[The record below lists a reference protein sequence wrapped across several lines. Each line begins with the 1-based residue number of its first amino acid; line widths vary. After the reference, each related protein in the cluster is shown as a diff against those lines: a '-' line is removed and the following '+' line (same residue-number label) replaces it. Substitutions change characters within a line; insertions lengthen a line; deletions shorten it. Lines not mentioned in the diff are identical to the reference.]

1 MNDTESIDEGG
12 GMDLGGEEIN
22 MNNTKSIKGQSNNL
36 LERIYDQGQAEK
48 FNDLIKNPTKIK
60 AVKAFITDDDIDNM
74 LNLPPDKTKTGFNE
88 GGQSG
93 GVNRTTNHVSG
104 NMQDLLSIT
113 GFKIIDKLPPTTGDL
128 KNKTNNMIDRFR
140 VSFNDFDGTNTNMGA
155 TKSKWTSDTN
165 LEPKLSRPTTTII
178 NLGKKYN
185 LKKEESKNKE
195 IKDEN
200 INENEEM
207 KLDNE
212 NPLEVLNKE
221 IDESDQDEYMNLIH
235 KFLRDAFKGRDHKM
249 DFVYFLPSNSENYYK
264 LTPKTFNE
272 IADKKTYYTLSSKGL
287 TVYIDKKP
295 REFIKLAEWMNER
308 QRYDVIAEI
317 PFFKNFKIWRIITM
331 WRKNIFK
338 QKKIAYQNEL
348 QNSLLFNNDDYNTRL
363 IEHKKFCNEI
373 LFLKVVDMK
382 VGLDSNSFK
391 KFQDMQ
397 IELRKRTK
405 RKLDEIHTKC
415 QNNFD
420 TSLKSIFS
428 KVYQKINDLHNE
440 QNHNVD
446 DKKQGNKKDKKKE
459 KIDDKNDDKIDKGSS
474 TDNKTMMNEDE
485 IVGFENYAYKNK
497 MMVKD
502 ECKNFVKLAYLFD
515 YIMLDLLRRMFIF
528 SITDVL
534 TKLDEY
540 NAQSIPPKKEN
551 ILNKNG
557 EYIKPQV
564 LNPNRV
570 VPYFMVQCKLDDK
583 PIEKV
588 DYIFKKVKPF
598 YVKATPD
605 ADFDP
610 TAHIQIDN
618 EEMEYQKQLQAG
630 KTQKE
635 IMTGADL
642 MAASDDIEIEE
653 IKRPHHYFIKYEPD
667 CETLKVQFKKEIKD
681 TLEILKVKGWRA
693 HPRFSSY
700 LRYMDDWDEKYA
712 DWEAAAEPKELN
724 VEEILK
730 EDNIFQIKDSEIE
743 NKIKFAYEKCN
754 KYLERLDPYLQYHWK
769 QKSIEK
775 KTLLDEYLKDRDE
788 IFRLIF
794 VYNENAKKVIE
805 KYVPY
810 DEEIGMI
817 KLNLEEGLRQELRT
831 AQNSTI
837 DFLKLKYPDKLHK
850 RAQETDAWIDDMFTK
865 ISGDI
870 IDERSFLEKTK
881 AKDVLDIWYDINE
894 RKLNSMFTIVNILK
908 NKGFEK
914 ITTEDVKM
922 FEMLNSKK
930 FQLKT
935 TWDTLNDNLNKS
947 QDKLYNSLE
956 KDSIPKLNKNTQ
968 QILEPLKDPKF
979 ITLDNSKDPAETA
992 ITIQSNIDELENA
1005 DKNFKKIEQNADTYN
1020 DFLRVLGQ
1028 PEHNFSKVYEVREII
1043 DILKNLWTAL
1053 QSFGED
1059 CEKWKKTE
1067 FSALDT
1073 KDILDKCSNYETIGR
1088 RAAANLGDN
1097 GSAIQELITQVESF
1111 AESMRVVDY
1120 LKCPDLTNDHW
1131 QRIQNLFPEDTFA
1144 LQGQA
1149 YTLEQLLSIKA
1160 YQFEKQIR
1168 EIQLEAINYRNLDLK
1183 IQEIIINRKDIT
1195 IKANV
1200 EKKMIENYHE
1210 MIPALENCQSKINNV
1225 VSSKYAKLFT
1235 KPEKNPFIIKAD
1247 LDRYLNAID
1256 FLKAFQKKF
1265 KYLENIIYSGDMKR
1279 SLQDSSFD
1287 KVDVDWKGALNKIGQ
1302 GAINKVID
1310 LQISMTP
1317 KAKILDQIQ
1326 HKIEEQLKQMRLQ
1339 FERFFFISNDDLL
1352 YMLANSKNSENK
1364 ADKNPLDKDKEPID
1378 KIKPYL
1384 SKIFEDVYDLKYV
1397 QSGASG
1403 KEIVSIISLAKETLK
1418 FQKGVKIDDDLARW
1432 IGVLETKINETMKEK
1447 MLSAYKN
1454 YEDIK
1459 DAIRHE
1465 TWITYGIIDDKDK
1478 ETRNSKKEPEEKQL
1492 NLSQIAA
1499 TISHIKF
1506 CEETE
1511 ASIRDLGKE
1520 SNSLILWYARI
1531 EKAILSYSQ
1540 MVNKEFTGEKRNIRR
1555 TISNL
1560 ITHHVHYKDILGS
1573 LIESELEYEEDF
1585 VWQKQLRAYF
1595 LSTDTISRDER
1606 NLAVKIKQLKYEFD
1620 YGYEYFG
1627 PSTRIVISPLT
1638 DRVWLTMS
1646 SALQIKLGCSLGGPA
1661 GTGKTETTKDLAKFF
1676 GIQCIVFNCSEQIDY
1691 KILGNIFSG
1700 LCKHKYGAFACL
1712 DEFNRINLEVL
1723 SVIATQLFT
1732 IRQAQL
1738 GDKKKVTILSEAID
1752 LVGKSGV
1759 FITMNPTYSGR
1770 SELPDNLKAN
1780 FRPITMMKPEFSKI
1794 AQVKLYSEGF
1804 SESDVLSKK
1813 LFKLYDLAQQQLSQQ
1828 DHYDF
1833 TLRTLGTVL
1842 SMAGNLKRNT
1852 KSVHGQEKRD
1862 EDKIILSSLEDANF
1876 PKFIDEDI
1884 KLFKALLSDLFPGVE
1899 LDEPKTKFFNDHIN
1913 QVFEKNNIYPS
1924 TFTISKCQQLI
1935 DIMNI
1940 RLGIC
1945 LTGPAGSGK
1954 STVINVTQKVCTK
1967 IREKY
1972 LKNQELIEK
1981 KKKREAEKERE
1992 RYNEDFMSNKNDDEN
2007 EEKNKKEKEEEIIID
2022 EEFLRNFDPKYRKIE
2037 TSTINPKSISMGEL
2051 FGEENEEKKI
2061 FEYGIATLQIKNYL
2075 DEESDDD
2082 FKIVILDGPID
2093 TKWIE
2098 NMNSVLDD
2106 SQTLCLSNGERIKLK
2121 SHAKIFFEV
2130 EDLSKASLATV
2141 SRLGVIYFGPRELGW
2156 RPYANSWMKKT
2167 FKDESVL
2174 PIELQNYLNQLF
2186 EGKVDDVVD
2195 NIEDLYNTGCCFM
2208 KPTIASM
2215 ISSLCHLLEFYIT
2228 KEHGFIGR
2236 EMEGLNNQDQLG
2248 RYKKWMIM
2256 CFALCMVWGC
2266 FGCVNNKGCP
2276 RVESFIRNKFN
2287 EIKLESS
2294 QVVMEN
2300 YYDFEKH
2307 DYVRFSTENYPFKYI
2322 KGMSFSSIY
2331 VPTIDSLRY
2340 SFILETL
2347 LNLRKN
2353 VYVTGE
2359 TGTGK
2364 TAIIQNIIK
2373 KFNSTEE
2380 WTFIRM
2386 NFSAQ
2391 TSSYEIQSGLENKL
2405 EQERGKRFLWG
2416 QGGKK
2421 CLIYIDDINMPE
2433 PNEWGAHPPIE
2444 LLRQYLDQGG
2454 WYDRPG
2460 PEYFW
2465 KHISNT
2471 NMIVA
2476 GGPPFGGRTLLTDRF
2491 TRHFTLVCFP
2501 QPNKQVLNYIFENIL
2516 KGFFT
2521 VNIFSEV
2528 VKKYT
2533 IETTTSTIELYE
2545 FMLTNMKPIPSKFHY
2560 IFNLRDISRIFQGIL
2575 MIESRYF
2582 NTSEAYIKLW
2592 IHEVERV
2599 FCDRLINQQ
2608 DLKEVRDMICSLLR
2622 NKFKTN
2628 YTYDQIYN
2636 KGPPIYYGEVHKGMI
2651 PNRPYEF
2658 IANHEVLYK
2667 KLTEFVSIYN
2677 SKNKTTPMDVVF
2689 FDYFVTHILRV
2700 CRVLRMP
2707 HGHMVLIGHG
2717 GSGKQTVCQ
2726 LASFI
2731 MTGQSDRYMTF
2742 NAPRDFRLFEFKKVI
2757 KDIIKKS
2764 NYFPVVLLLNDN
2776 NVGHNFILENI
2787 NNFLSNGEIPGLLE
2801 TEYAIPMGSLQP
2813 SPDLTYDLFVENTKT
2828 NLHIVFCT
2836 SPVGENLRIRMR
2848 KFPALI
2854 NCCILDW
2861 FMPWPLKALESCCKK
2876 SFSNLQYEEDIKI
2889 KLVKLVCEAH
2899 SEVET
2904 LRDDF
2909 MDELG
2914 RKVYITPKTFLDM
2927 NNLLMTLLE
2936 TKKSENQKKI
2946 EILEDGTKKIKKT
2959 QKDIV
2964 RLEDEIRKIEPE
2976 IADKEKYLEGYV
2988 KKIKVQKEE
2997 VQKQRVK
3004 VNEAHGKT
3012 KEKMAEVNELTK
3024 KIKGEANEVETYF
3037 KKIKKEVETKLNS
3050 DTLSMFAK
3058 EKATTE
3064 LKIIVP
3070 EALAFFLNGR
3080 HTKSDEKSYAFQV
3093 FQESKKIYDIKN
3105 NLDSITEPVI
3115 EEFKKYIYEKIPKVF
3130 EKYHTECTKIEDKL
3144 GKLSETHQTLYI
3156 WGKGVIQLWETD
3168 RKLKPL
3174 REELAS
3180 KEATLK
3186 ELQNNANKLKEEE
3199 EQALDMLN
3207 KLEEEK
3213 KTSQETL
3220 DNLQE
3225 QKNLNTKRK
3234 NNASK
3239 LILLLKDEN
3248 IRWNEQLVQLH
3259 NEENNFLGDIIISA
3273 LFISYMAPF
3282 SGNYRK
3288 RALNTLLELCKKY
3301 NISFSPNYSLE
3312 KIMTDP
3318 VEIRQWTMN
3327 GLPNDAVSIEN
3338 AIMFTNNKKFPLFI
3352 DPQLQGNQWIKKL
3365 YKGKINI
3372 YKADCKEENLKAQ
3385 LEGIGNDII
3394 KGSLTLLENVT
3405 ENIDSVYSPIMNQA
3419 VFIDDSGLEKMN
3431 FNGSDKEYNENFK
3444 MIFTT
3449 KMSNPHYPPEYYIK
3463 MNILNFTV
3471 TESGLS
3477 EQLLSEVFK
3486 CERREK
3492 YEQRDKIIAEMGEM
3506 NDRMATNSREILT
3519 DLKET
3524 PEDKILDAEELIV
3537 KLETGKVLSDEIS
3550 VNMKNNIAIE
3560 KEINELRNEYVPIA
3574 ERGSILYF
3582 VVASMSKIDPMYQ
3595 FSLEYF
3601 KKIFITSIMFK
3612 QEGVKQT
3619 LAERVKFLER
3629 KITEDIFKN
3638 IKRGIFE
3645 NHKTLFS
3652 FLIDINILKYNKIV
3666 TEDEFSLFV
3675 KGPSSS
3681 DNTEKPENPDKTFL
3695 SEFQWDSL
3703 LYFEEK
3709 FGYNNI
3715 INITKSK
3722 IKEIKEAF
3730 EQIMDLKES
3739 FDNIMK
3745 PIFNNVEGFN
3755 KILEKNFL
3763 KLLVIKIFK
3772 PERLLYFV
3780 REFVKNNLGELFIDT
3795 TPSRLEEVYEES
3807 DWKTPI
3813 IFILS
3818 KGADPTQDFLS
3829 FKNRFEKIRKERYE
3843 EELKR
3848 KEEEAKIRE
3857 QERLAELEREDNE
3870 DEEKEEKED
3879 GDERREEQNEEE
3891 KNAEEENKENEE
3903 NNENNE
3909 NEENNN
3915 NNGEDNKSNPDDK
3928 NKSNKSQAEEG
3939 QAEEEKNAYEFKEYI
3954 ISLGQGQEEEAKK
3967 AILEYGIKNGAWV
3980 LLQNCHLFTSFMP
3993 DLASIVQSLQQ
4004 DYTDKP
4010 IDLTPENE
4018 DKGKD
4023 KKKKSSKNE
4032 SNNNT
4037 NNKNN
4042 PPDKDNKDK
4051 NNKASSQHNETTK
4064 QNHKKDNKQ
4073 EKEKDPMDTVVNPNF
4088 RLWLTSMPVKTF
4100 PVSILQNSLK
4110 LTTEPPSGIK
4120 SNIKKL
4126 FNEITEEKTEPKSK
4140 PINTTDKKP
4149 EEIKA
4154 EQEKLEKDNII
4165 KKQHFT
4171 KLLFSLSLFHAV
4183 LQERKKFGPIGFNL
4197 RYDFNQGDFD
4207 TSSELVNIYL
4217 SEAPVDEVPWDSIIY
4232 LIGEVTYGGSI
4243 VDETDRIV
4251 MNSTLGKFIN
4261 DTLFDKLRDENDN
4274 ELNQEIEFK
4283 FGDYMIPAYKTLLEY
4298 QKYITTLPN
4307 TDDPQIFGL
4316 NDNANIV
4323 YQLKESDS
4331 FLGNLTSIL
4340 PKEVNKKSGGK
4351 TSNEIVLEIIN
4362 NITSEQIEP
4371 IDKKERNKAHDKIY
4385 DNELKHPL
4393 TIVLY
4398 QEIDKYNNLIL
4409 KIESSLKEL
4418 KGAIEGTSIMSYE
4431 SDEIYNSLLI
4441 NRIPLAWQKVG
4452 YSSFKSFISW
4462 KNDLLKRIE
4471 FIHDWLVN
4479 GHPNSFW
4486 ISGLFYPQGFITGV
4500 YQNHARETKIPV
4512 SDIVLEYQVMNIN
4525 KEEIKKG
4532 PDAGVYIYGL
4542 YLEGASWDAKL
4553 GLVDQK
4559 AGEMRYTMPVI
4570 WLKTVQEKKNDKEED
4585 DDGEEE
4591 DEIYIYSCPMF
4602 KTGKR
4607 ASIIASSGN
4616 SNEKIIEVDLPSRFK
4631 KEYWTLRGTCLLT
4644 QIED

>member
-1 MNDTESIDEGG
+1 MNKSSNMNDSESMEEGG
-12 GMDLGGEEIN
+12 IDMAEEMKIN
-22 MNNTKSIKGQSNNL
+22 DTKSINNNGNDL
-36 LERIYDQGQAEK
+36 LERIYDEGQGGK

-60 AVKAFITDDDIDNM
+60 AVKAFITEDDIENM

-88 GGQSG
+88 GKDGGMSG
-93 GVNRTTNHVSG
+93 TMNHVSG

-113 GFKIIDKLPPTTGDL
+113 GFKIIDKLPPTSGDL
-128 KNKTNNMIDRFR
+128 KNKTNSMIDRFR
-140 VSFNDFDGTNTNMGA
+140 VSFNDFDTTSGNNTLMGA
-155 TKSKWTSDTN
+155 TKTKWTNNVN

-185 LKKEESKNKE
+185 ANKEESKNKE
-195 IKDEN
+195 KKDGIISEQ
-200 INENEEM
+200 EELN
-207 KLDNE
+207 KIDKE
-212 NPLEVLNKE
+212 NPLEELNKE

-249 DFVYFLPSNSENYYK
+249 DFVYFLPSNNENYYK
-264 LTPKTFNE
+264 LTPKTFND

-348 QNSLLFNNDDYNTRL
+348 QNSLLFNNEDYNTRL
-363 IEHKKFCNEI
+363 IEHKKYCNEI

-391 KFQDMQ
+391 KFQDNQ

-405 RKLDEIHTKC
+405 RKLEEIHTKC

-428 KVYQKINDLHNE
+428 KVYQNINDLHNE

-446 DKKQGNKKDKKKE
+446 EKKGGVKKDKKAKE
-459 KIDDKNDDKIDKGSS
+459 RVEEKVEEKIDKGSS
-474 TDNKTMMNEDE
+474 SDQKTLINEDE
-485 IVGFENYAYKNK
+485 IVGFENYSYKNK
-497 MMVKD
+497 MAVKD

-515 YIMLDLLRRMFIF
+515 YIMLDQLRRMFIF

-540 NAQSIPPKKEN
+540 NAQPIPPKKEN

-557 EYIKPQV
+557 EYIKPQL
-564 LNPNRV
+564 LNPNRI

-583 PIEKV
+583 PIEKL
-588 DYIFKKVKPF
+588 DYIIKKVKPF

-605 ADFDP
+605 AEFDP
-610 TAHIQIDN
+610 TAHIQIDY

-635 IMTGADL
+635 IMTGGDL
-642 MAASDDIEIEE
+642 ALAASEDIEIRE

-667 CETLKVQFKKEIKD
+667 CEILKMQFKKEIKD

-730 EDNIFQIKDSEIE
+730 EDNIFQVKDSEIE
-743 NKIKFAYEKCN
+743 SKIKFAYEKCN
-754 KYLERLDPYLQYHWK
+754 KYLERLDPYLQSHWK
-769 QKSIEK
+769 QKSINK
-775 KTLLDEYLKDRDE
+775 NILLDEYLKDSDE

-794 VYNENAKKVIE
+794 VYNENSKKVIE
-805 KYVPY
+805 KYIPF

-817 KLNLEEGLRQELRT
+817 KLNLEDGLRQELRT

-837 DFLKLKYPDKLHK
+837 DFLKVKYPDKLHK
-850 RAQETDAWIDDMFTK
+850 RAQEIDTWIDDMFSK

-870 IDERSFLEKTK
+870 IDEKSFLEKTK

-968 QILEPLKDPKF
+968 QILEPLKDPRF
-979 ITLDNSKDPAETA
+979 ITYEPTNADNMNMN
-992 ITIQSNIDELENA
+992 IQSNIDELERT
-1005 DKNFKKIEQNADTYN
+1005 DKEFKKIEQNAETYN

-1043 DILKNLWTAL
+1043 DILKNLWNAL
-1053 QSFGED
+1053 LSFGED
-1059 CEKWKKTE
+1059 CENWKKTE
-1067 FSALDT
+1067 FNVLNT
-1073 KDILDKCSNYETIGR
+1073 KEILEKCSNYETIGR

-1097 GSAIQELITQVESF
+1097 GSAIQELITKVESF

-1120 LKCPDLTNDHW
+1120 LKCPDLTNEHW
-1131 QRIQNLFPEDTFA
+1131 QRIQYLFPEDTFA
-1144 LQGQA
+1144 LQTQA
-1149 YTLEQLLSIKA
+1149 YTLDQLLSIKA
-1160 YQFEKQIR
+1160 YKYEKQIR

-1183 IQEIIINRKDIT
+1183 IQEIIANRKDIT
-1195 IKANV
+1195 IKVNL
-1200 EKKMIENYHE
+1200 EKKMIDNFHE
-1210 MIPALENCQSKINNV
+1210 MIPALENLQSKINNV

-1247 LDRYLNAID
+1247 LEKYLNAID
-1256 FLKAFQKKF
+1256 FLKSFQKKF
-1265 KYLENIIYSGDMKR
+1265 KHLENIIYSGDMKR

-1302 GAINKVID
+1302 GAISRVVD
-1310 LQISMTP
+1310 LQTGMTP

-1326 HKIEEQLKQMRLQ
+1326 HKIEEQLKQMRIQ

-1352 YMLANSKNSENK
+1352 FMLANSKNSENK
-1364 ADKNPLDKDKEPID
+1364 GGKDGIEM
-1378 KIKPYL
+1378 IKPYL
-1384 SKIFEDVYDLKYV
+1384 SKIFEDVYDLNYV
-1397 QSGASG
+1397 QTMGTSA
-1403 KEIVSIISLAKETLK
+1403 KEIVCIISLSKEKLK
-1418 FQKGVKIDDDLARW
+1418 FQRGVKIDDDLARW
-1432 IGVLETKINETMKEK
+1432 LGVLEAKINETMKEK
-1447 MLSAYKN
+1447 MLQAYKY

-1459 DAIRHE
+1459 DPVKHE
-1465 TWITYGIIDDKDK
+1465 IWLTYGNLDDNKDKDNK
-1478 ETRNSKKEPEEKQL
+1478 HQKKEDEEKPL
-1492 NLSQIAA
+1492 NLSQVVA
-1499 TISHIKF
+1499 TVSHIKF
-1506 CEETE
+1506 CEGTE
-1511 ASIRDLGKE
+1511 SAIKELGKE
-1520 SNSLILWYARI
+1520 SNALILWYARI
-1531 EKAILSYSQ
+1531 EKAILSYST
-1540 MVNKEFTGEKRNIRR
+1540 MVNKEFNGELKNVRR

-1595 LSTDTISRDER
+1595 LSTDLISRDER
-1606 NLAVKIKQLKYEFD
+1606 NLIVKIKQLKYEFD

-1700 LCKHKYGAFACL
+1700 LCKHKFGAFACL

-1738 GDKKKVTILSEAID
+1738 GAKKKVTILTESIE

-1842 SMAGNLKRNT
+1842 SMAGNLKRNI
-1852 KSVHGQEKRD
+1852 KSQPGHEKRD

-1876 PKFIDEDI
+1876 PKFIADDI
-1884 KLFKALLSDLFPGVE
+1884 KLFKALLTDLFPGVE
-1899 LDEPKTKFFNDHIN
+1899 LDEPKVQFFNEQIN
-1913 QVFEKNNIYPS
+1913 EVMDKDNIDPS
-1924 TFTISKCQQLI
+1924 PFTISKCQQLI

-1954 STVINVTQKVCTK
+1954 STVIKLVEKVSSK
-1967 IREKY
+1967 IRDEYNKIQEKIQ
-1972 LKNQELIEK
+1972 KQK
-1981 KKKREAEKERE
+1981 EAEQ
-1992 RYNEDFMSNKNDDEN
+1992 NKNRYQEELDNKESEEN
-2007 EEKNKKEKEEEIIID
+2007 KTNKEEPEPIN
-2022 EEFLRNFDPKYRKIE
+2022 EEFLKNFDQKYKLIK
-2037 TSTINPKSISMGEL
+2037 TWIINPKSITMGEL

-2061 FEYGIATLQIKNYL
+2061 FEYGIATKRMKKALL
-2075 DEESDDD
+2075 DEGEDRYR
-2082 FKIVILDGPID
+2082 IVILDGPID

-2106 SQTLCLSNGERIKLK
+2106 SQTLCLANGERIKLK
-2121 SHAKIFFEV
+2121 SHVKVFFEV

-2156 RPYANSWMKKT
+2156 RPYAHYWMKT
-2167 FKDESVL
+2167 YFKDESIL
-2174 PIELQNYLNQLF
+2174 PNELQNYLNQLF
-2186 EGKVDDVVD
+2186 EDKVDEVID
-2195 NIEDLYNTGCCFM
+2195 NVEDLYATGCCFM
-2208 KPTIASM
+2208 KPTISCM
-2215 ISSLCHLLEFYIT
+2215 IQSLCHLLEFYIT
-2228 KEHGFIGR
+2228 KEHGFKGR
-2236 EMEGLNNQDQLG
+2236 EMEGLNNQEQLG
-2248 RYKKWMIM
+2248 RYKKWIIM
-2256 CFALCMVWGC
+2256 CFALSMIWGC

-2276 RVESFIRNKFN
+2276 RVESYIRNKFN

-2294 QVVMEN
+2294 QVVMEH

-2307 DYVRFSTENYPFKYI
+2307 DYIKFTTENFPFKYV
-2322 KGMSFSSIY
+2322 KGMPFSSIY

-2347 LNLRKN
+2347 LNLRCN

-2373 KFNSTEE
+2373 KLNTTEE

-2391 TSSYEIQSGLENKL
+2391 TSSKEIQSGLENKL
-2405 EQERGKRFLWG
+2405 EQERGKKFLWG

-2454 WYDRPG
+2454 WYDRPNF
-2460 PEYFW
+2460 FW

-2471 NMIVA
+2471 NMVVA
-2476 GGPPFGGRTLLTDRF
+2476 GGPPFGGRSLLTDRF

-2521 VNIFSEV
+2521 ANVFSEV

-2582 NTSEAYIKLW
+2582 NTSESYIQLW

-2599 FCDRLINQQ
+2599 FCDRLTNAQ

-2628 YTYDQIYN
+2628 YTYDQLYN

-2658 IANHEVLYK
+2658 ISSHETLYK
-2667 KLTEFVSIYN
+2667 RLNEFVSIYN
-2677 SKNKTTPMDVVF
+2677 SKNKTAPMDVVF
-2689 FDYFVTHILRV
+2689 FDYFVAHILRV
-2700 CRVLRMP
+2700 CRVLRQP

-2726 LASFI
+2726 LASYI
-2731 MTGQSDRYMTF
+2731 MTGQSDRFMTF

-2764 NYFPVVLLLNDN
+2764 NYYPLVLLLNDN
-2776 NVGHNFILENI
+2776 NVEHDFILENI

-2801 TEYAIPMGSLQP
+2801 TEYAIPMGPLQP
-2813 SPDLTYDLFVENTKT
+2813 SPDLTYDMFVENTKA
-2828 NLHIVFCT
+2828 NLHILFCT

-2876 SFSNLQYEEDIKI
+2876 TFNTLQYEDEIKS

-2899 SEVET
+2899 SSVEN

-2909 MDELG
+2909 LDEMG

-2927 NNLLMTLLE
+2927 NNLLMTLLQ

-2959 QKDIV
+2959 QQDIV
-2964 RLEDEIRKIEPE
+2964 KLEEDIRKLEPE

-2997 VQKQRVK
+2997 VQKQRNR

-3012 KEKMAEVNELTK
+3012 KEKMAEVNELAK
-3024 KIKGEANEVETYF
+3024 KIKGEANEVETKF
-3037 KKIKKEVETKLNS
+3037 KKIKKEVETKLSS
-3050 DTLSMFAK
+3050 DTLSMFSK
-3058 EKATTE
+3058 EKATSE
-3064 LKIIVP
+3064 LKWIVP
-3070 EALAFFLNGR
+3070 QALAFLLIGR

-3105 NLDSITEPVI
+3105 NLDKITESVI
-3115 EEFKKYIYEKIPKVF
+3115 EEFKKYVYDRIPKVF
-3130 EKYHTECTKIEDKL
+3130 ESYHRELDKIEDKL

-3156 WGKGVIQLWETD
+3156 WGKCVIELWETD
-3168 RKLKPL
+3168 KKLKPL
-3174 REELAS
+3174 REELAE
-3180 KEATLK
+3180 KEKTLK

-3199 EQALDMLN
+3199 NQALDMLN
-3207 KLEEEK
+3207 QLEEEK
-3213 KTSQETL
+3213 KTSQEQL

-3248 IRWNEQLVQLH
+3248 IRWNEQLLQLH
-3259 NEENNFLGDIIISA
+3259 KEENNFLGDIIVSS
-3273 LFISYMAPF
+3273 LFISYLSPF
-3282 SGNYRK
+3282 SGSYRK
-3288 RALNTLLELCKKY
+3288 RQLNTLLELCAKY
-3301 NISFSPNYSLE
+3301 NINVTEDYSLE
-3312 KIMTDP
+3312 KIMSDA

-3338 AIMFTNNKKFPLFI
+3338 AIMFSNNKKFPLFI

-3365 YKGKINI
+3365 YKGTINI

-3405 ENIDSVYSPIMNQA
+3405 ETIDTVYAPIMNQA
-3419 VFIDDSGLEKMN
+3419 VFVDDSGLEKMN
-3431 FNGSDKEYNENFK
+3431 FNGNDKEYCETFK

-3463 MNILNFTV
+3463 LNILNFTV

-3506 NDRMATNSREILT
+3506 NDRMSKNSREILH

-3537 KLETGKVLSDEIS
+3537 KLETGKALSDEIS
-3550 VNMKNNIAIE
+3550 INMKSNIQIE
-3560 KEINELRNEYVPIA
+3560 KEINELRNEYVPIS

-3601 KKIFITSIMFK
+3601 KKIFIQSIMYK
-3612 QEGVKQT
+3612 QEGLKQT
-3619 LAERVKFLER
+3619 IVERVKFLVK

-3645 NHKTLFS
+3645 SHKTIFS
-3652 FLIDINILKYNKIV
+3652 FLIDINILKSKGIV
-3666 TEDEFSLFV
+3666 SEDEFSLFV
-3675 KGPSSS
+3675 KGPAS
-3681 DNTEKPENPDKTFL
+3681 DNNEKPENPDKTFL
-3695 SEFQWDSL
+3695 SEFQWESL
-3703 LYFEEK
+3703 LYFENK
-3709 FGYNNI
+3709 FNYLNLSS
-3715 INITKSK
+3715 ITKNRLP
-3722 IKEIKEAF
+3722 EIKEAF
-3730 EQIMDLKES
+3730 EKITNLKES
-3739 FDNIMK
+3739 FNHQIK
-3745 PIFNNVEGFN
+3745 PIFETMGGIMQ
-3755 KILEKNFL
+3755 ILEKSFL
-3763 KLLVIKIFK
+3763 KLLMIKMYK

-3780 REFVKNNLGELFIDT
+3780 REFVKDDLGELFIDT
-3795 TPSRLEEVYEES
+3795 TPSRLEEVYQES

-3818 KGADPTQDFLS
+3818 KGADPTNEFLS
-3829 FKNRFEKIRKERYE
+3829 FKTRFEKIRKERYE

-3848 KEEEAKIRE
+3848 KEEEMRLKE
-3857 QERLAELEREDNE
+3857 LERLAELEREDNE
-3870 DEEKEEKED
+3870 DEEKEENEKE
-3879 GDERREEQNEEE
+3879 EHEEKKEEEEE
-3891 KNAEEENKENEE
+3891 KKEEENKGNNEE
-3903 NNENNE
+3903 NNQEE
-3909 NEENNN
+3909 KKEEENN
-3915 NNGEDNKSNPDDK
+3915 GDNKSNPDEK
-3928 NKSNKSQAEEG
+3928 NKSNKSQEEG
-3939 QAEEEKNAYEFKEYI
+3939 QPEEEKNAYEFKDYI

-4004 DYTDKP
+4004 DYTDTP
-4010 IDLTPENE
+4010 IDLNKIKEEQAAAQNAN
-4018 DKGKD
+4018 GKD
-4023 KKKKSSKNE
+4023 QKN
-4032 SNNNT
+4032 
-4037 NNKNN
+4037 
-4042 PPDKDNKDK
+4042 DKDK
-4051 NNKASSQHNETTK
+4051 NSKDKDGKH
-4064 QNHKKDNKQ
+4064 HKKDNKV
-4073 EKEKDPMDTVVNPNF
+4073 EKEKDPFDNVVNPNF

-4126 FNEITEEKTEPKSK
+4126 FNEITEEKTNPKTK
-4140 PINTTDKKP
+4140 PIITQDKKP

-4154 EQEKLEKDNII
+4154 EQEKQDKDNLT

-4171 KLLFSLSLFHAV
+4171 KLLYSLSLFHAV

-4261 DTLFDKLRDENDN
+4261 DTLFDKVKDKNGK
-4274 ELNQEIEFK
+4274 ELEDEIEFT
-4283 FGDYMIPAYKTLLEY
+4283 FGDYMIPSYKTLVEY

-4307 TDDPQIFGL
+4307 SDDPQIFGL

-4323 YQLKESDS
+4323 YQLKESDA
-4331 FLGNLTSIL
+4331 FLGNLTSVL

-4362 NITSEQIEP
+4362 NIFSEQIEV
-4371 IDKKERNKAHDKIY
+4371 IDKKERNKCHDKIY

-4398 QEIDKYNNLIL
+4398 QEIDRYNNLIL

-4418 KGAIEGTSIMSYE
+4418 KGAIEGTTIMSNE

-4441 NRIPLAWQKVG
+4441 NRIPLAWQNIG

-4462 KNDLLKRIE
+4462 IRDLQKRIE
-4471 FIHDWLVN
+4471 FIRDWLIN
-4479 GHPNSFW
+4479 GHPYSFW

-4512 SDIVLEYQVMNIN
+4512 SDIVLEYIVMNLN
-4525 KEEIKKG
+4525 KEEIKKH
-4532 PDAGVYIYGL
+4532 PEAGVYIYGL
-4542 YLEGASWDAKL
+4542 YLEGASWDEKL
-4553 GLVDQK
+4553 GLIDQK
-4559 AGEMRYTMPVI
+4559 EGEMRCDMPVI
-4570 WLKTVQEKKNDKEED
+4570 WFKTVQEKKTDKEDED
-4585 DDGEEE
+4585 DDAEEGEET
-4591 DEIYIYSCPMF
+4591 YIYTCPLF

-4616 SNEKIIEVDLPSRFK
+4616 SNEKIIDVDLPSRFK
-4631 KEYWTLRGTCLLT
+4631 KEYWTLRGTCLLS

>member
-1 MNDTESIDEGG
+1 MNDTESMEEGDG
-12 GMDLGGEEIN
+12 LGIGEETN
-22 MNNTKSIKGQSNNL
+22 MNNTKSIKAQENNL

-60 AVKAFITDDDIDNM
+60 AVKAFITDDDIENM
-74 LNLPPDKTKTGFNE
+74 INLPPDKTKTGFKE
-88 GGQSG
+88 GVQSG
-93 GVNRTTNHVSG
+93 GMNGTSNHVSG

-113 GFKIIDKLPPTTGDL
+113 GFKIIDKLPPTIGDP
-128 KNKTNNMIDRFR
+128 KNKTNSMIDRFR
-140 VSFNDFDGTNTNMGA
+140 VTFNDFDGNHKMMGT
-155 TKSKWTSDTN
+155 TKSRWTNDTN

-185 LKKEESKNKE
+185 MKKEETKTEE

-200 INENEEM
+200 INEIEKINYE
-207 KLDNE
+207 NE
-212 NPLEVLNKE
+212 NPLEQLNKE

-249 DFVYFLPSNSENYYK
+249 DFVYFLPSNNENYYK
-264 LTPKTFNE
+264 LTPKTFND

-348 QNSLLFNNDDYNTRL
+348 QNSLLFNNEDYNTRL

-446 DKKQGNKKDKKKE
+446 DKKPGQGAKKDKRRDKTE
-459 KIDDKNDDKIDKGSS
+459 DKNEEKIDKGST
-474 TDNKTMMNEDE
+474 TDNKTMVNEDE

-497 MMVKD
+497 MLVKD

-540 NAQSIPPKKEN
+540 NSQPIPPKKEN

-557 EYIKPQV
+557 EYIKPQNM
-564 LNPNRV
+564 NPNRV

-588 DYIFKKVKPF
+588 DYIKKKVKPF

-605 ADFDP
+605 AEFDP
-610 TAHIQIDN
+610 TAHIQIDY

-635 IMTGADL
+635 IISGGDL
-642 MAASDDIEIEE
+642 LAASDDIEIKE

-730 EDNIFQIKDSEIE
+730 EDNIFQTKDTEIE
-743 NKIKFAYEKCN
+743 NKIKYAYDKCDN
-754 KYLERLDPYLQYHWK
+754 YLERLDPYLQYHWK
-769 QKSIEK
+769 QKSINK
-775 KTLLDEYLKDRDE
+775 NTLLDEYLKDSDE

-805 KYVPY
+805 RYVPF

-831 AQNSTI
+831 AQNSVI
-837 DFLKLKYPDKLHK
+837 DFLKLKYPDKLHS
-850 RAQETDAWIDDMFTK
+850 RAQETDTWIDDMFIK

-914 ITTEDVKM
+914 ITNEDVKM

-979 ITLDNSKDPAETA
+979 ITFDNSKNAEENN
-992 ITIQSNIDELENA
+992 IIIQSNIDELERA
-1005 DKNFKKIEQNADTYN
+1005 DKEFKKIEQNAETYN

-1043 DILKNLWTAL
+1043 DILKNLWKAL
-1053 QSFGED
+1053 LSFGVD
-1059 CEKWKKTE
+1059 CNEWKKTE
-1067 FSALDT
+1067 FSHLDT

-1111 AESMRVVDY
+1111 SESMRVVDY
-1120 LKCPDLTNDHW
+1120 LKCPDLTNEHW
-1131 QRIQNLFPEDTFA
+1131 QRIQSLFPEETFA

-1183 IQEIIINRKDIT
+1183 IQKIILARKDIT
-1195 IKANV
+1195 IKVNL
-1200 EKKMIENYHE
+1200 EKKTIDNYSAMIKD
-1210 MIPALENCQSKINNV
+1210 LEECQSQINNV

-1235 KPEKNPFIIKAD
+1235 KPEKNPFIIKQD
-1247 LDRYLNAID
+1247 LERYLNAID
-1256 FLKAFQKKF
+1256 FLKSFQKKF

-1279 SLQDSSFD
+1279 TLQDSSFD
-1287 KVDVDWKGALNKIGQ
+1287 KVDIDWKGALNKIGQ
-1302 GAINKVID
+1302 GAISRVID
-1310 LQISMTP
+1310 LQVSMGP

-1326 HKIEEQLKQMRLQ
+1326 HKIEEQLMQMRIQ

-1364 ADKNPLDKDKEPID
+1364 SGVDGFEQ
-1378 KIKPYL
+1378 IKPYL
-1384 SKIFEDVYDLKYV
+1384 SKIFEDVYELNYI
-1397 QSGASG
+1397 QTLGTSG
-1403 KEIVSIISLAKETLK
+1403 KEIVAVISLSKEKLK
-1418 FQKGVKIDDDLARW
+1418 FQKGVKVDDDLARW
-1432 IGVLETKINETMKEK
+1432 IFQLETKINETMKER
-1447 MLSAYKN
+1447 MLQAYKS

-1459 DAIRHE
+1459 DETKHE
-1465 TWITYGIIDDKDK
+1465 IWITYGSLDDNTQDNKHQ
-1478 ETRNSKKEPEEKQL
+1478 KKEDEEKQL
-1492 NLSQIAA
+1492 NLSQVVT
-1499 TISHIKF
+1499 TISHVKF
-1506 CEETE
+1506 CDDTET
-1511 ASIRDLGKE
+1511 SIKELSKE
-1520 SNSLILWYARI
+1520 SNALIIWYSRI
-1531 EKAILSYSQ
+1531 EKAILSYSK
-1540 MVNKEFTGEKRNIRR
+1540 MVNKVYEGELRNVRR

-1560 ITHHVHYKDILGS
+1560 ITHHVHFKDILGS
-1573 LIESELEYEEDF
+1573 LIESELEYEDDF
-1585 VWQKQLRAYF
+1585 VWQKQLRTYF
-1595 LSTDTISRDER
+1595 LSTDPLSRDER
-1606 NLAVKIKQLKYEFD
+1606 NLMVKIKQLKYEFD

-1738 GDKKKVTILSEAID
+1738 GDKKKVTILTESID

-1842 SMAGNLKRNT
+1842 SMAGNLKRNI
-1852 KSVHGQEKRD
+1852 KSQAGQEKRD

-1876 PKFIDEDI
+1876 PKFIAEDI

-1899 LDEPKTKFFNDHIN
+1899 LDPPQTQFFEEQIN
-1913 QVFEKNNIYPS
+1913 QVMAEDNIDPS
-1924 TFTISKCQQLI
+1924 PFTLSKCQQLI

-1945 LTGPAGSGK
+1945 LTGPAGTGK
-1954 STVINVTQKVCTK
+1954 TTVIKLVEKVSTQIRKKYNKIQKQIKAKKEQDLENERLNALNSKEDVTTEPK
-1967 IREKY
+1967 IKDEDIDYDY
-1972 LKNQELIEK
+1972 LKK
-1981 KKKREAEKERE
+1981 
-1992 RYNEDFMSNKNDDEN
+1992 
-2007 EEKNKKEKEEEIIID
+2007 
-2022 EEFLRNFDPKYRKIE
+2022 FDPKYRKIK
-2037 TSTINPKSISMGEL
+2037 TWTINPKSITMGEL

-2061 FEYGIATLQIKNYL
+2061 FEYGIATKKLKKALIQEREDK
-2075 DEESDDD
+2075 
-2082 FKIVILDGPID
+2082 FRIVILDGPID

-2106 SQTLCLSNGERIKLK
+2106 SQTLCLANGERIKLK
-2121 SHAKIFFEV
+2121 SHVKVFFEV

-2141 SRLGVIYFGPRELGW
+2141 SRLGVIYFGPTELGW
-2156 RPYANSWMKKT
+2156 RPYAHYWMKKY

-2174 PIELQNYLNQLF
+2174 PNELQNYLNQLF
-2186 EGKVDDVVD
+2186 EGKVDDVID
-2195 NIEDLYNTGCCFM
+2195 NMEDLYNTGCCFM
-2208 KPTIASM
+2208 KPTISSM
-2215 ISSLCHLLEFYIT
+2215 IRSLCQLLEFYIT

-2248 RYKKWMIM
+2248 RYKKWIIM
-2256 CFALCMVWGC
+2256 CFALAMVWGC

-2300 YYDFEKH
+2300 YYDFERH
-2307 DYVRFSTENYPFKYI
+2307 DYVKFSTENYPFKYT
-2322 KGMSFSSIY
+2322 KAMPFSSIY
-2331 VPTIDSLRY
+2331 IPTIDSLRY

-2347 LNLRKN
+2347 LNLRGN

-2373 KFNSTEE
+2373 KLNDTEE

-2391 TSSYEIQSGLENKL
+2391 TSSKEIQSGLENKL
-2405 EQERGKRFLWG
+2405 EQEKGKKFLWG

-2421 CLIYIDDINMPE
+2421 CLIYIDDVNMPE

-2454 WYDRPG
+2454 WYDRPAF
-2460 PEYFW
+2460 FW

-2476 GGPPFGGRTLLTDRF
+2476 GGPPFGGRSLLTDRF
-2491 TRHFTLVCFP
+2491 TRHFTLICFP
-2501 QPNKQVLNYIFENIL
+2501 QPNKQVLGYIFENIL

-2533 IETTTSTIELYE
+2533 IETVTSTIELYE

-2582 NTSEAYIKLW
+2582 TTPESYIKLW
-2592 IHEVERV
+2592 LHEVERV
-2599 FCDRLINQQ
+2599 FCDRLTNQQ

-2658 IANHEVLYK
+2658 ITNHEVLYK
-2667 KLTEFVSIYN
+2667 KLNEFVSIYN
-2677 SKNKTTPMDVVF
+2677 SKNKTAPMDIVF

-2707 HGHMVLIGHG
+2707 HGNMVLIGHG

-2731 MTGQSDRYMTF
+2731 MTGQSDRYTTF
-2742 NAPRDFRLFEFKKVI
+2742 NAPRDFKLFEFKKVI
-2757 KDIIKKS
+2757 KDIIKRS
-2764 NYFPVVLLLNDN
+2764 NYYPLVLLLNDN

-2801 TEYAIPMGSLQP
+2801 TEYAMPMGSLQP
-2813 SPDLTYDLFVENTKT
+2813 SPDLTYDLFVENTKS
-2828 NLHIVFCT
+2828 NLHILFCT
-2836 SPVGENLRIRMR
+2836 SPVGENLRMRMR
-2848 KFPALI
+2848 KFPSLI

-2876 SFSNLQYEEDIKI
+2876 SFNTLKYEEDIKT

-2899 SEVET
+2899 SSVEN

-2927 NNLLMTLLE
+2927 NNILMTLLE
-2936 TKKSENQKKI
+2936 SKKSENQNKI
-2946 EILEDGTKKIKKT
+2946 DILEDGTKKIKKT
-2959 QKDIV
+2959 QQDIV

-2997 VQKQRVK
+2997 VQRQRVK

-3012 KEKMAEVNELTK
+3012 KEKMAEVNELAK

-3058 EKATTE
+3058 EKATSD
-3064 LKIIVP
+3064 LKMIVP
-3070 EALAFFLNGR
+3070 EALAFFLNGK

-3105 NLDSITEPVI
+3105 NLDTITEPVI
-3115 EEFKKYIYEKIPKVF
+3115 DEFKKYIYEKIPKVF
-3130 EKYHTECTKIEDKL
+3130 EKYHPELQRIEDKL
-3144 GKLSETHQTLYI
+3144 GKLSETHQTLYL
-3156 WGKGVIQLWETD
+3156 WGKGAIQLWETD
-3168 RKLKPL
+3168 KKLKPL
-3174 REELAS
+3174 REELAN

-3213 KTSQETL
+3213 KASQENL

-3301 NISFSPNYSLE
+3301 NISYSPNYSLE
-3312 KIMTDP
+3312 NIMSDA

-3365 YKGKINI
+3365 YKGCINI

-3405 ENIDSVYSPIMNQA
+3405 EIIDNVYAPIMNQA
-3419 VFIDDSGLEKMN
+3419 VFVDDSGLEKLN
-3431 FNGSDKEYNENFK
+3431 FNGNDREYNEAFK

-3463 MNILNFTV
+3463 LNIINFTV

-3477 EQLLSEVFK
+3477 EQLLSDVFK

-3506 NDRMATNSREILT
+3506 NDRMSKNSKEILT

-3537 KLETGKVLSDEIS
+3537 KLETGKALSDEIS
-3550 VNMKNNIAIE
+3550 VNMKSNIQIE

-3601 KKIFITSIMFK
+3601 KKIFITSIMYK

-3619 LAERVKFLER
+3619 LLERVKFLVK
-3629 KITEDIFKN
+3629 KIAEDIFKN

-3645 NHKTLFS
+3645 HHKTLFS

-3666 TEDEFSLFV
+3666 TDDEFSLFV

-3681 DNTEKPENPDKTFL
+3681 DNTEKPENPDKTFF

-3715 INITKSK
+3715 SSITKTNLNK
-3722 IKEIKEAF
+3722 IKIAF
-3730 EQIMDLKES
+3730 EQISDLKES
-3739 FDNIMK
+3739 FDSNIK
-3745 PIFNNVEGFN
+3745 PIFEKVEGFN
-3755 KILEKNFL
+3755 KILERNFL
-3763 KLLVIKIFK
+3763 KLLMIKIYK

-3795 TPSRLEEVYEES
+3795 APSRLEEVYEES

-3829 FKNRFEKIRKERYE
+3829 FKNRYEKIRKERYE

-3848 KEEEAKIRE
+3848 KEEEARIRE

-3879 GDERREEQNEEE
+3879 EEE
-3891 KNAEEENKENEE
+3891 KKDDRNEGKEKKSEEEQKSNKENE
-3903 NNENNE
+3903 
-3909 NEENNN
+3909 NNN
-3915 NNGEDNKSNPDDK
+3915 SNNNAEDNKSNPEDK
-3928 NKSNKSQAEEG
+3928 NKSNKSQIEEG

-4004 DYTDKP
+4004 DYTDTLVDINAEKEEKP
-4010 IDLTPENE
+4010 
-4018 DKGKD
+4018 KD
-4023 KKKKSSKNE
+4023 KKDKNSKDNNGKNKE
-4032 SNNNT
+4032 SE
-4037 NNKNN
+4037 
-4042 PPDKDNKDK
+4042 KDNKDNKDNTDTKDK
-4051 NNKASSQHNETTK
+4051 NKTTQNNDTNKY
-4064 QNHKKDNKQ
+4064 HKKDNKA
-4073 EKEKDPMDTVVNPNF
+4073 EKEKDPLDNLVNPNF

-4126 FNEITEEKTEPKSK
+4126 FNEITEEKTQPKSK

-4171 KLLFSLSLFHAV
+4171 KLLYSLSLFHAV

-4261 DTLFDKLRDENDN
+4261 DTLFDKLKDENGK
-4274 ELNQEIEFK
+4274 ELDQEIEFK
-4283 FGDYMIPAYKTLLEY
+4283 FGDYMIPAYKTLLDY

-4307 TDDPQIFGL
+4307 ADDPQIFGL

-4323 YQLKESDS
+4323 YQLKESDA

-4340 PKEVNKKSGGK
+4340 PREVNKKAGGK

-4362 NITSEQIEP
+4362 NIFNEQIEA

-4398 QEIDKYNNLIL
+4398 QEIDKYNNLIS
-4409 KIESSLKEL
+4409 KIETSLKEL
-4418 KGAIEGTSIMSYE
+4418 KGAIEGTSVMSYE

-4462 KNDLLKRIE
+4462 KNDLQKRIE
-4471 FIHDWLVN
+4471 FIRDWLIN
-4479 GHPNSFW
+4479 GHPTTFW

-4512 SDIVLEYQVMNIN
+4512 SDIVLEYQVMN
-4525 KEEIKKG
+4525 KTKDEIKKG
-4532 PDAGVYIYGL
+4532 PDTGVYIYGL
-4542 YLEGASWDAKL
+4542 YLEGASWHEKL

-4559 AGEMRYTMPVI
+4559 AGEMRCYMPVL
-4570 WLKTVQEKKNDKEED
+4570 WLKTVQEKKNNKEED
-4585 DDGEEE
+4585 DDDEGEEE
-4591 DEIYIYSCPMF
+4591 DEIYTYCCPMF

-4616 SNEKIIEVDLPSRFK
+4616 SVEKIIDVDLPSRFK
-4631 KEYWTLRGTCLLT
+4631 KEYWTLRGACLLT

>member
-1 MNDTESIDEGG
+1 MNDSESIDEGG
-12 GMDLGGEEIN
+12 GIDMGVGDDI
-22 MNNTKSIKGQSNNL
+22 NNTKSLKPQGNNL

-88 GGQSG
+88 GLQSG
-93 GVNRTTNHVSG
+93 GVNRTSNHVSG

-113 GFKIIDKLPPTTGDL
+113 GFKIIDKLPPTTGDM
-128 KNKTNNMIDRFR
+128 KNKTNNMIDRFK
-140 VSFNDFDGTNTNMGA
+140 VSFNDFDGKDTNMGM
-155 TKSKWTSDTN
+155 TKSRWTNETK

-185 LKKEESKNKE
+185 MKKEEAKNKE

-200 INENEEM
+200 INEIEEI
-207 KLDNE
+207 KLSNE
-212 NPLEVLNKE
+212 NPLKELNKE

-415 QNNFD
+415 ENNFG
-420 TSLKSIFS
+420 TSIKSIFS
-428 KVYQKINDLHNE
+428 KVNQKINDLHNE
-440 QNHNVD
+440 QNHGD
-446 DKKQGNKKDKKKE
+446 EKKSGNKRDKKKE
-459 KIDDKNDDKIDKGSS
+459 KTEEKNDDRMDKVTTSE
-474 TDNKTMMNEDE
+474 NKAMMNEDE
-485 IVGFENYAYKNK
+485 IVGFENYPYKNK

-502 ECKNFVKLAYLFD
+502 EIKNFVKLAYLFD

-534 TKLDEY
+534 NKLDEY
-540 NAQSIPPKKEN
+540 NAQTIPPKKEN

-557 EYIKPQV
+557 EYIKPQNI
-564 LNPNRV
+564 NPNRV

-588 DYIFKKVKPF
+588 DYIVKKVKPF

-605 ADFDP
+605 AEFDP
-610 TAHIQIDN
+610 TAHIQIDY

-635 IMTGADL
+635 IMSGADL
-642 MAASDDIEIEE
+642 MAASDDIEIKE

-667 CETLKVQFKKEIKD
+667 CETLKLQFKKEIKD

-693 HPRFSSY
+693 HPGFSSY

-730 EDNIFQIKDSEIE
+730 EDNIFQIKDNEIE
-743 NKIKFAYEKCN
+743 NKIKFAYEKCD

-769 QKSIEK
+769 QKSINK
-775 KTLLDEYLKDRDE
+775 DTLLDEYLKDSDE

-794 VYNENAKKVIE
+794 VYSENAKKVIE
-805 KYVPY
+805 RYIPF

-831 AQNSTI
+831 AQNSVI
-837 DFLKLKYPDKLHK
+837 DFLKLKYPDKLHS
-850 RAQETDAWIDDMFTK
+850 RAQETDAWIDDMFIK

-914 ITTEDVKM
+914 ITNEDVKM

-979 ITLDNSKDPAETA
+979 ITFDNSKNAEENN
-992 ITIQSNIDELENA
+992 IIIQSNIDELERA
-1005 DKNFKKIEQNADTYN
+1005 DKEFKKIEQNAETYN

-1043 DILKNLWTAL
+1043 DILKNLWKAL
-1053 QSFGED
+1053 LSFGVD
-1059 CEKWKKTE
+1059 CNEWKKTE
-1067 FSALDT
+1067 FSHLDT

-1111 AESMRVVDY
+1111 SESMRVVDY
-1120 LKCPDLTNDHW
+1120 LKCPDLTNEHW
-1131 QRIQNLFPEDTFA
+1131 QRIQSLFPEETFA

-1183 IQEIIINRKDIT
+1183 IQKIILARKDIT
-1195 IKANV
+1195 IKVNL
-1200 EKKMIENYHE
+1200 EKKTIDNYSAMIKD
-1210 MIPALENCQSKINNV
+1210 LEECQSQINNV

-1235 KPEKNPFIIKAD
+1235 KPEKNPFIIKQD
-1247 LDRYLNAID
+1247 LERYLNAID
-1256 FLKAFQKKF
+1256 FLKSFQKKF

-1279 SLQDSSFD
+1279 TLQDSSFD
-1287 KVDVDWKGALNKIGQ
+1287 KVDIDWKGALNKIGQ
-1302 GAINKVID
+1302 GAISRVID
-1310 LQISMTP
+1310 LQVSMGP

-1326 HKIEEQLKQMRLQ
+1326 HKIEEQLMQMRIQ

-1364 ADKNPLDKDKEPID
+1364 SGVDGFEQ
-1378 KIKPYL
+1378 IKPYL
-1384 SKIFEDVYDLKYV
+1384 SKIFEDVYELNYI
-1397 QSGASG
+1397 QTLGTSG
-1403 KEIVSIISLAKETLK
+1403 KEIVAVISLSKEKLK
-1418 FQKGVKIDDDLARW
+1418 FQKGVKVDDDLARW
-1432 IGVLETKINETMKEK
+1432 IGQLETKINETMKER
-1447 MLSAYKN
+1447 MLQAYKS

-1459 DAIRHE
+1459 DETKHE
-1465 TWITYGIIDDKDK
+1465 IWITYGSLDDNTQDNKHQ
-1478 ETRNSKKEPEEKQL
+1478 KKEDEEKQL
-1492 NLSQIAA
+1492 NLSQVVT
-1499 TISHIKF
+1499 TISHVKF
-1506 CEETE
+1506 CDDTET
-1511 ASIRDLGKE
+1511 SIKELSKE
-1520 SNSLILWYARI
+1520 SNALIIWYSRI
-1531 EKAILSYSQ
+1531 EKAILSYSK
-1540 MVNKEFTGEKRNIRR
+1540 MVNKVYEGELRNVRR

-1560 ITHHVHYKDILGS
+1560 ITHHVHFKDILGS
-1573 LIESELEYEEDF
+1573 LIESELEYEDDF
-1585 VWQKQLRAYF
+1585 VWQKQLRTYF
-1595 LSTDTISRDER
+1595 LSTDPLSRDER
-1606 NLAVKIKQLKYEFD
+1606 NLMVKIKQLKYEFD

-1738 GDKKKVTILSEAID
+1738 GDKKKVTILTESID

-1842 SMAGNLKRNT
+1842 SMAGNLKRNI
-1852 KSVHGQEKRD
+1852 KSQAGQEKRD

-1876 PKFIDEDI
+1876 PKFIAEDI

-1899 LDEPKTKFFNDHIN
+1899 LDPPQTQFFEEQIN
-1913 QVFEKNNIYPS
+1913 QVMAADNIDPS
-1924 TFTISKCQQLI
+1924 PFTISKCQQLI

-1945 LTGPAGSGK
+1945 LTGPAGTGK
-1954 STVINVTQKVCTK
+1954 TTVIKLVEKVSTQIRKKYNKIQKQIKAKKEQDLENERLNALNSKEDVTTEPK
-1967 IREKY
+1967 IKDEDIDYDY
-1972 LKNQELIEK
+1972 LKK
-1981 KKKREAEKERE
+1981 
-1992 RYNEDFMSNKNDDEN
+1992 
-2007 EEKNKKEKEEEIIID
+2007 
-2022 EEFLRNFDPKYRKIE
+2022 FDPKYRKIK
-2037 TSTINPKSISMGEL
+2037 TWTINPKSITMGEL

-2061 FEYGIATLQIKNYL
+2061 FEYGIATKKLKKALNQEREDK
-2075 DEESDDD
+2075 
-2082 FKIVILDGPID
+2082 FRIVILDGPID

-2106 SQTLCLSNGERIKLK
+2106 SQTLCLANGERIKLK
-2121 SHAKIFFEV
+2121 SHVKVFFEV

-2141 SRLGVIYFGPRELGW
+2141 SRLGVIYFGPTELGW
-2156 RPYANSWMKKT
+2156 RPYAHYWMKKY

-2174 PIELQNYLNQLF
+2174 PNELQNYLNQLF
-2186 EGKVDDVVD
+2186 EGKVDDVID
-2195 NIEDLYNTGCCFM
+2195 NMEDLYNTGCCFM
-2208 KPTIASM
+2208 KPTISSM
-2215 ISSLCHLLEFYIT
+2215 IRSLCQLLEFYIT

-2248 RYKKWMIM
+2248 RYKKWIIM
-2256 CFALCMVWGC
+2256 CFALAMVWGC

-2300 YYDFEKH
+2300 YYDFERH
-2307 DYVRFSTENYPFKYI
+2307 DYVKFSTENYPFKYT
-2322 KGMSFSSIY
+2322 KAMPFSSIY

-2347 LNLRKN
+2347 LNLRGN

-2373 KFNSTEE
+2373 KLNDTEE

-2391 TSSYEIQSGLENKL
+2391 TSSKEIQSGLENKL
-2405 EQERGKRFLWG
+2405 EQEKGKKFLWG

-2421 CLIYIDDINMPE
+2421 CLIYIDDVNMPE

-2454 WYDRPG
+2454 WYDRPAF
-2460 PEYFW
+2460 FW

-2476 GGPPFGGRTLLTDRF
+2476 GGPPFGGRSLLTDRF
-2491 TRHFTLVCFP
+2491 TRHFTLICFP
-2501 QPNKQVLNYIFENIL
+2501 QPNKQVLGYIFENIL

-2533 IETTTSTIELYE
+2533 IETVTSTIELYE

-2582 NTSEAYIKLW
+2582 TTPESYIKLW
-2592 IHEVERV
+2592 LHEVERV
-2599 FCDRLINQQ
+2599 FCDRLTNQQ

-2636 KGPPIYYGEVHKGMI
+2636 KGPPIYYGEIHKGMI

-2658 IANHEVLYK
+2658 ITNHEVLYK
-2667 KLTEFVSIYN
+2667 KLNEFVSIYN
-2677 SKNKTTPMDVVF
+2677 SKNKTAPMDIVF

-2707 HGHMVLIGHG
+2707 HGNMVLIGHG

-2731 MTGQSDRYMTF
+2731 MTGQSDRYTTF
-2742 NAPRDFRLFEFKKVI
+2742 NAPRDFKLFEFKKVI
-2757 KDIIKKS
+2757 KDIIKRS
-2764 NYFPVVLLLNDN
+2764 NYYPLVLLLNDN

-2801 TEYAIPMGSLQP
+2801 TEYAMPMGSLQP
-2813 SPDLTYDLFVENTKT
+2813 SPDLTYDLFVENTKS
-2828 NLHIVFCT
+2828 NLHILFCT
-2836 SPVGENLRIRMR
+2836 SPVGENLRMRMR
-2848 KFPALI
+2848 KFPSLI

-2876 SFSNLQYEEDIKI
+2876 SFNNLKYEEDIKT

-2899 SEVET
+2899 SSVEN

-2927 NNLLMTLLE
+2927 NNILMTLLE
-2936 TKKSENQKKI
+2936 SKKSENQNKI
-2946 EILEDGTKKIKKT
+2946 DILEDGTKKIKKT
-2959 QKDIV
+2959 QQDIV

-2997 VQKQRVK
+2997 VQRQRVK

-3012 KEKMAEVNELTK
+3012 KEKMAEVNELAK

-3058 EKATTE
+3058 EKATSD
-3064 LKIIVP
+3064 LKMIVP
-3070 EALAFFLNGR
+3070 EALAFFLNGK

-3105 NLDSITEPVI
+3105 NLDTITEPVI
-3115 EEFKKYIYEKIPKVF
+3115 DEFKKYIYEKIPKVF
-3130 EKYHTECTKIEDKL
+3130 EKYHPELQRIEDKL
-3144 GKLSETHQTLYI
+3144 GKLSETHQTLYL
-3156 WGKGVIQLWETD
+3156 WGKGAIQLWETD
-3168 RKLKPL
+3168 KKLKPL
-3174 REELAS
+3174 REELAN

-3213 KTSQETL
+3213 KASQENL

-3301 NISFSPNYSLE
+3301 NISYSPNYSLE
-3312 KIMTDP
+3312 NIMSDA

-3365 YKGKINI
+3365 YKGCINI

-3405 ENIDSVYSPIMNQA
+3405 EIIDNVYAPIMNQA
-3419 VFIDDSGLEKMN
+3419 VFVDDSGLEKLN
-3431 FNGSDKEYNENFK
+3431 FNGNDREYNEAFK

-3463 MNILNFTV
+3463 LNIINFTV

-3477 EQLLSEVFK
+3477 EQLLSDVFK

-3506 NDRMATNSREILT
+3506 NDRMSKNSKEILT

-3537 KLETGKVLSDEIS
+3537 KLETGKALSDEIS
-3550 VNMKNNIAIE
+3550 VNMKSNIQIE

-3601 KKIFITSIMFK
+3601 KKIFITSIMYK

-3619 LAERVKFLER
+3619 LLERVKFLVK

-3645 NHKTLFS
+3645 HHKTLFS

-3666 TEDEFSLFV
+3666 TDDEFSLFV

-3681 DNTEKPENPDKTFL
+3681 DNTEKPENPDKTFF

-3715 INITKSK
+3715 SSITKTNLNK
-3722 IKEIKEAF
+3722 IKIAF
-3730 EQIMDLKES
+3730 EQISDLKES
-3739 FDNIMK
+3739 FDSNIK
-3745 PIFNNVEGFN
+3745 PIFGKVEGFN
-3755 KILEKNFL
+3755 KILERNFL
-3763 KLLVIKIFK
+3763 KLLMIKIYK

-3795 TPSRLEEVYEES
+3795 APSRLEEVYEES

-3829 FKNRFEKIRKERYE
+3829 FKNRYEKIRKERYE

-3848 KEEEAKIRE
+3848 KEEEARIRE

-3879 GDERREEQNEEE
+3879 EEE
-3891 KNAEEENKENEE
+3891 KKDRNEGEEKKSEEEQKSNKENE
-3903 NNENNE
+3903 
-3909 NEENNN
+3909 NNN
-3915 NNGEDNKSNPDDK
+3915 SNNNAEDNKSNPEDK
-3928 NKSNKSQAEEG
+3928 NKSNKSQIEEG

-4004 DYTDKP
+4004 DYTDTLVDINAEKEEKP
-4010 IDLTPENE
+4010 
-4018 DKGKD
+4018 KD
-4023 KKKKSSKNE
+4023 KKDKNSKDNNGKNKE
-4032 SNNNT
+4032 SE
-4037 NNKNN
+4037 
-4042 PPDKDNKDK
+4042 KDNKDNKDNTDTKDK
-4051 NNKASSQHNETTK
+4051 NKTTQNNDTNKY
-4064 QNHKKDNKQ
+4064 HKKDNKA
-4073 EKEKDPMDTVVNPNF
+4073 EKEKDPLDNLVNPNF

-4126 FNEITEEKTEPKSK
+4126 FNEITEEKTLPKSK

-4165 KKQHFT
+4165 KKQHFI
-4171 KLLFSLSLFHAV
+4171 KLLYSLSLFHAV

-4251 MNSTLGKFIN
+4251 MNCTLGKFIN
-4261 DTLFDKLRDENDN
+4261 DTLFDKLKDENGK
-4274 ELNQEIEFK
+4274 ELDQEIEFK
-4283 FGDYMIPAYKTLLEY
+4283 FGDYMIPAYKTLLDY

-4307 TDDPQIFGL
+4307 ADDPQIFGL

-4323 YQLKESDS
+4323 YQLKESDA

-4340 PKEVNKKSGGK
+4340 PREVNKKAGGK

-4362 NITSEQIEP
+4362 NIFNEQIEA

-4398 QEIDKYNNLIL
+4398 QEIDKYNNLIS
-4409 KIESSLKEL
+4409 KIETSLKEL

-4462 KNDLLKRIE
+4462 KNDLQKRIE
-4471 FIHDWLVN
+4471 FIRDWLIN
-4479 GHPNSFW
+4479 GHPTTFW

-4512 SDIVLEYQVMNIN
+4512 SDIVLEYQVMN
-4525 KEEIKKG
+4525 KTKDEIKKG

-4542 YLEGASWDAKL
+4542 YLEGASWHEKL

-4559 AGEMRYTMPVI
+4559 AGEMRCYMPVL
-4570 WLKTVQEKKNDKEED
+4570 WLKTVQEKKNNKEED
-4585 DDGEEE
+4585 DDDEGEEE
-4591 DEIYIYSCPMF
+4591 DEIYTYSCPMF

-4616 SNEKIIEVDLPSRFK
+4616 SVEKIIDVDLPSRFK
-4631 KEYWTLRGTCLLT
+4631 KEYWTLRGACLLT

>member
-1 MNDTESIDEGG
+1 MNDTESMEEGDG
-12 GMDLGGEEIN
+12 LGIGEETN
-22 MNNTKSIKGQSNNL
+22 MNNTKSIKAQENNL

-60 AVKAFITDDDIDNM
+60 AVKAFITDDDIENM
-74 LNLPPDKTKTGFNE
+74 INLPPDKTKTGFKE
-88 GGQSG
+88 GVQSG
-93 GVNRTTNHVSG
+93 GMNGTSNHVSG

-113 GFKIIDKLPPTTGDL
+113 GFKIIDKLPPTIGDP
-128 KNKTNNMIDRFR
+128 KNKTNSMIDRFR
-140 VSFNDFDGTNTNMGA
+140 VTFNDFDGNHKMMGT
-155 TKSKWTSDTN
+155 TKSRWTNDTN

-185 LKKEESKNKE
+185 MKKEETKTEE

-200 INENEEM
+200 INEIEKINYE
-207 KLDNE
+207 NE
-212 NPLEVLNKE
+212 NPLEQLNKE

-249 DFVYFLPSNSENYYK
+249 DFVYFLPSNNENYYK
-264 LTPKTFNE
+264 LTPKTFND

-348 QNSLLFNNDDYNTRL
+348 QNSLLFNNEDYNTRL

-446 DKKQGNKKDKKKE
+446 DKKPGQGAKKDKRRDKTE
-459 KIDDKNDDKIDKGSS
+459 DKNEEKIDKGST
-474 TDNKTMMNEDE
+474 TDNKTMVNEDE

-497 MMVKD
+497 MLVKD

-540 NAQSIPPKKEN
+540 NSQPIPPKKEN

-557 EYIKPQV
+557 EYIKPQNM
-564 LNPNRV
+564 NPNRV

-588 DYIFKKVKPF
+588 DYIKKKVKPF

-605 ADFDP
+605 AEFDP
-610 TAHIQIDN
+610 TAHIQIDY

-635 IMTGADL
+635 IISGGDL
-642 MAASDDIEIEE
+642 MAASDDIEIKE

-730 EDNIFQIKDSEIE
+730 EDNIFQTKDTEIE
-743 NKIKFAYEKCN
+743 NKIKYAYDKCDN
-754 KYLERLDPYLQYHWK
+754 YLERLDPYLQYHWK
-769 QKSIEK
+769 QKSINK
-775 KTLLDEYLKDRDE
+775 NILLDEYLKDSDE

-794 VYNENAKKVIE
+794 VYSENAKKVIE
-805 KYVPY
+805 RYVPF

-831 AQNSTI
+831 AQNSVI
-837 DFLKLKYPDKLHK
+837 DFLKLKYPDKLHS
-850 RAQETDAWIDDMFTK
+850 RAQETDAWIDDMFIK

-914 ITTEDVKM
+914 ITNEDVKM

-979 ITLDNSKDPAETA
+979 ITFDNSKNAEENN
-992 ITIQSNIDELENA
+992 IIIQSNIDELERA
-1005 DKNFKKIEQNADTYN
+1005 DKEFKKIEQNAETYN

-1043 DILKNLWTAL
+1043 DILKNLWKAL
-1053 QSFGED
+1053 LSFGVD
-1059 CEKWKKTE
+1059 CNEWKKTE
-1067 FSALDT
+1067 FSHLDT

-1111 AESMRVVDY
+1111 SESMRVVDY
-1120 LKCPDLTNDHW
+1120 LKCPDLTNEHW
-1131 QRIQNLFPEDTFA
+1131 QRIQSLFPEETFA

-1183 IQEIIINRKDIT
+1183 IQKIILARKDIT
-1195 IKANV
+1195 IKVNL
-1200 EKKMIENYHE
+1200 EKKTIDNYSAMIKD
-1210 MIPALENCQSKINNV
+1210 LEECQSQINNV

-1235 KPEKNPFIIKAD
+1235 KPEKNPFIIKQD
-1247 LDRYLNAID
+1247 LERYLNAID
-1256 FLKAFQKKF
+1256 FLKSFQKKF

-1279 SLQDSSFD
+1279 TLQDSSFD
-1287 KVDVDWKGALNKIGQ
+1287 KVDIDWKGALNKIGQ
-1302 GAINKVID
+1302 GAISRVID
-1310 LQISMTP
+1310 LQVSMGP

-1326 HKIEEQLKQMRLQ
+1326 HKIEEQLMQMRIQ

-1364 ADKNPLDKDKEPID
+1364 SGVDGFEQ
-1378 KIKPYL
+1378 IKPYL
-1384 SKIFEDVYDLKYV
+1384 SKIFEDVYELNYI
-1397 QSGASG
+1397 QTLGTSG
-1403 KEIVSIISLAKETLK
+1403 KEIVAVISLSKEKLK
-1418 FQKGVKIDDDLARW
+1418 FQKGVKVDDDLARW
-1432 IGVLETKINETMKEK
+1432 IGQLETKINETMKER
-1447 MLSAYKN
+1447 MLQAYKS

-1459 DAIRHE
+1459 DETKHE
-1465 TWITYGIIDDKDK
+1465 IWITYGSLDDNTQDNKHQ
-1478 ETRNSKKEPEEKQL
+1478 KKEDEEKQL
-1492 NLSQIAA
+1492 NLSQVVT
-1499 TISHIKF
+1499 TISHVKF
-1506 CEETE
+1506 CDDTET
-1511 ASIRDLGKE
+1511 SIKELSKE
-1520 SNSLILWYARI
+1520 SNALIIWYSRI
-1531 EKAILSYSQ
+1531 EKAILSYSK
-1540 MVNKEFTGEKRNIRR
+1540 MVNKVYEGELRNVRR

-1560 ITHHVHYKDILGS
+1560 ITHHVHFKDILGS
-1573 LIESELEYEEDF
+1573 LIESELEYEDDF
-1585 VWQKQLRAYF
+1585 VWQKQLRTYF
-1595 LSTDTISRDER
+1595 LSTDPLSRDER
-1606 NLAVKIKQLKYEFD
+1606 NLMVKIKQLKYEFD

-1738 GDKKKVTILSEAID
+1738 GDKKKVTILTESID

-1842 SMAGNLKRNT
+1842 SMAGNLKRNI
-1852 KSVHGQEKRD
+1852 KSQAGQEKRD

-1876 PKFIDEDI
+1876 PKFIAEDI

-1899 LDEPKTKFFNDHIN
+1899 LDPPQTQFFEEQIN
-1913 QVFEKNNIYPS
+1913 QVMAADNIDPS
-1924 TFTISKCQQLI
+1924 PFTISKCQQLI

-1945 LTGPAGSGK
+1945 LTGPAGTGK
-1954 STVINVTQKVCTK
+1954 TTVIKLVEKVSTQIRKKYNKIQKQIKAKKEQDLENERLNALNSKEDVTTEPK
-1967 IREKY
+1967 IKDEDIDYDY
-1972 LKNQELIEK
+1972 LKK
-1981 KKKREAEKERE
+1981 
-1992 RYNEDFMSNKNDDEN
+1992 
-2007 EEKNKKEKEEEIIID
+2007 
-2022 EEFLRNFDPKYRKIE
+2022 FDPKYRKIK
-2037 TSTINPKSISMGEL
+2037 TWTINPKSITMGEL

-2061 FEYGIATLQIKNYL
+2061 FEYGIATKKLKKALNQEREDK
-2075 DEESDDD
+2075 
-2082 FKIVILDGPID
+2082 FRIVILDGPID

-2106 SQTLCLSNGERIKLK
+2106 SQTLCLANGERIKLK
-2121 SHAKIFFEV
+2121 SHVKVFFEV

-2141 SRLGVIYFGPRELGW
+2141 SRLGVIYFGPTELGW
-2156 RPYANSWMKKT
+2156 RPYAHYWMKKY

-2174 PIELQNYLNQLF
+2174 PNELQNYLNQLF
-2186 EGKVDDVVD
+2186 EGKVDDVID
-2195 NIEDLYNTGCCFM
+2195 NMEDLYNTGCCFM
-2208 KPTIASM
+2208 KPTISSM
-2215 ISSLCHLLEFYIT
+2215 IRSLCQLLEFYIT

-2248 RYKKWMIM
+2248 RYKKWIIM
-2256 CFALCMVWGC
+2256 CFALAMVWGC

-2300 YYDFEKH
+2300 YYDFERH
-2307 DYVRFSTENYPFKYI
+2307 DYVKFSTENYPFKYT
-2322 KGMSFSSIY
+2322 KAMPFSSIY

-2347 LNLRKN
+2347 LNLRGN

-2373 KFNSTEE
+2373 KLNDTEE

-2391 TSSYEIQSGLENKL
+2391 TSSKEIQSGLENKL
-2405 EQERGKRFLWG
+2405 EQEKGKKFLWG

-2421 CLIYIDDINMPE
+2421 CLIYIDDVNMPE

-2454 WYDRPG
+2454 WYDRPAF
-2460 PEYFW
+2460 FW

-2476 GGPPFGGRTLLTDRF
+2476 GGPPFGGRSLLTDRF
-2491 TRHFTLVCFP
+2491 TRHFTLICFP
-2501 QPNKQVLNYIFENIL
+2501 QPNKQVLGYIFENIL

-2533 IETTTSTIELYE
+2533 IETVTSTIELYE

-2582 NTSEAYIKLW
+2582 TTPESYIKLW
-2592 IHEVERV
+2592 LHEVERV
-2599 FCDRLINQQ
+2599 FCDRLTNQQ

-2658 IANHEVLYK
+2658 ITNHEVLYK
-2667 KLTEFVSIYN
+2667 KLNEFVSIYN
-2677 SKNKTTPMDVVF
+2677 SKNKTAPMDIVF

-2707 HGHMVLIGHG
+2707 HGNMVLIGHG

-2731 MTGQSDRYMTF
+2731 MTGQSDRYTTF
-2742 NAPRDFRLFEFKKVI
+2742 NAPRDFKLFEFKKVI
-2757 KDIIKKS
+2757 KDIIKRS
-2764 NYFPVVLLLNDN
+2764 NYYPLVLLLNDN

-2801 TEYAIPMGSLQP
+2801 TEYAMPMGSLQP
-2813 SPDLTYDLFVENTKT
+2813 SPDLTYDLFVENTKS
-2828 NLHIVFCT
+2828 NLHILFCT
-2836 SPVGENLRIRMR
+2836 SPVGENLRMRMR
-2848 KFPALI
+2848 KFPSLI

-2876 SFSNLQYEEDIKI
+2876 SFNNLKYEEDIKT

-2899 SEVET
+2899 SSVEN

-2927 NNLLMTLLE
+2927 NNILMTLLE
-2936 TKKSENQKKI
+2936 SKKSENQNKI
-2946 EILEDGTKKIKKT
+2946 DILEDGTKKIKKT
-2959 QKDIV
+2959 QQDIV

-2997 VQKQRVK
+2997 VQRQRVK

-3012 KEKMAEVNELTK
+3012 KEKMAEVNELAK

-3058 EKATTE
+3058 EKATSD
-3064 LKIIVP
+3064 LKMIVP
-3070 EALAFFLNGR
+3070 EALAFFLNGK

-3105 NLDSITEPVI
+3105 NLDTITEPVI
-3115 EEFKKYIYEKIPKVF
+3115 DEFKKYIYEKIPKVF
-3130 EKYHTECTKIEDKL
+3130 EKYHPELQRIEDKL
-3144 GKLSETHQTLYI
+3144 GKLSETHQTLYL
-3156 WGKGVIQLWETD
+3156 WGKGAIQLWETD
-3168 RKLKPL
+3168 KKLKPL
-3174 REELAS
+3174 REELAN

-3213 KTSQETL
+3213 KASQENL

-3301 NISFSPNYSLE
+3301 NISYSPNYSLE
-3312 KIMTDP
+3312 NIMSDA

-3365 YKGKINI
+3365 YKGCINI

-3405 ENIDSVYSPIMNQA
+3405 EIIDNVYAPIMNQA
-3419 VFIDDSGLEKMN
+3419 VFVDDSGLEKLN
-3431 FNGSDKEYNENFK
+3431 FNGNDREYNEAFK

-3463 MNILNFTV
+3463 LNIINFTV

-3477 EQLLSEVFK
+3477 EQLLSDVFK

-3506 NDRMATNSREILT
+3506 NDRMSKNSKEILT

-3537 KLETGKVLSDEIS
+3537 KLETGKALSDEIS
-3550 VNMKNNIAIE
+3550 VNMKSNIQIE

-3601 KKIFITSIMFK
+3601 KKIFITSIMYK

-3619 LAERVKFLER
+3619 ILERVKFLVK

-3645 NHKTLFS
+3645 HHKTLFS

-3666 TEDEFSLFV
+3666 TDDEFSLFV

-3681 DNTEKPENPDKTFL
+3681 DNTEKPENPDKTFF

-3715 INITKSK
+3715 SSITKTNLNK
-3722 IKEIKEAF
+3722 IKIAF
-3730 EQIMDLKES
+3730 EQITDLKES
-3739 FDNIMK
+3739 FDSNIK
-3745 PIFNNVEGFN
+3745 PIFEKVEGFN
-3755 KILEKNFL
+3755 KILERNFL
-3763 KLLVIKIFK
+3763 KLLMIKIYK

-3795 TPSRLEEVYEES
+3795 APSRLEEVYEES

-3829 FKNRFEKIRKERYE
+3829 FKNRYEKIRKERYE

-3848 KEEEAKIRE
+3848 KEEEARIRE

-3879 GDERREEQNEEE
+3879 EEE
-3891 KNAEEENKENEE
+3891 KKDDRNEGKEKKSEEEQKSNKENE
-3903 NNENNE
+3903 
-3909 NEENNN
+3909 NNN
-3915 NNGEDNKSNPDDK
+3915 SNNNAEDNKSNPEDK
-3928 NKSNKSQAEEG
+3928 NKSNKSQIEEG

-4004 DYTDKP
+4004 DYTDTLVDINAEKEEKP
-4010 IDLTPENE
+4010 
-4018 DKGKD
+4018 KD
-4023 KKKKSSKNE
+4023 KKDKNSKDNNGKNKE
-4032 SNNNT
+4032 SE
-4037 NNKNN
+4037 
-4042 PPDKDNKDK
+4042 KDNKDNKDNTDTKDK
-4051 NNKASSQHNETTK
+4051 NKTTPNNDTNKY
-4064 QNHKKDNKQ
+4064 HKKDNKA
-4073 EKEKDPMDTVVNPNF
+4073 EKEKDPLDNLVNPNF

-4126 FNEITEEKTEPKSK
+4126 FNEITEEKIQPKSK

-4165 KKQHFT
+4165 KKQHFI
-4171 KLLFSLSLFHAV
+4171 KLLYSLSLFHAV

-4251 MNSTLGKFIN
+4251 MNCTLGKFIN
-4261 DTLFDKLRDENDN
+4261 DTLFDKLKDENGK
-4274 ELNQEIEFK
+4274 ELDQEIEFK
-4283 FGDYMIPAYKTLLEY
+4283 FGDYMIPAYKTLLDY

-4307 TDDPQIFGL
+4307 ADDPQIFGL

-4323 YQLKESDS
+4323 YQLKESDA

-4340 PKEVNKKSGGK
+4340 PREVNKKAGGK

-4362 NITSEQIEP
+4362 NIFNEQIEA

-4398 QEIDKYNNLIL
+4398 QEIDKYNNLIS
-4409 KIESSLKEL
+4409 KIETSLKEL

-4462 KNDLLKRIE
+4462 KNDLQKRIE
-4471 FIHDWLVN
+4471 FIRDWLIN
-4479 GHPNSFW
+4479 GHPTTFW

-4512 SDIVLEYQVMNIN
+4512 SDIVLEYQVMN
-4525 KEEIKKG
+4525 KTKDEIKKG

-4542 YLEGASWDAKL
+4542 YLEGASWHEKL

-4559 AGEMRYTMPVI
+4559 PGEMRCYMPVL
-4570 WLKTVQEKKNDKEED
+4570 WLKTVQEKKNNKEED
-4585 DDGEEE
+4585 DDDEGEEE
-4591 DEIYIYSCPMF
+4591 DEIYTYSCPMF

-4616 SNEKIIEVDLPSRFK
+4616 SVEKIIDVDLPSRFK
-4631 KEYWTLRGTCLLT
+4631 KEYWTLRGACLLT

>member
-1 MNDTESIDEGG
+1 MNDTESMEEGDG
-12 GMDLGGEEIN
+12 LGIGEETN
-22 MNNTKSIKGQSNNL
+22 MNNTKSIKAQENNL

-60 AVKAFITDDDIDNM
+60 AVKAFITDDDIENM
-74 LNLPPDKTKTGFNE
+74 INLPPDKTKTGFKE
-88 GGQSG
+88 GVQSG
-93 GVNRTTNHVSG
+93 GMNGTSNHVSG

-113 GFKIIDKLPPTTGDL
+113 GFKIIDKLPPTIGDP
-128 KNKTNNMIDRFR
+128 KNKTNSMIDRFR
-140 VSFNDFDGTNTNMGA
+140 VTFNDFDGNHKMMGT
-155 TKSKWTSDTN
+155 TKSRWTNDTN

-185 LKKEESKNKE
+185 MKKEETKTEE

-200 INENEEM
+200 INEIEKINYE
-207 KLDNE
+207 NE
-212 NPLEVLNKE
+212 NPLEQLNKE

-249 DFVYFLPSNSENYYK
+249 DFVYFLPSNNENYYK
-264 LTPKTFNE
+264 LTPKTFND

-348 QNSLLFNNDDYNTRL
+348 QNSLLFNNEDYNTRL

-446 DKKQGNKKDKKKE
+446 DKKPGQGAKKDKRRDKTE
-459 KIDDKNDDKIDKGSS
+459 DKNEEKIDKGST
-474 TDNKTMMNEDE
+474 TDNKTMVNEDE

-497 MMVKD
+497 MLVKD

-540 NAQSIPPKKEN
+540 NSQPIPPKKEN

-557 EYIKPQV
+557 EYIKPQNM
-564 LNPNRV
+564 NPNRV

-588 DYIFKKVKPF
+588 DYIKKKVKPF

-605 ADFDP
+605 AEFDP
-610 TAHIQIDN
+610 TAHIQIDY

-635 IMTGADL
+635 IISGGDL
-642 MAASDDIEIEE
+642 LAASDDIEIKE

-730 EDNIFQIKDSEIE
+730 EDNIFQTKDTEIE
-743 NKIKFAYEKCN
+743 NKIKYAYDKCDN
-754 KYLERLDPYLQYHWK
+754 YLERLDPYLQYHWK
-769 QKSIEK
+769 QKSINK
-775 KTLLDEYLKDRDE
+775 NILLDEYLKDSDE

-794 VYNENAKKVIE
+794 VYSENAKKVIE
-805 KYVPY
+805 RYVPF

-831 AQNSTI
+831 AQNSVI
-837 DFLKLKYPDKLHK
+837 DFLKLKYPDKLHS
-850 RAQETDAWIDDMFTK
+850 RAQETDAWIDDMFIK

-914 ITTEDVKM
+914 ITNEDVKM

-979 ITLDNSKDPAETA
+979 ITFDNSKNAEENN
-992 ITIQSNIDELENA
+992 IIIQSNIDELERA
-1005 DKNFKKIEQNADTYN
+1005 DKEFKKIEQNAETYN

-1043 DILKNLWTAL
+1043 DILKNLWKAL
-1053 QSFGED
+1053 LSFGVD
-1059 CEKWKKTE
+1059 CNEWKKTE
-1067 FSALDT
+1067 FSHLDT

-1111 AESMRVVDY
+1111 SESMRVVDY
-1120 LKCPDLTNDHW
+1120 LKCPDLTNEHW
-1131 QRIQNLFPEDTFA
+1131 QRIQSLFPEETFA

-1183 IQEIIINRKDIT
+1183 IQKIILARKDIT
-1195 IKANV
+1195 IKVNL
-1200 EKKMIENYHE
+1200 EKKTIDNYSAMIKD
-1210 MIPALENCQSKINNV
+1210 LEECQSQINNV

-1235 KPEKNPFIIKAD
+1235 KPEKNPFIIKQD
-1247 LDRYLNAID
+1247 LERYLNAID
-1256 FLKAFQKKF
+1256 FLKSFQKKF

-1279 SLQDSSFD
+1279 TLQDSSFD
-1287 KVDVDWKGALNKIGQ
+1287 KVDIDWKGALNKIGQ
-1302 GAINKVID
+1302 GAISRVID
-1310 LQISMTP
+1310 LQVSMGP

-1326 HKIEEQLKQMRLQ
+1326 HKIEEQLMQMRIQ

-1364 ADKNPLDKDKEPID
+1364 SGVDGFEQ
-1378 KIKPYL
+1378 IKPYL
-1384 SKIFEDVYDLKYV
+1384 SKIFEDVYELNYI
-1397 QSGASG
+1397 QTLGTSG
-1403 KEIVSIISLAKETLK
+1403 KEIVAVISLSKEKLK
-1418 FQKGVKIDDDLARW
+1418 FQKGVKVDDDLARW
-1432 IGVLETKINETMKEK
+1432 IGQLETKINETMKER
-1447 MLSAYKN
+1447 MLQAYKS

-1459 DAIRHE
+1459 DETKHE
-1465 TWITYGIIDDKDK
+1465 IWITYGSLDDNTQDNKHQ
-1478 ETRNSKKEPEEKQL
+1478 KKEDEEKQL
-1492 NLSQIAA
+1492 NLSQVVT
-1499 TISHIKF
+1499 TISHVKF
-1506 CEETE
+1506 CDDTET
-1511 ASIRDLGKE
+1511 SIKELSKE
-1520 SNSLILWYARI
+1520 SNALIIWYSRI
-1531 EKAILSYSQ
+1531 EKAILSYSK
-1540 MVNKEFTGEKRNIRR
+1540 MVNKVYEGELRNVRR

-1560 ITHHVHYKDILGS
+1560 ITHHVHFKDILGS
-1573 LIESELEYEEDF
+1573 LIESELEYEDDF
-1585 VWQKQLRAYF
+1585 VWQKQLRTYF
-1595 LSTDTISRDER
+1595 LSTDPLSRDER
-1606 NLAVKIKQLKYEFD
+1606 NLMVKIKQLKYEFD

-1738 GDKKKVTILSEAID
+1738 GDKKKVTILTESID

-1842 SMAGNLKRNT
+1842 SMAGNLKRNI
-1852 KSVHGQEKRD
+1852 KSQAGQEKRD

-1876 PKFIDEDI
+1876 PKFIAEDI

-1899 LDEPKTKFFNDHIN
+1899 LDPPQTQFFEEQIN
-1913 QVFEKNNIYPS
+1913 QVMAADNIDPS
-1924 TFTISKCQQLI
+1924 PFTISKCQQLI

-1945 LTGPAGSGK
+1945 LTGPAGTGK
-1954 STVINVTQKVCTK
+1954 TTVIKLVEKVSTQIRKKYNK
-1967 IREKY
+1967 IQKQIKAKKEQDLENERLNALNSKEDATTEPKIKDEDIDYDY
-1972 LKNQELIEK
+1972 LKK
-1981 KKKREAEKERE
+1981 
-1992 RYNEDFMSNKNDDEN
+1992 
-2007 EEKNKKEKEEEIIID
+2007 
-2022 EEFLRNFDPKYRKIE
+2022 FDPKYRKIK
-2037 TSTINPKSISMGEL
+2037 TWTINPKSITMGEL

-2061 FEYGIATLQIKNYL
+2061 FEYGIATKKLKKALNQEREDK
-2075 DEESDDD
+2075 
-2082 FKIVILDGPID
+2082 FRIVILDGPID

-2106 SQTLCLSNGERIKLK
+2106 SQTLCLANGERIKLK
-2121 SHAKIFFEV
+2121 SHVKVFFEV

-2141 SRLGVIYFGPRELGW
+2141 SRLGVIYFGPTELGW
-2156 RPYANSWMKKT
+2156 RPYAHYWMKKY

-2174 PIELQNYLNQLF
+2174 PNELQNYLNQLF
-2186 EGKVDDVVD
+2186 EGKVDDVID
-2195 NIEDLYNTGCCFM
+2195 NMEDLYNTGCCFM
-2208 KPTIASM
+2208 KPTISSM
-2215 ISSLCHLLEFYIT
+2215 IRSLCQLLEFYIT

-2248 RYKKWMIM
+2248 RYKKWIIM
-2256 CFALCMVWGC
+2256 CFALAMVWGC

-2300 YYDFEKH
+2300 YYDFERH
-2307 DYVRFSTENYPFKYI
+2307 DYVKFSTENYPFKYT
-2322 KGMSFSSIY
+2322 KAMPFSSIY

-2347 LNLRKN
+2347 LNLRGN

-2373 KFNSTEE
+2373 KLNDTEE

-2391 TSSYEIQSGLENKL
+2391 TSSKEIQSGLENKL
-2405 EQERGKRFLWG
+2405 EQEKGKKFLWG

-2454 WYDRPG
+2454 WYDRPAF
-2460 PEYFW
+2460 FW

-2476 GGPPFGGRTLLTDRF
+2476 GGPPFGGRSLLTDRF
-2491 TRHFTLVCFP
+2491 TRHFTLICFP
-2501 QPNKQVLNYIFENIL
+2501 QPNKQVLGYIFENIL

-2533 IETTTSTIELYE
+2533 IETVTSTIELYE

-2582 NTSEAYIKLW
+2582 TTPESYIKLW
-2592 IHEVERV
+2592 LHEVERV
-2599 FCDRLINQQ
+2599 FCDRLTNQQ

-2658 IANHEVLYK
+2658 ITNHEVLYK
-2667 KLTEFVSIYN
+2667 KLNEFVSIYN
-2677 SKNKTTPMDVVF
+2677 SKNKTAPMDIVF

-2707 HGHMVLIGHG
+2707 HGNMVLIGHG

-2731 MTGQSDRYMTF
+2731 MTGQSDRYTTF
-2742 NAPRDFRLFEFKKVI
+2742 NAPRDFKLFEFKKVI
-2757 KDIIKKS
+2757 KDIIKRS
-2764 NYFPVVLLLNDN
+2764 NYYPLVLLLNDN

-2801 TEYAIPMGSLQP
+2801 TEYAMPMGSLQP
-2813 SPDLTYDLFVENTKT
+2813 SPDLTYDLFVENTKS
-2828 NLHIVFCT
+2828 NLHILFCT
-2836 SPVGENLRIRMR
+2836 SPVGENLRMRMR
-2848 KFPALI
+2848 KFPSLI
-2854 NCCILDW
+2854 NYCILDW

-2876 SFSNLQYEEDIKI
+2876 SFNNLKYEEDIKT

-2899 SEVET
+2899 SSVEN

-2927 NNLLMTLLE
+2927 NNILMTLLE
-2936 TKKSENQKKI
+2936 SKKSENQNKI
-2946 EILEDGTKKIKKT
+2946 DILEDGTKKIKKT
-2959 QKDIV
+2959 QQDIV

-2997 VQKQRVK
+2997 VQRQRVK

-3012 KEKMAEVNELTK
+3012 KEKMAEVNELAK

-3058 EKATTE
+3058 EKATSD
-3064 LKIIVP
+3064 LKMIVP
-3070 EALAFFLNGR
+3070 EALAFFLNGK

-3105 NLDSITEPVI
+3105 NLDTITEPVI
-3115 EEFKKYIYEKIPKVF
+3115 DEFKKYIYEKIPKVF
-3130 EKYHTECTKIEDKL
+3130 EKYHPELQRIEDKL
-3144 GKLSETHQTLYI
+3144 GKLSETHQTLYL
-3156 WGKGVIQLWETD
+3156 WGKGAIQLWETD
-3168 RKLKPL
+3168 KKLKPL
-3174 REELAS
+3174 REELAN

-3213 KTSQETL
+3213 KASQENL

-3301 NISFSPNYSLE
+3301 NISYSPNYSLE
-3312 KIMTDP
+3312 NIMSDA

-3365 YKGKINI
+3365 YKGCINI

-3405 ENIDSVYSPIMNQA
+3405 EIIDNVYAPIMNQA
-3419 VFIDDSGLEKMN
+3419 VFVDDSGLEKLN
-3431 FNGSDKEYNENFK
+3431 FNGNDREYNEAFK

-3463 MNILNFTV
+3463 LNIINFTV

-3477 EQLLSEVFK
+3477 EQLLSDVFK

-3506 NDRMATNSREILT
+3506 NDRMSKNSKEILT

-3537 KLETGKVLSDEIS
+3537 KLETGKALSDEIS
-3550 VNMKNNIAIE
+3550 VNMKSNIQIE

-3601 KKIFITSIMFK
+3601 KKIFITSIMYK

-3619 LAERVKFLER
+3619 LLERVKFLVK

-3645 NHKTLFS
+3645 HHKTLFS

-3666 TEDEFSLFV
+3666 TDDEFSLFV

-3681 DNTEKPENPDKTFL
+3681 DNTEKPENPDKTFF

-3715 INITKSK
+3715 SSITKTNLNK
-3722 IKEIKEAF
+3722 IKIAF
-3730 EQIMDLKES
+3730 EQISDLKES
-3739 FDNIMK
+3739 FDSNIK
-3745 PIFNNVEGFN
+3745 PIFGKVEGFN
-3755 KILEKNFL
+3755 KILERNFL
-3763 KLLVIKIFK
+3763 KLLMIKIYK

-3795 TPSRLEEVYEES
+3795 APSRLEEVYEES

-3829 FKNRFEKIRKERYE
+3829 FKNRYEKIRKERYE

-3848 KEEEAKIRE
+3848 KEEEARIRE

-3879 GDERREEQNEEE
+3879 EEE
-3891 KNAEEENKENEE
+3891 KKDRNEGEEKKSEEEQKSNKENE
-3903 NNENNE
+3903 
-3909 NEENNN
+3909 NNN
-3915 NNGEDNKSNPDDK
+3915 SNNNAEDNKSNPEDK
-3928 NKSNKSQAEEG
+3928 NKSNKSQIEEG

-4004 DYTDKP
+4004 DYTDTLVDINAEKEEKP
-4010 IDLTPENE
+4010 
-4018 DKGKD
+4018 KD
-4023 KKKKSSKNE
+4023 KKDKNSKDNNGKNKE
-4032 SNNNT
+4032 SE
-4037 NNKNN
+4037 
-4042 PPDKDNKDK
+4042 KDNKDNKDNTDTKDK
-4051 NNKASSQHNETTK
+4051 NKTTQNNDTNKY
-4064 QNHKKDNKQ
+4064 HKKDNKA
-4073 EKEKDPMDTVVNPNF
+4073 EKEKDPLDNLVNPNF

-4126 FNEITEEKTEPKSK
+4126 FNEITEEKIQPKSK

-4165 KKQHFT
+4165 KKQHFI
-4171 KLLFSLSLFHAV
+4171 KLLYSLSLFHAV

-4251 MNSTLGKFIN
+4251 MNCTLGKFIN
-4261 DTLFDKLRDENDN
+4261 DTLFDKLKDENGK
-4274 ELNQEIEFK
+4274 ELDQEIEFK
-4283 FGDYMIPAYKTLLEY
+4283 FGDYMIPAYKTLLDY

-4307 TDDPQIFGL
+4307 ADDPQIFGL

-4323 YQLKESDS
+4323 YQLKESDA

-4340 PKEVNKKSGGK
+4340 PREVNKKAGGK

-4362 NITSEQIEP
+4362 NIFNEQIEA

-4398 QEIDKYNNLIL
+4398 QEIDKYNNLIS
-4409 KIESSLKEL
+4409 KIETSLKEL

-4462 KNDLLKRIE
+4462 KNDLQKRIE
-4471 FIHDWLVN
+4471 FIRDWLIN
-4479 GHPNSFW
+4479 GHPTTFW

-4512 SDIVLEYQVMNIN
+4512 SDIVLEYQVMNQT
-4525 KEEIKKG
+4525 KDEIKKG

-4542 YLEGASWDAKL
+4542 YLEGASWHEKL

-4559 AGEMRYTMPVI
+4559 AGEMRCYMPVL
-4570 WLKTVQEKKNDKEED
+4570 WLKTVQEKKNNKEED
-4585 DDGEEE
+4585 DDDEGEEE
-4591 DEIYIYSCPMF
+4591 DEIYTYCCPMF

-4616 SNEKIIEVDLPSRFK
+4616 SVEKIIDVDLPSRFK
-4631 KEYWTLRGTCLLT
+4631 KEYWTLRGACLLT

>member
-1 MNDTESIDEGG
+1 MNDTESMEEGDG
-12 GMDLGGEEIN
+12 LGIGEETN
-22 MNNTKSIKGQSNNL
+22 MNNTKSIKAQENNL

-60 AVKAFITDDDIDNM
+60 AVKAFITDDDIENM
-74 LNLPPDKTKTGFNE
+74 INLPPDKTKTGFKE
-88 GGQSG
+88 GVQSG
-93 GVNRTTNHVSG
+93 GMNGTSNHVSG

-113 GFKIIDKLPPTTGDL
+113 GFKIIDKLPPTIGDP
-128 KNKTNNMIDRFR
+128 KNKTNSMIDRFR
-140 VSFNDFDGTNTNMGA
+140 VTFNDFDGNHKMMGT
-155 TKSKWTSDTN
+155 TKSRWTNDTN

-185 LKKEESKNKE
+185 MKKEETKTEE

-200 INENEEM
+200 INEIEKINYE
-207 KLDNE
+207 NE
-212 NPLEVLNKE
+212 NPLEQLNKE

-249 DFVYFLPSNSENYYK
+249 DFVYFLPSNNENYYK
-264 LTPKTFNE
+264 LTPKTFND

-348 QNSLLFNNDDYNTRL
+348 QNSLLFNNEDYNTRL

-446 DKKQGNKKDKKKE
+446 DKKPGQGAKKDKRRDKTE
-459 KIDDKNDDKIDKGSS
+459 DKNEEKIDKGST
-474 TDNKTMMNEDE
+474 TDNKTMVNEDE

-497 MMVKD
+497 MLVKD

-540 NAQSIPPKKEN
+540 NSQPIPPKKEN

-557 EYIKPQV
+557 EYIKPQNM
-564 LNPNRV
+564 NPNRV

-588 DYIFKKVKPF
+588 DYIKKKVKPF

-605 ADFDP
+605 AEFDP
-610 TAHIQIDN
+610 TAHIQIDY

-635 IMTGADL
+635 IISGGDL
-642 MAASDDIEIEE
+642 LAASDDIEIKE

-730 EDNIFQIKDSEIE
+730 EDNIFQTKDTEIE
-743 NKIKFAYEKCN
+743 NKIKYAYDKCDN
-754 KYLERLDPYLQYHWK
+754 YLERLDPYLQYHWK
-769 QKSIEK
+769 QKSINK
-775 KTLLDEYLKDRDE
+775 NTLLDEYLKDSDE

-805 KYVPY
+805 RYVPF

-831 AQNSTI
+831 AQNSVI
-837 DFLKLKYPDKLHK
+837 DFLKLKYPDKLHS
-850 RAQETDAWIDDMFTK
+850 RAQETDTWIDDMFIK

-914 ITTEDVKM
+914 ITNEDVKM

-979 ITLDNSKDPAETA
+979 ITFDNSKNAEENN
-992 ITIQSNIDELENA
+992 IIIQSNIDELERA
-1005 DKNFKKIEQNADTYN
+1005 DKEFKKIEQNAETYN

-1043 DILKNLWTAL
+1043 DILKNLWKAL
-1053 QSFGED
+1053 LSFGVD
-1059 CEKWKKTE
+1059 CNEWKKTE
-1067 FSALDT
+1067 FSHLDT

-1111 AESMRVVDY
+1111 SESMRVVDY
-1120 LKCPDLTNDHW
+1120 LKCPDLTNEHW
-1131 QRIQNLFPEDTFA
+1131 QRIQSLFPEETFA

-1183 IQEIIINRKDIT
+1183 IQKIILARKDIT
-1195 IKANV
+1195 IKVNL
-1200 EKKMIENYHE
+1200 EKKTIDNYSAMIKD
-1210 MIPALENCQSKINNV
+1210 LEECQSQINNV

-1235 KPEKNPFIIKAD
+1235 KPEKNPFIIKQD
-1247 LDRYLNAID
+1247 LERYLNAID
-1256 FLKAFQKKF
+1256 FLKSFQKKF

-1279 SLQDSSFD
+1279 TLQDSSFD
-1287 KVDVDWKGALNKIGQ
+1287 KVDIDWKGALNKIGQ
-1302 GAINKVID
+1302 GAISRVID
-1310 LQISMTP
+1310 LQVSMGP

-1326 HKIEEQLKQMRLQ
+1326 HKIEEQLMQMRIQ

-1364 ADKNPLDKDKEPID
+1364 SGVDGFEQ
-1378 KIKPYL
+1378 IKPYL
-1384 SKIFEDVYDLKYV
+1384 SKIFEDVYELNYI
-1397 QSGASG
+1397 QTLGTSG
-1403 KEIVSIISLAKETLK
+1403 KEIVAVISLSKEKLK
-1418 FQKGVKIDDDLARW
+1418 FQKGVKVDDDLARW
-1432 IGVLETKINETMKEK
+1432 IFQLETKINETMKER
-1447 MLSAYKN
+1447 MLQAYKS

-1459 DAIRHE
+1459 DETKHE
-1465 TWITYGIIDDKDK
+1465 IWITYGSLDDNTQDNKHQ
-1478 ETRNSKKEPEEKQL
+1478 KKEDEEKQL
-1492 NLSQIAA
+1492 NLSQVVT
-1499 TISHIKF
+1499 TISHVKF
-1506 CEETE
+1506 CDDTET
-1511 ASIRDLGKE
+1511 SIKELSKE
-1520 SNSLILWYARI
+1520 SNALIIWYSRI
-1531 EKAILSYSQ
+1531 EKAILSYSK
-1540 MVNKEFTGEKRNIRR
+1540 MVNKVYEGELRNVRR

-1560 ITHHVHYKDILGS
+1560 ITHHVHFKDILGS
-1573 LIESELEYEEDF
+1573 LIESELEYEDDF
-1585 VWQKQLRAYF
+1585 VWQKQLRTYF
-1595 LSTDTISRDER
+1595 LSTDPLSRDER
-1606 NLAVKIKQLKYEFD
+1606 NLMVKIKQLKYEFD

-1738 GDKKKVTILSEAID
+1738 GDKKKVTILTESID

-1842 SMAGNLKRNT
+1842 SMAGNLKRNI
-1852 KSVHGQEKRD
+1852 KSQAGQEKRD

-1876 PKFIDEDI
+1876 PKFIAEDI

-1899 LDEPKTKFFNDHIN
+1899 LDPPQTQFFEEQIN
-1913 QVFEKNNIYPS
+1913 QVMAEDNIDPS
-1924 TFTISKCQQLI
+1924 PFTLSKCQQLI

-1945 LTGPAGSGK
+1945 LTGPAGTGK
-1954 STVINVTQKVCTK
+1954 TTVIKLVEKVSTQIRKKYNKIQKQIKAKKEQDLENERLNALNSKEDVTTEPK
-1967 IREKY
+1967 IKDEDIDYDY
-1972 LKNQELIEK
+1972 LKK
-1981 KKKREAEKERE
+1981 
-1992 RYNEDFMSNKNDDEN
+1992 
-2007 EEKNKKEKEEEIIID
+2007 
-2022 EEFLRNFDPKYRKIE
+2022 FDPKYRKIK
-2037 TSTINPKSISMGEL
+2037 TWTINPKSITMGEL

-2061 FEYGIATLQIKNYL
+2061 FEYGIATKKLKKALIQEREDK
-2075 DEESDDD
+2075 
-2082 FKIVILDGPID
+2082 FRIVILDGPID

-2106 SQTLCLSNGERIKLK
+2106 SQTLCLANGERIKLK
-2121 SHAKIFFEV
+2121 SHVKVFFEV

-2141 SRLGVIYFGPRELGW
+2141 SRLGVIYFGPTELGW
-2156 RPYANSWMKKT
+2156 RPYAHYWMKKY

-2174 PIELQNYLNQLF
+2174 PNELQNYLNQLF
-2186 EGKVDDVVD
+2186 EGKVDDVID
-2195 NIEDLYNTGCCFM
+2195 NMEDLYNTGCCFM
-2208 KPTIASM
+2208 KPTISSM
-2215 ISSLCHLLEFYIT
+2215 IRSLCQLLEFYIT

-2248 RYKKWMIM
+2248 RYKKWIIM
-2256 CFALCMVWGC
+2256 CFALAMVWGC

-2300 YYDFEKH
+2300 YYDFERH
-2307 DYVRFSTENYPFKYI
+2307 DYVKFSTENYPFKYT
-2322 KGMSFSSIY
+2322 KAMPFSSIY

-2347 LNLRKN
+2347 LNLRGN

-2373 KFNSTEE
+2373 KLNDTEE

-2391 TSSYEIQSGLENKL
+2391 TSSKEIQSGLENKL
-2405 EQERGKRFLWG
+2405 EQEKGKKFLWG

-2421 CLIYIDDINMPE
+2421 CLIYIDDVNMPE

-2454 WYDRPG
+2454 WYDRPAF
-2460 PEYFW
+2460 FW

-2476 GGPPFGGRTLLTDRF
+2476 GGPPFGGRSLLTDRF
-2491 TRHFTLVCFP
+2491 TRHFTLICFP
-2501 QPNKQVLNYIFENIL
+2501 QPNKQVLGYIFENIL

-2533 IETTTSTIELYE
+2533 IETVTSTIELYE

-2582 NTSEAYIKLW
+2582 TTPESYIKLW
-2592 IHEVERV
+2592 LHEVERV
-2599 FCDRLINQQ
+2599 FCDRLTNQQ

-2658 IANHEVLYK
+2658 ITNHEVLYK
-2667 KLTEFVSIYN
+2667 KLNEFVSIYN
-2677 SKNKTTPMDVVF
+2677 SKNKTAPMDIVF

-2707 HGHMVLIGHG
+2707 HGNMVLIGHG

-2731 MTGQSDRYMTF
+2731 MTGQSDRYTTF
-2742 NAPRDFRLFEFKKVI
+2742 NAPRDFKLFEFKKVI
-2757 KDIIKKS
+2757 KDIIKRS
-2764 NYFPVVLLLNDN
+2764 NYYPLVLLLNDN

-2801 TEYAIPMGSLQP
+2801 TEYAMPMGSLQP
-2813 SPDLTYDLFVENTKT
+2813 SPDLTYDLFVENTKS
-2828 NLHIVFCT
+2828 NLHILFCT
-2836 SPVGENLRIRMR
+2836 SPVGENLRMRMR
-2848 KFPALI
+2848 KFPSLI

-2876 SFSNLQYEEDIKI
+2876 SFNNLKYEEDIKT

-2899 SEVET
+2899 SSVEN

-2927 NNLLMTLLE
+2927 NNILMTLLE
-2936 TKKSENQKKI
+2936 SKKSENQNKI
-2946 EILEDGTKKIKKT
+2946 DILEDGTKKIKKT
-2959 QKDIV
+2959 QQDIV

-2997 VQKQRVK
+2997 VQRQRVK

-3012 KEKMAEVNELTK
+3012 KEKMAEVNELAK

-3058 EKATTE
+3058 EKATSD
-3064 LKIIVP
+3064 LKMIVP
-3070 EALAFFLNGR
+3070 EALAFFLNGK

-3105 NLDSITEPVI
+3105 NLDTITEPVI
-3115 EEFKKYIYEKIPKVF
+3115 DEFKKYIYEKIPKVF
-3130 EKYHTECTKIEDKL
+3130 EKYHPELQRIEDKL
-3144 GKLSETHQTLYI
+3144 GKLSETHQTLYL
-3156 WGKGVIQLWETD
+3156 WGKGAIQLWETD
-3168 RKLKPL
+3168 KKLKPL
-3174 REELAS
+3174 REELAN

-3213 KTSQETL
+3213 KASQENL

-3301 NISFSPNYSLE
+3301 NISYSPNYSLE
-3312 KIMTDP
+3312 NIMSDA

-3365 YKGKINI
+3365 YKGCINI

-3405 ENIDSVYSPIMNQA
+3405 EIIDNVYAPIMNQA
-3419 VFIDDSGLEKMN
+3419 VFVDDSGLEKLN
-3431 FNGSDKEYNENFK
+3431 FNGNDREYNEAFK

-3463 MNILNFTV
+3463 LNIINFTV

-3477 EQLLSEVFK
+3477 EQLLSDVFK

-3506 NDRMATNSREILT
+3506 NDRMSKNSKEILT

-3537 KLETGKVLSDEIS
+3537 KLETGKALSDEIS
-3550 VNMKNNIAIE
+3550 VNMKSNIQIE

-3601 KKIFITSIMFK
+3601 KKIFITSIMYK

-3619 LAERVKFLER
+3619 LLERVKFLVK

-3645 NHKTLFS
+3645 HHKTLFS

-3666 TEDEFSLFV
+3666 TDDEFSLFV

-3681 DNTEKPENPDKTFL
+3681 DNTEKPENPDKTFF

-3715 INITKSK
+3715 SSITKTNLNK
-3722 IKEIKEAF
+3722 IKIAF
-3730 EQIMDLKES
+3730 EQISDLKES
-3739 FDNIMK
+3739 FDSNIK
-3745 PIFNNVEGFN
+3745 PIFEKVEGFN
-3755 KILEKNFL
+3755 KILERNFL
-3763 KLLVIKIFK
+3763 KLLMIKIYK

-3795 TPSRLEEVYEES
+3795 APSRLEEVYEES

-3829 FKNRFEKIRKERYE
+3829 FKNRYEKIRKERYE

-3848 KEEEAKIRE
+3848 KEEEARIRE

-3879 GDERREEQNEEE
+3879 EEE
-3891 KNAEEENKENEE
+3891 KKDDRNEGKEKKSEEEQKSNKENE
-3903 NNENNE
+3903 
-3909 NEENNN
+3909 NNN
-3915 NNGEDNKSNPDDK
+3915 SNNNAEDNKSNPEDK
-3928 NKSNKSQAEEG
+3928 NKSNKSQIEEG

-4004 DYTDKP
+4004 DYTDTLVDINAEKEEKP
-4010 IDLTPENE
+4010 
-4018 DKGKD
+4018 KD
-4023 KKKKSSKNE
+4023 KKDKNSKDNNGKNKE
-4032 SNNNT
+4032 SE
-4037 NNKNN
+4037 
-4042 PPDKDNKDK
+4042 KDNKDNKDNTDTKDK
-4051 NNKASSQHNETTK
+4051 NKTTQNNDTNKY
-4064 QNHKKDNKQ
+4064 HKKDNKA
-4073 EKEKDPMDTVVNPNF
+4073 EKEKDPLDNLVNPNF

-4126 FNEITEEKTEPKSK
+4126 FNEITEEKTQPKSK

-4171 KLLFSLSLFHAV
+4171 KLLYSLSLFHAV

-4261 DTLFDKLRDENDN
+4261 DTLFDKLKDENGK
-4274 ELNQEIEFK
+4274 ELDQEIEFK
-4283 FGDYMIPAYKTLLEY
+4283 FGDYMIPAYKTLLDY

-4307 TDDPQIFGL
+4307 ADDPQIFGL

-4323 YQLKESDS
+4323 YQLKESDA

-4340 PKEVNKKSGGK
+4340 PREVNKKAGGK

-4362 NITSEQIEP
+4362 NIFNEQIEA

-4398 QEIDKYNNLIL
+4398 QEIDKYNNLIS
-4409 KIESSLKEL
+4409 KIETSLKEL

-4462 KNDLLKRIE
+4462 KNDLQKRIE
-4471 FIHDWLVN
+4471 FIRDWLIN
-4479 GHPNSFW
+4479 GHPTTFW

-4512 SDIVLEYQVMNIN
+4512 SDIVLEYQVMN
-4525 KEEIKKG
+4525 KTKDEIKKG

-4542 YLEGASWDAKL
+4542 YLEGASWHEKL

-4559 AGEMRYTMPVI
+4559 AGEMRCYMPVL
-4570 WLKTVQEKKNDKEED
+4570 WLKTVQEKKNNKEED
-4585 DDGEEE
+4585 DDDEGEEE
-4591 DEIYIYSCPMF
+4591 DEIYTYCCPMF

-4616 SNEKIIEVDLPSRFK
+4616 SVEKIIDVDLPSRFK
-4631 KEYWTLRGTCLLT
+4631 KEYWTLRGACLLT

>member
-1 MNDTESIDEGG
+1 MNDTESMEEGDG
-12 GMDLGGEEIN
+12 LGIGEETN
-22 MNNTKSIKGQSNNL
+22 MNNTKSIKAQENNL

-60 AVKAFITDDDIDNM
+60 AVKAFITDDDIENM
-74 LNLPPDKTKTGFNE
+74 INLPPDKTKTGFKE
-88 GGQSG
+88 GVQSG
-93 GVNRTTNHVSG
+93 GMNGTSNHVSG

-113 GFKIIDKLPPTTGDL
+113 GFKIIDKLPPTIGDP
-128 KNKTNNMIDRFR
+128 KNKTNSMIDRFR
-140 VSFNDFDGTNTNMGA
+140 VTFNDFDGNHKMMGT
-155 TKSKWTSDTN
+155 TKSRWTNDTN

-185 LKKEESKNKE
+185 MKKEETKTEE

-200 INENEEM
+200 INEIEKINYE
-207 KLDNE
+207 NE
-212 NPLEVLNKE
+212 NPLEQLNKE

-249 DFVYFLPSNSENYYK
+249 DFVYFLPSNNENYYK
-264 LTPKTFNE
+264 LTPKTFND

-348 QNSLLFNNDDYNTRL
+348 QNSLLFNNEDYNTRL

-446 DKKQGNKKDKKKE
+446 DKKPGQGAKKDKRRDKTE
-459 KIDDKNDDKIDKGSS
+459 DKNEEKIDKGST
-474 TDNKTMMNEDE
+474 TDNKTMVNEDE

-497 MMVKD
+497 MLVKD

-540 NAQSIPPKKEN
+540 NSQPIPPKKEN

-557 EYIKPQV
+557 EYIKPQNM
-564 LNPNRV
+564 NPNRV

-588 DYIFKKVKPF
+588 DYIKKKVKPF

-605 ADFDP
+605 AEFDP
-610 TAHIQIDN
+610 TAHIQIDY

-635 IMTGADL
+635 IISGGDL
-642 MAASDDIEIEE
+642 MAASDDIEIKE

-730 EDNIFQIKDSEIE
+730 EDNIFQTKDTEIE
-743 NKIKFAYEKCN
+743 NKIKYAYDKCDN
-754 KYLERLDPYLQYHWK
+754 YLERLDPYLQYHWK
-769 QKSIEK
+769 QKSINK
-775 KTLLDEYLKDRDE
+775 NILLDEYLKDSDE

-794 VYNENAKKVIE
+794 VYSENAKKVIE
-805 KYVPY
+805 RYIPF

-831 AQNSTI
+831 AQNSVI
-837 DFLKLKYPDKLHK
+837 DFLKLKYPDKLHS
-850 RAQETDAWIDDMFTK
+850 RAQETDAWIDDMFIK

-914 ITTEDVKM
+914 ITNEDVKM

-979 ITLDNSKDPAETA
+979 ITFDNSKNAEENN
-992 ITIQSNIDELENA
+992 IIIQSNIDELERA
-1005 DKNFKKIEQNADTYN
+1005 DKEFKKIEQNAETYN

-1043 DILKNLWTAL
+1043 DILKNLWKAL
-1053 QSFGED
+1053 LSFGVD
-1059 CEKWKKTE
+1059 CNEWKKTE
-1067 FSALDT
+1067 FSHLDT

-1111 AESMRVVDY
+1111 SESMRVVDY
-1120 LKCPDLTNDHW
+1120 LKCPDLTNEHW
-1131 QRIQNLFPEDTFA
+1131 QRIQSLFPEETFA

-1183 IQEIIINRKDIT
+1183 IQKIILARKDIT
-1195 IKANV
+1195 IKVNL
-1200 EKKMIENYHE
+1200 EKKTIDNYSAMIKD
-1210 MIPALENCQSKINNV
+1210 LEECQSQINNV

-1235 KPEKNPFIIKAD
+1235 KPEKNPFIIKQD
-1247 LDRYLNAID
+1247 LERYLNAID
-1256 FLKAFQKKF
+1256 FLKSFQKKF

-1279 SLQDSSFD
+1279 TLQDSSFD
-1287 KVDVDWKGALNKIGQ
+1287 KVDIDWKGALNKIGQ
-1302 GAINKVID
+1302 GAISRVID
-1310 LQISMTP
+1310 LQVSMGP

-1326 HKIEEQLKQMRLQ
+1326 HKIEEQLMQMRIQ

-1364 ADKNPLDKDKEPID
+1364 SGVDGFEQ
-1378 KIKPYL
+1378 IKPYL
-1384 SKIFEDVYDLKYV
+1384 SKIFEDVYELNYI
-1397 QSGASG
+1397 QTLGTSG
-1403 KEIVSIISLAKETLK
+1403 KEIVAVISLSKEKLK
-1418 FQKGVKIDDDLARW
+1418 FQKGVKVDDDLARW
-1432 IGVLETKINETMKEK
+1432 IGQLETKINETMKER
-1447 MLSAYKN
+1447 MLQAYKS

-1459 DAIRHE
+1459 DETKHE
-1465 TWITYGIIDDKDK
+1465 IWITYGSLDDNTQDNKHQ
-1478 ETRNSKKEPEEKQL
+1478 KKEDEEKQL
-1492 NLSQIAA
+1492 NLSQVVT
-1499 TISHIKF
+1499 TISHVKF
-1506 CEETE
+1506 CDDTET
-1511 ASIRDLGKE
+1511 SIKELSKE
-1520 SNSLILWYARI
+1520 SNALIIWYSRI
-1531 EKAILSYSQ
+1531 EKAILSYSK
-1540 MVNKEFTGEKRNIRR
+1540 MVNKVYEGELRNVRR

-1560 ITHHVHYKDILGS
+1560 ITHHVHFKDILGS
-1573 LIESELEYEEDF
+1573 LIESELEYEDDF
-1585 VWQKQLRAYF
+1585 VWQKQLRTYF
-1595 LSTDTISRDER
+1595 LSTDPLSRDER
-1606 NLAVKIKQLKYEFD
+1606 NLMVKIKQLKYEFD

-1738 GDKKKVTILSEAID
+1738 GDKKKVTILTESID

-1842 SMAGNLKRNT
+1842 SMAGNLKRNI
-1852 KSVHGQEKRD
+1852 KSQAGQEKRD

-1876 PKFIDEDI
+1876 PKFIAEDI

-1899 LDEPKTKFFNDHIN
+1899 LDPPQTQFFEEQIN
-1913 QVFEKNNIYPS
+1913 QVMAADNIDPS
-1924 TFTISKCQQLI
+1924 PFTISKCQQLI

-1945 LTGPAGSGK
+1945 LTGPAGTGK
-1954 STVINVTQKVCTK
+1954 TTVIKLVEKVSTQIRKKYNKIQKQIKAKKEQDLENERLNALNSKEDVTTEPK
-1967 IREKY
+1967 IKDEDIDYDY
-1972 LKNQELIEK
+1972 LKK
-1981 KKKREAEKERE
+1981 
-1992 RYNEDFMSNKNDDEN
+1992 
-2007 EEKNKKEKEEEIIID
+2007 
-2022 EEFLRNFDPKYRKIE
+2022 FDPKYRKIK
-2037 TSTINPKSISMGEL
+2037 TWTINPKSITMGEL

-2061 FEYGIATLQIKNYL
+2061 FEYGIATKKLKKALNQEREDK
-2075 DEESDDD
+2075 
-2082 FKIVILDGPID
+2082 FRIVILDGPID

-2106 SQTLCLSNGERIKLK
+2106 SQTLCLANGERIKLK
-2121 SHAKIFFEV
+2121 SHVKVFFEV

-2141 SRLGVIYFGPRELGW
+2141 SRLGVIYFGPTELGW
-2156 RPYANSWMKKT
+2156 RPYAHYWMKKY

-2174 PIELQNYLNQLF
+2174 PNELQNYLNQLF
-2186 EGKVDDVVD
+2186 EGKVDDVID
-2195 NIEDLYNTGCCFM
+2195 NMEDLYNTGCCFM
-2208 KPTIASM
+2208 KPTISSM
-2215 ISSLCHLLEFYIT
+2215 IRSLCQLLEFYIT

-2248 RYKKWMIM
+2248 RYKKWIIM
-2256 CFALCMVWGC
+2256 CFALAMVWGC

-2300 YYDFEKH
+2300 YYDFERH
-2307 DYVRFSTENYPFKYI
+2307 DYVKFSTENYPFKYT
-2322 KGMSFSSIY
+2322 KAMPFSSIY

-2347 LNLRKN
+2347 LNLRGN

-2373 KFNSTEE
+2373 KLNDTEE

-2391 TSSYEIQSGLENKL
+2391 TSSKEIQSGLENKL
-2405 EQERGKRFLWG
+2405 EQEKGKKFLWG

-2421 CLIYIDDINMPE
+2421 CLIYIDDVNMPE

-2454 WYDRPG
+2454 WYDRPAF
-2460 PEYFW
+2460 FW

-2476 GGPPFGGRTLLTDRF
+2476 GGPPFGGRSLLTDRF
-2491 TRHFTLVCFP
+2491 TRHFTLICFP
-2501 QPNKQVLNYIFENIL
+2501 QPNKQVLGYIFENIL

-2533 IETTTSTIELYE
+2533 IETVTSTIELYE

-2582 NTSEAYIKLW
+2582 TTPESYIKLW
-2592 IHEVERV
+2592 LHEVERV
-2599 FCDRLINQQ
+2599 FCDRLTNQQ

-2658 IANHEVLYK
+2658 ITNHEVLYK
-2667 KLTEFVSIYN
+2667 KLNEFVSIYN
-2677 SKNKTTPMDVVF
+2677 SKNKTAPMDIVF

-2707 HGHMVLIGHG
+2707 HGNMVLIGHG

-2731 MTGQSDRYMTF
+2731 MTGQSDRYTTF
-2742 NAPRDFRLFEFKKVI
+2742 NAPRDFKLFEFKKVI
-2757 KDIIKKS
+2757 KDIIKRS
-2764 NYFPVVLLLNDN
+2764 NYYPLVLLLNDN

-2801 TEYAIPMGSLQP
+2801 TEYAMPMGSLQP
-2813 SPDLTYDLFVENTKT
+2813 SPDLTYDLFVENTKS
-2828 NLHIVFCT
+2828 NLHILFCT
-2836 SPVGENLRIRMR
+2836 SPVGENLRMRMR
-2848 KFPALI
+2848 KFPSLI

-2876 SFSNLQYEEDIKI
+2876 SFNNLKYEEDIKT

-2899 SEVET
+2899 SSVEN

-2927 NNLLMTLLE
+2927 NNILMTLLE
-2936 TKKSENQKKI
+2936 SKKSENQNKI
-2946 EILEDGTKKIKKT
+2946 DILEDGTKKIKKT
-2959 QKDIV
+2959 QQDIV

-2997 VQKQRVK
+2997 VQRQRVK

-3012 KEKMAEVNELTK
+3012 KEKMAEVNELAK

-3058 EKATTE
+3058 EKATSD
-3064 LKIIVP
+3064 LKMIVP
-3070 EALAFFLNGR
+3070 EALAFFLNGK

-3105 NLDSITEPVI
+3105 NLDTITEPVI
-3115 EEFKKYIYEKIPKVF
+3115 DEFKKYIYEKIPKVF
-3130 EKYHTECTKIEDKL
+3130 EKYHPELQRIEDKL
-3144 GKLSETHQTLYI
+3144 GKLSETHQTLYL
-3156 WGKGVIQLWETD
+3156 WGKGAIQLWETD
-3168 RKLKPL
+3168 KKLKPL
-3174 REELAS
+3174 REELAN

-3213 KTSQETL
+3213 KASQENL

-3301 NISFSPNYSLE
+3301 NISYSPNYSLE
-3312 KIMTDP
+3312 NIMSDA

-3365 YKGKINI
+3365 YKGCINI

-3405 ENIDSVYSPIMNQA
+3405 EIIDNVYAPIMNQA
-3419 VFIDDSGLEKMN
+3419 VFVDDSGLEKLN
-3431 FNGSDKEYNENFK
+3431 FNGNDREYNEAFK

-3463 MNILNFTV
+3463 LNIINFTV

-3477 EQLLSEVFK
+3477 EQLLSDVFK

-3506 NDRMATNSREILT
+3506 NDRMSKNSKEILT

-3537 KLETGKVLSDEIS
+3537 KLETGKALSDEIS
-3550 VNMKNNIAIE
+3550 VNMKSNIQIE

-3601 KKIFITSIMFK
+3601 KKIFITSIMYK

-3619 LAERVKFLER
+3619 LLERVKFLVK

-3645 NHKTLFS
+3645 HHKTLFS

-3666 TEDEFSLFV
+3666 TDDEFSLFV

-3681 DNTEKPENPDKTFL
+3681 DNTEKPENPDKTFF

-3715 INITKSK
+3715 SSITKTNLNK
-3722 IKEIKEAF
+3722 IKIAF
-3730 EQIMDLKES
+3730 EQISDLKES
-3739 FDNIMK
+3739 FDSNIK
-3745 PIFNNVEGFN
+3745 PIFEKVEGFN
-3755 KILEKNFL
+3755 KILERNFL
-3763 KLLVIKIFK
+3763 KLLMIKIYK

-3795 TPSRLEEVYEES
+3795 APSRLEEVYEES

-3829 FKNRFEKIRKERYE
+3829 FKNRYEKIRKERYE

-3848 KEEEAKIRE
+3848 KEEEARIRE

-3879 GDERREEQNEEE
+3879 EEE
-3891 KNAEEENKENEE
+3891 KKDDRNEGKEKKSEEEQKSNKENE
-3903 NNENNE
+3903 
-3909 NEENNN
+3909 NNN
-3915 NNGEDNKSNPDDK
+3915 SNNNAEDNKSNPEDK
-3928 NKSNKSQAEEG
+3928 NKSNKSQIEEG

-4004 DYTDKP
+4004 DYTDTLVDINAEKEEKP
-4010 IDLTPENE
+4010 
-4018 DKGKD
+4018 KD
-4023 KKKKSSKNE
+4023 KKDKNSKDNNGKNKE
-4032 SNNNT
+4032 SE
-4037 NNKNN
+4037 
-4042 PPDKDNKDK
+4042 KDNKENKDNTDTKDK
-4051 NNKASSQHNETTK
+4051 NKTTQNNDTNKY
-4064 QNHKKDNKQ
+4064 HKKDNKA
-4073 EKEKDPMDTVVNPNF
+4073 EKEKDPLDNLVNPNF

-4126 FNEITEEKTEPKSK
+4126 FNEITEEKIQPKSK
-4140 PINTTDKKP
+4140 QINTTDKKP

-4165 KKQHFT
+4165 KKQHFI
-4171 KLLFSLSLFHAV
+4171 KLLYSLSLFHAV

-4251 MNSTLGKFIN
+4251 MNCTLGKFIN
-4261 DTLFDKLRDENDN
+4261 DTLFDKLKDENGK
-4274 ELNQEIEFK
+4274 ELDQEIEFK
-4283 FGDYMIPAYKTLLEY
+4283 FGDYMIPAYKTLLDY

-4307 TDDPQIFGL
+4307 ADDPQIFGL

-4323 YQLKESDS
+4323 YQLKESDA

-4340 PKEVNKKSGGK
+4340 PREVNKKAGGK

-4362 NITSEQIEP
+4362 NIFNEQIEA

-4398 QEIDKYNNLIL
+4398 QEIDKYNNLIS
-4409 KIESSLKEL
+4409 KIETSLKEL

-4462 KNDLLKRIE
+4462 KNDLQKRIE
-4471 FIHDWLVN
+4471 FIRDWLIN
-4479 GHPNSFW
+4479 GHPTTFW

-4512 SDIVLEYQVMNIN
+4512 SDIVLEYQVMN
-4525 KEEIKKG
+4525 KTKDEIKKG

-4542 YLEGASWDAKL
+4542 YLEGASWHEKL

-4559 AGEMRYTMPVI
+4559 AGEMRCYMPVL
-4570 WLKTVQEKKNDKEED
+4570 WLKTVQEKKNNKEED
-4585 DDGEEE
+4585 DDDEGEEE
-4591 DEIYIYSCPMF
+4591 DEIYTYCCPMF

-4616 SNEKIIEVDLPSRFK
+4616 SVEKIIDVDLPSRFK
-4631 KEYWTLRGTCLLT
+4631 KEYWTLRGACLLT

>member
-1 MNDTESIDEGG
+1 MNDTESMEEGDG
-12 GMDLGGEEIN
+12 LGIGEETN
-22 MNNTKSIKGQSNNL
+22 MNNTKSIKAQENNL

-60 AVKAFITDDDIDNM
+60 AVKAFITDDDIENM
-74 LNLPPDKTKTGFNE
+74 INLPPDKTKTGFKE
-88 GGQSG
+88 GVQSG
-93 GVNRTTNHVSG
+93 GMNGTSNHVSG

-113 GFKIIDKLPPTTGDL
+113 GFKIIDKLPPTIGDP
-128 KNKTNNMIDRFR
+128 KNKTNSMIDRFR
-140 VSFNDFDGTNTNMGA
+140 VTFNDFDGNHKMMGTTKTRWTN
-155 TKSKWTSDTN
+155 DTN

-185 LKKEESKNKE
+185 MKKEETKTEE

-200 INENEEM
+200 INEIEKINYE
-207 KLDNE
+207 NE
-212 NPLEVLNKE
+212 NPLEQLNKE

-249 DFVYFLPSNSENYYK
+249 DFVYFLPSNNENYYK
-264 LTPKTFNE
+264 LTPKTFND

-348 QNSLLFNNDDYNTRL
+348 QNSLLFNNEDYNTRL

-446 DKKQGNKKDKKKE
+446 DKKQGQGAKKDKRRDKTE
-459 KIDDKNDDKIDKGSS
+459 DKNEEKIDKGST
-474 TDNKTMMNEDE
+474 TDNKTMVNEDE

-497 MMVKD
+497 MLVKD

-540 NAQSIPPKKEN
+540 NSQPIPPKKEN

-557 EYIKPQV
+557 EYIKPQNM
-564 LNPNRV
+564 NPNRV

-588 DYIFKKVKPF
+588 DYIKKKVKPF

-605 ADFDP
+605 AEFDP
-610 TAHIQIDN
+610 TAHIQIDY

-635 IMTGADL
+635 IISGGDL
-642 MAASDDIEIEE
+642 LAASDDIEIKE

-730 EDNIFQIKDSEIE
+730 EDNIFQTKDTEIE
-743 NKIKFAYEKCN
+743 NKIKYAYDKCDN
-754 KYLERLDPYLQYHWK
+754 YLERLDPYLQYHWK
-769 QKSIEK
+769 QKSINK
-775 KTLLDEYLKDRDE
+775 NILLDEYLKDSDE

-794 VYNENAKKVIE
+794 VYSENAKKVIE
-805 KYVPY
+805 RYVPF

-831 AQNSTI
+831 AQNSVI
-837 DFLKLKYPDKLHK
+837 DFLKLKYPDKLHS
-850 RAQETDAWIDDMFTK
+850 RAQETDAWIDDMFIK

-914 ITTEDVKM
+914 ITNEDVKM

-979 ITLDNSKDPAETA
+979 ITFDNSKNAEENN
-992 ITIQSNIDELENA
+992 IIIQSNIDELERA
-1005 DKNFKKIEQNADTYN
+1005 DKEFKKIEQNAETYN

-1043 DILKNLWTAL
+1043 DILKNLWKAL
-1053 QSFGED
+1053 LSFGVD
-1059 CEKWKKTE
+1059 CNEWKKTE
-1067 FSALDT
+1067 FSHLDT

-1111 AESMRVVDY
+1111 SESMRVVDY
-1120 LKCPDLTNDHW
+1120 LKCPDLTNEHW
-1131 QRIQNLFPEDTFA
+1131 QRIQSLFPEETFA

-1183 IQEIIINRKDIT
+1183 IQKIILARKDIT
-1195 IKANV
+1195 IKVNL
-1200 EKKMIENYHE
+1200 EKKTIDNYSSMIKD
-1210 MIPALENCQSKINNV
+1210 LEECQSQINNV

-1235 KPEKNPFIIKAD
+1235 KPEKNPFIIKQD
-1247 LDRYLNAID
+1247 LERYLNAID
-1256 FLKAFQKKF
+1256 FLKSFQKKF

-1279 SLQDSSFD
+1279 TLQDSSFD
-1287 KVDVDWKGALNKIGQ
+1287 KVDIDWKGALNKIGQ
-1302 GAINKVID
+1302 GAISRVID
-1310 LQISMTP
+1310 LQVSMGP

-1326 HKIEEQLKQMRLQ
+1326 HKIEEQLMQMRIQ

-1364 ADKNPLDKDKEPID
+1364 SGVDGFEQ
-1378 KIKPYL
+1378 IKPYL
-1384 SKIFEDVYDLKYV
+1384 SKIFEDVYELNYI
-1397 QSGASG
+1397 QTLGTSG
-1403 KEIVSIISLAKETLK
+1403 KEIVAVISLSKEKLK
-1418 FQKGVKIDDDLARW
+1418 FQKGVKVDDDLARW
-1432 IGVLETKINETMKEK
+1432 IGQLETKINETMKER
-1447 MLSAYKN
+1447 MLQAYKS

-1459 DAIRHE
+1459 DETKHE
-1465 TWITYGIIDDKDK
+1465 IWITYGSLDDNTQDNKHQ
-1478 ETRNSKKEPEEKQL
+1478 KKEDEEKQL
-1492 NLSQIAA
+1492 NLSQVVT
-1499 TISHIKF
+1499 TISHVKF
-1506 CEETE
+1506 CDDTET
-1511 ASIRDLGKE
+1511 SIKELSKE
-1520 SNSLILWYARI
+1520 SNALIIWYSRI
-1531 EKAILSYSQ
+1531 EKAILSYSK
-1540 MVNKEFTGEKRNIRR
+1540 MVNKVYEGELRNVRR

-1560 ITHHVHYKDILGS
+1560 ITHHVHFKDILGS
-1573 LIESELEYEEDF
+1573 LIESELEYEDDF
-1585 VWQKQLRAYF
+1585 VWQKQLRTYF
-1595 LSTDTISRDER
+1595 LSTDPLSRDER
-1606 NLAVKIKQLKYEFD
+1606 NLMVKIKQLKYEFD

-1738 GDKKKVTILSEAID
+1738 GDKKKVTILTESID

-1842 SMAGNLKRNT
+1842 SMAGNLKRNI
-1852 KSVHGQEKRD
+1852 KSQAGQEKRD

-1876 PKFIDEDI
+1876 PKFIAEDI

-1899 LDEPKTKFFNDHIN
+1899 LDPPQTQFFEEQIN
-1913 QVFEKNNIYPS
+1913 QVMAADNIDPS
-1924 TFTISKCQQLI
+1924 PFTISKCQQLI

-1945 LTGPAGSGK
+1945 LTGPAGTGK
-1954 STVINVTQKVCTK
+1954 TTVIKLVEKVSTQIRKKYNK
-1967 IREKY
+1967 IQKQIKAKKEQDLENERLNALNSKEDATTEPKIKDEDIDYDY
-1972 LKNQELIEK
+1972 LKK
-1981 KKKREAEKERE
+1981 
-1992 RYNEDFMSNKNDDEN
+1992 
-2007 EEKNKKEKEEEIIID
+2007 
-2022 EEFLRNFDPKYRKIE
+2022 FDPKYRKIK
-2037 TSTINPKSISMGEL
+2037 TWTINPKSITMGEL

-2061 FEYGIATLQIKNYL
+2061 FEYGIATKKLKKALNQEREDK
-2075 DEESDDD
+2075 
-2082 FKIVILDGPID
+2082 FRIVILDGPID

-2106 SQTLCLSNGERIKLK
+2106 SQTLCLANGERIKLK
-2121 SHAKIFFEV
+2121 SHVKVFFEV

-2141 SRLGVIYFGPRELGW
+2141 SRLGVIYFGPTELGW
-2156 RPYANSWMKKT
+2156 RPYAHYWMKKY

-2174 PIELQNYLNQLF
+2174 PNELQNYLNQLF
-2186 EGKVDDVVD
+2186 EGKVDDVID
-2195 NIEDLYNTGCCFM
+2195 NMEDLYNTGCCFM
-2208 KPTIASM
+2208 KPTISSM
-2215 ISSLCHLLEFYIT
+2215 IRSLCQLLEFYIT

-2248 RYKKWMIM
+2248 RYKKWIIM
-2256 CFALCMVWGC
+2256 CFALAMVWGC

-2300 YYDFEKH
+2300 YYDFERH
-2307 DYVRFSTENYPFKYI
+2307 DYVKFSTENYPFKYT
-2322 KGMSFSSIY
+2322 KAMPFSSIY

-2347 LNLRKN
+2347 LNLRGN

-2373 KFNSTEE
+2373 KLNDTEE

-2391 TSSYEIQSGLENKL
+2391 TSSKEIQSGLENKL
-2405 EQERGKRFLWG
+2405 EQEKGKKFLWG

-2421 CLIYIDDINMPE
+2421 CLIYIDDVNMPE

-2454 WYDRPG
+2454 WYDRPAF
-2460 PEYFW
+2460 FW

-2476 GGPPFGGRTLLTDRF
+2476 GGPPFGGRSLLTDRF
-2491 TRHFTLVCFP
+2491 TRHFTLICFP
-2501 QPNKQVLNYIFENIL
+2501 QPNKQVLGYIFENIL

-2533 IETTTSTIELYE
+2533 IETVTSTIELYE

-2582 NTSEAYIKLW
+2582 TTPESYIKLW
-2592 IHEVERV
+2592 LHEVERV
-2599 FCDRLINQQ
+2599 FCDRLTNQQ

-2658 IANHEVLYK
+2658 ITNHEVLYK
-2667 KLTEFVSIYN
+2667 KLNEFVSIYN
-2677 SKNKTTPMDVVF
+2677 SKNKTAPMDIVF

-2707 HGHMVLIGHG
+2707 HGNMVLIGHG

-2731 MTGQSDRYMTF
+2731 MTGQSDRYTTF
-2742 NAPRDFRLFEFKKVI
+2742 NAPRDFKLFEFKKVI
-2757 KDIIKKS
+2757 KDIIKRS
-2764 NYFPVVLLLNDN
+2764 NYYPLVLLLNDN

-2801 TEYAIPMGSLQP
+2801 TEYAMPMGSLQP
-2813 SPDLTYDLFVENTKT
+2813 SPDLTYDLFVENTKS
-2828 NLHIVFCT
+2828 NLHILFCT
-2836 SPVGENLRIRMR
+2836 SPVGENLRMRMR
-2848 KFPALI
+2848 KFPSLI

-2876 SFSNLQYEEDIKI
+2876 SFNNLKYEEDIKT

-2899 SEVET
+2899 SSVEN

-2927 NNLLMTLLE
+2927 NNILMTLLE
-2936 TKKSENQKKI
+2936 SKKSENQNKI
-2946 EILEDGTKKIKKT
+2946 DILEDGTKKIKKT
-2959 QKDIV
+2959 QQDIV

-2997 VQKQRVK
+2997 VQRQRVK

-3012 KEKMAEVNELTK
+3012 KEKMAEVNELAK

-3058 EKATTE
+3058 EKATSD
-3064 LKIIVP
+3064 LKMIVP
-3070 EALAFFLNGR
+3070 EALAFFLNGK

-3105 NLDSITEPVI
+3105 NLDTITEPVI
-3115 EEFKKYIYEKIPKVF
+3115 DEFKKYIYEKIPKVF
-3130 EKYHTECTKIEDKL
+3130 EKYHPELQRIEDKL
-3144 GKLSETHQTLYI
+3144 GKLSETHQTLYL
-3156 WGKGVIQLWETD
+3156 WGKGAIQLWETD
-3168 RKLKPL
+3168 KKLKPL
-3174 REELAS
+3174 REELAN

-3213 KTSQETL
+3213 KASQENL

-3301 NISFSPNYSLE
+3301 NISYSPNYSLE
-3312 KIMTDP
+3312 NIMSDA

-3365 YKGKINI
+3365 YKGCINI

-3405 ENIDSVYSPIMNQA
+3405 EVIDNVYAPIMNQA
-3419 VFIDDSGLEKMN
+3419 VFVDDSGLEKLN
-3431 FNGSDKEYNENFK
+3431 FNGNDREYNEAFK

-3463 MNILNFTV
+3463 LNIINFTV

-3477 EQLLSEVFK
+3477 EQLLSDVFK

-3506 NDRMATNSREILT
+3506 NDRMSKNSKEILT

-3537 KLETGKVLSDEIS
+3537 KLETGKALSDEIS
-3550 VNMKNNIAIE
+3550 VNMKSNIQIE

-3601 KKIFITSIMFK
+3601 KKIFITSIMYK

-3619 LAERVKFLER
+3619 LLERVKFLVK

-3645 NHKTLFS
+3645 HHKTLFS

-3666 TEDEFSLFV
+3666 TDDEFSLFV

-3681 DNTEKPENPDKTFL
+3681 DNTEKPENPDKTFF

-3715 INITKSK
+3715 SSITKTNLNK
-3722 IKEIKEAF
+3722 IKIAF
-3730 EQIMDLKES
+3730 EQISDLKES
-3739 FDNIMK
+3739 FDNNIK
-3745 PIFNNVEGFN
+3745 PIFEKMEGFN
-3755 KILEKNFL
+3755 KILERNFL
-3763 KLLVIKIFK
+3763 KLLMIKIYK

-3795 TPSRLEEVYEES
+3795 APSRLEEVYEES

-3829 FKNRFEKIRKERYE
+3829 FKNRYEKIRKERYE

-3848 KEEEAKIRE
+3848 KEEEARIRE

-3879 GDERREEQNEEE
+3879 EEE
-3891 KNAEEENKENEE
+3891 KKDDRNEGKEKKSEEEQKSNKENE
-3903 NNENNE
+3903 
-3909 NEENNN
+3909 NNN
-3915 NNGEDNKSNPDDK
+3915 SNNNAEDNKSNPEDK
-3928 NKSNKSQAEEG
+3928 NKSNKSQIEEG

-4004 DYTDKP
+4004 DYTDTLVDINAEKEEKP
-4010 IDLTPENE
+4010 
-4018 DKGKD
+4018 KD
-4023 KKKKSSKNE
+4023 KKDKNSKDNNGKNKE
-4032 SNNNT
+4032 SE
-4037 NNKNN
+4037 
-4042 PPDKDNKDK
+4042 KDNKDNKDNTDTKDK
-4051 NNKASSQHNETTK
+4051 NKTTPNNDTNKY
-4064 QNHKKDNKQ
+4064 HKKDNKA
-4073 EKEKDPMDTVVNPNF
+4073 EKEKDPLDNLVNPNF

-4126 FNEITEEKTEPKSK
+4126 FNEITEEKTQPKSK

-4165 KKQHFT
+4165 KKQHFI
-4171 KLLFSLSLFHAV
+4171 KLLYSLSLFHAV

-4251 MNSTLGKFIN
+4251 MNCTLGKFIN
-4261 DTLFDKLRDENDN
+4261 DTLFDKLKDENGK
-4274 ELNQEIEFK
+4274 ELDQEIEFK
-4283 FGDYMIPAYKTLLEY
+4283 FGDYMIPAYKTLLDY

-4323 YQLKESDS
+4323 YQLKESDA

-4340 PKEVNKKSGGK
+4340 PREVNKKAGGK

-4362 NITSEQIEP
+4362 NIFNEQIEA

-4398 QEIDKYNNLIL
+4398 QEIDKYNNLIS
-4409 KIESSLKEL
+4409 KIETSLKEL

-4462 KNDLLKRIE
+4462 KNDLQKRIE
-4471 FIHDWLVN
+4471 FIRDWLIN
-4479 GHPNSFW
+4479 GHPTTFW

-4512 SDIVLEYQVMNIN
+4512 SDIVLEYQVMNQT
-4525 KEEIKKG
+4525 KDEIKKG

-4542 YLEGASWDAKL
+4542 YLEGASWHEKL

-4559 AGEMRYTMPVI
+4559 AGEMRCYMPVL
-4570 WLKTVQEKKNDKEED
+4570 WLKTVQEKKNNKEED
-4585 DDGEEE
+4585 DDDEGEEE
-4591 DEIYIYSCPMF
+4591 DEIYTYCCPMF

-4616 SNEKIIEVDLPSRFK
+4616 SVEKIIDVDLPSRFK
-4631 KEYWTLRGTCLLT
+4631 KEYWTLRGACLLT

>member
-1 MNDTESIDEGG
+1 MNDTESMEEGDG
-12 GMDLGGEEIN
+12 LGIGEETN
-22 MNNTKSIKGQSNNL
+22 MNNTKSIKAQENNL

-60 AVKAFITDDDIDNM
+60 AVKAFITDDDIENM
-74 LNLPPDKTKTGFNE
+74 INLPPDKTKTGFKE
-88 GGQSG
+88 GVQSG
-93 GVNRTTNHVSG
+93 GMNGTSNHVSG

-113 GFKIIDKLPPTTGDL
+113 GFKIIDKLPPTIGDP
-128 KNKTNNMIDRFR
+128 KNKTNSMIDRFR
-140 VSFNDFDGTNTNMGA
+140 VTFNDFDGNHKMMGT
-155 TKSKWTSDTN
+155 TKSRWTNDTN

-185 LKKEESKNKE
+185 MKKEETKTEE

-200 INENEEM
+200 INEIEKINYE
-207 KLDNE
+207 NE
-212 NPLEVLNKE
+212 NPLEQLNKE

-249 DFVYFLPSNSENYYK
+249 DFVYFLPSNNENYYK
-264 LTPKTFNE
+264 LTPKTFND

-348 QNSLLFNNDDYNTRL
+348 QNSLLFNNEDYNTRL

-446 DKKQGNKKDKKKE
+446 DKKPGQGAKKDKRRDKTE
-459 KIDDKNDDKIDKGSS
+459 DKNEEKIDKGST
-474 TDNKTMMNEDE
+474 TDNKTMVNEDE

-497 MMVKD
+497 MLVKD

-540 NAQSIPPKKEN
+540 NSQPIPPKKEN

-557 EYIKPQV
+557 EYIKPQNM
-564 LNPNRV
+564 NPNRV

-588 DYIFKKVKPF
+588 DYIKKKVKPF

-605 ADFDP
+605 AEFDP
-610 TAHIQIDN
+610 TAHIQIDY

-635 IMTGADL
+635 IISGGDL
-642 MAASDDIEIEE
+642 MAASDDIEIKE

-730 EDNIFQIKDSEIE
+730 EDNIFQTKDTEIE
-743 NKIKFAYEKCN
+743 NKIKYAYDKCDN
-754 KYLERLDPYLQYHWK
+754 YLERLDPYLQYHWK
-769 QKSIEK
+769 QKSINK
-775 KTLLDEYLKDRDE
+775 NILLDEYLKDSDE

-794 VYNENAKKVIE
+794 VYSENAKKVIE
-805 KYVPY
+805 RYVPF

-831 AQNSTI
+831 AQNSVI
-837 DFLKLKYPDKLHK
+837 DFLKLKYPDKLHS
-850 RAQETDAWIDDMFTK
+850 RAQETDAWIDDMFIK

-914 ITTEDVKM
+914 ITNEDVKM

-979 ITLDNSKDPAETA
+979 ITFDNSKNAEENN
-992 ITIQSNIDELENA
+992 IIIQSNIDELERA
-1005 DKNFKKIEQNADTYN
+1005 DKEFKKIEQNAETYN

-1043 DILKNLWTAL
+1043 DILKNLWKAL
-1053 QSFGED
+1053 LSFGVD
-1059 CEKWKKTE
+1059 CNEWKKTE
-1067 FSALDT
+1067 FSHLDT

-1111 AESMRVVDY
+1111 SESMRVVDY
-1120 LKCPDLTNDHW
+1120 LKCPDLTNEHW
-1131 QRIQNLFPEDTFA
+1131 QRIQSLFPEETFA

-1183 IQEIIINRKDIT
+1183 IQKIILARKDIT
-1195 IKANV
+1195 IKVNL
-1200 EKKMIENYHE
+1200 EKKTIDNYSAMIKD
-1210 MIPALENCQSKINNV
+1210 LEECQSQINNV

-1235 KPEKNPFIIKAD
+1235 KPEKNPFIIKQD
-1247 LDRYLNAID
+1247 LERYLNAID
-1256 FLKAFQKKF
+1256 FLKSFQKKF

-1279 SLQDSSFD
+1279 TLQDSSFD
-1287 KVDVDWKGALNKIGQ
+1287 KVDIDWKGALNKIGQ
-1302 GAINKVID
+1302 GAISRVID
-1310 LQISMTP
+1310 LQVSMGP

-1326 HKIEEQLKQMRLQ
+1326 HKIEEQLMQMRIQ

-1364 ADKNPLDKDKEPID
+1364 SGVDGFEQ
-1378 KIKPYL
+1378 IKPYL
-1384 SKIFEDVYDLKYV
+1384 SKIFEDVYELNYI
-1397 QSGASG
+1397 QTLGTSG
-1403 KEIVSIISLAKETLK
+1403 KEIVAVISLSKEKLK
-1418 FQKGVKIDDDLARW
+1418 FQKGVKVDDDLARW
-1432 IGVLETKINETMKEK
+1432 IGQLETKINETMKER
-1447 MLSAYKN
+1447 MLQAYKS

-1459 DAIRHE
+1459 DETKHE
-1465 TWITYGIIDDKDK
+1465 IWITYGSLDDNTQDNKHQ
-1478 ETRNSKKEPEEKQL
+1478 KKEDEEKQL
-1492 NLSQIAA
+1492 NLSQVVT
-1499 TISHIKF
+1499 TISHVKF
-1506 CEETE
+1506 CDDTET
-1511 ASIRDLGKE
+1511 SIKELSKE
-1520 SNSLILWYARI
+1520 SNALIIWYSRI
-1531 EKAILSYSQ
+1531 EKAILSYSK
-1540 MVNKEFTGEKRNIRR
+1540 MVNKVYEGELRNVRR

-1560 ITHHVHYKDILGS
+1560 ITHHVHFKDILGS
-1573 LIESELEYEEDF
+1573 LIESELEYEDDF
-1585 VWQKQLRAYF
+1585 VWQKQLRTYF
-1595 LSTDTISRDER
+1595 LSTDPLSRDER
-1606 NLAVKIKQLKYEFD
+1606 NLMVKIKQLKYEFD

-1738 GDKKKVTILSEAID
+1738 GDKKKVTILTESID

-1842 SMAGNLKRNT
+1842 SMAGNLKRNI
-1852 KSVHGQEKRD
+1852 KSQAGQEKRD

-1876 PKFIDEDI
+1876 PKFIAEDI

-1899 LDEPKTKFFNDHIN
+1899 LDPPQTQFFEEQIN
-1913 QVFEKNNIYPS
+1913 QVMAADNIDPS
-1924 TFTISKCQQLI
+1924 PFTISKCQQLI

-1945 LTGPAGSGK
+1945 LTGPAGTGK
-1954 STVINVTQKVCTK
+1954 TTVIKLVEKVSTQIRKKYNK
-1967 IREKY
+1967 IQKQIKAKKEQDLENERLNALNSKEDATTEPKIKDEDIDYDY
-1972 LKNQELIEK
+1972 LKK
-1981 KKKREAEKERE
+1981 
-1992 RYNEDFMSNKNDDEN
+1992 
-2007 EEKNKKEKEEEIIID
+2007 
-2022 EEFLRNFDPKYRKIE
+2022 FDPKYRKIK
-2037 TSTINPKSISMGEL
+2037 TWTINPKSITMGEL

-2061 FEYGIATLQIKNYL
+2061 FEYGIATKKLKKALNQEREDK
-2075 DEESDDD
+2075 
-2082 FKIVILDGPID
+2082 FRIVILDGPID

-2106 SQTLCLSNGERIKLK
+2106 SQTLCLANGERIKLK
-2121 SHAKIFFEV
+2121 SHVKVFFEV

-2141 SRLGVIYFGPRELGW
+2141 SRLGVIYFGPTELGW
-2156 RPYANSWMKKT
+2156 RPYAHYWMKKY

-2174 PIELQNYLNQLF
+2174 PNELQNYLNQLF
-2186 EGKVDDVVD
+2186 EGKVDDVID
-2195 NIEDLYNTGCCFM
+2195 NMEDLYNTGCCFM
-2208 KPTIASM
+2208 KPTISSM
-2215 ISSLCHLLEFYIT
+2215 IRSLCQLLEFYIT

-2248 RYKKWMIM
+2248 RYKKWIIM
-2256 CFALCMVWGC
+2256 CFALAMVWGC

-2300 YYDFEKH
+2300 YYDFERH
-2307 DYVRFSTENYPFKYI
+2307 DYVKFSTENYPFKYT
-2322 KGMSFSSIY
+2322 KAMPFSSIY

-2347 LNLRKN
+2347 LNLRGN

-2373 KFNSTEE
+2373 KLNDTEE

-2391 TSSYEIQSGLENKL
+2391 TSSKEIQSGLENKL
-2405 EQERGKRFLWG
+2405 EQEKGKKFLWG

-2421 CLIYIDDINMPE
+2421 CLIYIDDVNMPE

-2454 WYDRPG
+2454 WYDRPAF
-2460 PEYFW
+2460 FW

-2476 GGPPFGGRTLLTDRF
+2476 GGPPFGGRSLLTDRF
-2491 TRHFTLVCFP
+2491 TRHFTLICFP
-2501 QPNKQVLNYIFENIL
+2501 QPNKQVLGYIFENIL

-2533 IETTTSTIELYE
+2533 IETVTSTIELYE

-2582 NTSEAYIKLW
+2582 TTPESYIKLW
-2592 IHEVERV
+2592 LHEVERV
-2599 FCDRLINQQ
+2599 FCDRLTNQQ

-2658 IANHEVLYK
+2658 ITNHEVLYK
-2667 KLTEFVSIYN
+2667 KLNEFVSIYN
-2677 SKNKTTPMDVVF
+2677 SKNKTAPMDIVF

-2707 HGHMVLIGHG
+2707 HGNMVLIGHG

-2731 MTGQSDRYMTF
+2731 MTGQSDRYTTF
-2742 NAPRDFRLFEFKKVI
+2742 NAPRDFKLFEFKKVI
-2757 KDIIKKS
+2757 KDIIKRS
-2764 NYFPVVLLLNDN
+2764 NYYPLVLLLNDN

-2801 TEYAIPMGSLQP
+2801 TEYAMPMGSLQP
-2813 SPDLTYDLFVENTKT
+2813 SPDLTYDLFVENTKS
-2828 NLHIVFCT
+2828 NLHILFCT
-2836 SPVGENLRIRMR
+2836 SPVGENLRMRMR
-2848 KFPALI
+2848 KFPSLI

-2876 SFSNLQYEEDIKI
+2876 SFNNLKYEEDIKT

-2899 SEVET
+2899 SSVEN

-2927 NNLLMTLLE
+2927 NNILMTLLE
-2936 TKKSENQKKI
+2936 SKKSENQNKI
-2946 EILEDGTKKIKKT
+2946 DILEDGTKKIKKT
-2959 QKDIV
+2959 QQDIV

-2997 VQKQRVK
+2997 VQRQRVK

-3012 KEKMAEVNELTK
+3012 KEKMAEVNELAK

-3058 EKATTE
+3058 EKATSD
-3064 LKIIVP
+3064 LKMIVP
-3070 EALAFFLNGR
+3070 EALAFFLNGK

-3105 NLDSITEPVI
+3105 NLDTITEPVI
-3115 EEFKKYIYEKIPKVF
+3115 DEFKKYIYEKIPKVF
-3130 EKYHTECTKIEDKL
+3130 EKYHPELQRIEDKL
-3144 GKLSETHQTLYI
+3144 GKLSETHQTLYL
-3156 WGKGVIQLWETD
+3156 WGKGAIQLWETD
-3168 RKLKPL
+3168 KKLKPL
-3174 REELAS
+3174 REELAN

-3213 KTSQETL
+3213 KASQENL

-3301 NISFSPNYSLE
+3301 NISYSPNYSLE
-3312 KIMTDP
+3312 NIMSDA

-3365 YKGKINI
+3365 YKGCINI

-3405 ENIDSVYSPIMNQA
+3405 EIIDNVYAPIMNQA
-3419 VFIDDSGLEKMN
+3419 VFVDDSGLEKLN
-3431 FNGSDKEYNENFK
+3431 FNGNDREYNEAFK

-3463 MNILNFTV
+3463 LNIINFTV

-3477 EQLLSEVFK
+3477 EQLLSDVFK

-3506 NDRMATNSREILT
+3506 NDRMSKNSKEILT

-3537 KLETGKVLSDEIS
+3537 KLETGKALSDEIS
-3550 VNMKNNIAIE
+3550 VNMKSNIQIE

-3601 KKIFITSIMFK
+3601 KKIFITSIMYK

-3619 LAERVKFLER
+3619 LLERVKFLVK

-3645 NHKTLFS
+3645 HHKTLFS

-3666 TEDEFSLFV
+3666 TDDEFSLFV

-3681 DNTEKPENPDKTFL
+3681 DNTEKPENPDKTFF

-3715 INITKSK
+3715 SSITKTNLNK
-3722 IKEIKEAF
+3722 IKIAF
-3730 EQIMDLKES
+3730 EQISDLKES
-3739 FDNIMK
+3739 FDSNIK
-3745 PIFNNVEGFN
+3745 PIFEKVEGFN
-3755 KILEKNFL
+3755 KILERNFL
-3763 KLLVIKIFK
+3763 KLLMIKIYK

-3795 TPSRLEEVYEES
+3795 APSRLEEVYEES

-3829 FKNRFEKIRKERYE
+3829 FKNRYEKIRKERYE

-3848 KEEEAKIRE
+3848 KEEEARIRE

-3879 GDERREEQNEEE
+3879 EEE
-3891 KNAEEENKENEE
+3891 KKDDRNEGKEKKSEEEQKSNKENE
-3903 NNENNE
+3903 
-3909 NEENNN
+3909 NNN
-3915 NNGEDNKSNPDDK
+3915 SNNNAEDNKSNPEDK
-3928 NKSNKSQAEEG
+3928 NKSNKSQIEEG

-4004 DYTDKP
+4004 DYTDTLVDINAEKEEKP
-4010 IDLTPENE
+4010 
-4018 DKGKD
+4018 KD
-4023 KKKKSSKNE
+4023 KKDKNSKDNNGKNKE
-4032 SNNNT
+4032 SE
-4037 NNKNN
+4037 
-4042 PPDKDNKDK
+4042 KDNKDNKDNTDTKDK
-4051 NNKASSQHNETTK
+4051 NKTTQNNDTNKY
-4064 QNHKKDNKQ
+4064 HKKDNKA
-4073 EKEKDPMDTVVNPNF
+4073 EKEKDPLDNLVNPNF

-4126 FNEITEEKTEPKSK
+4126 FNEITEEKTQPKSK

-4165 KKQHFT
+4165 KKQHFI
-4171 KLLFSLSLFHAV
+4171 KLLYSLSLFHAV

-4251 MNSTLGKFIN
+4251 MNCTLGKFIN
-4261 DTLFDKLRDENDN
+4261 DTLFDKLKDENGK
-4274 ELNQEIEFK
+4274 ELDQEIEFK
-4283 FGDYMIPAYKTLLEY
+4283 FGDYMIPAYKTLLDY

-4307 TDDPQIFGL
+4307 ADDPQIFGL

-4323 YQLKESDS
+4323 YQLKESDA

-4340 PKEVNKKSGGK
+4340 PREVNKKAGGK

-4362 NITSEQIEP
+4362 NIFNEQIEA

-4398 QEIDKYNNLIL
+4398 QEIDKYNNLIS
-4409 KIESSLKEL
+4409 KIETSLKEL

-4462 KNDLLKRIE
+4462 KNDLQKRIE
-4471 FIHDWLVN
+4471 FIRDWLIN
-4479 GHPNSFW
+4479 GHPTTFW

-4512 SDIVLEYQVMNIN
+4512 SDIVLEYQVMN
-4525 KEEIKKG
+4525 KTKDEIKKG

-4542 YLEGASWDAKL
+4542 YLEGASWHEKL

-4559 AGEMRYTMPVI
+4559 AGEMRCYMPVL
-4570 WLKTVQEKKNDKEED
+4570 WLKTVQEKKNNKEED
-4585 DDGEEE
+4585 DDDEGEEE
-4591 DEIYIYSCPMF
+4591 DEIYTYCCPMF

-4616 SNEKIIEVDLPSRFK
+4616 SVEKIIDVDLPSRFK
-4631 KEYWTLRGTCLLT
+4631 KEYWTLRGACLLT

>member
-1 MNDTESIDEGG
+1 MNDTESMEEGDG
-12 GMDLGGEEIN
+12 LGIGEETN
-22 MNNTKSIKGQSNNL
+22 MNNTKSIKAQENNL

-60 AVKAFITDDDIDNM
+60 AVKAFITDDDIENM
-74 LNLPPDKTKTGFNE
+74 INLPPDKTKTGFKE
-88 GGQSG
+88 GVQSG
-93 GVNRTTNHVSG
+93 GMNGTSNHVSG

-113 GFKIIDKLPPTTGDL
+113 GFKIIDKLPPTIGDP
-128 KNKTNNMIDRFR
+128 KNKTNSMIDRFR
-140 VSFNDFDGTNTNMGA
+140 VTFNDFDGNHKMMGT
-155 TKSKWTSDTN
+155 TKSRWTNDTN

-185 LKKEESKNKE
+185 MKKEETKTEE

-200 INENEEM
+200 INEIEKINYE
-207 KLDNE
+207 NE
-212 NPLEVLNKE
+212 NPLEQLNKE

-249 DFVYFLPSNSENYYK
+249 DFVYFLPSNNENYYK
-264 LTPKTFNE
+264 LTPKTFND

-348 QNSLLFNNDDYNTRL
+348 QNSLLFNNEDYNTRL

-446 DKKQGNKKDKKKE
+446 DKKPGQGAKKDKRRDKTE
-459 KIDDKNDDKIDKGSS
+459 DKNEEKIDKGST
-474 TDNKTMMNEDE
+474 TDNKTMVNEDE

-497 MMVKD
+497 MLVKD

-540 NAQSIPPKKEN
+540 NSQPIPPKKEN

-557 EYIKPQV
+557 EYIKPQNM
-564 LNPNRV
+564 NPNRV

-588 DYIFKKVKPF
+588 DYIKKKVKPF

-605 ADFDP
+605 AEFDP
-610 TAHIQIDN
+610 TAHIQIDY

-635 IMTGADL
+635 IISGGDL
-642 MAASDDIEIEE
+642 LAASDDIEIKE

-730 EDNIFQIKDSEIE
+730 EDNIFQTKDTEIE
-743 NKIKFAYEKCN
+743 NKIKYAYDKCDN
-754 KYLERLDPYLQYHWK
+754 YLERLDPYLQYHWK
-769 QKSIEK
+769 QKSINK
-775 KTLLDEYLKDRDE
+775 NTLLDEYLKDSDE

-805 KYVPY
+805 RYVPF

-831 AQNSTI
+831 AQNSVI
-837 DFLKLKYPDKLHK
+837 DFLKLKYPDKLHS
-850 RAQETDAWIDDMFTK
+850 RAQETDTWIDDMFIK

-914 ITTEDVKM
+914 ITNEDVKM

-979 ITLDNSKDPAETA
+979 ITFDNSKNAEENN
-992 ITIQSNIDELENA
+992 IIIQSNIDELERA
-1005 DKNFKKIEQNADTYN
+1005 DKEFKKIEQNAETYN

-1043 DILKNLWTAL
+1043 DILKNLWKAL
-1053 QSFGED
+1053 LSFGVD
-1059 CEKWKKTE
+1059 CNEWKKTE
-1067 FSALDT
+1067 FSHLDT

-1111 AESMRVVDY
+1111 SESMRVVDY
-1120 LKCPDLTNDHW
+1120 LKCPDLTNEHW
-1131 QRIQNLFPEDTFA
+1131 QRIQSLFPEETFA

-1183 IQEIIINRKDIT
+1183 IQKIILARKDIT
-1195 IKANV
+1195 IKVNL
-1200 EKKMIENYHE
+1200 EKKTIDNYSAMIKD
-1210 MIPALENCQSKINNV
+1210 LEECQSQINNV

-1235 KPEKNPFIIKAD
+1235 KPEKNPFIIKQD
-1247 LDRYLNAID
+1247 LERYLNAID
-1256 FLKAFQKKF
+1256 FLKSFQKKF

-1279 SLQDSSFD
+1279 TLQDSSFD
-1287 KVDVDWKGALNKIGQ
+1287 KVDIDWKGALNKIGQ
-1302 GAINKVID
+1302 GAISRVID
-1310 LQISMTP
+1310 LQVSMGP

-1326 HKIEEQLKQMRLQ
+1326 HKIEEQLMQMRIQ

-1364 ADKNPLDKDKEPID
+1364 SGVDGFEQ
-1378 KIKPYL
+1378 IKPYL
-1384 SKIFEDVYDLKYV
+1384 SKIFEDVYELNYI
-1397 QSGASG
+1397 QTLGTSG
-1403 KEIVSIISLAKETLK
+1403 KEIVAVISLSKEKLK
-1418 FQKGVKIDDDLARW
+1418 FQKGVKVDDDLARW
-1432 IGVLETKINETMKEK
+1432 IGQLETKINETMKER
-1447 MLSAYKN
+1447 MLQAYKS

-1459 DAIRHE
+1459 DETKHE
-1465 TWITYGIIDDKDK
+1465 IWITYGSLDDNTQDNKHQ
-1478 ETRNSKKEPEEKQL
+1478 KKEDEEKQL
-1492 NLSQIAA
+1492 NLSQVVT
-1499 TISHIKF
+1499 TISHVKF
-1506 CEETE
+1506 CDDTET
-1511 ASIRDLGKE
+1511 SIKELSKE
-1520 SNSLILWYARI
+1520 SNALIIWYSRI
-1531 EKAILSYSQ
+1531 EKAILSYSK
-1540 MVNKEFTGEKRNIRR
+1540 MVNKVYEGELRNVRR

-1560 ITHHVHYKDILGS
+1560 ITHHVHFKDILGS
-1573 LIESELEYEEDF
+1573 LIESELEYEDDF
-1585 VWQKQLRAYF
+1585 VWQKQLRTYF
-1595 LSTDTISRDER
+1595 LSTDPLSRDER
-1606 NLAVKIKQLKYEFD
+1606 NLMVKIKQLKYEFD

-1738 GDKKKVTILSEAID
+1738 GDKKKVTILTESID

-1842 SMAGNLKRNT
+1842 SMAGNLKRNI
-1852 KSVHGQEKRD
+1852 KSQAGQEKRD

-1876 PKFIDEDI
+1876 PKFIAEDI

-1899 LDEPKTKFFNDHIN
+1899 LDPPQTQFFEEQIN
-1913 QVFEKNNIYPS
+1913 QVMAEDNIDPS
-1924 TFTISKCQQLI
+1924 PFTLSKCQQLI

-1945 LTGPAGSGK
+1945 LTGPAGTGK
-1954 STVINVTQKVCTK
+1954 TTVIKLVEKVSTQIRKKYNKIQKQIKAKKEQDLENERLNALNSKEDVTTEPK
-1967 IREKY
+1967 IKDEDIDYDY
-1972 LKNQELIEK
+1972 LKK
-1981 KKKREAEKERE
+1981 
-1992 RYNEDFMSNKNDDEN
+1992 
-2007 EEKNKKEKEEEIIID
+2007 
-2022 EEFLRNFDPKYRKIE
+2022 FDPKYRKIK
-2037 TSTINPKSISMGEL
+2037 TWTINPKSITMGEL

-2061 FEYGIATLQIKNYL
+2061 FEYGIATKKLKKALIQEREDK
-2075 DEESDDD
+2075 
-2082 FKIVILDGPID
+2082 FRIVILDGPID

-2106 SQTLCLSNGERIKLK
+2106 SQTLCLANGERIKLK
-2121 SHAKIFFEV
+2121 SHVKVFFEV

-2141 SRLGVIYFGPRELGW
+2141 SRLGVIYFGPTELGW
-2156 RPYANSWMKKT
+2156 RPYAHYWMKKY

-2174 PIELQNYLNQLF
+2174 PNELQNYLNQLF
-2186 EGKVDDVVD
+2186 EGKVDDVID
-2195 NIEDLYNTGCCFM
+2195 NMEDLYNTGCCFM
-2208 KPTIASM
+2208 KPTISSM
-2215 ISSLCHLLEFYIT
+2215 IRSLCQLLEFYIT

-2248 RYKKWMIM
+2248 RYKKWIIM
-2256 CFALCMVWGC
+2256 CFALAMVWGC

-2300 YYDFEKH
+2300 YYDFERH
-2307 DYVRFSTENYPFKYI
+2307 DYVKFSTENYPFKYT
-2322 KGMSFSSIY
+2322 KAMPFSSIY

-2347 LNLRKN
+2347 LNLRGN

-2373 KFNSTEE
+2373 KLNDTEE

-2391 TSSYEIQSGLENKL
+2391 TSSKEIQSGLENKL
-2405 EQERGKRFLWG
+2405 EQEKGKKFLWG

-2421 CLIYIDDINMPE
+2421 CLIYIDDVNMPE

-2454 WYDRPG
+2454 WYDRPAF
-2460 PEYFW
+2460 FW

-2476 GGPPFGGRTLLTDRF
+2476 GGPPFGGRSLLTDRF
-2491 TRHFTLVCFP
+2491 TRHFTLICFP
-2501 QPNKQVLNYIFENIL
+2501 QPNKQVLGYIFENIL

-2533 IETTTSTIELYE
+2533 IETVTSTIELYE

-2582 NTSEAYIKLW
+2582 TTPESYIKLW
-2592 IHEVERV
+2592 LHEVERV
-2599 FCDRLINQQ
+2599 FCDRLTNQQ

-2658 IANHEVLYK
+2658 ITNHEVLYK
-2667 KLTEFVSIYN
+2667 KLNEFVSIYN
-2677 SKNKTTPMDVVF
+2677 SKNKTAPMDIVF

-2707 HGHMVLIGHG
+2707 HGNMVLIGHG

-2731 MTGQSDRYMTF
+2731 MTGQSDRYTTF
-2742 NAPRDFRLFEFKKVI
+2742 NAPRDFKLFEFKKVI
-2757 KDIIKKS
+2757 KDIIKRS
-2764 NYFPVVLLLNDN
+2764 NYYPLVLLLNDN

-2801 TEYAIPMGSLQP
+2801 TEYAMPMGSLQP
-2813 SPDLTYDLFVENTKT
+2813 SPDLTYDLFVENTKS
-2828 NLHIVFCT
+2828 NLHILFCT
-2836 SPVGENLRIRMR
+2836 SPVGENLRMRMR
-2848 KFPALI
+2848 KFPSLI

-2876 SFSNLQYEEDIKI
+2876 SFNNLKYEEGIKT

-2899 SEVET
+2899 SSVEN

-2927 NNLLMTLLE
+2927 NNILMTLLE
-2936 TKKSENQKKI
+2936 SKKSENQNKI
-2946 EILEDGTKKIKKT
+2946 DILEDGTKKIKKT
-2959 QKDIV
+2959 QQDIV

-2997 VQKQRVK
+2997 VQRQRVK

-3012 KEKMAEVNELTK
+3012 KEKMAEVNELAK

-3058 EKATTE
+3058 EKATSD
-3064 LKIIVP
+3064 LKMIVP
-3070 EALAFFLNGR
+3070 EALAFFLNGK

-3105 NLDSITEPVI
+3105 NLDTITEPVI
-3115 EEFKKYIYEKIPKVF
+3115 DEFKKYIYEKIPKVF
-3130 EKYHTECTKIEDKL
+3130 EKYHPELQRIEDKL
-3144 GKLSETHQTLYI
+3144 GKLSETHQTLYL
-3156 WGKGVIQLWETD
+3156 WGKGAIQLWETD
-3168 RKLKPL
+3168 KKLKPL
-3174 REELAS
+3174 REELAN

-3213 KTSQETL
+3213 KASQENL

-3301 NISFSPNYSLE
+3301 NISYSPNYSLE
-3312 KIMTDP
+3312 NIMSDA

-3365 YKGKINI
+3365 YKGCINI

-3405 ENIDSVYSPIMNQA
+3405 EIIDNVYAPIMNQA
-3419 VFIDDSGLEKMN
+3419 VFVDDSGLEKLN
-3431 FNGSDKEYNENFK
+3431 FNGNDREYNEAFK

-3463 MNILNFTV
+3463 LNIINFTV

-3477 EQLLSEVFK
+3477 EQLLSDVFK

-3506 NDRMATNSREILT
+3506 NDRMSKNSKEILT

-3537 KLETGKVLSDEIS
+3537 KLETGKALSDEIS
-3550 VNMKNNIAIE
+3550 VNMKSNIQIE

-3601 KKIFITSIMFK
+3601 KKIFITSIMYK

-3619 LAERVKFLER
+3619 LLERVKFLVK

-3645 NHKTLFS
+3645 HHKTLFS

-3666 TEDEFSLFV
+3666 TDDEFSLFV

-3681 DNTEKPENPDKTFL
+3681 DNTEKPENPDKTFF

-3715 INITKSK
+3715 SSITKTNLNK
-3722 IKEIKEAF
+3722 IKIAF
-3730 EQIMDLKES
+3730 EQISDLKES
-3739 FDNIMK
+3739 FDSNIK
-3745 PIFNNVEGFN
+3745 PIFEKVEGFN
-3755 KILEKNFL
+3755 KILERNFL
-3763 KLLVIKIFK
+3763 KLLMIKIYK

-3795 TPSRLEEVYEES
+3795 APSRLEEVYEES

-3829 FKNRFEKIRKERYE
+3829 FKNRYEKIRKERYE

-3848 KEEEAKIRE
+3848 KEEEARIRE

-3879 GDERREEQNEEE
+3879 EEE
-3891 KNAEEENKENEE
+3891 KKDDRNEGKEKKSEEEQKSNKENE
-3903 NNENNE
+3903 
-3909 NEENNN
+3909 NNN
-3915 NNGEDNKSNPDDK
+3915 SNNNAEDNKSNPEDK
-3928 NKSNKSQAEEG
+3928 NKSNKSQIEEG

-4004 DYTDKP
+4004 DYTDTLVDINAEKEEKP
-4010 IDLTPENE
+4010 
-4018 DKGKD
+4018 KD
-4023 KKKKSSKNE
+4023 KKDKNSKDNNGKNKE
-4032 SNNNT
+4032 SE
-4037 NNKNN
+4037 
-4042 PPDKDNKDK
+4042 KDNKDNKDNTDTKDK
-4051 NNKASSQHNETTK
+4051 NKTTQNNDTNKY
-4064 QNHKKDNKQ
+4064 HKKDNKA
-4073 EKEKDPMDTVVNPNF
+4073 EKEKDPLDNLVNPNF

-4126 FNEITEEKTEPKSK
+4126 FNEITEEKTQPKSK

-4171 KLLFSLSLFHAV
+4171 KLLYSLSLFHAV

-4261 DTLFDKLRDENDN
+4261 DTLFDKLKDENGK
-4274 ELNQEIEFK
+4274 ELDQEIEFK
-4283 FGDYMIPAYKTLLEY
+4283 FGDYMIPAYKTLLDY

-4307 TDDPQIFGL
+4307 ADDPQIFGL

-4323 YQLKESDS
+4323 YQLKESDA

-4340 PKEVNKKSGGK
+4340 PREVNKKAGGK

-4362 NITSEQIEP
+4362 NIFNEQIEA

-4398 QEIDKYNNLIL
+4398 QEIDKYNNLIS
-4409 KIESSLKEL
+4409 KIETSLKEL

-4462 KNDLLKRIE
+4462 KNDLQKRIE
-4471 FIHDWLVN
+4471 FIRDWLIN
-4479 GHPNSFW
+4479 GHPTTFW

-4512 SDIVLEYQVMNIN
+4512 SDIVLEYQVMN
-4525 KEEIKKG
+4525 KTKDEIKKG

-4542 YLEGASWDAKL
+4542 YLEGASWHEKL

-4559 AGEMRYTMPVI
+4559 AGEMRCYMPVL
-4570 WLKTVQEKKNDKEED
+4570 WLKTVQEKKNNKEED
-4585 DDGEEE
+4585 DDDEGEEE
-4591 DEIYIYSCPMF
+4591 DEIYTYCCPMF

-4616 SNEKIIEVDLPSRFK
+4616 SVEKIIDVDLPSRFK
-4631 KEYWTLRGTCLLT
+4631 KEYWTLRGACLLT

>member
-1 MNDTESIDEGG
+1 MNDTESMEEGDG
-12 GMDLGGEEIN
+12 LGIGEETN
-22 MNNTKSIKGQSNNL
+22 MNNTKSIKAQENNL

-60 AVKAFITDDDIDNM
+60 AVKAFITDDDIENM
-74 LNLPPDKTKTGFNE
+74 INLPPDKTKTGFKE
-88 GGQSG
+88 GVQSG
-93 GVNRTTNHVSG
+93 GMNGTSNHVSG

-113 GFKIIDKLPPTTGDL
+113 GFKIIDKLPPTIGDP
-128 KNKTNNMIDRFR
+128 KNKTNSMIDRFR
-140 VSFNDFDGTNTNMGA
+140 VTFNDFDGNHKMMGT
-155 TKSKWTSDTN
+155 TKSRWTNDTN

-185 LKKEESKNKE
+185 MKKEETKTEE

-200 INENEEM
+200 INEIEKINYE
-207 KLDNE
+207 NE
-212 NPLEVLNKE
+212 NPLEQLNKE

-249 DFVYFLPSNSENYYK
+249 DFVYFLPSNNENYYK
-264 LTPKTFNE
+264 LTPKTFND

-348 QNSLLFNNDDYNTRL
+348 QNSLLFNNEDYNTRL

-446 DKKQGNKKDKKKE
+446 DKKQGQGAKKDKRRDKTE
-459 KIDDKNDDKIDKGSS
+459 DKNEEKIDKGST
-474 TDNKTMMNEDE
+474 TDNKTMVNEDE

-497 MMVKD
+497 MLVKD

-540 NAQSIPPKKEN
+540 NSQPIPPKKEN

-557 EYIKPQV
+557 EYIKPQNM
-564 LNPNRV
+564 NPNRV

-588 DYIFKKVKPF
+588 DYIKKKVKPF

-605 ADFDP
+605 AEFDP
-610 TAHIQIDN
+610 TAHIQIDY

-635 IMTGADL
+635 IISGGDL
-642 MAASDDIEIEE
+642 LAASDDIEIKE

-730 EDNIFQIKDSEIE
+730 EDNIFQTKDTEIE
-743 NKIKFAYEKCN
+743 NKIKYAYDKCDN
-754 KYLERLDPYLQYHWK
+754 YLERLDPYLQYHWK
-769 QKSIEK
+769 QKSINK
-775 KTLLDEYLKDRDE
+775 NILLDEYLKDSDE

-794 VYNENAKKVIE
+794 VYSENAKKVIE
-805 KYVPY
+805 RYIPF

-831 AQNSTI
+831 AQNSVI
-837 DFLKLKYPDKLHK
+837 DFLKLKYPDKLHS
-850 RAQETDAWIDDMFTK
+850 RAQETDAWIDDMFIK

-914 ITTEDVKM
+914 ITNEDVKM

-979 ITLDNSKDPAETA
+979 ITFDNSKNAEENN
-992 ITIQSNIDELENA
+992 IIIQSNIDELERA
-1005 DKNFKKIEQNADTYN
+1005 DKEFKKIEQNAETYN

-1043 DILKNLWTAL
+1043 DILKNLWKAL
-1053 QSFGED
+1053 LSFGVD
-1059 CEKWKKTE
+1059 CNEWKKTE
-1067 FSALDT
+1067 FSHLDT

-1111 AESMRVVDY
+1111 SESMRVVDY
-1120 LKCPDLTNDHW
+1120 LKCPDLTNEHW
-1131 QRIQNLFPEDTFA
+1131 QRIQSLFPEETFA

-1183 IQEIIINRKDIT
+1183 IQKIILARKDIT
-1195 IKANV
+1195 IKVNL
-1200 EKKMIENYHE
+1200 EKKTIDNYSAMIKD
-1210 MIPALENCQSKINNV
+1210 LEECQSQINNV

-1235 KPEKNPFIIKAD
+1235 KPEKNPFIIKQD
-1247 LDRYLNAID
+1247 LERYLNAID
-1256 FLKAFQKKF
+1256 FLKSFQKKF

-1279 SLQDSSFD
+1279 TLQDSSFD
-1287 KVDVDWKGALNKIGQ
+1287 KVDIDWKGALNKIGQ
-1302 GAINKVID
+1302 GAISRVID
-1310 LQISMTP
+1310 LQVSMGP

-1326 HKIEEQLKQMRLQ
+1326 HKIEEQLMQMRIQ

-1364 ADKNPLDKDKEPID
+1364 SGVDGFEQ
-1378 KIKPYL
+1378 IKPYL
-1384 SKIFEDVYDLKYV
+1384 SKIFEDVYELNYI
-1397 QSGASG
+1397 QTLGTSG
-1403 KEIVSIISLAKETLK
+1403 KEIVAVISLSKEKLK
-1418 FQKGVKIDDDLARW
+1418 FQKGVKVDDDLARW
-1432 IGVLETKINETMKEK
+1432 IGQLETKINETMKER
-1447 MLSAYKN
+1447 MLQAYKS

-1459 DAIRHE
+1459 DETKHE
-1465 TWITYGIIDDKDK
+1465 IWITYGSLDDNTQDNKHQ
-1478 ETRNSKKEPEEKQL
+1478 KKEDEEKQL
-1492 NLSQIAA
+1492 NLSQVVT
-1499 TISHIKF
+1499 TISHVKF
-1506 CEETE
+1506 CDDTET
-1511 ASIRDLGKE
+1511 SIKELSKE
-1520 SNSLILWYARI
+1520 SNALIIWYSRI
-1531 EKAILSYSQ
+1531 EKAILSYSK
-1540 MVNKEFTGEKRNIRR
+1540 MVNKVYEGELRNVRR

-1560 ITHHVHYKDILGS
+1560 ITHHVHFKDILGS
-1573 LIESELEYEEDF
+1573 LIESELEYEDDF
-1585 VWQKQLRAYF
+1585 VWQKQLRTYF
-1595 LSTDTISRDER
+1595 LSTDPLSRDER
-1606 NLAVKIKQLKYEFD
+1606 NLMVKIKQLKYEFD

-1738 GDKKKVTILSEAID
+1738 GDKKKVTILTESID

-1842 SMAGNLKRNT
+1842 SMAGNLKRNI
-1852 KSVHGQEKRD
+1852 KSQAGQEKRD

-1876 PKFIDEDI
+1876 PKFIAEDI

-1899 LDEPKTKFFNDHIN
+1899 LDPPQTQFFEEQIN
-1913 QVFEKNNIYPS
+1913 QVMAADNIDPS
-1924 TFTISKCQQLI
+1924 PFTISKCQQLI

-1945 LTGPAGSGK
+1945 LTGPAGTGK
-1954 STVINVTQKVCTK
+1954 TTVIKLVEKVSTQIRKKYNKIQKQIKAKKEQDLENERLNALNSKEDVTTEPK
-1967 IREKY
+1967 IKDEDIDYDY
-1972 LKNQELIEK
+1972 LKK
-1981 KKKREAEKERE
+1981 
-1992 RYNEDFMSNKNDDEN
+1992 
-2007 EEKNKKEKEEEIIID
+2007 
-2022 EEFLRNFDPKYRKIE
+2022 FDPKYRKIK
-2037 TSTINPKSISMGEL
+2037 TWTINPKSITMGEL

-2061 FEYGIATLQIKNYL
+2061 FEYGIATKKLKKALNQEREDK
-2075 DEESDDD
+2075 
-2082 FKIVILDGPID
+2082 FRIVILDGPID

-2106 SQTLCLSNGERIKLK
+2106 SQTLCLANGERIKLK
-2121 SHAKIFFEV
+2121 SHVKVFFEV

-2141 SRLGVIYFGPRELGW
+2141 SRLGVIYFGPTELGW
-2156 RPYANSWMKKT
+2156 RPYAHYWMKKY

-2174 PIELQNYLNQLF
+2174 PNELQNYLNQLF
-2186 EGKVDDVVD
+2186 EGKVDDVID
-2195 NIEDLYNTGCCFM
+2195 NMEDLYNTGCCFM
-2208 KPTIASM
+2208 KPTISSM
-2215 ISSLCHLLEFYIT
+2215 IRSLCQLLEFYIT

-2248 RYKKWMIM
+2248 RYKKWIIM
-2256 CFALCMVWGC
+2256 CFALAMVWGC

-2300 YYDFEKH
+2300 YYDFERH
-2307 DYVRFSTENYPFKYI
+2307 DYVKFSTENYPFKYT
-2322 KGMSFSSIY
+2322 KAMPFSSIY

-2347 LNLRKN
+2347 LNLRGN

-2373 KFNSTEE
+2373 KLNDTEE

-2391 TSSYEIQSGLENKL
+2391 TSSKEIQSGLENKL
-2405 EQERGKRFLWG
+2405 EQEKGKKFLWG

-2421 CLIYIDDINMPE
+2421 CLIYIDDVNMPE

-2454 WYDRPG
+2454 WYDRPAF
-2460 PEYFW
+2460 FW

-2476 GGPPFGGRTLLTDRF
+2476 GGPPFGGRSLLTDRF
-2491 TRHFTLVCFP
+2491 TRHFTLICFP
-2501 QPNKQVLNYIFENIL
+2501 QPNKQVLGYIFENIL

-2533 IETTTSTIELYE
+2533 IETVTSTIELYE

-2582 NTSEAYIKLW
+2582 TTPESYIKLW
-2592 IHEVERV
+2592 LHEVERV
-2599 FCDRLINQQ
+2599 FCDRLTNQQ

-2658 IANHEVLYK
+2658 ITNHEVLYK
-2667 KLTEFVSIYN
+2667 KLNEFVSIYN
-2677 SKNKTTPMDVVF
+2677 SKNKTAPMDIVF

-2707 HGHMVLIGHG
+2707 HGNMVLIGHG

-2731 MTGQSDRYMTF
+2731 MTGQSDRYTTF
-2742 NAPRDFRLFEFKKVI
+2742 NAPRDFKLFEFKKVI
-2757 KDIIKKS
+2757 KDIIKRS
-2764 NYFPVVLLLNDN
+2764 NYYPLVLLLNDN

-2801 TEYAIPMGSLQP
+2801 TEYAMPMGSLQP
-2813 SPDLTYDLFVENTKT
+2813 SPDLTYDLFVENTKS
-2828 NLHIVFCT
+2828 NLHILFCT
-2836 SPVGENLRIRMR
+2836 SPVGENLRMRMR
-2848 KFPALI
+2848 KFPSLI

-2876 SFSNLQYEEDIKI
+2876 SFNNLKYEEDIKT

-2899 SEVET
+2899 SSVEN

-2927 NNLLMTLLE
+2927 NNILMTLLE
-2936 TKKSENQKKI
+2936 SKKSENQNKI
-2946 EILEDGTKKIKKT
+2946 DILEDGTKKIKKT
-2959 QKDIV
+2959 QQDIV

-2997 VQKQRVK
+2997 VQRQRVK

-3012 KEKMAEVNELTK
+3012 KEKMAEVNELAK

-3058 EKATTE
+3058 EKATSD
-3064 LKIIVP
+3064 LKMIVP
-3070 EALAFFLNGR
+3070 EALAFFLNGK

-3105 NLDSITEPVI
+3105 NLDTITEPVI
-3115 EEFKKYIYEKIPKVF
+3115 DEFKKYIYEKIPKVF
-3130 EKYHTECTKIEDKL
+3130 EKYHPELQRIEDKL
-3144 GKLSETHQTLYI
+3144 GKLSETHQTLYL
-3156 WGKGVIQLWETD
+3156 WGKGAIQLWETD
-3168 RKLKPL
+3168 KKLKPL
-3174 REELAS
+3174 REELAN

-3213 KTSQETL
+3213 KASQENL

-3301 NISFSPNYSLE
+3301 NISYSPNYSLE
-3312 KIMTDP
+3312 NIMSDA

-3365 YKGKINI
+3365 YKGCINI

-3405 ENIDSVYSPIMNQA
+3405 EIIDNVYAPIMNQA
-3419 VFIDDSGLEKMN
+3419 VFVDDSGLEKLN
-3431 FNGSDKEYNENFK
+3431 FNGNDREYNEAFK

-3463 MNILNFTV
+3463 LNIINFTV

-3477 EQLLSEVFK
+3477 EQLLSDVFK

-3506 NDRMATNSREILT
+3506 NDRMSKNSKEILT

-3537 KLETGKVLSDEIS
+3537 KLETGKALSDEIS
-3550 VNMKNNIAIE
+3550 VNMKSNIQIE

-3601 KKIFITSIMFK
+3601 KKIFITSIMYK

-3619 LAERVKFLER
+3619 LLERVKFLVK

-3645 NHKTLFS
+3645 HHKTLFS

-3666 TEDEFSLFV
+3666 TDDEFSLFV

-3681 DNTEKPENPDKTFL
+3681 DNTEKPENPDKTFF

-3715 INITKSK
+3715 SSITKTNLNK
-3722 IKEIKEAF
+3722 IKIAF
-3730 EQIMDLKES
+3730 EQITDLKES
-3739 FDNIMK
+3739 FDSNIK
-3745 PIFNNVEGFN
+3745 PIFGKVEGFN
-3755 KILEKNFL
+3755 KILERNFL
-3763 KLLVIKIFK
+3763 KLLMIKIYK

-3795 TPSRLEEVYEES
+3795 APSRLEEVYEES

-3829 FKNRFEKIRKERYE
+3829 FKNRYEKIRKERYE

-3848 KEEEAKIRE
+3848 KEEEARIRE

-3879 GDERREEQNEEE
+3879 EEE
-3891 KNAEEENKENEE
+3891 KKDRNEGEEKKSEEEQKSNKENE
-3903 NNENNE
+3903 
-3909 NEENNN
+3909 NNN
-3915 NNGEDNKSNPDDK
+3915 SNNNAEDNKSNPEDK
-3928 NKSNKSQAEEG
+3928 NKSNKSQIEEG

-4004 DYTDKP
+4004 DYTDTLVDINAEKEEKP
-4010 IDLTPENE
+4010 
-4018 DKGKD
+4018 KD
-4023 KKKKSSKNE
+4023 KKDKNSKDNNGKNKE
-4032 SNNNT
+4032 SE
-4037 NNKNN
+4037 
-4042 PPDKDNKDK
+4042 KDNKDNKDNTDTKDK
-4051 NNKASSQHNETTK
+4051 NKTTQNNDTNKY
-4064 QNHKKDNKQ
+4064 HKKDNKA
-4073 EKEKDPMDTVVNPNF
+4073 EKEKDPLDNLVNPNF

-4126 FNEITEEKTEPKSK
+4126 FNEITEEKTLPKSK

-4165 KKQHFT
+4165 KKQHFI
-4171 KLLFSLSLFHAV
+4171 KLLYSLSLFHAV

-4251 MNSTLGKFIN
+4251 MNCTLGKFIN
-4261 DTLFDKLRDENDN
+4261 DTLFDKLKDENGK
-4274 ELNQEIEFK
+4274 ELDQEIEFK
-4283 FGDYMIPAYKTLLEY
+4283 FGDYMIPAYKTLLDY

-4307 TDDPQIFGL
+4307 ADDPQIFGL

-4323 YQLKESDS
+4323 YQLKESDA

-4340 PKEVNKKSGGK
+4340 PREVNKKAGGK

-4362 NITSEQIEP
+4362 NIFNEQIEA

-4398 QEIDKYNNLIL
+4398 QEIDKYNNLIS
-4409 KIESSLKEL
+4409 KIETSLKEL

-4462 KNDLLKRIE
+4462 KNDLQKRIE
-4471 FIHDWLVN
+4471 FIRDWLIN
-4479 GHPNSFW
+4479 GHPTTFW

-4512 SDIVLEYQVMNIN
+4512 SDIVLEYQVMN
-4525 KEEIKKG
+4525 KTKDEIKKG

-4542 YLEGASWDAKL
+4542 YLEGASWHEKL

-4559 AGEMRYTMPVI
+4559 AGEMRCYMPVL
-4570 WLKTVQEKKNDKEED
+4570 WLKTVQEKKNNKEED
-4585 DDGEEE
+4585 DDDEGEEE
-4591 DEIYIYSCPMF
+4591 DEIYTYCCPMF

-4616 SNEKIIEVDLPSRFK
+4616 SVEKIIDVDLPSRFK
-4631 KEYWTLRGTCLLT
+4631 KEYWTLRGACLLT

>member
-1 MNDTESIDEGG
+1 MNDTESMEEGDG
-12 GMDLGGEEIN
+12 LGIGEETN
-22 MNNTKSIKGQSNNL
+22 MNNTKSIKAQENNL

-60 AVKAFITDDDIDNM
+60 AVKAFITDDDIENM
-74 LNLPPDKTKTGFNE
+74 INLPPDKTKTGFKE
-88 GGQSG
+88 GVQSG
-93 GVNRTTNHVSG
+93 GMNGTSNHVSG

-113 GFKIIDKLPPTTGDL
+113 GFKIIDKLPPTIGDP
-128 KNKTNNMIDRFR
+128 KNKTNSMIDRFR
-140 VSFNDFDGTNTNMGA
+140 VTFNDFDGNHKMMGT
-155 TKSKWTSDTN
+155 TKSRWTNDTN

-185 LKKEESKNKE
+185 MKKEETKTEE

-200 INENEEM
+200 INEIEKINYE
-207 KLDNE
+207 NE
-212 NPLEVLNKE
+212 NPLEQLNKE

-249 DFVYFLPSNSENYYK
+249 DFVYFLPSNNENYYK
-264 LTPKTFNE
+264 LTPKTFND

-348 QNSLLFNNDDYNTRL
+348 QNSLLFNNEDYNTRL

-446 DKKQGNKKDKKKE
+446 DKKPGQGAKKDKRRDKTE
-459 KIDDKNDDKIDKGSS
+459 DKNEEKIDKGST
-474 TDNKTMMNEDE
+474 TDNKTMVNEDE

-497 MMVKD
+497 MLVKD

-540 NAQSIPPKKEN
+540 NSQPIPPKKEN

-557 EYIKPQV
+557 EYIKPQNM
-564 LNPNRV
+564 NPNRV

-588 DYIFKKVKPF
+588 DYIKKKVKPF

-605 ADFDP
+605 AEFDP
-610 TAHIQIDN
+610 TAHIQIDY

-635 IMTGADL
+635 IISGGDL
-642 MAASDDIEIEE
+642 MAASDDIEIKE

-730 EDNIFQIKDSEIE
+730 EDNIFQTKDTEIE
-743 NKIKFAYEKCN
+743 NKIKYAYDKCDN
-754 KYLERLDPYLQYHWK
+754 YLERLDPYLQYHWK
-769 QKSIEK
+769 QKSINK
-775 KTLLDEYLKDRDE
+775 NILLDEYLKDSDE

-794 VYNENAKKVIE
+794 VYSENAKKVIE
-805 KYVPY
+805 RYVPF

-831 AQNSTI
+831 AQNSVI
-837 DFLKLKYPDKLHK
+837 DFLKLKYPDKLHS
-850 RAQETDAWIDDMFTK
+850 RAQETDAWIDDMFIK

-914 ITTEDVKM
+914 ITNEDVKM

-979 ITLDNSKDPAETA
+979 ITFDNSKNAEENN
-992 ITIQSNIDELENA
+992 IIIQSNIDELERA
-1005 DKNFKKIEQNADTYN
+1005 DKEFKKIEQNAETYN

-1043 DILKNLWTAL
+1043 DILKNLWKAL
-1053 QSFGED
+1053 LSFGVD
-1059 CEKWKKTE
+1059 CNEWKKTE
-1067 FSALDT
+1067 FSHLDT

-1111 AESMRVVDY
+1111 SESMRVVDY
-1120 LKCPDLTNDHW
+1120 LKCPDLTNEHW
-1131 QRIQNLFPEDTFA
+1131 QRIQSLFPEETFA

-1183 IQEIIINRKDIT
+1183 IQKIILARKDIT
-1195 IKANV
+1195 IKVNL
-1200 EKKMIENYHE
+1200 EKKTIDNYSAMIKD
-1210 MIPALENCQSKINNV
+1210 LEECQSQINNV

-1235 KPEKNPFIIKAD
+1235 KPEKNPFIIKQD
-1247 LDRYLNAID
+1247 LERYLNAID
-1256 FLKAFQKKF
+1256 FLKSFQKKF

-1279 SLQDSSFD
+1279 TLQDSSFD
-1287 KVDVDWKGALNKIGQ
+1287 KVDIDWKGALNKIGQ
-1302 GAINKVID
+1302 GAISRVID
-1310 LQISMTP
+1310 LQVSMGP

-1326 HKIEEQLKQMRLQ
+1326 HKIEEQLMQMRIQ

-1364 ADKNPLDKDKEPID
+1364 SGVDGFEQ
-1378 KIKPYL
+1378 IKPYL
-1384 SKIFEDVYDLKYV
+1384 SKIFEDVYELNYI
-1397 QSGASG
+1397 QTLGTSG
-1403 KEIVSIISLAKETLK
+1403 KEIVAVISLSKEKLK
-1418 FQKGVKIDDDLARW
+1418 FQKGVKVDDDLARW
-1432 IGVLETKINETMKEK
+1432 IGQLETKINETMKER
-1447 MLSAYKN
+1447 MLQAYKS

-1459 DAIRHE
+1459 DETKHE
-1465 TWITYGIIDDKDK
+1465 IWITYGSLDDNTQDNKHQ
-1478 ETRNSKKEPEEKQL
+1478 KKEDEEKQL
-1492 NLSQIAA
+1492 NLSQVVT
-1499 TISHIKF
+1499 TISHVKF
-1506 CEETE
+1506 CDDTET
-1511 ASIRDLGKE
+1511 SIKELSKE
-1520 SNSLILWYARI
+1520 SNALIIWYSRI
-1531 EKAILSYSQ
+1531 EKAILSYSK
-1540 MVNKEFTGEKRNIRR
+1540 MVNKVYEGELRNVRR

-1560 ITHHVHYKDILGS
+1560 ITHHVHFKDILGS
-1573 LIESELEYEEDF
+1573 LIESELEYEDDF
-1585 VWQKQLRAYF
+1585 VWQKQLRTYF
-1595 LSTDTISRDER
+1595 LSTDPLSRDER
-1606 NLAVKIKQLKYEFD
+1606 NLMVKIKQLKYEFD

-1738 GDKKKVTILSEAID
+1738 GDKKKVTILTESID

-1842 SMAGNLKRNT
+1842 SMAGNLKRNI
-1852 KSVHGQEKRD
+1852 KSQAGQEKRD

-1876 PKFIDEDI
+1876 PKFIAEDI

-1899 LDEPKTKFFNDHIN
+1899 LDPPQTQFFEEQIN
-1913 QVFEKNNIYPS
+1913 QVMAADNIDPS
-1924 TFTISKCQQLI
+1924 PFTISKCQQLI

-1945 LTGPAGSGK
+1945 LTGPAGTGK
-1954 STVINVTQKVCTK
+1954 TTVIKLVEKVSTQIRKKYNKIQKQIKAKKEQDLENERLNALNSKEDVTTEPK
-1967 IREKY
+1967 IKDEDIDYDY
-1972 LKNQELIEK
+1972 LKK
-1981 KKKREAEKERE
+1981 
-1992 RYNEDFMSNKNDDEN
+1992 
-2007 EEKNKKEKEEEIIID
+2007 
-2022 EEFLRNFDPKYRKIE
+2022 FDPKYRKIK
-2037 TSTINPKSISMGEL
+2037 TWTINPKSITMGEL

-2061 FEYGIATLQIKNYL
+2061 FEYGIATKKLKKALNQEREDK
-2075 DEESDDD
+2075 
-2082 FKIVILDGPID
+2082 FRIVILDGPID

-2106 SQTLCLSNGERIKLK
+2106 SQTLCLANGERIKLK
-2121 SHAKIFFEV
+2121 SHVKVFFEV

-2141 SRLGVIYFGPRELGW
+2141 SRLGVIYFGPTELGW
-2156 RPYANSWMKKT
+2156 RPYAHYWMKKY

-2174 PIELQNYLNQLF
+2174 PNELQNYLNQLF
-2186 EGKVDDVVD
+2186 EGKVDDVID
-2195 NIEDLYNTGCCFM
+2195 NMEDLYNTGCCFM
-2208 KPTIASM
+2208 KPTISSM
-2215 ISSLCHLLEFYIT
+2215 IRSLCQLLEFYIT

-2248 RYKKWMIM
+2248 RYKKWIIM
-2256 CFALCMVWGC
+2256 CFALAMVWGC

-2300 YYDFEKH
+2300 YYDFERH
-2307 DYVRFSTENYPFKYI
+2307 DYVKFSTENYPFKYT
-2322 KGMSFSSIY
+2322 KAMPFSSIY

-2347 LNLRKN
+2347 LNLRGN

-2373 KFNSTEE
+2373 KLNDTEE

-2391 TSSYEIQSGLENKL
+2391 TSSKEIQSGLENKL
-2405 EQERGKRFLWG
+2405 EQEKGKKFLWG

-2421 CLIYIDDINMPE
+2421 CLIYIDDVNMPE

-2454 WYDRPG
+2454 WYDRPAF
-2460 PEYFW
+2460 FW

-2476 GGPPFGGRTLLTDRF
+2476 GGPPFGGRSLLTDRF
-2491 TRHFTLVCFP
+2491 TRHFTLICFP
-2501 QPNKQVLNYIFENIL
+2501 QPNKQVLGYIFENIL

-2533 IETTTSTIELYE
+2533 IETVTSTIELYE

-2582 NTSEAYIKLW
+2582 TTPESYIKLW
-2592 IHEVERV
+2592 LHEVERV
-2599 FCDRLINQQ
+2599 FCDRLTNQQ

-2658 IANHEVLYK
+2658 ITNHEVLYK
-2667 KLTEFVSIYN
+2667 KLNEFVSIYN
-2677 SKNKTTPMDVVF
+2677 SKNKTAPMDIVF

-2707 HGHMVLIGHG
+2707 HGNMVLIGHG

-2731 MTGQSDRYMTF
+2731 MTGQSDRYTTF
-2742 NAPRDFRLFEFKKVI
+2742 NAPRDFKLFEFKKVI
-2757 KDIIKKS
+2757 KDIIKRS
-2764 NYFPVVLLLNDN
+2764 NYYPLVLLLNDN

-2801 TEYAIPMGSLQP
+2801 TEYAMPMGSLQP
-2813 SPDLTYDLFVENTKT
+2813 SPDLTYDLFVENTKS
-2828 NLHIVFCT
+2828 NLHILFCT
-2836 SPVGENLRIRMR
+2836 SPVGENLRMRMR
-2848 KFPALI
+2848 KFPSLI

-2876 SFSNLQYEEDIKI
+2876 SFNNLKYEEDIKT

-2899 SEVET
+2899 SSVEN

-2927 NNLLMTLLE
+2927 NNILMTLLE
-2936 TKKSENQKKI
+2936 SKKSENQNKI
-2946 EILEDGTKKIKKT
+2946 DILEDGTKKIKKT
-2959 QKDIV
+2959 QQDIV

-2997 VQKQRVK
+2997 VQRQRVK

-3012 KEKMAEVNELTK
+3012 KEKMAEVNELAK

-3058 EKATTE
+3058 EKATSD
-3064 LKIIVP
+3064 LKMIVP
-3070 EALAFFLNGR
+3070 EALAFFLNGK

-3105 NLDSITEPVI
+3105 NLDTITEPVI
-3115 EEFKKYIYEKIPKVF
+3115 DEFKKYIYEKIPKVF
-3130 EKYHTECTKIEDKL
+3130 EKYHPELQRIEDKL
-3144 GKLSETHQTLYI
+3144 GKLSETHQTLYL
-3156 WGKGVIQLWETD
+3156 WGKGAIQLWETD
-3168 RKLKPL
+3168 KKLKPL
-3174 REELAS
+3174 REELAN

-3213 KTSQETL
+3213 KASQENL

-3259 NEENNFLGDIIISA
+3259 NEENNFLGDIIISS

-3301 NISFSPNYSLE
+3301 NISYSPNYSLE
-3312 KIMTDP
+3312 NIMSDA

-3365 YKGKINI
+3365 YKGCINI

-3405 ENIDSVYSPIMNQA
+3405 EIIDNVYAPIMNQA
-3419 VFIDDSGLEKMN
+3419 VFVDDSGLEKLN
-3431 FNGSDKEYNENFK
+3431 FNGNDREYNEAFK

-3463 MNILNFTV
+3463 LNIINFTV

-3477 EQLLSEVFK
+3477 EQLLSDVFK

-3506 NDRMATNSREILT
+3506 NDRMSKNSKEILT

-3537 KLETGKVLSDEIS
+3537 KLETGKALSDEIS
-3550 VNMKNNIAIE
+3550 VNMKSNIQIE

-3601 KKIFITSIMFK
+3601 KKIFITSIMYK

-3619 LAERVKFLER
+3619 LLERVKFLVK

-3645 NHKTLFS
+3645 HHKTLFS

-3666 TEDEFSLFV
+3666 TDDEFSLFV

-3681 DNTEKPENPDKTFL
+3681 DNTEKPENPDKTFF

-3715 INITKSK
+3715 SSITKTNLNK
-3722 IKEIKEAF
+3722 IKIAF
-3730 EQIMDLKES
+3730 EQISDLKES
-3739 FDNIMK
+3739 FDSNIK
-3745 PIFNNVEGFN
+3745 PIFEKVEGFN
-3755 KILEKNFL
+3755 KILERNFL
-3763 KLLVIKIFK
+3763 KLLMIKIYK

-3795 TPSRLEEVYEES
+3795 APSRLEEVYEES

-3829 FKNRFEKIRKERYE
+3829 FKNRYEKIRKERYE

-3848 KEEEAKIRE
+3848 KEEEARIRE

-3879 GDERREEQNEEE
+3879 EEE
-3891 KNAEEENKENEE
+3891 KKDDRNEGKEKKSEEEQKSNKENE
-3903 NNENNE
+3903 
-3909 NEENNN
+3909 NNN
-3915 NNGEDNKSNPDDK
+3915 SNNNAEDNKSNPEDK
-3928 NKSNKSQAEEG
+3928 NKSNKSQIEEG

-4004 DYTDKP
+4004 DYTDTLVDINAEKEEKP
-4010 IDLTPENE
+4010 
-4018 DKGKD
+4018 KD
-4023 KKKKSSKNE
+4023 KKDKNSKDNNGKNKE
-4032 SNNNT
+4032 SE
-4037 NNKNN
+4037 
-4042 PPDKDNKDK
+4042 KDNKDNKDNTDTKDK
-4051 NNKASSQHNETTK
+4051 NKTTQNNDTNKY
-4064 QNHKKDNKQ
+4064 HKKDNKA
-4073 EKEKDPMDTVVNPNF
+4073 EKEKDPLDNLVNPNF

-4126 FNEITEEKTEPKSK
+4126 FNEITEEKIQPKSK

-4165 KKQHFT
+4165 KKQHFI
-4171 KLLFSLSLFHAV
+4171 KLLYSLSLFHAV

-4261 DTLFDKLRDENDN
+4261 DTLFDKLKDENGK
-4274 ELNQEIEFK
+4274 ELDQEIEFK
-4283 FGDYMIPAYKTLLEY
+4283 FGDYMIPAYKTLLDY

-4307 TDDPQIFGL
+4307 ADDPQIFGL

-4340 PKEVNKKSGGK
+4340 PREVNKKAGGK

-4362 NITSEQIEP
+4362 NIFNEQIEA

-4398 QEIDKYNNLIL
+4398 QEIDKYNNLIS
-4409 KIESSLKEL
+4409 KIETSLKEL

-4462 KNDLLKRIE
+4462 KNDLQKRIE
-4471 FIHDWLVN
+4471 FIRDWLIN
-4479 GHPNSFW
+4479 GHPTTFW

-4512 SDIVLEYQVMNIN
+4512 SDIVLEYQVMN
-4525 KEEIKKG
+4525 KTKDEIKKG

-4542 YLEGASWDAKL
+4542 YLEGASWHEKL

-4559 AGEMRYTMPVI
+4559 AGEMRCYMPVL
-4570 WLKTVQEKKNDKEED
+4570 WLKTVQEKKNNKEED
-4585 DDGEEE
+4585 DDDEGEEE
-4591 DEIYIYSCPMF
+4591 DEIYTYCCPMF

-4616 SNEKIIEVDLPSRFK
+4616 SVEKIIDVDLPSRFK
-4631 KEYWTLRGTCLLT
+4631 KEYWTLRGACLLT

>member
-1 MNDTESIDEGG
+1 MNDTESMEEGDG
-12 GMDLGGEEIN
+12 LGIGEETN
-22 MNNTKSIKGQSNNL
+22 MNNTKSIKAQENNL

-60 AVKAFITDDDIDNM
+60 AVKAFITDDDIENM
-74 LNLPPDKTKTGFNE
+74 INLPPDKTKTGFKE
-88 GGQSG
+88 GVQSG
-93 GVNRTTNHVSG
+93 GMNGTSNHVSG

-113 GFKIIDKLPPTTGDL
+113 GFKIIDKLPPTIGDP
-128 KNKTNNMIDRFR
+128 KNKTNSMIDRFR
-140 VSFNDFDGTNTNMGA
+140 VTFNDFDGNHKMMGT
-155 TKSKWTSDTN
+155 TKSRWTNDTN

-185 LKKEESKNKE
+185 MKKEETKTEE

-200 INENEEM
+200 INEIEKINYE
-207 KLDNE
+207 NE
-212 NPLEVLNKE
+212 NPLEQLNKE

-249 DFVYFLPSNSENYYK
+249 DFVYFLPSNNENYYK
-264 LTPKTFNE
+264 LTPKTFND

-348 QNSLLFNNDDYNTRL
+348 QNSLLFNNEDYNTRL

-446 DKKQGNKKDKKKE
+446 DKKPGQGAKKDKRRDKTE
-459 KIDDKNDDKIDKGSS
+459 DKNEEKIDKGST
-474 TDNKTMMNEDE
+474 TDNKTMVNEDE

-497 MMVKD
+497 MLVKD

-540 NAQSIPPKKEN
+540 NSQPIPPKKEN

-557 EYIKPQV
+557 EYIKPQNM
-564 LNPNRV
+564 NPNRV

-588 DYIFKKVKPF
+588 DYIKKKVKPF

-605 ADFDP
+605 AEFDP
-610 TAHIQIDN
+610 TAHIQIDY

-635 IMTGADL
+635 IISGGDL
-642 MAASDDIEIEE
+642 MAASDDIEIKE

-730 EDNIFQIKDSEIE
+730 EDNIFQTKDTEIE
-743 NKIKFAYEKCN
+743 NKIKYAYDKCDN
-754 KYLERLDPYLQYHWK
+754 YLERLDPYLQYHWK
-769 QKSIEK
+769 QKSINK
-775 KTLLDEYLKDRDE
+775 NILLDEYLKDSDE

-794 VYNENAKKVIE
+794 VYSENAKKVIE
-805 KYVPY
+805 RYVPF

-831 AQNSTI
+831 AQNSVI
-837 DFLKLKYPDKLHK
+837 DFLKLKYPDKLHS
-850 RAQETDAWIDDMFTK
+850 RAQETDAWIDDMFIK

-914 ITTEDVKM
+914 ITNEDVKM

-979 ITLDNSKDPAETA
+979 ITFDNSKNAEENN
-992 ITIQSNIDELENA
+992 IIIQSNIDELERA
-1005 DKNFKKIEQNADTYN
+1005 DKEFKKIEQNAETYN

-1043 DILKNLWTAL
+1043 DILKNLWKAL
-1053 QSFGED
+1053 LSFGVD
-1059 CEKWKKTE
+1059 CNEWKKTE
-1067 FSALDT
+1067 FSHLDT

-1111 AESMRVVDY
+1111 SESMRVVDY
-1120 LKCPDLTNDHW
+1120 LKCPDLTNEHW
-1131 QRIQNLFPEDTFA
+1131 QRIQSLFPEETFA

-1183 IQEIIINRKDIT
+1183 IQKIILARKDIT
-1195 IKANV
+1195 IKVNL
-1200 EKKMIENYHE
+1200 EKKTIDNYSAMIKD
-1210 MIPALENCQSKINNV
+1210 LEECQSQINNV

-1235 KPEKNPFIIKAD
+1235 KPEKNPFIIKQD
-1247 LDRYLNAID
+1247 LERYLNAID
-1256 FLKAFQKKF
+1256 FLKSFQKKF

-1279 SLQDSSFD
+1279 TLQDSSFD
-1287 KVDVDWKGALNKIGQ
+1287 KVDIDWKGALNKIGQ
-1302 GAINKVID
+1302 GAISRVID
-1310 LQISMTP
+1310 LQVSMGP

-1326 HKIEEQLKQMRLQ
+1326 HKIEEQLMQMRIQ

-1364 ADKNPLDKDKEPID
+1364 SGVDGFEQ
-1378 KIKPYL
+1378 IKPYL
-1384 SKIFEDVYDLKYV
+1384 SKIFEDVYELNYI
-1397 QSGASG
+1397 QTLGTSG
-1403 KEIVSIISLAKETLK
+1403 KEIVAVISLSKEKLK
-1418 FQKGVKIDDDLARW
+1418 FQKGVKVDDDLARW
-1432 IGVLETKINETMKEK
+1432 IGQLETKINETMKER
-1447 MLSAYKN
+1447 MLQAYKS

-1459 DAIRHE
+1459 DETKHE
-1465 TWITYGIIDDKDK
+1465 IWITYGSLDDNTQDNKHQ
-1478 ETRNSKKEPEEKQL
+1478 KKEDEEKQL
-1492 NLSQIAA
+1492 NLSQVVT
-1499 TISHIKF
+1499 TISHVKF
-1506 CEETE
+1506 CDDTET
-1511 ASIRDLGKE
+1511 SIKELSKE
-1520 SNSLILWYARI
+1520 SNALIIWYSRI
-1531 EKAILSYSQ
+1531 EKAILSYSK
-1540 MVNKEFTGEKRNIRR
+1540 MVNKVYEGELRNVRR

-1560 ITHHVHYKDILGS
+1560 ITHHVHFKDILGS
-1573 LIESELEYEEDF
+1573 LIESELEYEDDF
-1585 VWQKQLRAYF
+1585 VWQKQLRTYF
-1595 LSTDTISRDER
+1595 LSTDPLSRDER
-1606 NLAVKIKQLKYEFD
+1606 NLMVKIKQLKYEFD

-1738 GDKKKVTILSEAID
+1738 GDKKKVTILTESID

-1842 SMAGNLKRNT
+1842 SMAGNLKRNI
-1852 KSVHGQEKRD
+1852 KSQAGQEKRD

-1876 PKFIDEDI
+1876 PKFIAEDI

-1899 LDEPKTKFFNDHIN
+1899 LDPPQTQFFEEQIN
-1913 QVFEKNNIYPS
+1913 QVMAADNIDPS
-1924 TFTISKCQQLI
+1924 PFTISKCQQLI

-1945 LTGPAGSGK
+1945 LTGPAGTGK
-1954 STVINVTQKVCTK
+1954 TTVIKLVEKVSTQIRKKYNKIQKQIKAKKEQDLENERLNALNSKEDVTTEPK
-1967 IREKY
+1967 IKDEDIDYDY
-1972 LKNQELIEK
+1972 LKK
-1981 KKKREAEKERE
+1981 
-1992 RYNEDFMSNKNDDEN
+1992 
-2007 EEKNKKEKEEEIIID
+2007 
-2022 EEFLRNFDPKYRKIE
+2022 FDPKYRKIK
-2037 TSTINPKSISMGEL
+2037 TWTINPKSITMGEL

-2061 FEYGIATLQIKNYL
+2061 FEYGIATKKLKKALNQEREDK
-2075 DEESDDD
+2075 
-2082 FKIVILDGPID
+2082 FRIVILDGPID

-2106 SQTLCLSNGERIKLK
+2106 SQTLCLANGERIKLK
-2121 SHAKIFFEV
+2121 SHVKVFFEV

-2141 SRLGVIYFGPRELGW
+2141 SRLGVIYFGPTELGW
-2156 RPYANSWMKKT
+2156 RPYAHYWMKKY

-2174 PIELQNYLNQLF
+2174 PNELQNYLNQLF
-2186 EGKVDDVVD
+2186 EGKVDDVID
-2195 NIEDLYNTGCCFM
+2195 NMEDLYNTGCCFM
-2208 KPTIASM
+2208 KPTISSM
-2215 ISSLCHLLEFYIT
+2215 IRSLCQLLEFYIT

-2248 RYKKWMIM
+2248 RYKKWIIM
-2256 CFALCMVWGC
+2256 CFALAMVWGC

-2300 YYDFEKH
+2300 YYDFERH
-2307 DYVRFSTENYPFKYI
+2307 DYVKFSTENYPFKYT
-2322 KGMSFSSIY
+2322 KAMPFSSIY

-2347 LNLRKN
+2347 LNLRGN

-2373 KFNSTEE
+2373 KLNDTEE

-2391 TSSYEIQSGLENKL
+2391 TSSKEIQSGLENKL
-2405 EQERGKRFLWG
+2405 EQEKGKKFLWG

-2421 CLIYIDDINMPE
+2421 CLIYIDDVNMPE

-2454 WYDRPG
+2454 WYDRPAF
-2460 PEYFW
+2460 FW

-2476 GGPPFGGRTLLTDRF
+2476 GGPPFGGRSLLTDRF
-2491 TRHFTLVCFP
+2491 TRHFTLICFP
-2501 QPNKQVLNYIFENIL
+2501 QPNKQVLGYIFENIL

-2533 IETTTSTIELYE
+2533 IETVTSTIELYE

-2582 NTSEAYIKLW
+2582 TTPESYIKLW
-2592 IHEVERV
+2592 LHEVERV
-2599 FCDRLINQQ
+2599 FCDRLTNQQ

-2658 IANHEVLYK
+2658 ITNHEVLYK
-2667 KLTEFVSIYN
+2667 KLNEFVSIYN
-2677 SKNKTTPMDVVF
+2677 SKNKTAPMDIVF

-2707 HGHMVLIGHG
+2707 HGNMVLIGHG

-2731 MTGQSDRYMTF
+2731 MTGQSDRYTTF
-2742 NAPRDFRLFEFKKVI
+2742 NAPRDFKLFEFKKVI
-2757 KDIIKKS
+2757 KDIIKRS
-2764 NYFPVVLLLNDN
+2764 NYYPLVLLLNDN

-2801 TEYAIPMGSLQP
+2801 TEYAMPMGSLQP
-2813 SPDLTYDLFVENTKT
+2813 SPDLTYDLFVENTKS
-2828 NLHIVFCT
+2828 NLHILFCT
-2836 SPVGENLRIRMR
+2836 SPVGENLRMRMR
-2848 KFPALI
+2848 KFPSLI

-2876 SFSNLQYEEDIKI
+2876 SFNNLKYEEDIKT

-2899 SEVET
+2899 SSVEN

-2927 NNLLMTLLE
+2927 NNILMTLLE
-2936 TKKSENQKKI
+2936 SKKSENQNKI
-2946 EILEDGTKKIKKT
+2946 DILEDGTKKIKKT
-2959 QKDIV
+2959 QQDIV

-2997 VQKQRVK
+2997 VQRQRVK

-3012 KEKMAEVNELTK
+3012 KEKMAEVNELAK

-3058 EKATTE
+3058 EKATSD
-3064 LKIIVP
+3064 LKMIVP
-3070 EALAFFLNGR
+3070 EALAFFLNGK

-3105 NLDSITEPVI
+3105 NLDTITEPVI
-3115 EEFKKYIYEKIPKVF
+3115 DEFKKYIYEKIPKVF
-3130 EKYHTECTKIEDKL
+3130 EKYHPELQRIEDKL
-3144 GKLSETHQTLYI
+3144 GKLSETHQTLYL
-3156 WGKGVIQLWETD
+3156 WGKGAIQLWETD
-3168 RKLKPL
+3168 KKLKPL
-3174 REELAS
+3174 REELAN

-3213 KTSQETL
+3213 KASQENL

-3301 NISFSPNYSLE
+3301 NISYSPNYSLE
-3312 KIMTDP
+3312 NIMSDA

-3365 YKGKINI
+3365 YKGCINI

-3405 ENIDSVYSPIMNQA
+3405 EIIDNVYAPIMNQA
-3419 VFIDDSGLEKMN
+3419 VFVDDSGLEKLN
-3431 FNGSDKEYNENFK
+3431 FNGNDREYNEAFK

-3463 MNILNFTV
+3463 LNIINFTV

-3477 EQLLSEVFK
+3477 EQLLSDVFK

-3506 NDRMATNSREILT
+3506 NDRMSKNSKEILT

-3537 KLETGKVLSDEIS
+3537 KLETGKALSDEIS
-3550 VNMKNNIAIE
+3550 VNMKSNIQIE

-3601 KKIFITSIMFK
+3601 KKIFITSIMYK

-3619 LAERVKFLER
+3619 LLERVKFLVK

-3645 NHKTLFS
+3645 HHKTLFS

-3666 TEDEFSLFV
+3666 TDDEFSLFV

-3681 DNTEKPENPDKTFL
+3681 DNTEKPENPDKTFF

-3715 INITKSK
+3715 SSITKTNLNK
-3722 IKEIKEAF
+3722 IKIAF
-3730 EQIMDLKES
+3730 EQISDLKES
-3739 FDNIMK
+3739 FDSNIK
-3745 PIFNNVEGFN
+3745 PIFEKVEGFN
-3755 KILEKNFL
+3755 KILERNFL
-3763 KLLVIKIFK
+3763 KLLMIKIYK

-3795 TPSRLEEVYEES
+3795 APSRLEEVYEES

-3829 FKNRFEKIRKERYE
+3829 FKNRYEKIRKERYE

-3848 KEEEAKIRE
+3848 KEEEARIRE

-3879 GDERREEQNEEE
+3879 EEE
-3891 KNAEEENKENEE
+3891 KKDDRNEGKEKKSEEEQKSNKENE
-3903 NNENNE
+3903 
-3909 NEENNN
+3909 NNN
-3915 NNGEDNKSNPDDK
+3915 SNNNAEDNKSNPEDK
-3928 NKSNKSQAEEG
+3928 NKSNKSQIEEG

-4004 DYTDKP
+4004 DYTDTLVDINAEKEEKP
-4010 IDLTPENE
+4010 
-4018 DKGKD
+4018 KD
-4023 KKKKSSKNE
+4023 KKDKNSKDNNGKNKE
-4032 SNNNT
+4032 SE
-4037 NNKNN
+4037 
-4042 PPDKDNKDK
+4042 KDNKDNKDNTDTKDK
-4051 NNKASSQHNETTK
+4051 NKTTQNNDTNKY
-4064 QNHKKDNKQ
+4064 HKKDNKA
-4073 EKEKDPMDTVVNPNF
+4073 EKEKDPLDNLVNPNF

-4126 FNEITEEKTEPKSK
+4126 FNEITEEKTQPKSK

-4165 KKQHFT
+4165 KKQHFI
-4171 KLLFSLSLFHAV
+4171 KLLYSLSLFHAV

-4251 MNSTLGKFIN
+4251 MNCTLGKFIN
-4261 DTLFDKLRDENDN
+4261 DTLFDKLKDENGK
-4274 ELNQEIEFK
+4274 ELDQEIEFK
-4283 FGDYMIPAYKTLLEY
+4283 FGDYMIPAYKTLLDY

-4307 TDDPQIFGL
+4307 ADDPQIFGL

-4323 YQLKESDS
+4323 YQLKESDA

-4340 PKEVNKKSGGK
+4340 PREVNKKAGGK

-4362 NITSEQIEP
+4362 NIFNEQIEA

-4398 QEIDKYNNLIL
+4398 QEIDKYNNLIS
-4409 KIESSLKEL
+4409 KIETSLKEL

-4462 KNDLLKRIE
+4462 KNDLQKRIE
-4471 FIHDWLVN
+4471 FIRDWLIN
-4479 GHPNSFW
+4479 GHPTTFW

-4512 SDIVLEYQVMNIN
+4512 SDIVLEYQVMNQT
-4525 KEEIKKG
+4525 KDEIKKG

-4542 YLEGASWDAKL
+4542 YLEGASWHEKL

-4559 AGEMRYTMPVI
+4559 AGEMRCYMPVL
-4570 WLKTVQEKKNDKEED
+4570 WLKTVQEKKNNKEED
-4585 DDGEEE
+4585 DDDEGEEE
-4591 DEIYIYSCPMF
+4591 DEIYTYCCPMF

-4616 SNEKIIEVDLPSRFK
+4616 SVEKIIDVDLPSRFK
-4631 KEYWTLRGTCLLT
+4631 KEYWTLRGACLLT

>member
-1 MNDTESIDEGG
+1 MNDTESMEEGDG
-12 GMDLGGEEIN
+12 LGIGEETN
-22 MNNTKSIKGQSNNL
+22 MNNTKSIKAQENNL

-60 AVKAFITDDDIDNM
+60 AVKAFITDDDIENM
-74 LNLPPDKTKTGFNE
+74 INLPPDKTKTGFKE
-88 GGQSG
+88 GVQSG
-93 GVNRTTNHVSG
+93 GMNGTSNHVSG

-113 GFKIIDKLPPTTGDL
+113 GFKIIDKLPPTIGDP
-128 KNKTNNMIDRFR
+128 KNKTNSMIDRFR
-140 VSFNDFDGTNTNMGA
+140 VTFNDFDGNHKMMGT
-155 TKSKWTSDTN
+155 TKSRWTNDTN

-185 LKKEESKNKE
+185 MKKEETKTEE

-200 INENEEM
+200 INEIEKINYE
-207 KLDNE
+207 NE
-212 NPLEVLNKE
+212 NPLEQLNKE

-249 DFVYFLPSNSENYYK
+249 DFVYFLPSNNENYYK
-264 LTPKTFNE
+264 LTPKTFND

-348 QNSLLFNNDDYNTRL
+348 QNSLLFNNEDYNTRL

-446 DKKQGNKKDKKKE
+446 DKKPGQGAKKDKRRDKTE
-459 KIDDKNDDKIDKGSS
+459 DKNEEKIDKGST
-474 TDNKTMMNEDE
+474 TDNKTMVNEDE

-497 MMVKD
+497 MLVKD

-540 NAQSIPPKKEN
+540 NSQPIPPKKEN

-557 EYIKPQV
+557 EYIKPQNM
-564 LNPNRV
+564 NPNRV

-588 DYIFKKVKPF
+588 DYIKKKVKPF

-605 ADFDP
+605 AEFDP
-610 TAHIQIDN
+610 TAHIQIDY

-635 IMTGADL
+635 IISGGDL
-642 MAASDDIEIEE
+642 LAASDDIEIKE

-730 EDNIFQIKDSEIE
+730 EDNIFQTKDTEIE
-743 NKIKFAYEKCN
+743 NKIKYAYDKCDN
-754 KYLERLDPYLQYHWK
+754 YLERLDPYLQYHWK
-769 QKSIEK
+769 QKSINK
-775 KTLLDEYLKDRDE
+775 NILLDEYLKDSDE

-794 VYNENAKKVIE
+794 VYSENAKKVIE
-805 KYVPY
+805 RYIPF

-831 AQNSTI
+831 AQNSVI
-837 DFLKLKYPDKLHK
+837 DFLKLKYPDKLHS
-850 RAQETDAWIDDMFTK
+850 RAQETDAWIDDMFIK

-914 ITTEDVKM
+914 ITNEDVKM

-979 ITLDNSKDPAETA
+979 ITFDNSKNAEENN
-992 ITIQSNIDELENA
+992 IIIQSNIDELERA
-1005 DKNFKKIEQNADTYN
+1005 DKEFKKIEQNAETYN

-1043 DILKNLWTAL
+1043 DILKNLWKAL
-1053 QSFGED
+1053 LSFGVD
-1059 CEKWKKTE
+1059 CNEWKKTE
-1067 FSALDT
+1067 FSHLDT

-1111 AESMRVVDY
+1111 SESMRVVDY
-1120 LKCPDLTNDHW
+1120 LKCPDLTNEHW
-1131 QRIQNLFPEDTFA
+1131 QRIQSLFPEETFA

-1183 IQEIIINRKDIT
+1183 IQKIILARKDIT
-1195 IKANV
+1195 IKVNL
-1200 EKKMIENYHE
+1200 EKKTIDNYSAMIKD
-1210 MIPALENCQSKINNV
+1210 LEECQSQINNV

-1235 KPEKNPFIIKAD
+1235 KPEKNPFIIKQD
-1247 LDRYLNAID
+1247 LERYLNAID
-1256 FLKAFQKKF
+1256 FLKSFQKKF

-1279 SLQDSSFD
+1279 TLQDSSFD
-1287 KVDVDWKGALNKIGQ
+1287 KVDIDWKGALNKIGQ
-1302 GAINKVID
+1302 GAISRVID
-1310 LQISMTP
+1310 LQVSMGP

-1326 HKIEEQLKQMRLQ
+1326 HKIEEQLMQMRIQ

-1364 ADKNPLDKDKEPID
+1364 SGVDGFEQ
-1378 KIKPYL
+1378 IKPYL
-1384 SKIFEDVYDLKYV
+1384 SKIFEDVYELNYI
-1397 QSGASG
+1397 QTLGTSG
-1403 KEIVSIISLAKETLK
+1403 KEIVAVISLSKEKLK
-1418 FQKGVKIDDDLARW
+1418 FQKGVKVDDDLARW
-1432 IGVLETKINETMKEK
+1432 IGQLETKINETMKER
-1447 MLSAYKN
+1447 MLQAYKS

-1459 DAIRHE
+1459 DETKHE
-1465 TWITYGIIDDKDK
+1465 IWITYGSLDDNTQDNKHQ
-1478 ETRNSKKEPEEKQL
+1478 KKEDEEKQL
-1492 NLSQIAA
+1492 NLSQVVT
-1499 TISHIKF
+1499 TISHVKF
-1506 CEETE
+1506 CDDTET
-1511 ASIRDLGKE
+1511 SIKELSKE
-1520 SNSLILWYARI
+1520 SNALIIWYSRI
-1531 EKAILSYSQ
+1531 EKAILSYSK
-1540 MVNKEFTGEKRNIRR
+1540 MVNKVYEGELRNVRR

-1560 ITHHVHYKDILGS
+1560 ITHHVHFKDILGS
-1573 LIESELEYEEDF
+1573 LIESELEYEDDF
-1585 VWQKQLRAYF
+1585 VWQKQLRTYF
-1595 LSTDTISRDER
+1595 LSTDPLSRDER
-1606 NLAVKIKQLKYEFD
+1606 NLMVKIKQLKYEFD

-1738 GDKKKVTILSEAID
+1738 GDKKKVTILTESID

-1842 SMAGNLKRNT
+1842 SMAGNLKRNI
-1852 KSVHGQEKRD
+1852 KSQAGQEKRD

-1876 PKFIDEDI
+1876 PKFIAEDI

-1899 LDEPKTKFFNDHIN
+1899 LDPPQTQFFEEQIN
-1913 QVFEKNNIYPS
+1913 QVMAADNIDPS
-1924 TFTISKCQQLI
+1924 PFTISKCQQLI

-1945 LTGPAGSGK
+1945 LTGPAGTGK
-1954 STVINVTQKVCTK
+1954 TTVIKLVEKVSTQIRKKYNKIQKQIKAKKEQDLENERLNALNSKEDVTTEPK
-1967 IREKY
+1967 IKDEDIDYDY
-1972 LKNQELIEK
+1972 LKK
-1981 KKKREAEKERE
+1981 
-1992 RYNEDFMSNKNDDEN
+1992 
-2007 EEKNKKEKEEEIIID
+2007 
-2022 EEFLRNFDPKYRKIE
+2022 FDPKYRKIK
-2037 TSTINPKSISMGEL
+2037 TWTINPKSITMGEL

-2061 FEYGIATLQIKNYL
+2061 FEYGIATKKLKKALNQEREDK
-2075 DEESDDD
+2075 
-2082 FKIVILDGPID
+2082 FRIVILDGPID

-2106 SQTLCLSNGERIKLK
+2106 SQTLCLANGERIKLK
-2121 SHAKIFFEV
+2121 SHVKVFFEV

-2141 SRLGVIYFGPRELGW
+2141 SRLGVIYFGPTELGW
-2156 RPYANSWMKKT
+2156 RPYAHYWMKKY

-2174 PIELQNYLNQLF
+2174 PNELQNYLNQLF
-2186 EGKVDDVVD
+2186 EGKVDDVID
-2195 NIEDLYNTGCCFM
+2195 NMEDLYNTGCCFM
-2208 KPTIASM
+2208 KPTISSM
-2215 ISSLCHLLEFYIT
+2215 IRSLCQLLEFYIT

-2248 RYKKWMIM
+2248 RYKKWIIM
-2256 CFALCMVWGC
+2256 CFALAMVWGC

-2300 YYDFEKH
+2300 YYDFERH
-2307 DYVRFSTENYPFKYI
+2307 DYVKFSTENYPFKYT
-2322 KGMSFSSIY
+2322 KAMPFSSIY

-2347 LNLRKN
+2347 LNLRGN

-2373 KFNSTEE
+2373 KLNDTEE

-2391 TSSYEIQSGLENKL
+2391 TSSKEIQSGLENKL
-2405 EQERGKRFLWG
+2405 EQEKGKKFLWG

-2421 CLIYIDDINMPE
+2421 CLIYIDDVNMPE

-2454 WYDRPG
+2454 WYDRPAF
-2460 PEYFW
+2460 FW

-2476 GGPPFGGRTLLTDRF
+2476 GGPPFGGRSLLTDRF
-2491 TRHFTLVCFP
+2491 TRHFTLICFP
-2501 QPNKQVLNYIFENIL
+2501 QPNKQVLGYIFENIL

-2533 IETTTSTIELYE
+2533 IETVTSTIELYE

-2582 NTSEAYIKLW
+2582 TTPESYIKLW
-2592 IHEVERV
+2592 LHEVERV
-2599 FCDRLINQQ
+2599 FCDRLTNQQ

-2658 IANHEVLYK
+2658 ITNHEVLYK
-2667 KLTEFVSIYN
+2667 KLNEFVSIYN
-2677 SKNKTTPMDVVF
+2677 SKNKTAPMDIVF

-2707 HGHMVLIGHG
+2707 HGNMVLIGHG

-2731 MTGQSDRYMTF
+2731 MTGQSDRYTTF
-2742 NAPRDFRLFEFKKVI
+2742 NAPRDFKLFEFKKVI
-2757 KDIIKKS
+2757 KDIIKRS
-2764 NYFPVVLLLNDN
+2764 NYYPLVLLLNDN

-2801 TEYAIPMGSLQP
+2801 TEYAMPMGSLQP
-2813 SPDLTYDLFVENTKT
+2813 SPDLTYDLFVENTKS
-2828 NLHIVFCT
+2828 NLHILFCT
-2836 SPVGENLRIRMR
+2836 SPVGENLRMRMR
-2848 KFPALI
+2848 KFPSLI

-2876 SFSNLQYEEDIKI
+2876 SFNNLKYEEDIKT

-2899 SEVET
+2899 SSVEN

-2927 NNLLMTLLE
+2927 NNILMTLLE
-2936 TKKSENQKKI
+2936 SKKSENQNKI
-2946 EILEDGTKKIKKT
+2946 DILEDGTKKIKKT
-2959 QKDIV
+2959 QQDIV

-2997 VQKQRVK
+2997 VQRQRVK

-3012 KEKMAEVNELTK
+3012 KEKMAEVNELAK

-3058 EKATTE
+3058 EKATSD
-3064 LKIIVP
+3064 LKMIVP
-3070 EALAFFLNGR
+3070 EALAFFLNGK

-3105 NLDSITEPVI
+3105 NLDTITEPVI
-3115 EEFKKYIYEKIPKVF
+3115 DEFKKYIYEKIPKVF
-3130 EKYHTECTKIEDKL
+3130 EKYHPELQRIEDKL
-3144 GKLSETHQTLYI
+3144 GKLSETHQTLYL
-3156 WGKGVIQLWETD
+3156 WGKGAIQLWETD
-3168 RKLKPL
+3168 KKLKPL
-3174 REELAS
+3174 REELAN

-3213 KTSQETL
+3213 KASQENL

-3301 NISFSPNYSLE
+3301 NISYSPNYSLE
-3312 KIMTDP
+3312 NIMSDA

-3365 YKGKINI
+3365 YKGCINI

-3405 ENIDSVYSPIMNQA
+3405 EIIDNVYAPIMNQA
-3419 VFIDDSGLEKMN
+3419 VFVDDSGLEKLN
-3431 FNGSDKEYNENFK
+3431 FNGNDREYNEAFK

-3463 MNILNFTV
+3463 LNIINFTV

-3477 EQLLSEVFK
+3477 EQLLSDVFK

-3506 NDRMATNSREILT
+3506 NDRMSKNSKEILT

-3537 KLETGKVLSDEIS
+3537 KLETGKALSDEIS
-3550 VNMKNNIAIE
+3550 VNMKSNIQIE

-3601 KKIFITSIMFK
+3601 KKIFITSIMYK

-3619 LAERVKFLER
+3619 LLERVKFLVK

-3645 NHKTLFS
+3645 HHKTLFS

-3666 TEDEFSLFV
+3666 TDDEFSLFV

-3681 DNTEKPENPDKTFL
+3681 DNTEKPENPDKTFF

-3715 INITKSK
+3715 SSITKINLNK
-3722 IKEIKEAF
+3722 IKIAF
-3730 EQIMDLKES
+3730 EQISDLKES
-3739 FDNIMK
+3739 FDSNIK
-3745 PIFNNVEGFN
+3745 PIFEKVEGFN
-3755 KILEKNFL
+3755 KILERNFL
-3763 KLLVIKIFK
+3763 KLLMIKIYK

-3795 TPSRLEEVYEES
+3795 APSRLEEVYEES

-3829 FKNRFEKIRKERYE
+3829 FKNRYEKIRKERYE

-3848 KEEEAKIRE
+3848 KEEEARIRE

-3879 GDERREEQNEEE
+3879 EEE
-3891 KNAEEENKENEE
+3891 KKDDRNEGKEKKSEEEQKSNKENE
-3903 NNENNE
+3903 
-3909 NEENNN
+3909 NNN
-3915 NNGEDNKSNPDDK
+3915 SNNNAEDNKSNPEDK
-3928 NKSNKSQAEEG
+3928 NKSNKSQIEEG

-4004 DYTDKP
+4004 DYTDTLVDINAEKEEKP
-4010 IDLTPENE
+4010 
-4018 DKGKD
+4018 KD
-4023 KKKKSSKNE
+4023 KKDKNSKDNNGKNKE
-4032 SNNNT
+4032 SE
-4037 NNKNN
+4037 
-4042 PPDKDNKDK
+4042 KDNKDNKDNTDTKDK
-4051 NNKASSQHNETTK
+4051 NKTTQNNDTNKY
-4064 QNHKKDNKQ
+4064 HKKDNKA
-4073 EKEKDPMDTVVNPNF
+4073 EKEKDPLDNLVNPNF

-4126 FNEITEEKTEPKSK
+4126 FNEITEEKIQPKSK

-4165 KKQHFT
+4165 KKQHFI
-4171 KLLFSLSLFHAV
+4171 KLLYSLSLFHAV

-4251 MNSTLGKFIN
+4251 MNCTLGKFIN
-4261 DTLFDKLRDENDN
+4261 DTLFDKLKDENGK
-4274 ELNQEIEFK
+4274 ELDQEIEFK
-4283 FGDYMIPAYKTLLEY
+4283 FGDYMIPAYKTLLDY

-4307 TDDPQIFGL
+4307 ADDPQIFGL

-4323 YQLKESDS
+4323 YQLKESDA

-4340 PKEVNKKSGGK
+4340 PREVNKKAGGK

-4362 NITSEQIEP
+4362 NIFNEQIEA

-4398 QEIDKYNNLIL
+4398 QEIDKYNNLIS
-4409 KIESSLKEL
+4409 KIETSLKEL

-4462 KNDLLKRIE
+4462 KNDLQKRIE
-4471 FIHDWLVN
+4471 FIRDWLIN
-4479 GHPNSFW
+4479 GHPTTFW

-4512 SDIVLEYQVMNIN
+4512 SDIVLEYQVMN
-4525 KEEIKKG
+4525 KTKDEIKKG

-4542 YLEGASWDAKL
+4542 YLEGASWHEKL

-4559 AGEMRYTMPVI
+4559 AGEMRCYMPVI
-4570 WLKTVQEKKNDKEED
+4570 WLKTVQEKKNNKEED
-4585 DDGEEE
+4585 DDDEGEEE
-4591 DEIYIYSCPMF
+4591 DEIYTYCCPMF

-4616 SNEKIIEVDLPSRFK
+4616 SVEKIIDVDLPSRFK
-4631 KEYWTLRGTCLLT
+4631 KEYWTLRGACLLT

>member
-1 MNDTESIDEGG
+1 MNDTESMEEGDG
-12 GMDLGGEEIN
+12 LGIGEETN
-22 MNNTKSIKGQSNNL
+22 MNNTKSIKAQENNL

-60 AVKAFITDDDIDNM
+60 AVKAFITDDDIENM
-74 LNLPPDKTKTGFNE
+74 INLPPDKTKTGFKE
-88 GGQSG
+88 GVQSG
-93 GVNRTTNHVSG
+93 GMNGTSNHVSG

-113 GFKIIDKLPPTTGDL
+113 GFKIIDKLPPTIGDP
-128 KNKTNNMIDRFR
+128 KNKTNSMIDRFR
-140 VSFNDFDGTNTNMGA
+140 VTFNDFDGNHKMMGT
-155 TKSKWTSDTN
+155 TKSRWTNDTN

-185 LKKEESKNKE
+185 MKKEETKTEE

-200 INENEEM
+200 INEIEKINYE
-207 KLDNE
+207 NE
-212 NPLEVLNKE
+212 NPLEQLNKE

-249 DFVYFLPSNSENYYK
+249 DFVYFLPSNNENYYK
-264 LTPKTFNE
+264 LTPKTFND

-348 QNSLLFNNDDYNTRL
+348 QNSLLFNNEDYNTRL

-446 DKKQGNKKDKKKE
+446 DKKPGQGAKKDKRRDKTE
-459 KIDDKNDDKIDKGSS
+459 DKNEEKIDKGST
-474 TDNKTMMNEDE
+474 TDNKTMVNEDE

-497 MMVKD
+497 MLVKD

-540 NAQSIPPKKEN
+540 NSQPIPPKKEN

-557 EYIKPQV
+557 EYIKPQNM
-564 LNPNRV
+564 NPNRV

-588 DYIFKKVKPF
+588 DYIKKKVKPF

-605 ADFDP
+605 AEFDP
-610 TAHIQIDN
+610 TAHIQIDY

-635 IMTGADL
+635 IISGGDL
-642 MAASDDIEIEE
+642 MAASDDIEIKE

-730 EDNIFQIKDSEIE
+730 EDNIFQTKDTEIE
-743 NKIKFAYEKCN
+743 NKIKYAYDKCDN
-754 KYLERLDPYLQYHWK
+754 YLERLDPYLQYHWK
-769 QKSIEK
+769 QKSINK
-775 KTLLDEYLKDRDE
+775 NILLDEYLKDSDE

-794 VYNENAKKVIE
+794 VYSENAKKVIE
-805 KYVPY
+805 RYVPF

-831 AQNSTI
+831 AQNSVI
-837 DFLKLKYPDKLHK
+837 DFLKLKYPDKLHS
-850 RAQETDAWIDDMFTK
+850 RAQETDAWIDDMFIK

-914 ITTEDVKM
+914 ITNEDVKM

-979 ITLDNSKDPAETA
+979 ITFDNSKNAEENN
-992 ITIQSNIDELENA
+992 IIIQSNIDELERA
-1005 DKNFKKIEQNADTYN
+1005 DKEFKKIEQNAETYN

-1043 DILKNLWTAL
+1043 DILKNLWKAL
-1053 QSFGED
+1053 LSFGVD
-1059 CEKWKKTE
+1059 CNEWKKTE
-1067 FSALDT
+1067 FSHLDT

-1111 AESMRVVDY
+1111 SESMRVVDY
-1120 LKCPDLTNDHW
+1120 LKCPDLTNEHW
-1131 QRIQNLFPEDTFA
+1131 QRIQSLFPEETFA

-1183 IQEIIINRKDIT
+1183 IQKIILARKDIT
-1195 IKANV
+1195 IKVNL
-1200 EKKMIENYHE
+1200 EKKTIDNYSAMIKD
-1210 MIPALENCQSKINNV
+1210 LEECQSQINNV

-1235 KPEKNPFIIKAD
+1235 KPEKNPFIIKQD
-1247 LDRYLNAID
+1247 LERYLNAID
-1256 FLKAFQKKF
+1256 FLKSFQKKF

-1279 SLQDSSFD
+1279 TLQDSSFD
-1287 KVDVDWKGALNKIGQ
+1287 KVDIDWKGALNKIGQ
-1302 GAINKVID
+1302 GAISRVID
-1310 LQISMTP
+1310 LQVSMGP

-1326 HKIEEQLKQMRLQ
+1326 HKIEEQLMQMRIQ

-1364 ADKNPLDKDKEPID
+1364 SGVDGFEQ
-1378 KIKPYL
+1378 IKPYL
-1384 SKIFEDVYDLKYV
+1384 SKIFEDVYELNYI
-1397 QSGASG
+1397 QTLGTSG
-1403 KEIVSIISLAKETLK
+1403 KEIVAVISLSKEKLK
-1418 FQKGVKIDDDLARW
+1418 FQKGVKVDDDLARW
-1432 IGVLETKINETMKEK
+1432 IGQLETKINETMKER
-1447 MLSAYKN
+1447 MLQAYKS

-1459 DAIRHE
+1459 DETKHE
-1465 TWITYGIIDDKDK
+1465 IWITYGSLDDNTQDNKHQ
-1478 ETRNSKKEPEEKQL
+1478 KKEDEEKQL
-1492 NLSQIAA
+1492 NLSQVVT
-1499 TISHIKF
+1499 TISHVKF
-1506 CEETE
+1506 CDDTET
-1511 ASIRDLGKE
+1511 SIKELSKE
-1520 SNSLILWYARI
+1520 SNALIIWYSRI
-1531 EKAILSYSQ
+1531 EKAILSYSK
-1540 MVNKEFTGEKRNIRR
+1540 MVNKVYEGELRNVRR

-1560 ITHHVHYKDILGS
+1560 ITHHVHFKDILGS
-1573 LIESELEYEEDF
+1573 LIESELEYEDDF
-1585 VWQKQLRAYF
+1585 VWQKQLRTYF
-1595 LSTDTISRDER
+1595 LSTDPLSRDER
-1606 NLAVKIKQLKYEFD
+1606 NLMVKIKQLKYEFD

-1738 GDKKKVTILSEAID
+1738 GDKKKVTILTESID

-1842 SMAGNLKRNT
+1842 SMAGNLKRNI
-1852 KSVHGQEKRD
+1852 KSQAGQEKRD

-1876 PKFIDEDI
+1876 PKFIAEDI

-1899 LDEPKTKFFNDHIN
+1899 LDPPQTQFFEEQIN
-1913 QVFEKNNIYPS
+1913 QVMAADNIDPS
-1924 TFTISKCQQLI
+1924 PFTISKCQQLI

-1945 LTGPAGSGK
+1945 LTGPAGTGK
-1954 STVINVTQKVCTK
+1954 TTVIKLVEKVSTQIRKKYNK
-1967 IREKY
+1967 IQKQIKAKKEQDLENERLNALNSKEDATTEPKIKDEDIDYDY
-1972 LKNQELIEK
+1972 LKK
-1981 KKKREAEKERE
+1981 
-1992 RYNEDFMSNKNDDEN
+1992 
-2007 EEKNKKEKEEEIIID
+2007 
-2022 EEFLRNFDPKYRKIE
+2022 FDPKYRKIK
-2037 TSTINPKSISMGEL
+2037 TWTINPKSITMGEL

-2061 FEYGIATLQIKNYL
+2061 FEYGIATKKLKKALNQEREDK
-2075 DEESDDD
+2075 
-2082 FKIVILDGPID
+2082 FRIVILDGPID

-2106 SQTLCLSNGERIKLK
+2106 SQTLCLANGERIKLK
-2121 SHAKIFFEV
+2121 SHVKVFFEV

-2141 SRLGVIYFGPRELGW
+2141 SRLGVIYFGPTELGW
-2156 RPYANSWMKKT
+2156 RPYAHFWMKKY

-2174 PIELQNYLNQLF
+2174 PNELQNYLNQLF
-2186 EGKVDDVVD
+2186 EGKVDDVID
-2195 NIEDLYNTGCCFM
+2195 NMEDLYNTGCCFM
-2208 KPTIASM
+2208 KPTISSM
-2215 ISSLCHLLEFYIT
+2215 IRSLCQLLEFYIT

-2248 RYKKWMIM
+2248 RYKKWIIM
-2256 CFALCMVWGC
+2256 CFALAMVWGC

-2300 YYDFEKH
+2300 YYDFERH
-2307 DYVRFSTENYPFKYI
+2307 DYVKFSTENYPFKYT
-2322 KGMSFSSIY
+2322 KAMPFSSIY

-2347 LNLRKN
+2347 LNLRGN

-2373 KFNSTEE
+2373 KLNDTEE

-2391 TSSYEIQSGLENKL
+2391 TSSKEIQSGLENKL
-2405 EQERGKRFLWG
+2405 EQEKGKKFLWG

-2421 CLIYIDDINMPE
+2421 CLIYIDDVNMPE

-2454 WYDRPG
+2454 WYDRPAF
-2460 PEYFW
+2460 FW

-2476 GGPPFGGRTLLTDRF
+2476 GGPPFGGRSLLTDRF
-2491 TRHFTLVCFP
+2491 TRHFTLICFP
-2501 QPNKQVLNYIFENIL
+2501 QPNKQVLGYIFENIL

-2533 IETTTSTIELYE
+2533 IETVTSTIELYE

-2582 NTSEAYIKLW
+2582 TTPESYIKLW
-2592 IHEVERV
+2592 LHEVERV
-2599 FCDRLINQQ
+2599 FCDRLTNQQ

-2658 IANHEVLYK
+2658 ITNHEVLYK
-2667 KLTEFVSIYN
+2667 KLNEFVSIYN
-2677 SKNKTTPMDVVF
+2677 SKNKTAPMDIVF

-2707 HGHMVLIGHG
+2707 HGNMVLIGHG

-2731 MTGQSDRYMTF
+2731 MTGQSDRYTTF
-2742 NAPRDFRLFEFKKVI
+2742 NAPRDFKLFEFKKVI
-2757 KDIIKKS
+2757 KDIIKRS
-2764 NYFPVVLLLNDN
+2764 NYYPLVLLLNDN

-2801 TEYAIPMGSLQP
+2801 TEYAMPMGSLQP
-2813 SPDLTYDLFVENTKT
+2813 SPDLTYDLFVENTKS
-2828 NLHIVFCT
+2828 NLHILFCT
-2836 SPVGENLRIRMR
+2836 SPVGENLRMRMR
-2848 KFPALI
+2848 KFPSLI

-2876 SFSNLQYEEDIKI
+2876 SFNNLKYEEDIKT

-2899 SEVET
+2899 SSVEN

-2927 NNLLMTLLE
+2927 NNILMTLLE
-2936 TKKSENQKKI
+2936 SKKSENQNKI
-2946 EILEDGTKKIKKT
+2946 DILEDGTKKIKKT
-2959 QKDIV
+2959 QQDIV

-2997 VQKQRVK
+2997 VQRQRVK

-3012 KEKMAEVNELTK
+3012 KEKMAEVNELAK

-3058 EKATTE
+3058 EKATSD
-3064 LKIIVP
+3064 LKMIVP
-3070 EALAFFLNGR
+3070 EALAFFLNGK

-3105 NLDSITEPVI
+3105 NLDTITEPVVD
-3115 EEFKKYIYEKIPKVF
+3115 EFKKYIYEKIPKVF
-3130 EKYHTECTKIEDKL
+3130 EKYHPELQRIEDKL
-3144 GKLSETHQTLYI
+3144 GKLSETHQTLYL
-3156 WGKGVIQLWETD
+3156 WGKGAIQLWETD
-3168 RKLKPL
+3168 KKLKPL
-3174 REELAS
+3174 REELAN

-3213 KTSQETL
+3213 KASQENL

-3301 NISFSPNYSLE
+3301 NISYSPNYSLE
-3312 KIMTDP
+3312 NIMSDA

-3365 YKGKINI
+3365 YKGCINI

-3405 ENIDSVYSPIMNQA
+3405 EIIDNVYAPIMNQA
-3419 VFIDDSGLEKMN
+3419 VFVDDSGLEKLN
-3431 FNGSDKEYNENFK
+3431 FNGNDREYNEAFK

-3463 MNILNFTV
+3463 LNIINFTV

-3477 EQLLSEVFK
+3477 EQLLSDVFK

-3506 NDRMATNSREILT
+3506 NDRMSKNSKEILT

-3537 KLETGKVLSDEIS
+3537 KLETGKALSDEIS
-3550 VNMKNNIAIE
+3550 VNMKSNIQIE

-3601 KKIFITSIMFK
+3601 KKIFITSIMYK

-3619 LAERVKFLER
+3619 LLERVKFLVK

-3645 NHKTLFS
+3645 HHKTLFS

-3666 TEDEFSLFV
+3666 TDDEFSLFV

-3681 DNTEKPENPDKTFL
+3681 DNTEKPENPDKTFF

-3715 INITKSK
+3715 SSITKTNLNK
-3722 IKEIKEAF
+3722 IKIAF
-3730 EQIMDLKES
+3730 EQISDLKES
-3739 FDNIMK
+3739 FDSNIK
-3745 PIFNNVEGFN
+3745 PIFEKVEGFN
-3755 KILEKNFL
+3755 KILERNFL
-3763 KLLVIKIFK
+3763 KLLMIKIYK

-3795 TPSRLEEVYEES
+3795 APSRLEEVYEES

-3829 FKNRFEKIRKERYE
+3829 FKNRYEKIRKERYE

-3848 KEEEAKIRE
+3848 KEEEARIRE

-3879 GDERREEQNEEE
+3879 EEE
-3891 KNAEEENKENEE
+3891 KKDDRNEGKEKKSEEEQKSNKENE
-3903 NNENNE
+3903 
-3909 NEENNN
+3909 NNN
-3915 NNGEDNKSNPDDK
+3915 SNNNAEDNKSNPEDK
-3928 NKSNKSQAEEG
+3928 NKSNKSQIEEG

-4004 DYTDKP
+4004 DYTDTLVDINAEKEEKP
-4010 IDLTPENE
+4010 
-4018 DKGKD
+4018 KD
-4023 KKKKSSKNE
+4023 KKDKNSKDNNGKNKE
-4032 SNNNT
+4032 SE
-4037 NNKNN
+4037 
-4042 PPDKDNKDK
+4042 KDNKDNKDNTDTKDK
-4051 NNKASSQHNETTK
+4051 NKTTQNNDTNKY
-4064 QNHKKDNKQ
+4064 HKKDNKA
-4073 EKEKDPMDTVVNPNF
+4073 EKEKDPLDNLVNPNF

-4126 FNEITEEKTEPKSK
+4126 FNEITEEKTQPKSK

-4165 KKQHFT
+4165 KKQHFI
-4171 KLLFSLSLFHAV
+4171 KLLYSLSLFHAV

-4261 DTLFDKLRDENDN
+4261 DTLFDKLKDENGK
-4274 ELNQEIEFK
+4274 ELDQEIEFK
-4283 FGDYMIPAYKTLLEY
+4283 FGDYMIPAYKTLLDY

-4307 TDDPQIFGL
+4307 ADDPQIFGL

-4323 YQLKESDS
+4323 YQLKESDA

-4340 PKEVNKKSGGK
+4340 PREVNKKAGGK

-4362 NITSEQIEP
+4362 NIFNEQIEA

-4398 QEIDKYNNLIL
+4398 QEIDKYNNLIS
-4409 KIESSLKEL
+4409 KIETSLKEL

-4462 KNDLLKRIE
+4462 KNDLQKRIE
-4471 FIHDWLVN
+4471 FIRDWLIN
-4479 GHPNSFW
+4479 GHPTTFW

-4512 SDIVLEYQVMNIN
+4512 SDIVLEYQVMN
-4525 KEEIKKG
+4525 KTKDEIKKG

-4542 YLEGASWDAKL
+4542 YLEGASWHEKL

-4559 AGEMRYTMPVI
+4559 AGEMRCYMPVL
-4570 WLKTVQEKKNDKEED
+4570 WLKTVQEKKNNKEED
-4585 DDGEEE
+4585 DDDEGEEE
-4591 DEIYIYSCPMF
+4591 DEIYTYCCPMF

-4616 SNEKIIEVDLPSRFK
+4616 SVEKIIDVDLPSRFK
-4631 KEYWTLRGTCLLT
+4631 KEYWTLRGACLLT

>member
-1 MNDTESIDEGG
+1 MNDTESMEEGDG
-12 GMDLGGEEIN
+12 LGIGEETN
-22 MNNTKSIKGQSNNL
+22 MNNTKSIKAQENNL

-60 AVKAFITDDDIDNM
+60 AVKAFITDDDIENM
-74 LNLPPDKTKTGFNE
+74 INLPPDKTKTGFKE
-88 GGQSG
+88 GVQSG
-93 GVNRTTNHVSG
+93 GMNGTSNHVSG

-113 GFKIIDKLPPTTGDL
+113 GFKIIDKLPPTIGDP
-128 KNKTNNMIDRFR
+128 KNKTNSMIDRFR
-140 VSFNDFDGTNTNMGA
+140 VTFNDFDGNHKMMGT
-155 TKSKWTSDTN
+155 TKSRWTNDTN

-185 LKKEESKNKE
+185 MKKEETKTEE

-200 INENEEM
+200 INEIEKINYE
-207 KLDNE
+207 NE
-212 NPLEVLNKE
+212 NPLEQLNKE

-249 DFVYFLPSNSENYYK
+249 DFVYFLPSNNENYYK
-264 LTPKTFNE
+264 LTPKTFND

-348 QNSLLFNNDDYNTRL
+348 QNSLLFNNEDYNTRL

-446 DKKQGNKKDKKKE
+446 DKKQGQGAKKDKRRDKTE
-459 KIDDKNDDKIDKGSS
+459 DKNEEKIDKGST
-474 TDNKTMMNEDE
+474 TDNKTMVNEDE

-497 MMVKD
+497 MLVKD

-540 NAQSIPPKKEN
+540 NSQPIPPKKEN

-557 EYIKPQV
+557 EYIKPQNM
-564 LNPNRV
+564 NPNRV

-588 DYIFKKVKPF
+588 DYIKKKVKPF

-605 ADFDP
+605 AEFDP
-610 TAHIQIDN
+610 TAHIQIDY

-635 IMTGADL
+635 IISGGDL
-642 MAASDDIEIEE
+642 LAASDDIEIKE

-730 EDNIFQIKDSEIE
+730 EDNIFQTKDTEIE
-743 NKIKFAYEKCN
+743 NKIKYAYDKCDN
-754 KYLERLDPYLQYHWK
+754 YLERLDPYLQYHWK
-769 QKSIEK
+769 QKSINK
-775 KTLLDEYLKDRDE
+775 NILLDEYLKDSDE

-794 VYNENAKKVIE
+794 VYSENAKKVIE
-805 KYVPY
+805 RYIPF

-831 AQNSTI
+831 AQNSVI
-837 DFLKLKYPDKLHK
+837 DFLKLKYPDKLHS
-850 RAQETDAWIDDMFTK
+850 RAQETDAWIDDMFIK

-914 ITTEDVKM
+914 ITNEDVKM

-979 ITLDNSKDPAETA
+979 ITFDNSKNAEENN
-992 ITIQSNIDELENA
+992 IIIQSNIDELERA
-1005 DKNFKKIEQNADTYN
+1005 DKEFKKIEQNAETYN

-1043 DILKNLWTAL
+1043 DILKNLWKAL
-1053 QSFGED
+1053 LSFGVD
-1059 CEKWKKTE
+1059 CNEWKKTE
-1067 FSALDT
+1067 FSHLDT

-1111 AESMRVVDY
+1111 SESMRVVDY
-1120 LKCPDLTNDHW
+1120 LKCPDLTNEHW
-1131 QRIQNLFPEDTFA
+1131 QRIQSLFPEETFA

-1183 IQEIIINRKDIT
+1183 IQKIILARKDIT
-1195 IKANV
+1195 IKVNL
-1200 EKKMIENYHE
+1200 EKKTIDNYPAMIKD
-1210 MIPALENCQSKINNV
+1210 LEECQSQINNV

-1235 KPEKNPFIIKAD
+1235 KPEKNPFIIKQD
-1247 LDRYLNAID
+1247 LERYLNAID
-1256 FLKAFQKKF
+1256 FLKSFQKKF

-1279 SLQDSSFD
+1279 TLQDSSFD
-1287 KVDVDWKGALNKIGQ
+1287 KVDIDWKGALNKIGQ
-1302 GAINKVID
+1302 GAISRVID
-1310 LQISMTP
+1310 LQVSMGP

-1326 HKIEEQLKQMRLQ
+1326 HKIEEQLMQMRIQ

-1364 ADKNPLDKDKEPID
+1364 SGVDGFEQ
-1378 KIKPYL
+1378 IKPYL
-1384 SKIFEDVYDLKYV
+1384 SKIFEDVYELNYI
-1397 QSGASG
+1397 QTLGTSG
-1403 KEIVSIISLAKETLK
+1403 KEIVAVISLSKEKLK
-1418 FQKGVKIDDDLARW
+1418 FQKGVKVDDDLARW
-1432 IGVLETKINETMKEK
+1432 IGQLETKINETMKER
-1447 MLSAYKN
+1447 MLQAYKS

-1459 DAIRHE
+1459 DETKHE
-1465 TWITYGIIDDKDK
+1465 IWITYGSLDDNTQDNKHQ
-1478 ETRNSKKEPEEKQL
+1478 KKEDEEKQL
-1492 NLSQIAA
+1492 NLSQVVT
-1499 TISHIKF
+1499 TISHVKF
-1506 CEETE
+1506 CDDTET
-1511 ASIRDLGKE
+1511 SIKELSKE
-1520 SNSLILWYARI
+1520 SNALIIWYSRI
-1531 EKAILSYSQ
+1531 EKAILSYSK
-1540 MVNKEFTGEKRNIRR
+1540 MVNKVYEGELRNVRR

-1560 ITHHVHYKDILGS
+1560 ITHHVHFKDILGS
-1573 LIESELEYEEDF
+1573 LIESELEYEDDF
-1585 VWQKQLRAYF
+1585 VWQKQLRTYF
-1595 LSTDTISRDER
+1595 LSTDPLSRDER
-1606 NLAVKIKQLKYEFD
+1606 NLMVKIKQLKYEFD

-1738 GDKKKVTILSEAID
+1738 GDKKKVTILTESID

-1842 SMAGNLKRNT
+1842 SMAGNLKRNI
-1852 KSVHGQEKRD
+1852 KSQAGQEKRD

-1876 PKFIDEDI
+1876 PKFIAEDI

-1899 LDEPKTKFFNDHIN
+1899 LDPPQTQFFEEQIN
-1913 QVFEKNNIYPS
+1913 QVMAADNIDPS
-1924 TFTISKCQQLI
+1924 PFTISKCQQLI

-1945 LTGPAGSGK
+1945 LTGPAGTGK
-1954 STVINVTQKVCTK
+1954 TTVIKLVEKVSTQIRKKYNKIQKQIKAKKEQDLENERLNALNSKEDVTTEPK
-1967 IREKY
+1967 IKDEDIDYDY
-1972 LKNQELIEK
+1972 LKK
-1981 KKKREAEKERE
+1981 
-1992 RYNEDFMSNKNDDEN
+1992 
-2007 EEKNKKEKEEEIIID
+2007 
-2022 EEFLRNFDPKYRKIE
+2022 FDPKYRKIK
-2037 TSTINPKSISMGEL
+2037 TWTINPKSITMGEL

-2061 FEYGIATLQIKNYL
+2061 FEYGIATKKLKKALNQEREDK
-2075 DEESDDD
+2075 
-2082 FKIVILDGPID
+2082 FRIVILDGPID

-2106 SQTLCLSNGERIKLK
+2106 SQTLCLANGERIKLK
-2121 SHAKIFFEV
+2121 SHVKVFFEV

-2141 SRLGVIYFGPRELGW
+2141 SRLGVIYFGPTELGW
-2156 RPYANSWMKKT
+2156 RPYAHYWMKKY

-2174 PIELQNYLNQLF
+2174 PNELQNYLNQLF
-2186 EGKVDDVVD
+2186 EGKVDDVID
-2195 NIEDLYNTGCCFM
+2195 NMEDLYNTGCCFM
-2208 KPTIASM
+2208 KPTISSM
-2215 ISSLCHLLEFYIT
+2215 IRSLCQLLEFYIT

-2248 RYKKWMIM
+2248 RYKKWIIM
-2256 CFALCMVWGC
+2256 CFALAMVWGC

-2300 YYDFEKH
+2300 YYDFERH
-2307 DYVRFSTENYPFKYI
+2307 DYVKFSTENYPFKYT
-2322 KGMSFSSIY
+2322 KAMPFSSIY

-2347 LNLRKN
+2347 LNLRGN

-2373 KFNSTEE
+2373 KLNDTEE

-2391 TSSYEIQSGLENKL
+2391 TSSKEIQSGLENKL
-2405 EQERGKRFLWG
+2405 EQEKGKKFLWG

-2421 CLIYIDDINMPE
+2421 CLIYIDDVNMPE

-2454 WYDRPG
+2454 WYDRPAF
-2460 PEYFW
+2460 FW

-2476 GGPPFGGRTLLTDRF
+2476 GGPPFGGRSLLTDRF
-2491 TRHFTLVCFP
+2491 TRHFTLICFP
-2501 QPNKQVLNYIFENIL
+2501 QPNKQVLGYIFENIL

-2533 IETTTSTIELYE
+2533 IETVTSTIELYE

-2582 NTSEAYIKLW
+2582 TTPESYIKLW
-2592 IHEVERV
+2592 LHEVERV
-2599 FCDRLINQQ
+2599 FCDRLTNQQ

-2658 IANHEVLYK
+2658 ITNHEVLYK
-2667 KLTEFVSIYN
+2667 KLNEFVSIYN
-2677 SKNKTTPMDVVF
+2677 SKNKTAPMDIVF

-2707 HGHMVLIGHG
+2707 HGNMVLIGHG

-2731 MTGQSDRYMTF
+2731 MTGQSDRYTTF
-2742 NAPRDFRLFEFKKVI
+2742 NAPRDFKLFEFKKVI
-2757 KDIIKKS
+2757 KDIIKRS
-2764 NYFPVVLLLNDN
+2764 NYYPLVLLLNDN

-2801 TEYAIPMGSLQP
+2801 TEYAMPMGSLQP
-2813 SPDLTYDLFVENTKT
+2813 SPDLTYDLFVENTKS
-2828 NLHIVFCT
+2828 NLHILFCT
-2836 SPVGENLRIRMR
+2836 SPVGENLRMRMR
-2848 KFPALI
+2848 KFPSLI

-2876 SFSNLQYEEDIKI
+2876 SFNNLKYEEDIKT

-2899 SEVET
+2899 SSVEN

-2927 NNLLMTLLE
+2927 NNILMTLLE
-2936 TKKSENQKKI
+2936 SKKSENQNKI
-2946 EILEDGTKKIKKT
+2946 DILEDGTKKIKKT
-2959 QKDIV
+2959 QQDIV

-2997 VQKQRVK
+2997 VQRQRVK

-3012 KEKMAEVNELTK
+3012 KEKMAEVNELAK

-3058 EKATTE
+3058 EKATSD
-3064 LKIIVP
+3064 LKMIVP
-3070 EALAFFLNGR
+3070 EALAFFLNGK

-3105 NLDSITEPVI
+3105 NLDTITEPVI
-3115 EEFKKYIYEKIPKVF
+3115 DEFKKYIYEKIPKVF
-3130 EKYHTECTKIEDKL
+3130 EKYHPELQRIEDKL
-3144 GKLSETHQTLYI
+3144 GKLSETHQTLYL
-3156 WGKGVIQLWETD
+3156 WGKGAIQLWETD
-3168 RKLKPL
+3168 KKLKPL
-3174 REELAS
+3174 REELAN

-3213 KTSQETL
+3213 KASQENL

-3301 NISFSPNYSLE
+3301 NISYSPNYSLE
-3312 KIMTDP
+3312 NIMSDA

-3365 YKGKINI
+3365 YKGCINI

-3405 ENIDSVYSPIMNQA
+3405 EVIDNVYAPIMNQA
-3419 VFIDDSGLEKMN
+3419 VFVDDSGLEKLN
-3431 FNGSDKEYNENFK
+3431 FNGNDREYNEAFK

-3463 MNILNFTV
+3463 LNIINFTV

-3477 EQLLSEVFK
+3477 EQLLSDVFK

-3506 NDRMATNSREILT
+3506 NDRMSKNSKEILT

-3537 KLETGKVLSDEIS
+3537 KLETGKALSDEIS
-3550 VNMKNNIAIE
+3550 VNMKSNIQIE

-3601 KKIFITSIMFK
+3601 KKIFITSIMYK

-3619 LAERVKFLER
+3619 LLERVKFLVK

-3645 NHKTLFS
+3645 HHKTLFS

-3666 TEDEFSLFV
+3666 TDDEFSLFV

-3681 DNTEKPENPDKTFL
+3681 DNTEKPENPDKTFF

-3715 INITKSK
+3715 SSITKTNLNK
-3722 IKEIKEAF
+3722 IKIAF
-3730 EQIMDLKES
+3730 EQISDLKES
-3739 FDNIMK
+3739 FDSNIK
-3745 PIFNNVEGFN
+3745 PIFEKVEGFN
-3755 KILEKNFL
+3755 KILERNFL
-3763 KLLVIKIFK
+3763 KLLMIKIYK

-3795 TPSRLEEVYEES
+3795 APSRLEEVYEES

-3829 FKNRFEKIRKERYE
+3829 FKNRYEKIRKERYE

-3848 KEEEAKIRE
+3848 KEEEARIRE

-3879 GDERREEQNEEE
+3879 EEE
-3891 KNAEEENKENEE
+3891 KKDDRNEGKEKKSEEEQKSNKENE
-3903 NNENNE
+3903 
-3909 NEENNN
+3909 NNN
-3915 NNGEDNKSNPDDK
+3915 SNNNAEDNKSNPEDK
-3928 NKSNKSQAEEG
+3928 NKSNKSQIEEG

-4004 DYTDKP
+4004 DYTDTLVDINAEKEEKP
-4010 IDLTPENE
+4010 
-4018 DKGKD
+4018 KD
-4023 KKKKSSKNE
+4023 KKDKNSKDNNGKNKE
-4032 SNNNT
+4032 SE
-4037 NNKNN
+4037 
-4042 PPDKDNKDK
+4042 KDNKDNKDNTDTKDK
-4051 NNKASSQHNETTK
+4051 NKTTQNNDTNKY
-4064 QNHKKDNKQ
+4064 HKKDNKA
-4073 EKEKDPMDTVVNPNF
+4073 EKEKDPLDNLVNPNF

-4126 FNEITEEKTEPKSK
+4126 FNEITEEKTQPKSK

-4165 KKQHFT
+4165 KKQHFI
-4171 KLLFSLSLFHAV
+4171 KLLYSLSLFHAV

-4251 MNSTLGKFIN
+4251 MNCTLGKFIN
-4261 DTLFDKLRDENDN
+4261 DTLFDKLKDENGK
-4274 ELNQEIEFK
+4274 ELDQEIEFK
-4283 FGDYMIPAYKTLLEY
+4283 FGDYMIPAYKTLLDY

-4307 TDDPQIFGL
+4307 ADDPQIFGL

-4323 YQLKESDS
+4323 YQLKESDA

-4340 PKEVNKKSGGK
+4340 PREVNKKAGGK

-4362 NITSEQIEP
+4362 NIFNEQIEA

-4398 QEIDKYNNLIL
+4398 QEIDKYNNLIS
-4409 KIESSLKEL
+4409 KIETSLKEL

-4462 KNDLLKRIE
+4462 KNDLQKRIE
-4471 FIHDWLVN
+4471 FIRDWLIN
-4479 GHPNSFW
+4479 GHPTTFW

-4512 SDIVLEYQVMNIN
+4512 SDIVLEYQVMN
-4525 KEEIKKG
+4525 KTKDEIKKG

-4542 YLEGASWDAKL
+4542 YLEGASWHEKL

-4559 AGEMRYTMPVI
+4559 AGEMRCYMPVI
-4570 WLKTVQEKKNDKEED
+4570 WLKTVQEKKNNKEED
-4585 DDGEEE
+4585 DDDEGEEE
-4591 DEIYIYSCPMF
+4591 DEIYTYCCPMF

-4616 SNEKIIEVDLPSRFK
+4616 SVEKIIDVDLPSRFK
-4631 KEYWTLRGTCLLT
+4631 KEYWTLRGACLLT

>member
-1 MNDTESIDEGG
+1 MNKSSNMNDSDSLDGG
-12 GMDLGGEEIN
+12 GGNELEEEMNI
-22 MNNTKSIKGQSNNL
+22 NNTKLVNNNGNDL
-36 LERIYDQGQAEK
+36 LERIYDEGQGGK

-60 AVKAFITDDDIDNM
+60 AVKAFITDDDLDNM
-74 LNLPPDKTKTGFNE
+74 LNLPPDKTKSGFGE
-88 GGQSG
+88 VKDGGMSG
-93 GVNRTTNHVSG
+93 TMNHVSG

-113 GFKIIDKLPPTTGDL
+113 GFKIIDKLPPTSGEIKDQTYS
-128 KNKTNNMIDRFR
+128 MIDRFR
-140 VSFNDFDGTNTNMGA
+140 LSFNDFDSTNGNNTLMNA
-155 TKSKWTSDTN
+155 TKSKWTNNGD

-185 LKKEESKNKE
+185 VNKEESKVKDKKE
-195 IKDEN
+195 KEKEKETKDEN
-200 INENEEM
+200 IIQQQEEQN
-207 KLDNE
+207 KASNE
-212 NPLEVLNKE
+212 NPLEELNKE

-249 DFVYFLPSNSENYYK
+249 DFVYFLPSNNENYYK

-272 IADKKTYYTLSSKGL
+272 IANKKTYYTLSSKGL

-348 QNSLLFNNDDYNTRL
+348 QNSLLFNNEDYNTRL
-363 IEHKKFCNEI
+363 IEHKKYCNEI
-373 LFLKVVDMK
+373 LYLKIVDMK

-391 KFQDMQ
+391 KFQDNQ
-397 IELRKRTK
+397 IELRKRNK
-405 RKLDEIHTKC
+405 RKLDDIHTKC

-428 KVYQKINDLHNE
+428 KIYQRINDIHNE

-446 DKKQGNKKDKKKE
+446 EKKSGAKSNKKKE
-459 KIDDKNDDKIDKGSS
+459 KIEEKVEEKYDKGST
-474 TDNKTMMNEDE
+474 TDQKTIINEDE
-485 IVGFENYAYKNK
+485 IVGFENYSYKNK
-497 MMVKD
+497 MAVKE

-540 NAQSIPPKKEN
+540 NAQPIPPKKEN

-557 EYIKPQV
+557 EYIKPQI

-583 PIEKV
+583 PIEKL
-588 DYIFKKVKPF
+588 DYIVKKVKPF

-605 ADFDP
+605 AEFDP
-610 TAHIQIDN
+610 TAHIQIDY

-635 IMTGADL
+635 IMTGGDL
-642 MAASDDIEIEE
+642 ALTASEDIEIKE
-653 IKRPHHYFIKYEPD
+653 IKRPHHYFIKYDPD
-667 CETLKVQFKKEIKD
+667 CETLKNQFKKEIKD
-681 TLEILKVKGWRA
+681 TLEILKIKGWRA

-730 EDNIFQIKDSEIE
+730 EDNIFQSKDSEIE
-743 NKIKFAYEKCN
+743 AKIKLAYEKCN
-754 KYLERLDPYLQYHWK
+754 KYLERLDPYLQAQWK
-769 QKSIEK
+769 QKSINQNI
-775 KTLLDEYLKDRDE
+775 LLDEYLKDSDE

-794 VYNENAKKVIE
+794 VYSENAKKVIE
-805 KYVPY
+805 RYVPY

-850 RAQETDAWIDDMFTK
+850 RAQEIDAWIDDMFSK

-870 IDERSFLEKTK
+870 IDEKSFLEKTK

-914 ITTEDVKM
+914 ITSEDVKM
-922 FEMLNSKK
+922 FELLNSKK

-935 TWDTLNDNLNKS
+935 TWDTLNDNLNRS

-968 QILEPLKDPKF
+968 QKLEPLKDPKF
-979 ITLDNSKDPAETA
+979 ITYDSTKDPAENMV
-992 ITIQSNIDELENA
+992 IIQNNIEELERT
-1005 DKNFKKIEQNADTYN
+1005 DKEFKKIEQNAEIYN
-1020 DFLRVLGQ
+1020 DFLRILGQ
-1028 PEHNFSKVYEVREII
+1028 PEYNFSKVYEVREII
-1043 DILKNLWTAL
+1043 DILKNLWNAL
-1053 QSFGED
+1053 LSFGED
-1059 CEKWKKTE
+1059 CENWKKTE
-1067 FSALDT
+1067 FSALNT
-1073 KDILDKCSNYETIGR
+1073 KEILEKCSNYETIGR

-1097 GSAIQELITQVESF
+1097 GTAITELITKVESF

-1131 QRIQNLFPEDTFA
+1131 QRIQYLFPEETFA
-1144 LQGQA
+1144 LQTQA
-1149 YTLEQLLSIKA
+1149 YTLDQLLSIKA
-1160 YQFEKQIR
+1160 YKYEKQIR
-1168 EIQLEAINYRNLDLK
+1168 EIQLEAINYKNLDMK
-1183 IQEIIINRKDIT
+1183 IQEIILNRKDIT
-1195 IKANV
+1195 IKVNL
-1200 EKKMIENYHE
+1200 EKKMIDNFSE
-1210 MIPALENCQSKINNV
+1210 MIPALENLQSKINNV

-1235 KPEKNPFIIKAD
+1235 KVDKNPFIIKSD
-1247 LDRYLNAID
+1247 LEKYLNAID
-1256 FLKAFQKKF
+1256 FLKSFQKKF

-1302 GAINKVID
+1302 GAISRVID
-1310 LQISMTP
+1310 LQTAMTP

-1352 YMLANSKNSENK
+1352 FMLANSKSSENK
-1364 ADKNPLDKDKEPID
+1364 GGKDGIEM
-1378 KIKPYL
+1378 IKPYL
-1384 SKIFEDVYDLKYV
+1384 SKIFEDVYDLNYV
-1397 QSGASG
+1397 QTMGTSG
-1403 KEIVSIISLAKETLK
+1403 KEIMCIISLSKEKLK
-1418 FQKGVKIDDDLARW
+1418 FQRGVKIDDDLARW
-1432 IGVLETKINETMKEK
+1432 IGVLETKINETMKER
-1447 MLSAYKN
+1447 MLQAYKF
-1454 YEDIK
+1454 YEDVK
-1459 DAIRHE
+1459 DPAKHE
-1465 TWITYGIIDDKDK
+1465 IWITYGGLDDKDK
-1478 ETRNSKKEPEEKQL
+1478 DKRKKEDEEKQL
-1492 NLSQIAA
+1492 NLSQVVS
-1499 TISHIKF
+1499 TVSHIKF
-1506 CEETE
+1506 CEGTETAIKE
-1511 ASIRDLGKE
+1511 LAKE
-1520 SNSLILWYARI
+1520 SNSLILWYSRI
-1531 EKAILSYSQ
+1531 EKAILAYST
-1540 MVNKEFTGEKRNIRR
+1540 MVNKEFNGELRNVRR

-1560 ITHHVHYKDILGS
+1560 ITHYVHYKDILGS

-1595 LSTDTISRDER
+1595 LSTDLISRDER
-1606 NLAVKIKQLKYEFD
+1606 NLIVKIKQLKYEFD

-1627 PSTRIVISPLT
+1627 PSVRIVISPLT

-1676 GIQCIVFNCSEQIDY
+1676 GIQCIVFNCSEQLDY

-1700 LCKHKYGAFACL
+1700 LCKHKFGAFACL

-1738 GDKKKVTILSEAID
+1738 GAKKKVTILTESID

-1842 SMAGNLKRNT
+1842 SMAGNLKRNV
-1852 KSVHGQEKRD
+1852 KSLPGQEKRD

-1876 PKFIDEDI
+1876 PKFIAEDI
-1884 KLFKALLSDLFPGVE
+1884 KLFRALLTDLFPGVE
-1899 LDEPKTKFFNDHIN
+1899 LDEPNTKFFNDQIN
-1913 QVFEKNNIYPS
+1913 EVMEKDNIDPS
-1924 TFTISKCQQLI
+1924 PFTISKSQQLI

-1954 STVINVTQKVCTK
+1954 TTVIKLVDKVSTK
-1967 IREKY
+1967 IRQEYDKIQEKI
-1972 LKNQELIEK
+1972 KQQ
-1981 KKKREAEKERE
+1981 
-1992 RYNEDFMSNKNDDEN
+1992 
-2007 EEKNKKEKEEEIIID
+2007 KEEEMNKNRYNMINQD
-2022 EEFLRNFDPKYRKIE
+2022 ESQNKQSEDNKPSKEEEEKDKEFLKNYDQKYKLVK
-2037 TSTINPKSISMGEL
+2037 TWTINPKSITMGEL

-2061 FEYGIATLQIKNYL
+2061 FEYGIATKKMKKALL
-2075 DEESDDD
+2075 DEGEDRYR
-2082 FKIVILDGPID
+2082 IVILDGPID

-2106 SQTLCLSNGERIKLK
+2106 SQTLCLANGERIKLK
-2121 SHAKIFFEV
+2121 SHVKIFFEV

-2141 SRLGVIYFGPRELGW
+2141 SRLGVIYFGPIELGW
-2156 RPYANSWMKKT
+2156 RPYAHYWMRKY
-2167 FKDESVL
+2167 FKDESIL
-2174 PIELQNYLNQLF
+2174 PNELQNYLNQLF
-2186 EGKVDDVVD
+2186 EDKVDEVID
-2195 NIEDLYNTGCCFM
+2195 NVEDLYQTGCCFM

-2215 ISSLCHLLEFYIT
+2215 IQSLCRLLEFYIT
-2228 KEHGFIGR
+2228 LDHGFKGR
-2236 EMEGLNNQDQLG
+2236 EMEGLNNQEQLG
-2248 RYKKWMIM
+2248 RYKKWIIM
-2256 CFALCMVWGC
+2256 CFALSMVWGC

-2294 QVVMEN
+2294 QLVMEH

-2307 DYVRFSTENYPFKYI
+2307 DYVKFSTENYPFKYV
-2322 KGMSFSSIY
+2322 KGMQFSSIY

-2347 LNLRKN
+2347 LNLRSN

-2373 KFNSTEE
+2373 KLNETEE

-2391 TSSYEIQSGLENKL
+2391 TSSREIQSGLENKL
-2405 EQERGKRFLWG
+2405 EQERGKKFLWG

-2454 WYDRPG
+2454 WYDRPNF
-2460 PEYFW
+2460 FW

-2471 NMIVA
+2471 NMVVA
-2476 GGPPFGGRTLLTDRF
+2476 GGPPFGGRSLLTDRF
-2491 TRHFTLVCFP
+2491 TRHFTLICFP

-2516 KGFFT
+2516 KGFFQ
-2521 VNIFSEV
+2521 VNVFSEV

-2533 IETTTSTIELYE
+2533 IETTSSTIELYD

-2582 NTSEAYIKLW
+2582 TTSEVYIQLW

-2599 FCDRLINQQ
+2599 FCDRLTNAQ
-2608 DLKEVRDMICSLLR
+2608 DLKEVRDVICSLLR

-2628 YTYDQIYN
+2628 YTYDQLYN

-2658 IANHEVLYK
+2658 IGNHEVLYK
-2667 KLTEFVSIYN
+2667 RLNEFVSIYN
-2677 SKNKTTPMDVVF
+2677 SKNKTAPMDVVF
-2689 FDYFVTHILRV
+2689 FDYFVAHILRV
-2700 CRVLRMP
+2700 CRVLRQP

-2726 LASFI
+2726 LASYI
-2731 MTGQSDRYMTF
+2731 MTGQSDRFMTF

-2764 NYFPVVLLLNDN
+2764 NYYPLVLLLNDN
-2776 NVGHNFILENI
+2776 NVVHDFVLENI

-2801 TEYAIPMGSLQP
+2801 TEYATPMGALQP
-2813 SPDLTYDLFVENTKT
+2813 SPDLTYDLFVENTKS
-2828 NLHIVFCT
+2828 NLHILFCT
-2836 SPVGENLRIRMR
+2836 SPVGENLRLRMR

-2876 SFSNLQYEEDIKI
+2876 SFSTLQYEEETKNT
-2889 KLVKLVCEAH
+2889 LVKLVCEAH
-2899 SEVET
+2899 ETVEN

-2909 MDELG
+2909 FDEMG

-2927 NNLLMTLLE
+2927 NNLLINLLK
-2936 TKKSENQKKI
+2936 TKRSQNLKKI

-2959 QKDIV
+2959 QQDIIK
-2964 RLEDEIRKIEPE
+2964 LEDDIRKLEPE

-3012 KEKMAEVNELTK
+3012 KEKMAEASELAI
-3024 KIKGEANEVETYF
+3024 KIKGEANEVETFF
-3037 KKIKKEVETKLNS
+3037 KKVKKEVESKLTS
-3050 DTLSMFAK
+3050 DTLNKFAK
-3058 EKATTE
+3058 EKPTE
-3064 LKIIVP
+3064 YKVIIP
-3070 EALAFFLNGR
+3070 EALAFLLNGR
-3080 HTKSDEKSYAFQV
+3080 HTKSDERSYAFQV
-3093 FQESKKIYDIKN
+3093 FQERAKIYDIKN
-3105 NLDSITEPVI
+3105 NLDTITERVI
-3115 EEFKKYIYEKIPKVF
+3115 DEFKIYINEKIPNVF
-3130 EKYHTECTKIEDKL
+3130 KNYHPDIERIEDKL
-3144 GKLSETHQTLYI
+3144 GKLSETHQTLYT
-3156 WGKGVIQLWETD
+3156 WGKCVIQLWETD
-3168 RKLKPL
+3168 KKLKPL
-3174 REELAS
+3174 RQELQE
-3180 KEATLK
+3180 KEK
-3186 ELQNNANKLKEEE
+3186 MVKDLQNNANKLKEEE
-3199 EQALDMLN
+3199 NQALEMLN

-3220 DNLQE
+3220 DSLQE

-3248 IRWNEQLVQLH
+3248 IRWNEQLLQLH
-3259 NEENNFLGDIIISA
+3259 NEENNFLGDIVVSS
-3273 LFISYMAPF
+3273 LFISYLSPF
-3282 SGNYRK
+3282 SGSYRK
-3288 RALNTLLELCKKY
+3288 RELNTLLELCAKY
-3301 NISFSPNYSLE
+3301 NINVTKDYTLE
-3312 KIMTDP
+3312 KVMSDA

-3338 AIMFTNNKKFPLFI
+3338 AIMYTNNKKFPLFI

-3365 YKGKINI
+3365 YKGEINI
-3372 YKADCKEENLKAQ
+3372 YKADCKDENLKAQ
-3385 LEGIGNDII
+3385 LESIGNDII
-3394 KGSLTLLENVT
+3394 KGSLTLLENIT
-3405 ENIDSVYSPIMNQA
+3405 ETIDNVYAPIMNQA
-3419 VFIDDSGLEKMN
+3419 VFIDDSGLEKIN
-3431 FNGSDKEYNENFK
+3431 FNGNDKEYSETFK

-3463 MNILNFTV
+3463 LNILNFTV

-3492 YEQRDKIIAEMGEM
+3492 YEQRDRIIAEMGEM
-3506 NDRMATNSREILT
+3506 NDKMEKNSKEILI
-3519 DLKET
+3519 DLRDT
-3524 PEDKILDAEELIV
+3524 PEDKILDADELIV
-3537 KLETGKVLSDEIS
+3537 KLENEKVLSDEIAVS
-3550 VNMKNNIAIE
+3550 MKNNIQIE

-3612 QEGVKQT
+3612 QEGVKQSN
-3619 LAERVKFLER
+3619 AERVKFLVK

-3645 NHKTLFS
+3645 SHKTIFS
-3652 FLIDINILKYNKIV
+3652 FLIDISILKSQNIV
-3666 TEDEFSLFV
+3666 TDDEFSLFV
-3675 KGPSSS
+3675 KGPAS
-3681 DNTEKPENPDKTFL
+3681 DNNEKPENPDKSFFT
-3695 SEFQWDSL
+3695 EFQWESI
-3703 LYFEEK
+3703 LYMENKFNYLNLSTITKENLPEIKTAFEEISDLK
-3709 FGYNNI
+3709 DSFD
-3715 INITKSK
+3715 T
-3722 IKEIKEAF
+3722 EIKIPF
-3730 EQIMDLKES
+3730 ENLGGIT
-3739 FDNIMK
+3739 
-3745 PIFNNVEGFN
+3745 
-3755 KILEKNFL
+3755 KILEKSFL
-3763 KLLVIKIFK
+3763 KLLMIKIYK
-3772 PERLLYFV
+3772 PERLLH
-3780 REFVKNNLGELFIDT
+3780 FVKLFIKDDLGELFIDT
-3795 TPSRLEEVYEES
+3795 TPSRLEEVYQES

-3818 KGADPTQDFLS
+3818 KGADPTNEFLS
-3829 FKNRFEKIRKERYE
+3829 FKNRFEKIRKEQYE

-3848 KEEEAKIRE
+3848 KEEEM
-3857 QERLAELEREDNE
+3857 RLKELERQAQLEREANE
-3870 DEEKEEKED
+3870 EEEKEENEKEEKEEKEE
-3879 GDERREEQNEEE
+3879 GDNKEEDEENKEKEEE
-3891 KNAEEENKENEE
+3891 KEEENKENEE
-3903 NNENNE
+3903 EKGE
-3909 NEENNN
+3909 EEEN
-3915 NNGEDNKSNPDDK
+3915 GEK
-3928 NKSNKSQAEEG
+3928 NKSKSQEEG
-3939 QAEEEKNAYEFKEYI
+3939 QVEEEKKNTYEFKEYI

-3967 AILEYGIKNGAWV
+3967 AILEYGIKDGAWV

-3993 DLASIVQSLQQ
+3993 DLASMVQSLQQ
-4004 DYTDKP
+4004 DYTD
-4010 IDLTPENE
+4010 TPVEINVE
-4018 DKGKD
+4018 KEEKKGSN
-4023 KKKKSSKNE
+4023 KKKNSKE
-4032 SNNNT
+4032 
-4037 NNKNN
+4037 KEKE
-4042 PPDKDNKDK
+4042 KDNKAENKNKDK
-4051 NNKASSQHNETTK
+4051 EKEKEKEKNKQT
-4064 QNHKKDNKQ
+4064 QNDRHHKKDNKV
-4073 EKEKDPMDTVVNPNF
+4073 EKEKDPFEFVVNPNF

-4110 LTTEPPSGIK
+4110 LTTEPPSGVK

-4126 FNEITEEKTEPKSK
+4126 FNEITEEKTNPKVK

-4149 EEIKA
+4149 EEIKE
-4154 EQEKLEKDNII
+4154 EQEKQDKDNVI
-4165 KKQHFT
+4165 KKEHFT
-4171 KLLFSLSLFHAV
+4171 KLLYSLTLFHAV

-4217 SEAPVDEVPWDSIIY
+4217 SEAPVDEVPWDSIMY

-4243 VDETDRIV
+4243 VDETDRII
-4251 MNSTLGKFIN
+4251 MNCTLSKFIN
-4261 DTLFDKLRDENDN
+4261 DNLFDKQKDSSGK
-4274 ELNQEIEFK
+4274 ELNEEMEFV
-4283 FGDYMIPAYKTLLEY
+4283 FGDYKIPAYKSLVEY

-4307 TDDPQIFGL
+4307 VDDPQIFGL

-4331 FLGNLTSIL
+4331 FLYNLTQVL
-4340 PKEVNKKSGGK
+4340 PREVNKKSGGK

-4362 NITSEQIEP
+4362 NIFAEQIEV
-4371 IDKKERNKAHDKIY
+4371 IDKKERNKVHDKIY
-4385 DNELKHPL
+4385 DNDLKHPL
-4393 TIVLY
+4393 TIVLF
-4398 QEIDKYNNLIL
+4398 QEIDRYNNLIT
-4409 KIESSLKEL
+4409 KIDTSLKEL
-4418 KGAIEGTSIMSYE
+4418 KGAIEGTTIMSNE

-4441 NRIPLAWQKVG
+4441 NRIPLAWQKVS

-4462 KNDLLKRIE
+4462 KNDLQKRIE
-4471 FIHDWLVN
+4471 FIRDWLVN
-4479 GHPNSFW
+4479 GHPYTYW
-4486 ISGLFYPQGFITGV
+4486 LSGLFYPQGFITGV

-4512 SDIVLEYQVMNIN
+4512 SDIKLEFSVMIITR
-4525 KEEIKKG
+4525 EEIKKH
-4532 PDAGVYIYGL
+4532 PEAGVYIYGL
-4542 YLEGASWDAKL
+4542 FLEGASYDEL
-4553 GLVDQK
+4553 YGLIDQK
-4559 AGEMRYTMPVI
+4559 EGEMRCEMPLI
-4570 WLKTVQEKKNDKEED
+4570 WFKTTKEVKNNQNED
-4585 DDGEEE
+4585 DDDDEGGE
-4591 DEIYIYSCPMF
+4591 DETFIYTCPLF

-4616 SNEKIIEVDLPSRFK
+4616 SNEKIIDVDLPSKFK
-4631 KEYWTLRGTCLLT
+4631 KEYWTLRGTALLT

>member
-1 MNDTESIDEGG
+1 MNDTESMEEGDG
-12 GMDLGGEEIN
+12 LGIGEETN
-22 MNNTKSIKGQSNNL
+22 MNNTKSIKAQENNL

-60 AVKAFITDDDIDNM
+60 AVKAFITDDDIENM
-74 LNLPPDKTKTGFNE
+74 INLPPDKTKTGFKE
-88 GGQSG
+88 GVQSG
-93 GVNRTTNHVSG
+93 GMNGTSNHVSG

-113 GFKIIDKLPPTTGDL
+113 GFKIIDKLPPTIGDP
-128 KNKTNNMIDRFR
+128 KNKTNSMIDRFR
-140 VSFNDFDGTNTNMGA
+140 VTFNDFDGNHKMMGT
-155 TKSKWTSDTN
+155 TKSRWTNDTN

-185 LKKEESKNKE
+185 MKKEETKTEE

-200 INENEEM
+200 INEIEKINYE
-207 KLDNE
+207 NE
-212 NPLEVLNKE
+212 NPLEQLNKE

-249 DFVYFLPSNSENYYK
+249 DFVYFLPSNNENYYK
-264 LTPKTFNE
+264 LTPKTFND

-348 QNSLLFNNDDYNTRL
+348 QNSLLFNNEDYNTRL

-446 DKKQGNKKDKKKE
+446 DKKPGQGAKKDKRRDKTE
-459 KIDDKNDDKIDKGSS
+459 DKNEEKIDKGST
-474 TDNKTMMNEDE
+474 TDNKTMVNEDE

-497 MMVKD
+497 MLVKD

-540 NAQSIPPKKEN
+540 NSQPIPPKKEN

-557 EYIKPQV
+557 EYIKPQNM
-564 LNPNRV
+564 NPNRV

-588 DYIFKKVKPF
+588 DYIKKKVKPF

-605 ADFDP
+605 AEFDP
-610 TAHIQIDN
+610 TAHIQIDY

-635 IMTGADL
+635 IISGGDL
-642 MAASDDIEIEE
+642 LAASDDIEIKE

-730 EDNIFQIKDSEIE
+730 EDNIFQTKDTEIE
-743 NKIKFAYEKCN
+743 NKIKYAYDKCDN
-754 KYLERLDPYLQYHWK
+754 YLERLDPYLQYHWK
-769 QKSIEK
+769 QKSINK
-775 KTLLDEYLKDRDE
+775 NTLLDEYLKDSDE

-805 KYVPY
+805 RYVPF

-831 AQNSTI
+831 AQNSVI
-837 DFLKLKYPDKLHK
+837 DFLKLKYPDKLHS
-850 RAQETDAWIDDMFTK
+850 RAQETDTWIDDMFIK

-914 ITTEDVKM
+914 ITNEDVKM

-979 ITLDNSKDPAETA
+979 ITFDNSKNAEENN
-992 ITIQSNIDELENA
+992 IIIQSNIDELERA
-1005 DKNFKKIEQNADTYN
+1005 DKEFKKIEQNAETYN

-1043 DILKNLWTAL
+1043 DILKNLWKAL
-1053 QSFGED
+1053 LSFGVD
-1059 CEKWKKTE
+1059 CNEWKKTE
-1067 FSALDT
+1067 FSHLDT

-1111 AESMRVVDY
+1111 SESMRVVDY
-1120 LKCPDLTNDHW
+1120 LKCPDLTNEHW
-1131 QRIQNLFPEDTFA
+1131 QRIQSLFPEETFA

-1183 IQEIIINRKDIT
+1183 IQKIILARKDIT
-1195 IKANV
+1195 IKVNL
-1200 EKKMIENYHE
+1200 EKKTIDNYSAMIKD
-1210 MIPALENCQSKINNV
+1210 LEECQSQINNV

-1235 KPEKNPFIIKAD
+1235 KPEKNPFIIKQD
-1247 LDRYLNAID
+1247 LERYLNAID
-1256 FLKAFQKKF
+1256 FLKSFQKKF

-1279 SLQDSSFD
+1279 TLQDSSFD
-1287 KVDVDWKGALNKIGQ
+1287 KVDIDWKGALNKIGQ
-1302 GAINKVID
+1302 GAISRVID
-1310 LQISMTP
+1310 LQVSMGP

-1326 HKIEEQLKQMRLQ
+1326 HKIEEQLMQMRIQ

-1364 ADKNPLDKDKEPID
+1364 SGVDGFEQ
-1378 KIKPYL
+1378 IKPYL
-1384 SKIFEDVYDLKYV
+1384 SKIFEDVYELNYI
-1397 QSGASG
+1397 QTMGTSG
-1403 KEIVSIISLAKETLK
+1403 KEIVAVISLSKEKLK
-1418 FQKGVKIDDDLARW
+1418 FQKGVKVDDDLARW
-1432 IGVLETKINETMKEK
+1432 IFQLETKINETMKER
-1447 MLSAYKN
+1447 MLQAYKS

-1459 DAIRHE
+1459 DETKHE
-1465 TWITYGIIDDKDK
+1465 IWITYGSLDDNTQDNKHQ
-1478 ETRNSKKEPEEKQL
+1478 KKEDEEKQL
-1492 NLSQIAA
+1492 NLSQVVT
-1499 TISHIKF
+1499 TISHVKF
-1506 CEETE
+1506 CDDTET
-1511 ASIRDLGKE
+1511 SIKELSKE
-1520 SNSLILWYARI
+1520 SNALIIWYSRI
-1531 EKAILSYSQ
+1531 EKAILSYSK
-1540 MVNKEFTGEKRNIRR
+1540 MVNKVYEGELRNVRR

-1560 ITHHVHYKDILGS
+1560 ITHHVHFKDILGS
-1573 LIESELEYEEDF
+1573 LIESELEYEDDF
-1585 VWQKQLRAYF
+1585 VWQKQLRTYF
-1595 LSTDTISRDER
+1595 LSTDPLSRDER
-1606 NLAVKIKQLKYEFD
+1606 NLMVKIKQLKYEFD

-1738 GDKKKVTILSEAID
+1738 GDKKKVTILTESID

-1842 SMAGNLKRNT
+1842 SMAGNLKRNI
-1852 KSVHGQEKRD
+1852 KSQAGQEKRD

-1876 PKFIDEDI
+1876 PKFIAEDI

-1899 LDEPKTKFFNDHIN
+1899 LDPPQTQFFEEQIN
-1913 QVFEKNNIYPS
+1913 QVMAEDNIDPS
-1924 TFTISKCQQLI
+1924 PFTLSKCQQLI

-1945 LTGPAGSGK
+1945 LTGPAGTGK
-1954 STVINVTQKVCTK
+1954 TTVIKLVEKVSTQIRKKYNKIQKQIKAKKEQDLENERLNALNSKEDVTTEPK
-1967 IREKY
+1967 IKDEDIDYDY
-1972 LKNQELIEK
+1972 LKK
-1981 KKKREAEKERE
+1981 
-1992 RYNEDFMSNKNDDEN
+1992 
-2007 EEKNKKEKEEEIIID
+2007 
-2022 EEFLRNFDPKYRKIE
+2022 FDPKYRKIK
-2037 TSTINPKSISMGEL
+2037 TWTINPKSITMGEL

-2061 FEYGIATLQIKNYL
+2061 FEYGIATKKLKKALIQEREDK
-2075 DEESDDD
+2075 
-2082 FKIVILDGPID
+2082 FRIVILDGPID

-2106 SQTLCLSNGERIKLK
+2106 SQTLCLANGERIKLK
-2121 SHAKIFFEV
+2121 SHVKVFFEV

-2141 SRLGVIYFGPRELGW
+2141 SRLGVIYFGPTELGW
-2156 RPYANSWMKKT
+2156 RPYAHYWMKKY

-2174 PIELQNYLNQLF
+2174 PNELQNYLNQLF
-2186 EGKVDDVVD
+2186 EGKVDDVID
-2195 NIEDLYNTGCCFM
+2195 NMEDLYNTGCCFM
-2208 KPTIASM
+2208 KPTISSM
-2215 ISSLCHLLEFYIT
+2215 IRSLCQLLEFYIT

-2248 RYKKWMIM
+2248 RYKKWIIM
-2256 CFALCMVWGC
+2256 CFALAMVWGC

-2300 YYDFEKH
+2300 YYDFERH
-2307 DYVRFSTENYPFKYI
+2307 DYVKFSTENYPFKYT
-2322 KGMSFSSIY
+2322 KAMPFSSIY

-2347 LNLRKN
+2347 LNLRGN

-2373 KFNSTEE
+2373 KLNDTEE

-2391 TSSYEIQSGLENKL
+2391 TSSKEIQSGLENKL
-2405 EQERGKRFLWG
+2405 EQEKGKKFLWG

-2421 CLIYIDDINMPE
+2421 CLIYIDDVNMPE

-2454 WYDRPG
+2454 WYDRPAF
-2460 PEYFW
+2460 FW

-2476 GGPPFGGRTLLTDRF
+2476 GGPPFGGRSLLTDRF
-2491 TRHFTLVCFP
+2491 TRHFTLICFP
-2501 QPNKQVLNYIFENIL
+2501 QPNKQVLGYIFENIL

-2533 IETTTSTIELYE
+2533 IETVTSTIELYE

-2582 NTSEAYIKLW
+2582 TTPESYIKLW
-2592 IHEVERV
+2592 LHEVERV
-2599 FCDRLINQQ
+2599 FCDRLTNQQ

-2658 IANHEVLYK
+2658 ITNHEVLYK
-2667 KLTEFVSIYN
+2667 KLNEFVSIYN
-2677 SKNKTTPMDVVF
+2677 SKNKTAPMDIVF

-2707 HGHMVLIGHG
+2707 HGNMVLIGHG

-2731 MTGQSDRYMTF
+2731 MTGQSDRYTTF
-2742 NAPRDFRLFEFKKVI
+2742 NAPRDFKLFEFKKVI
-2757 KDIIKKS
+2757 KDIIKRS
-2764 NYFPVVLLLNDN
+2764 NYYPLVLLLNDN

-2801 TEYAIPMGSLQP
+2801 TEYAMPMGSLQP
-2813 SPDLTYDLFVENTKT
+2813 SPDLTYDLFVENTKS
-2828 NLHIVFCT
+2828 NLHILFCT
-2836 SPVGENLRIRMR
+2836 SPVGENLRMRMR
-2848 KFPALI
+2848 KFPSLI

-2876 SFSNLQYEEDIKI
+2876 SFNNLKYEEDIKT

-2899 SEVET
+2899 SSVEN

-2927 NNLLMTLLE
+2927 NNILMTLLE
-2936 TKKSENQKKI
+2936 SKKSENQNKI
-2946 EILEDGTKKIKKT
+2946 DILEDGTKKIKKT
-2959 QKDIV
+2959 QQDIV

-2997 VQKQRVK
+2997 VQRQRVK

-3012 KEKMAEVNELTK
+3012 KEKMAEVNELAK

-3058 EKATTE
+3058 EKATSD
-3064 LKIIVP
+3064 LKMIVP
-3070 EALAFFLNGR
+3070 EALAFFLNGK

-3105 NLDSITEPVI
+3105 NLDTITEPVI
-3115 EEFKKYIYEKIPKVF
+3115 DEFKKYIYEKIPKVF
-3130 EKYHTECTKIEDKL
+3130 EKYHPELQRIEDKL
-3144 GKLSETHQTLYI
+3144 GKLSETHQTLYL
-3156 WGKGVIQLWETD
+3156 WGKGAIQLWETD
-3168 RKLKPL
+3168 KKLKPL
-3174 REELAS
+3174 REELAN

-3213 KTSQETL
+3213 KASQENL

-3301 NISFSPNYSLE
+3301 NISYSPNYSLE
-3312 KIMTDP
+3312 NIMSDA

-3365 YKGKINI
+3365 YKGCINI

-3405 ENIDSVYSPIMNQA
+3405 EIIDNVYAPIMNQA
-3419 VFIDDSGLEKMN
+3419 VFVDDSGLEKLN
-3431 FNGSDKEYNENFK
+3431 FNGNDREYNEAFK

-3463 MNILNFTV
+3463 LNIINFTV

-3477 EQLLSEVFK
+3477 EQLLSDVFK

-3506 NDRMATNSREILT
+3506 NDRMSKNSKEILT

-3537 KLETGKVLSDEIS
+3537 KLETGKALSDEIS
-3550 VNMKNNIAIE
+3550 VNMKSNIQIE

-3601 KKIFITSIMFK
+3601 KKIFITSIMYK

-3619 LAERVKFLER
+3619 LLERVKFLVK

-3645 NHKTLFS
+3645 HHKTLFS

-3666 TEDEFSLFV
+3666 TDDEFSLFV

-3681 DNTEKPENPDKTFL
+3681 DNTEKPENPDKTFF

-3715 INITKSK
+3715 SSITKTNLNK
-3722 IKEIKEAF
+3722 IKIAF
-3730 EQIMDLKES
+3730 EQISDLKES
-3739 FDNIMK
+3739 FDSNIK
-3745 PIFNNVEGFN
+3745 PIFEKVEGFN
-3755 KILEKNFL
+3755 KILERNFL
-3763 KLLVIKIFK
+3763 KLLMIKIYK

-3795 TPSRLEEVYEES
+3795 APSRLEEVYEES

-3829 FKNRFEKIRKERYE
+3829 FKNRYEKIRKERYE

-3848 KEEEAKIRE
+3848 KEEEARIRE

-3879 GDERREEQNEEE
+3879 EEE
-3891 KNAEEENKENEE
+3891 KKDDRNEGKEKKSEEEQKSNKENE
-3903 NNENNE
+3903 
-3909 NEENNN
+3909 NNN
-3915 NNGEDNKSNPDDK
+3915 SNNNAEDNKSNPEDK
-3928 NKSNKSQAEEG
+3928 NKSNKSQIEEG

-4004 DYTDKP
+4004 DYTDTLVDINAEKEEKP
-4010 IDLTPENE
+4010 
-4018 DKGKD
+4018 KD
-4023 KKKKSSKNE
+4023 KKDKNSKDNNGKNKE
-4032 SNNNT
+4032 SE
-4037 NNKNN
+4037 
-4042 PPDKDNKDK
+4042 KDNKDNKDNTDTKDK
-4051 NNKASSQHNETTK
+4051 NKTTQNNDTNKY
-4064 QNHKKDNKQ
+4064 HKKDNKA
-4073 EKEKDPMDTVVNPNF
+4073 EKEKDPLDNLVNPNF

-4126 FNEITEEKTEPKSK
+4126 FNEITEEKTQPKSK

-4171 KLLFSLSLFHAV
+4171 KLLYSLSLFHAV

-4261 DTLFDKLRDENDN
+4261 DTLFDKLKDENGK
-4274 ELNQEIEFK
+4274 ELDQEIEFK
-4283 FGDYMIPAYKTLLEY
+4283 FGDYMIPAYKTLLDY

-4307 TDDPQIFGL
+4307 ADDPQIFGL

-4323 YQLKESDS
+4323 YQLKESDA

-4340 PKEVNKKSGGK
+4340 PREVNKKAGGK

-4362 NITSEQIEP
+4362 NIFNEQIEA

-4398 QEIDKYNNLIL
+4398 QEIDKYNNLIS
-4409 KIESSLKEL
+4409 KIETSLKEL

-4462 KNDLLKRIE
+4462 KNDLQKRIE
-4471 FIHDWLVN
+4471 FIRDWLIN
-4479 GHPNSFW
+4479 GHPTTFW

-4512 SDIVLEYQVMNIN
+4512 SDIVLEYQVMN
-4525 KEEIKKG
+4525 KTKDEIKKG
-4532 PDAGVYIYGL
+4532 PDTGVYIYGL
-4542 YLEGASWDAKL
+4542 YLEGASWHEKL

-4559 AGEMRYTMPVI
+4559 AGEMRCYMPVL
-4570 WLKTVQEKKNDKEED
+4570 WLKTVQEKKNNKEED
-4585 DDGEEE
+4585 DDDEGEEE
-4591 DEIYIYSCPMF
+4591 DEIYTYCCPMF

-4616 SNEKIIEVDLPSRFK
+4616 SVEKIIDVDLPSRFK
-4631 KEYWTLRGTCLLT
+4631 KEYWTLRGACLLT

>member
-1 MNDTESIDEGG
+1 MNDSESIDDGG
-12 GMDLGGEEIN
+12 GIDMGEDVN
-22 MNNTKSIKGQSNNL
+22 MNNTKSIKAQSNNL

-60 AVKAFITDDDIDNM
+60 AVKAFITDDDIENM

-88 GGQSG
+88 GMQSDG
-93 GVNRTTNHVSG
+93 MNRTTKHVSG
-104 NMQDLLSIT
+104 NMQDLLSNT
-113 GFKIIDKLPPTTGDL
+113 GFKIIDKLPPTTGDV
-128 KNKTNNMIDRFR
+128 NNQTNNMINRFR
-140 VSFNDFDGTNTNMGA
+140 VTFNDMDGTKTMMGR
-155 TKSKWTSDTN
+155 TKSKWTTDSN

-185 LKKEESKNKE
+185 IKKEEAKNKE
-195 IKDEN
+195 IKEEN
-200 INENEEM
+200 LNEIEEVKM
-207 KLDNE
+207 ENE
-212 NPLEVLNKE
+212 NPLEELNKE

-363 IEHKKFCNEI
+363 IDHKKFCNEI
-373 LFLKVVDMK
+373 LFLKIVDMK

-446 DKKQGNKKDKKKE
+446 DKKPGNKKDKKRDRPEE
-459 KIDDKNDDKIDKGSS
+459 KNEDKIEKAST

-534 TKLDEY
+534 NKLDEY
-540 NAQSIPPKKEN
+540 NAQKIPPKKEN

-557 EYIKPQV
+557 EYIKPQM

-588 DYIFKKVKPF
+588 DYIVKKVKPF

-605 ADFDP
+605 AEFDP
-610 TAHIQIDN
+610 TAHIQIDY

-635 IMTGADL
+635 IMTGQDL
-642 MAASDDIEIEE
+642 MAASDDIEIKE

-730 EDNIFQIKDSEIE
+730 EDNIFQVKDTEIE

-754 KYLERLDPYLQYHWK
+754 KYLERLDPYLEYHWK
-769 QKSIEK
+769 QKSINK
-775 KTLLDEYLKDRDE
+775 NILLDEYLKDSDE

-805 KYVPY
+805 RYIPF

-831 AQNSTI
+831 AQNSVI

-850 RAQETDAWIDDMFTK
+850 RAQETDAWIDDMFSK

-968 QILEPLKDPKF
+968 QILEPLKDIKF
-979 ITLDNSKDPAETA
+979 ISYDSSKSPQENAEIIET
-992 ITIQSNIDELENA
+992 NIEELEKA
-1005 DKNFKKIEQNADTYN
+1005 DKDFKKIEQNADTYN

-1043 DILKNLWTAL
+1043 DILKNLWKAL

-1059 CEKWKKTE
+1059 CENWKKTE

-1073 KDILDKCSNYETIGR
+1073 KDILEKCSNYETIGR

-1097 GSAIQELITQVESF
+1097 GTAIQELINKVESF

-1120 LKCPDLTNDHW
+1120 LKCPDLTNEHW
-1131 QRIQNLFPEDTFA
+1131 QRIQNLFPEETFA

-1149 YTLEQLLSIKA
+1149 YTLDQLLSIKA
-1160 YQFEKQIR
+1160 YQYEKQIR

-1183 IQEIIINRKDIT
+1183 IQEIIMNRKDIT
-1195 IKANV
+1195 IKVNL
-1200 EKKMIENYHE
+1200 EKKMIDNFKE

-1235 KPEKNPFIIKAD
+1235 KVEKNPFIIKAD
-1247 LDRYLNAID
+1247 LERYLNAID
-1256 FLKAFQKKF
+1256 FLKTFQSKF

-1302 GAINKVID
+1302 GAIARVLD
-1310 LQISMTP
+1310 LQTSMTP

-1326 HKIEEQLKQMRLQ
+1326 HKIEEQLKLMRIQ

-1352 YMLANSKNSENK
+1352 FMLANSKNSENK
-1364 ADKNPLDKDKEPID
+1364 TGKDGFEM
-1378 KIKPYL
+1378 IKPYL
-1384 SKIFEDVYDLKYV
+1384 SKIFEDVYDLNYV
-1397 QSGASG
+1397 QPTGTSG
-1403 KEIVSIISLAKETLK
+1403 KEIVSIISLSKEKLK
-1418 FQKGVKIDDDLARW
+1418 FQKGVKVDDDLARW
-1432 IGVLETKINETMKEK
+1432 IGLLETKINETMKER
-1447 MLSAYKN
+1447 MLSAYKF

-1459 DAIRHE
+1459 NPARHE
-1465 TWITYGIIDDKDK
+1465 TWIKYGVIDENDNKDSRK
-1478 ETRNSKKEPEEKQL
+1478 NKNEDEEKQL
-1492 NLSQIAA
+1492 NLSQVVT
-1499 TISHIKF
+1499 TISQIKF
-1506 CEETE
+1506 VEETE
-1511 ASIRDLGKE
+1511 QSIKDLGKE
-1520 SNSLILWYARI
+1520 SNALILWYSRI
-1531 EKAILSYSQ
+1531 EKAILSYST
-1540 MVNKEFTGEKRNIRR
+1540 MVNKDFSGELKNVRR

-1560 ITHHVHYKDILGS
+1560 ITHYVHFKDILGN

-1585 VWQKQLRAYF
+1585 VWQKQLRTYF
-1595 LSTDTISRDER
+1595 LNTDMSLKDER
-1606 NLAVKIKQLKYEFD
+1606 YMMVKVKQLKFEFD

-1627 PSTRIVISPLT
+1627 PSTRLVISPLT

-1700 LCKHKYGAFACL
+1700 LCKHKFGAFACL

-1738 GDKKKVTILSEAID
+1738 GEKKKVTILTESID

-1842 SMAGNLKRNT
+1842 SMAGNLKRNI
-1852 KSVHGQEKRD
+1852 KSIQGQEKRD

-1876 PKFIDEDI
+1876 PKFIAEDI
-1884 KLFKALLSDLFPGVE
+1884 KLFKALLTDLFPGVE
-1899 LDEPKTKFFNDHIN
+1899 LDEPQTQFFNEQIN
-1913 QVFEKNNIYPS
+1913 QVMEKENIDPS
-1924 TFTISKCQQLI
+1924 PFSISKVQQLI

-1940 RLGIC
+1940 RLGVC

-1954 STVINVTQKVCTK
+1954 STVIKLTEKVSTK
-1967 IREKY
+1967 IRREYLDIQEQIKKNKEIELNRKKY
-1972 LKNQELIEK
+1972 
-1981 KKKREAEKERE
+1981 
-1992 RYNEDFMSNKNDDEN
+1992 DNDDLLYKKDLDDEEN
-2007 EEKNKKEKEEEIIID
+2007 KDKEEIKPID
-2022 EEFLRNFDPKYRKIE
+2022 EGFLKKFDQKYKLIK
-2037 TSTINPKSISMGEL
+2037 TWTINPKSITMGEL

-2061 FEYGIATLQIKNYL
+2061 FEKGIATKKITKALTEEEEGIK
-2075 DEESDDD
+2075 EDDK
-2082 FKIVILDGPID
+2082 FKVVILDGPID

-2121 SHAKIFFEV
+2121 SYVKIFFEV

-2141 SRLGVIYFGPRELGW
+2141 SRLGVIYFGPKELGW
-2156 RPYANSWMKKT
+2156 RPYAHYWMKKY
-2167 FKDESVL
+2167 FPDESIL
-2174 PIELQNYLNQLF
+2174 PSELQNYLNQLF
-2186 EGKVDDVVD
+2186 EGKFDDVID
-2195 NIEDLYNTGCCFM
+2195 NIDDLYNTGCCFM

-2228 KEHGFIGR
+2228 KENGFVGR

-2248 RYKKWMIM
+2248 RYKKWIIM

-2266 FGCVNNKGCP
+2266 FGCVNNKGAP

-2307 DYVRFSTENYPFKYI
+2307 DYVRFSTENYPFKYT
-2322 KGMSFSSIY
+2322 KGMKFSSIY

-2347 LNLRKN
+2347 LNLREN

-2373 KFNSTEE
+2373 KFNATEE

-2391 TSSYEIQSGLENKL
+2391 TTSREVQSGLENKL
-2405 EQERGKRFLWG
+2405 EQERGKKFLWG

-2444 LLRQYLDQGG
+2444 LLRQYLDKGG
-2454 WYDRPG
+2454 WYNRPG
-2460 PEYFW
+2460 PKFFW
-2465 KHISNT
+2465 KNIHNT
-2471 NMIVA
+2471 NMVVA
-2476 GGPPFGGRTLLTDRF
+2476 GGPPFGGRSLLTDRF
-2491 TRHFTLVCFP
+2491 TRHFTLICFP

-2582 NTSEAYIKLW
+2582 TTAESYIKLW
-2592 IHEVERV
+2592 LHEVERV
-2599 FCDRLINQQ
+2599 FCDRLTNQQ

-2636 KGPPIYYGEVHKGMI
+2636 KGPPIYYGEVHKGLI

-2658 IANHEVLYK
+2658 ITNHEMLYK
-2667 KLTEFVSIYN
+2667 KLNEFVSVYN
-2677 SKNKTTPMDVVF
+2677 SKNKTAPIDVVF
-2689 FDYFVTHILRV
+2689 FDYFVSHILRV

-2707 HGHMVLIGHG
+2707 SGNMVLIGHG

-2742 NAPRDFRLFEFKKVI
+2742 NAPRDFRLFEFKRII

-2801 TEYAIPMGSLQP
+2801 TEYANPIGNLQP
-2813 SPDLTYDLFVENTKT
+2813 SPDLTYDLFVENTKA
-2828 NLHIVFCT
+2828 NLHILFCT
-2836 SPVGENLRIRMR
+2836 SPVGENLRMRMR

-2876 SFSNLQYEEDIKI
+2876 SFSNLQYEDDIKT

-2914 RKVYITPKTFLDM
+2914 RKIYITPKTFLDM
-2927 NNLLMTLLE
+2927 NSILMTLLE
-2936 TKKSENQKKI
+2936 SKKSENQKKI

-2959 QKDIV
+2959 QQDIV
-2964 RLEDEIRKIEPE
+2964 RLEEEIRKIEPE

-3012 KEKMAEVNELTK
+3012 KEKMAEVNELAK
-3024 KIKGEANEVETYF
+3024 KIKGETNEVETYF

-3058 EKATTE
+3058 EKATSE

-3093 FQESKKIYDIKN
+3093 FQEKQKIYDIQKN
-3105 NLDSITEPVI
+3105 VDSISESVI
-3115 EEFKKYIYEKIPKVF
+3115 DEFKKYIYEKIPKVF
-3130 EKYHTECTKIEDKL
+3130 EKYHTELEKIEDKL
-3144 GKLSETHQTLYI
+3144 GKLSETHQTLYL
-3156 WGKGVIQLWETD
+3156 WGKGAIQLWETNK
-3168 RKLKPL
+3168 KLKPL
-3174 REELAS
+3174 KEELAS
-3180 KEATLK
+3180 KEAILK

-3282 SGNYRK
+3282 SGSYRK
-3288 RALNTLLELCKKY
+3288 RALNMLLELCKKY
-3301 NISFSPNYSLE
+3301 NISYSPKYSLE
-3312 KIMTDP
+3312 KIMSDA

-3405 ENIDSVYSPIMNQA
+3405 ETIDTVYAPIMNQA

-3431 FNGSDKEYNENFK
+3431 FNGSDKEYSDTFK

-3463 MNILNFTV
+3463 LNILNFTV

-3506 NDRMATNSREILT
+3506 NDKMSTNSREILT

-3550 VNMKNNIAIE
+3550 VNMKSNIQIE

-3619 LAERVKFLER
+3619 LLERVKFLEK

-3645 NHKTLFS
+3645 HHKTIFS
-3652 FLIDINILKYNKIV
+3652 FLIDINILKFNKIV
-3666 TEDEFSLFV
+3666 TDDEFSLFV

-3681 DNTEKPENPDKTFL
+3681 DNTEKPENPDKSFF

-3709 FGYNNI
+3709 FGYNNLSE
-3715 INITKSK
+3715 ITKSK
-3722 IKEIKEAF
+3722 LSEVKTAF
-3730 EQIMDLKES
+3730 EEINDLKES
-3739 FDNIMK
+3739 FDTHIK
-3745 PIFNNVEGFN
+3745 PIYEKVEGFN
-3755 KILEKNFL
+3755 KIMGKDFL
-3763 KLLVIKIFK
+3763 KLLLLKIFK

-3780 REFVKNNLGELFIDT
+3780 REFVKNDLGELFIDT

-3829 FKNRFEKIRKERYE
+3829 FKIRYEKIRKERYE

-3848 KEEEAKIRE
+3848 KEEEARIRE
-3857 QERLAELEREDNE
+3857 LERLAELEREDNE

-3879 GDERREEQNEEE
+3879 EERGKEEQNEEE
-3891 KNAEEENKENEE
+3891 KNPEEENKEEEE
-3903 NNENNE
+3903 NNENNN
-3909 NEENNN
+3909 NEE
-3915 NNGEDNKSNPDDK
+3915 ENKSNPEDK
-3928 NKSNKSQAEEG
+3928 NKSDKSQIEEG

-4004 DYTDKP
+4004 DYTDTPVEINAEKEEKEKP
-4010 IDLTPENE
+4010 
-4018 DKGKD
+4018 KD
-4023 KKKKSSKNE
+4023 KKRASKMPDNANNN
-4032 SNNNT
+4032 NNNT
-4037 NNKNN
+4037 NNNTNKNN
-4042 PPDKDNKDK
+4042 QNDK
-4051 NNKASSQHNETTK
+4051 NNTDKSNK
-4064 QNHKKDNKQ
+4064 QQGDNKQSHKKDNKA
-4073 EKEKDPMDTVVNPNF
+4073 EKEKDPLDNLVNPNF

-4126 FNEITEEKTEPKSK
+4126 FNEITEEKTEPKTK
-4140 PINTTDKKP
+4140 PINTQDKKP

-4154 EQEKLEKDNII
+4154 EQEKQEKDNKI
-4165 KKQHFT
+4165 KKEHFT
-4171 KLLFSLSLFHAV
+4171 KLLYSLSLFHAV

-4251 MNSTLGKFIN
+4251 MNSTLSKFIN
-4261 DTLFDKLRDENDN
+4261 DTLFDKMKDEEGK
-4274 ELNQEIEFK
+4274 ELPQEIEFK
-4283 FGDYMIPAYKTLLEY
+4283 FGDYMIPAYKTLVEY
-4298 QKYITTLPN
+4298 QNYIKTLPN

-4323 YQLKESDS
+4323 YQLKESDA

-4340 PKEVNKKSGGK
+4340 PREVNKKSGGK
-4351 TSNEIVLEIIN
+4351 TSNEIVLDIIN
-4362 NITSEQIEP
+4362 NFSTDQIEL
-4371 IDKKERNKAHDKIY
+4371 IDKKERNKMHDKIY

-4398 QEIDKYNNLIL
+4398 QEIDKYNNLII
-4409 KIESSLKEL
+4409 KIETSLKEL

-4462 KNDLLKRIE
+4462 KNDLMKRIE
-4471 FIHDWLVN
+4471 FIRDWLIN
-4479 GHPNSFW
+4479 GHPASFW

-4512 SDIVLEYQVMNIN
+4512 SDIILEFQVMNI
-4525 KEEIKKG
+4525 KREDIKKG
-4532 PDAGVYIYGL
+4532 PEAGVYIYGL
-4542 YLEGASWDAKL
+4542 YLEGASWDVKL
-4553 GLVDQK
+4553 GLIDQK
-4559 AGEMRYTMPVI
+4559 PGEMRFDMPVI
-4570 WLKTVQEKKNDKEED
+4570 WFKTTQEKKNDKED
-4585 DDGEEE
+4585 DDDEGDEEE
-4591 DEIYIYSCPMF
+4591 EIFIYSCPMF

>member
-12 GMDLGGEEIN
+12 GIDIGGEEMNIN
-22 MNNTKSIKGQSNNL
+22 QTKSVKGQGNNL
-36 LERIYDQGQAEK
+36 LERIYDQGQGEK

-60 AVKAFITDDDIDNM
+60 AVKAFITDDDIENM

-88 GGQSG
+88 GMQSG
-93 GVNRTTNHVSG
+93 GINRNTNHVSG

-113 GFKIIDKLPPTTGDL
+113 GFKIIDKLPPTTGEQ

-140 VSFNDFDGTNTNMGA
+140 VTFNDFDGKDTNMGA
-155 TKSKWTSDTN
+155 TKSRWTNEAN

-185 LKKEESKNKE
+185 LRKEESKNKE
-195 IKDEN
+195 IKE
-200 INENEEM
+200 EKTNEEDI
-207 KLDNE
+207 KLGNE
-212 NPLEVLNKE
+212 NPLEELNKE

-405 RKLDEIHTKC
+405 RKLEEIHTKC

-420 TSLKSIFS
+420 TSLKSIFN

-446 DKKQGNKKDKKKE
+446 DKKPGGKKDKKRE
-459 KIDDKNDDKIDKGSS
+459 KIEEKNEDKIDKGST
-474 TDNKTMMNEDE
+474 TDNKTMMNDDE
-485 IVGFENYAYKNK
+485 IVGFENYSYKNK
-497 MMVKD
+497 MTVKD

-534 TKLDEY
+534 NKLDEY
-540 NAQSIPPKKEN
+540 NAQAIPPKKEN

-570 VPYFMVQCKLDDK
+570 VPYFMIQCKLDNK
-583 PIEKV
+583 PVEQV
-588 DYIFKKVKPF
+588 DFIKKKVKPF

-610 TAHIQIDN
+610 TAHIQIDY

-635 IMTGADL
+635 IMSGQDL
-642 MAASDDIEIEE
+642 MAASDDIEIKE

-667 CETLKVQFKKEIKD
+667 CETLKNQFKKEIKD
-681 TLEILKVKGWRA
+681 TLEMLKVKGWRA
-693 HPRFSSY
+693 HPRFSTY

-743 NKIKFAYEKCN
+743 NKIKYAYEKCDS
-754 KYLERLDPYLQYHWK
+754 YLERLDPYLQYHWK
-769 QKSIEK
+769 QRSINRD
-775 KTLLDEYLKDRDE
+775 TLLDEYLKDSDE

-805 KYVPY
+805 KYVPF

-831 AQNSTI
+831 AQNSVI

-850 RAQETDAWIDDMFTK
+850 RAQETDAWIDDMFSK

-922 FEMLNSKK
+922 FEILNSKK

-935 TWDTLNDNLNKS
+935 TWDALNDNLNKS

-979 ITLDNSKDPAETA
+979 ITFDATKSVEENNLL
-992 ITIQSNIDELENA
+992 IQGNIQELENA

-1043 DILKNLWTAL
+1043 DILMNLWKAL
-1053 QSFGED
+1053 LSFGED

-1067 FSALDT
+1067 FAALDT
-1073 KDILDKCSNYETIGR
+1073 KDILEKCSNYETIGR
-1088 RAAANLGDN
+1088 RAEANLGDN
-1097 GSAIQELITQVESF
+1097 GTAIQELITKVESF

-1120 LKCPDLTNDHW
+1120 LKCPVLTNDHW
-1131 QRIQNLFPEDTFA
+1131 ARIQNLFPEDTFA

-1149 YTLEQLLSIKA
+1149 YTLDQLLSIKA
-1160 YQFEKQIR
+1160 YQYEKQIR

-1183 IQEIIINRKDIT
+1183 IQEIIANRKDIT
-1195 IKANV
+1195 IKVNL
-1200 EKKMIENYHE
+1200 EKKMIEYSNFKE
-1210 MIPALENCQSKINNV
+1210 MIDGLQNCQSKINNV

-1247 LDRYLNAID
+1247 LERYLNAID
-1256 FLKAFQKKF
+1256 FLKTFQQKF
-1265 KYLENIIYSGDMKR
+1265 KYLEGIIYSGDMKR

-1302 GAINKVID
+1302 GAIARVLD
-1310 LQISMTP
+1310 LQTAMAP
-1317 KAKILDQIQ
+1317 KEKILDQIQ
-1326 HKIEEQLKQMRLQ
+1326 YKIEEQLKQMRLQ

-1352 YMLANSKNSENK
+1352 YMLSNANNKSSENK
-1364 ADKNPLDKDKEPID
+1364 NDRERDGIEE
-1378 KIKPYL
+1378 IKPYL
-1384 SKIFEDVYDLKYV
+1384 SKIFEDVYDLNFAPTM
-1397 QSGASG
+1397 GG
-1403 KEIVSIISLAKETLK
+1403 KEIICVISLAKEKLK
-1418 FQKGVKIDDDLARW
+1418 FQKGVKVDDDLARW
-1432 IGVLETKINETMKEK
+1432 IGLLETKINETMKER
-1447 MLSAYKN
+1447 MLQAYKF

-1459 DAIRHE
+1459 DPIRHE
-1465 TWITYGIIDDKDK
+1465 TWITYGVVDDKDTD
-1478 ETRNSKKEPEEKQL
+1478 TRHQKKEDEEKQL
-1492 NLSQIAA
+1492 NLSQVV
-1499 TISHIKF
+1499 TTVSQIKF
-1506 CEETE
+1506 VEETE
-1511 ASIRDLGKE
+1511 TAIKDLAKE
-1520 SNSLILWYARI
+1520 SNSLILWYSRI
-1531 EKAILSYSQ
+1531 EKAILSYST
-1540 MVNKEFTGEKRNIRR
+1540 MVNKEFNGEFKNVRR

-1585 VWQKQLRAYF
+1585 VWQKQLRTYF
-1595 LSTDTISRDER
+1595 ITNDNSSLRDER
-1606 NLAVKIKQLKYEFD
+1606 NLMVKIKQLKYQFD

-1700 LCKHKYGAFACL
+1700 LCKHKFGAFACL

-1738 GDKKKVTILSEAID
+1738 AENKKVTILTESID

-1842 SMAGNLKRNT
+1842 SMAGNLKRNI
-1852 KSVHGQEKRD
+1852 KSIQGQEKRD

-1876 PKFIDEDI
+1876 PKFIAEDI
-1884 KLFKALLSDLFPGVE
+1884 KLFKALLNDLFPGVE
-1899 LDEPKTKFFNDHIN
+1899 LDQPQTQFFDEQIN
-1913 QVFEKNNIYPS
+1913 QVMEKNNIDPS
-1924 TFTISKCQQLI
+1924 PFTISKCQQLI

-1945 LTGPAGSGK
+1945 LTGPAGTGK
-1954 STVINVTQKVCTK
+1954 TTVIKMTQKVCTK
-1967 IREKY
+1967 IREEY
-1972 LKNQELIEK
+1972 NNIQNLKKTKEK
-1981 KKKREAEKERE
+1981 DENEKQQ
-1992 RYNEDFMSNKNDDEN
+1992 YNEDLLSKN
-2007 EEKNKKEKEEEIIID
+2007 EEEENKKEKKEEIVINED
-2022 EEFLRNFDPKYRKIE
+2022 FLKKFDQKYKLIK
-2037 TSTINPKSISMGEL
+2037 TKTINPKSITMGEL

-2061 FEYGIATLQIKNYL
+2061 FEKGIATLKIGKAL
-2075 DEESDDD
+2075 KHGKEDE
-2082 FKIVILDGPID
+2082 FRIVILDGPID

-2106 SQTLCLSNGERIKLK
+2106 SQTLCLANGERIKLK
-2121 SHAKIFFEV
+2121 SYVKIIFEV

-2156 RPYANSWMKKT
+2156 RPYAHHWMRKY
-2167 FKDESVL
+2167 FPDESIL
-2174 PIELQNYLNQLF
+2174 PNELQNYLHQLF
-2186 EGKVDDVVD
+2186 EGKVDDVID

-2208 KPTIASM
+2208 KPTISSM

-2248 RYKKWMIM
+2248 RYKKWIIM

-2294 QVVMEN
+2294 VVVMEN
-2300 YYDFEKH
+2300 YYDFERH
-2307 DYVRFSTENYPFKYI
+2307 DYIKFSTENYPFKYT
-2322 KGMSFSSIY
+2322 KGMPFSSIY

-2347 LNLRKN
+2347 LNLRSN

-2373 KFNSTEE
+2373 KFNTTEE

-2391 TSSYEIQSGLENKL
+2391 TSSKEIQSGIENKL
-2405 EQERGKRFLWG
+2405 EQERGKKYLWG

-2454 WYDRPG
+2454 WYNRPA
-2460 PEYFW
+2460 PAFFW

-2471 NMIVA
+2471 NMVVA
-2476 GGPPFGGRTLLTDRF
+2476 GGPPFGGRSLLTDRF
-2491 TRHFTLVCFP
+2491 TRHFTLICFP

-2582 NTSEAYIKLW
+2582 TTSESYIKLW
-2592 IHEVERV
+2592 LHEVERV
-2599 FCDRLINQQ
+2599 FCDRLTNQQ

-2658 IANHEVLYK
+2658 ITNHEQLYK
-2667 KLTEFVSIYN
+2667 KLNEFVSIYN
-2677 SKNKTTPMDVVF
+2677 SKNKAAPIDVVF

-2707 HGHMVLIGHG
+2707 SGNMVLIGHG

-2801 TEYAIPMGSLQP
+2801 TEYAIPMGPLQP
-2813 SPDLTYDLFVENTKT
+2813 SPDLTYDLFVENTKA

-2876 SFSNLQYEEDIKI
+2876 SFNTLQYEDEIKT

-2899 SEVET
+2899 SEVEI

-2927 NNLLMTLLE
+2927 NNLLMTLLQ

-2959 QKDIV
+2959 QQDIV

-2997 VQKQRVK
+2997 VQRQRVK

-3012 KEKMAEVNELTK
+3012 KEKMAEVNELAK

-3058 EKATTE
+3058 EKATND

-3080 HTKSDEKSYAFQV
+3080 HTKSDDKSYAFQV

-3105 NLDSITEPVI
+3105 NLDSITEQVI
-3115 EEFKKYIYEKIPKVF
+3115 DEFKKYIYEKIPKVF
-3130 EKYHTECTKIEDKL
+3130 EKYHTELERIEDKL

-3168 RKLKPL
+3168 KKLKPL

-3199 EQALDMLN
+3199 EAALDMLN

-3259 NEENNFLGDIIISA
+3259 NEENNFLGDIIISS

-3282 SGNYRK
+3282 SGSYRK

-3301 NISFSPNYSLE
+3301 NISYSPNYSLE
-3312 KIMTDP
+3312 KIMSDA

-3405 ENIDSVYSPIMNQA
+3405 ETIDSVYAPIMNQA
-3419 VFIDDSGLEKMN
+3419 VFLDDSGLEKMN
-3431 FNGSDKEYNENFK
+3431 FNGNDKEYNETFK

-3492 YEQRDKIIAEMGEM
+3492 YEQRDKIIAEMGQM
-3506 NDRMATNSREILT
+3506 NDRSATNSREILT

-3524 PEDKILDAEELIV
+3524 PEDKILDAEELII
-3537 KLETGKVLSDEIS
+3537 KLETGKVLSDEIA
-3550 VNMKNNIAIE
+3550 VNMKSNILIE

-3601 KKIFITSIMFK
+3601 KKIFISSIMFK
-3612 QEGVKQT
+3612 QEGVKQS
-3619 LAERVKFLER
+3619 LSERVKFLEK

-3645 NHKTLFS
+3645 HHKTVFS
-3652 FLIDINILKYNKIV
+3652 FLIDINILKYNKII
-3666 TEDEFSLFV
+3666 TNDEFSLFV

-3681 DNTEKPENPDKTFL
+3681 DNTEKPENPDKSFL

-3703 LYFEEK
+3703 LYFQDK
-3709 FGYNNI
+3709 FGYNKI
-3715 INITKSK
+3715 ADITKSSITELK
-3722 IKEIKEAF
+3722 KAF
-3730 EQIMDLKES
+3730 EEISDLKES
-3739 FDNIMK
+3739 FDNNIK
-3745 PIFNNVEGFN
+3745 PIFDKVDGFN
-3755 KILEKNFL
+3755 KIIEKDFL
-3763 KLLVIKIFK
+3763 KLLLIKIFK

-3848 KEEEAKIRE
+3848 KEEEARIRE
-3857 QERLAELEREDNE
+3857 MERLAELEREDNE
-3870 DEEKEEKED
+3870 DEEKEDKED
-3879 GDERREEQNEEE
+3879 DERKEEQNEEE
-3891 KNAEEENKENEE
+3891 KNAEEENQEK
-3903 NNENNE
+3903 
-3909 NEENNN
+3909 EENNN
-3915 NNGEDNKSNPDDK
+3915 NNEEENKSNPDDK

-3939 QAEEEKNAYEFKEYI
+3939 QVEEEKNAYEFKEYI

-4010 IDLTPENE
+4010 IDITGTKDEENP
-4018 DKGKD
+4018 KD
-4023 KKKKSSKNE
+4023 KKGKSKKNDNTNSS
-4032 SNNNT
+4032 NT
-4037 NNKNN
+4037 NNNDAT
-4042 PPDKDNKDK
+4042 DKDNKDK
-4051 NNKASSQHNETTK
+4051 NK
-4064 QNHKKDNKQ
+4064 QSEKNTKKDNKV
-4073 EKEKDPMDTVVNPNF
+4073 EKEKDPLETVVNPNF

-4140 PINTTDKKP
+4140 PINTQDKKP

-4171 KLLFSLSLFHAV
+4171 KLLYSLSLFHAV

-4251 MNSTLGKFIN
+4251 MNSTLNKFIN
-4261 DTLFDKLRDENDN
+4261 DALFDKLKDENDK
-4274 ELNQEIEFK
+4274 ELDQEIEFK
-4283 FGDYMIPAYKTLLEY
+4283 FGDYMIPAYKTLAEY

-4323 YQLKESDS
+4323 YQLKESDA

-4340 PKEVNKKSGGK
+4340 PRDVNKKSGGK

-4362 NITSEQIEP
+4362 NIFSEQIEP
-4371 IDKKERNKAHDKIY
+4371 IDKKERNKTHDKIY

-4441 NRIPLAWQKVG
+4441 NRIPLAWQKIG

-4471 FIHDWLVN
+4471 FIRDWLIN
-4479 GHPNSFW
+4479 GHPTSFW

-4512 SDIVLEYQVMNIN
+4512 SDIILEFQVMNIN

-4542 YLEGASWDAKL
+4542 YLEGASWDEKL
-4553 GLVDQK
+4553 GLIDQK

-4570 WLKTVQEKKNDKEED
+4570 WLRTAQEKKNKEEEED
-4585 DDGEEE
+4585 DEGE

-4616 SNEKIIEVDLPSRFK
+4616 SIEKIIDVNLPSRFK

>member
-1 MNDTESIDEGG
+1 MNDTESMEEGDG
-12 GMDLGGEEIN
+12 LGIGEETN
-22 MNNTKSIKGQSNNL
+22 MNNTKSIKAQENNL

-60 AVKAFITDDDIDNM
+60 AVKAFITDDDIENM
-74 LNLPPDKTKTGFNE
+74 INLPPDKTKTGFKE
-88 GGQSG
+88 GVQSG
-93 GVNRTTNHVSG
+93 GMNGTSNHVSG

-113 GFKIIDKLPPTTGDL
+113 GFKIIDKLPPTIGDP
-128 KNKTNNMIDRFR
+128 KNKTNSMIDRFR
-140 VSFNDFDGTNTNMGA
+140 VTFNDFDGNHKMMGT
-155 TKSKWTSDTN
+155 TKSRWTNDTN

-185 LKKEESKNKE
+185 MKKEETKTEE

-200 INENEEM
+200 INEIEKINYE
-207 KLDNE
+207 NE
-212 NPLEVLNKE
+212 NPLEQLNKE

-249 DFVYFLPSNSENYYK
+249 DFVYFLPSNNENYYK
-264 LTPKTFNE
+264 LTPKTFND

-348 QNSLLFNNDDYNTRL
+348 QNSLLFNNEDYNTRL

-446 DKKQGNKKDKKKE
+446 DKKPGQGAKKDKRRDKTE
-459 KIDDKNDDKIDKGSS
+459 DKNEEKIDKGST
-474 TDNKTMMNEDE
+474 TDNKTMVNEDE

-497 MMVKD
+497 MLVKD

-540 NAQSIPPKKEN
+540 NSQPIPPKKEN

-557 EYIKPQV
+557 EYIKPQNM
-564 LNPNRV
+564 NPNRV

-588 DYIFKKVKPF
+588 DYIKKKVKPF

-605 ADFDP
+605 AEFDP
-610 TAHIQIDN
+610 TAHIQIDY

-635 IMTGADL
+635 IISGGDL
-642 MAASDDIEIEE
+642 LAASDDIEIKE

-730 EDNIFQIKDSEIE
+730 EDNIFQTKDTEIE
-743 NKIKFAYEKCN
+743 NKIKYAYDKCDN
-754 KYLERLDPYLQYHWK
+754 YLERLDPYLQYHWK
-769 QKSIEK
+769 QKSINK
-775 KTLLDEYLKDRDE
+775 NTLLDEYLKDSDE

-805 KYVPY
+805 RYVPF

-831 AQNSTI
+831 AQNSVI
-837 DFLKLKYPDKLHK
+837 DFLKLKYPDKLHS
-850 RAQETDAWIDDMFTK
+850 RAQETDTWIDDMFIK

-914 ITTEDVKM
+914 ITNEDVKM

-979 ITLDNSKDPAETA
+979 ITFDNSKNAEENN
-992 ITIQSNIDELENA
+992 IIIQSNIDELERA
-1005 DKNFKKIEQNADTYN
+1005 DKEFKKIEQNAETYN

-1043 DILKNLWTAL
+1043 DILKNLWKAL
-1053 QSFGED
+1053 LSFGVD
-1059 CEKWKKTE
+1059 CNEWKKTE
-1067 FSALDT
+1067 FSHLDT

-1111 AESMRVVDY
+1111 SESMRVVDY
-1120 LKCPDLTNDHW
+1120 LKCPDLTNEHW
-1131 QRIQNLFPEDTFA
+1131 QRIQSLFPEETFA

-1183 IQEIIINRKDIT
+1183 IQKIILARKDIT
-1195 IKANV
+1195 IKVNL
-1200 EKKMIENYHE
+1200 EKKTIDNYSAMIKD
-1210 MIPALENCQSKINNV
+1210 LEECQSQINNV

-1235 KPEKNPFIIKAD
+1235 KPEKNPFIIKQD
-1247 LDRYLNAID
+1247 LERYLNAID
-1256 FLKAFQKKF
+1256 FLKSFQKKF

-1279 SLQDSSFD
+1279 TLQDSSFD
-1287 KVDVDWKGALNKIGQ
+1287 KVDIDWKGALNKIGQ
-1302 GAINKVID
+1302 GAISRVID
-1310 LQISMTP
+1310 LQVSMGP

-1326 HKIEEQLKQMRLQ
+1326 HKIEEQLMQMRIQ

-1364 ADKNPLDKDKEPID
+1364 SGVDGFEQ
-1378 KIKPYL
+1378 IKPYL
-1384 SKIFEDVYDLKYV
+1384 SKIFEDVYELNYI
-1397 QSGASG
+1397 QTLGTSG
-1403 KEIVSIISLAKETLK
+1403 KEIVAVISLSKEKLK
-1418 FQKGVKIDDDLARW
+1418 FQKGVKVDDDLARW
-1432 IGVLETKINETMKEK
+1432 IFQLETKINETMKER
-1447 MLSAYKN
+1447 MLQAYKS

-1459 DAIRHE
+1459 DETKHE
-1465 TWITYGIIDDKDK
+1465 IWITYGSLDDNTQDNKHQ
-1478 ETRNSKKEPEEKQL
+1478 KKEDEEKQL
-1492 NLSQIAA
+1492 NLSQVVT
-1499 TISHIKF
+1499 TISHVKF
-1506 CEETE
+1506 CDDTET
-1511 ASIRDLGKE
+1511 SIKELSKE
-1520 SNSLILWYARI
+1520 SNALIIWYSRI
-1531 EKAILSYSQ
+1531 EKAILSYSK
-1540 MVNKEFTGEKRNIRR
+1540 MVNKVYEGELRNVRR

-1560 ITHHVHYKDILGS
+1560 ITHHVHFKDILGS
-1573 LIESELEYEEDF
+1573 LIESELEYEDDF
-1585 VWQKQLRAYF
+1585 VWQKQLRTYF
-1595 LSTDTISRDER
+1595 LSTDPLSRDER
-1606 NLAVKIKQLKYEFD
+1606 NLMVKIKQLKYEFD

-1738 GDKKKVTILSEAID
+1738 GDKKKVTILTESID

-1842 SMAGNLKRNT
+1842 SMAGNLKRNI
-1852 KSVHGQEKRD
+1852 KSQSGQEKRD

-1876 PKFIDEDI
+1876 PKFIAEDI

-1899 LDEPKTKFFNDHIN
+1899 LDPPQTQFFEEQIN
-1913 QVFEKNNIYPS
+1913 QVMAEDNIDPS
-1924 TFTISKCQQLI
+1924 PFTLSKCQQLI

-1945 LTGPAGSGK
+1945 LTGPAGTGK
-1954 STVINVTQKVCTK
+1954 TTVIKLVEKVSTQIRKKYNKIQKQIKAKKEQDLENERLNALNSKEDVTTEPK
-1967 IREKY
+1967 IKDEDIDYDY
-1972 LKNQELIEK
+1972 LKK
-1981 KKKREAEKERE
+1981 
-1992 RYNEDFMSNKNDDEN
+1992 
-2007 EEKNKKEKEEEIIID
+2007 
-2022 EEFLRNFDPKYRKIE
+2022 FDPKYRKIK
-2037 TSTINPKSISMGEL
+2037 TWTINPKSITMGEL

-2061 FEYGIATLQIKNYL
+2061 FEYGIATKKLKKALIQEREDK
-2075 DEESDDD
+2075 
-2082 FKIVILDGPID
+2082 FRIVILDGPID

-2106 SQTLCLSNGERIKLK
+2106 SQTLCLANGERIKLK
-2121 SHAKIFFEV
+2121 SHVKVFFEV

-2141 SRLGVIYFGPRELGW
+2141 SRLGVIYFGPTELGW
-2156 RPYANSWMKKT
+2156 RPYAHYWMKKY

-2174 PIELQNYLNQLF
+2174 PNELQNYLNQLF
-2186 EGKVDDVVD
+2186 EGKVDDVID
-2195 NIEDLYNTGCCFM
+2195 NMEDLYNTGCCFM
-2208 KPTIASM
+2208 KPTISSM
-2215 ISSLCHLLEFYIT
+2215 IRSLCQLLEFYIT

-2248 RYKKWMIM
+2248 RYKKWIIM
-2256 CFALCMVWGC
+2256 CFALAMVWGC

-2300 YYDFEKH
+2300 YYDFERH
-2307 DYVRFSTENYPFKYI
+2307 DYVKFSTENYPFKYT
-2322 KGMSFSSIY
+2322 KAMPFSSIY

-2347 LNLRKN
+2347 LNLRGN

-2373 KFNSTEE
+2373 KLNDTEE

-2391 TSSYEIQSGLENKL
+2391 TSSKEIQSGLENKL
-2405 EQERGKRFLWG
+2405 EQEKGKKFLWG

-2421 CLIYIDDINMPE
+2421 CLIYIDDVNMPE

-2454 WYDRPG
+2454 WYDRPAF
-2460 PEYFW
+2460 FW

-2476 GGPPFGGRTLLTDRF
+2476 GGPPFGGRSLLTDRF
-2491 TRHFTLVCFP
+2491 TRHFTLICFP
-2501 QPNKQVLNYIFENIL
+2501 QPNKQVLGYIFENIL

-2533 IETTTSTIELYE
+2533 IETVTSTIELYE

-2582 NTSEAYIKLW
+2582 TTPESYIKLW
-2592 IHEVERV
+2592 LHEVERV
-2599 FCDRLINQQ
+2599 FCDRLTNQQ

-2658 IANHEVLYK
+2658 ITNHEVLYK
-2667 KLTEFVSIYN
+2667 KLNEFVSIYN
-2677 SKNKTTPMDVVF
+2677 SKNKTAPMDIVF

-2707 HGHMVLIGHG
+2707 HGNMVLIGHG

-2731 MTGQSDRYMTF
+2731 MTGQSDRYTTF
-2742 NAPRDFRLFEFKKVI
+2742 NAPRDFKLFEFKKVI
-2757 KDIIKKS
+2757 KDIIKRS
-2764 NYFPVVLLLNDN
+2764 NYYPLVLLLNDN

-2801 TEYAIPMGSLQP
+2801 TEYAMPMGSLQP
-2813 SPDLTYDLFVENTKT
+2813 SPDLTYDLFVENTKS
-2828 NLHIVFCT
+2828 NLHILFCT
-2836 SPVGENLRIRMR
+2836 SPVGENLRMRMR
-2848 KFPALI
+2848 KFPSLI

-2876 SFSNLQYEEDIKI
+2876 TFNNLKYEEDIKT

-2899 SEVET
+2899 SSVEN

-2927 NNLLMTLLE
+2927 NNILMTLLE
-2936 TKKSENQKKI
+2936 SKKSENQNKI
-2946 EILEDGTKKIKKT
+2946 DILEDGTKKIKKT
-2959 QKDIV
+2959 QQDIV

-2997 VQKQRVK
+2997 VQRQRVK

-3012 KEKMAEVNELTK
+3012 KEKMAEVNELAK

-3058 EKATTE
+3058 EKATSD
-3064 LKIIVP
+3064 LKMIVP
-3070 EALAFFLNGR
+3070 EALAFFLNGK

-3105 NLDSITEPVI
+3105 NLDTITEPVI
-3115 EEFKKYIYEKIPKVF
+3115 DEFKKYIYEKIPKVF
-3130 EKYHTECTKIEDKL
+3130 EKYHPELQRIEDKL
-3144 GKLSETHQTLYI
+3144 GKLSETHQTLYL
-3156 WGKGVIQLWETD
+3156 WGKGAIQLWETD
-3168 RKLKPL
+3168 KKLKPL
-3174 REELAS
+3174 REELAN

-3213 KTSQETL
+3213 KASQENL

-3301 NISFSPNYSLE
+3301 NISYSPNYSLE
-3312 KIMTDP
+3312 NIMSDV

-3365 YKGKINI
+3365 YKGCINI

-3405 ENIDSVYSPIMNQA
+3405 EIIDNVYAPIMNQA
-3419 VFIDDSGLEKMN
+3419 VFVDDSGLEKLN
-3431 FNGSDKEYNENFK
+3431 FNGNDREYNEAFK

-3463 MNILNFTV
+3463 LNIINFTV

-3477 EQLLSEVFK
+3477 EQLLSDVFK

-3506 NDRMATNSREILT
+3506 NDRMSKNSKEILT

-3537 KLETGKVLSDEIS
+3537 KLETGKALSDEIS
-3550 VNMKNNIAIE
+3550 VNMKSNIQIE

-3601 KKIFITSIMFK
+3601 KKIFITSIMYK

-3619 LAERVKFLER
+3619 LLERVKFLVK

-3645 NHKTLFS
+3645 HHKTLFS

-3666 TEDEFSLFV
+3666 TDDEFSLFV

-3681 DNTEKPENPDKTFL
+3681 DNTEKPENPDKTFF

-3715 INITKSK
+3715 SSITKTNLNK
-3722 IKEIKEAF
+3722 IKIAF
-3730 EQIMDLKES
+3730 EQISDLKES
-3739 FDNIMK
+3739 FDSNIK
-3745 PIFNNVEGFN
+3745 PIFEKVEGFN
-3755 KILEKNFL
+3755 KILERNFL
-3763 KLLVIKIFK
+3763 KLLMIKIYK

-3795 TPSRLEEVYEES
+3795 APSRLEEVYEES

-3829 FKNRFEKIRKERYE
+3829 FKNRYEKIRKERYE

-3848 KEEEAKIRE
+3848 KEEEARIRE

-3879 GDERREEQNEEE
+3879 EEE
-3891 KNAEEENKENEE
+3891 KKDDRNEGKEKKSEEEQKSNKENE
-3903 NNENNE
+3903 
-3909 NEENNN
+3909 NNN
-3915 NNGEDNKSNPDDK
+3915 SNNNAEDNKSNPEDK
-3928 NKSNKSQAEEG
+3928 NKSNKSQIEEG

-4004 DYTDKP
+4004 DYTDTLVDINAEKEEKP
-4010 IDLTPENE
+4010 
-4018 DKGKD
+4018 KD
-4023 KKKKSSKNE
+4023 KKDKNSKDNNGKNKE
-4032 SNNNT
+4032 SE
-4037 NNKNN
+4037 
-4042 PPDKDNKDK
+4042 KDNKDNKDNTDTKDK
-4051 NNKASSQHNETTK
+4051 NKTTQNNDTNKY
-4064 QNHKKDNKQ
+4064 HKKDNKA
-4073 EKEKDPMDTVVNPNF
+4073 EKEKDPLDNLVNPNF

-4126 FNEITEEKTEPKSK
+4126 FNEITEEKTQPKSK

-4171 KLLFSLSLFHAV
+4171 KLLYSLSLFHAV

-4251 MNSTLGKFIN
+4251 MNCTLGKFIN
-4261 DTLFDKLRDENDN
+4261 DTLFDKLKDENGK
-4274 ELNQEIEFK
+4274 ELDQEIEFK
-4283 FGDYMIPAYKTLLEY
+4283 FGDYMIPAYKTLLDY

-4307 TDDPQIFGL
+4307 ADDPQIFGL

-4323 YQLKESDS
+4323 YQLKESDA

-4340 PKEVNKKSGGK
+4340 PREVNKKAGGK

-4362 NITSEQIEP
+4362 NIFNEQIEA

-4398 QEIDKYNNLIL
+4398 QEIDKYNNLIS
-4409 KIESSLKEL
+4409 KIETSLKEL

-4462 KNDLLKRIE
+4462 KNDLQKRIE
-4471 FIHDWLVN
+4471 FIRDWLIN
-4479 GHPNSFW
+4479 GHPTTFW

-4512 SDIVLEYQVMNIN
+4512 SDIVLEYQVMN
-4525 KEEIKKG
+4525 KTKDEIKKG

-4542 YLEGASWDAKL
+4542 YLEGASWHEKL

-4559 AGEMRYTMPVI
+4559 AGEMRCYMPVL
-4570 WLKTVQEKKNDKEED
+4570 WLKTVQEKKNNKEED
-4585 DDGEEE
+4585 DDDEGEEE
-4591 DEIYIYSCPMF
+4591 DEIYTYCCPMF

-4616 SNEKIIEVDLPSRFK
+4616 SVEKIIDVDLPSRFK
-4631 KEYWTLRGTCLLT
+4631 KEYWTLRGACLLT

>member
-1 MNDTESIDEGG
+1 MNDTESMEEGDG
-12 GMDLGGEEIN
+12 LGIGEETN
-22 MNNTKSIKGQSNNL
+22 MNNTKSIKAQENNL

-60 AVKAFITDDDIDNM
+60 AVKAFITDDDIENM
-74 LNLPPDKTKTGFNE
+74 INLPPDKTKTGFKE
-88 GGQSG
+88 GVQSG
-93 GVNRTTNHVSG
+93 GMNGTSNHVSG

-113 GFKIIDKLPPTTGDL
+113 GFKIIDKLPPTTGDP
-128 KNKTNNMIDRFR
+128 KNKTNSMIDRFR
-140 VSFNDFDGTNTNMGA
+140 VTFNDFDGNHKMMGT
-155 TKSKWTSDTN
+155 TKSRWTNDTN

-185 LKKEESKNKE
+185 MKKEETKTEE

-200 INENEEM
+200 INEIEKINYE
-207 KLDNE
+207 NE
-212 NPLEVLNKE
+212 NPLEQLNKE

-249 DFVYFLPSNSENYYK
+249 DFVYFLPSNNENYYK
-264 LTPKTFNE
+264 LTPKTFND

-348 QNSLLFNNDDYNTRL
+348 QNSLLFNNEDYNTRL

-446 DKKQGNKKDKKKE
+446 DKKPGQGAKKDKRRDKTE
-459 KIDDKNDDKIDKGSS
+459 DKNEEKIDKGST
-474 TDNKTMMNEDE
+474 TDNKTMVNEDE

-497 MMVKD
+497 MLVKD

-540 NAQSIPPKKEN
+540 NSQPIPPKKEN

-557 EYIKPQV
+557 EYIKPQNM
-564 LNPNRV
+564 NPNRV

-588 DYIFKKVKPF
+588 DYIKKKVKPF

-605 ADFDP
+605 AEFDP
-610 TAHIQIDN
+610 TAHIQIDY

-635 IMTGADL
+635 IISGGDL
-642 MAASDDIEIEE
+642 LAASDDIEIKE

-730 EDNIFQIKDSEIE
+730 EDNIFQTKDTEIE
-743 NKIKFAYEKCN
+743 NKIKYAYDKCDN
-754 KYLERLDPYLQYHWK
+754 YLERLDPYLQYHWK
-769 QKSIEK
+769 QKSINK
-775 KTLLDEYLKDRDE
+775 NILLDEYLKDSDE

-794 VYNENAKKVIE
+794 VYSENAKKVIE
-805 KYVPY
+805 RYVPF

-831 AQNSTI
+831 AQNSVI
-837 DFLKLKYPDKLHK
+837 DFLKLKYPDKLHS
-850 RAQETDAWIDDMFTK
+850 RAQETDAWIDDMFIK

-914 ITTEDVKM
+914 ITNEDVKM

-979 ITLDNSKDPAETA
+979 ITFDNSKNAEENN
-992 ITIQSNIDELENA
+992 IIIQSNIDELERA
-1005 DKNFKKIEQNADTYN
+1005 DKEFKKIEQNAETYN

-1043 DILKNLWTAL
+1043 DILKNLWKAL
-1053 QSFGED
+1053 LSFGVD
-1059 CEKWKKTE
+1059 CNEWKKTE
-1067 FSALDT
+1067 FSHLDT

-1111 AESMRVVDY
+1111 SESMRVVDY
-1120 LKCPDLTNDHW
+1120 LKCPDLTNEHW
-1131 QRIQNLFPEDTFA
+1131 QRIQSLFPEETFA

-1183 IQEIIINRKDIT
+1183 IQKIILARKDIT
-1195 IKANV
+1195 IKVNL
-1200 EKKMIENYHE
+1200 EKKTIDNYSAMIKD
-1210 MIPALENCQSKINNV
+1210 LEECQSQINNV

-1235 KPEKNPFIIKAD
+1235 KPEKNPFIIKQD
-1247 LDRYLNAID
+1247 LERYLNAID
-1256 FLKAFQKKF
+1256 FLKSFQKKF

-1279 SLQDSSFD
+1279 TLQDSSFD
-1287 KVDVDWKGALNKIGQ
+1287 KVDIDWKGALNKIGQ
-1302 GAINKVID
+1302 GAISRVID
-1310 LQISMTP
+1310 LQVSMGP

-1326 HKIEEQLKQMRLQ
+1326 HKIEEQLMQMRIQ

-1364 ADKNPLDKDKEPID
+1364 SGVDGFEQ
-1378 KIKPYL
+1378 IKPYL
-1384 SKIFEDVYDLKYV
+1384 SKIFEDVYELNYI
-1397 QSGASG
+1397 QTLGTSG
-1403 KEIVSIISLAKETLK
+1403 KEIVAVISLSKEKLK
-1418 FQKGVKIDDDLARW
+1418 FQKGVKVDDDLARW
-1432 IGVLETKINETMKEK
+1432 IGQLETKINETMKER
-1447 MLSAYKN
+1447 MLQAYKS

-1459 DAIRHE
+1459 DETKHE
-1465 TWITYGIIDDKDK
+1465 IWITYGSLDDNTQDNKHQ
-1478 ETRNSKKEPEEKQL
+1478 KKEDEEKQL
-1492 NLSQIAA
+1492 NLSQVVT
-1499 TISHIKF
+1499 TISHVKF
-1506 CEETE
+1506 CDDTET
-1511 ASIRDLGKE
+1511 SIKELSKE
-1520 SNSLILWYARI
+1520 SNALIIWYSRI
-1531 EKAILSYSQ
+1531 EKAILSYSK
-1540 MVNKEFTGEKRNIRR
+1540 MVNKVYEGELRNVRR

-1560 ITHHVHYKDILGS
+1560 ITHHVHFKDILGS
-1573 LIESELEYEEDF
+1573 LIESELEYEDDF
-1585 VWQKQLRAYF
+1585 VWQKQLRTYF
-1595 LSTDTISRDER
+1595 LSTDPLSRDER
-1606 NLAVKIKQLKYEFD
+1606 NLMVKIKQLKYEFD

-1738 GDKKKVTILSEAID
+1738 GDKKKVTILTESID

-1842 SMAGNLKRNT
+1842 SMAGNLKRNI
-1852 KSVHGQEKRD
+1852 KSQAGQEKRD

-1876 PKFIDEDI
+1876 PKFIAEDI

-1899 LDEPKTKFFNDHIN
+1899 LDPPQTQFFEEQIN
-1913 QVFEKNNIYPS
+1913 QVMAADNIDPS
-1924 TFTISKCQQLI
+1924 PFTISKCQQLI

-1945 LTGPAGSGK
+1945 LTGPAGTGK
-1954 STVINVTQKVCTK
+1954 TTVIKLVEKVSTQIRKKYNKIQKQIKAKKEQDLENERLNALNSKEDVTTEPK
-1967 IREKY
+1967 IKDEDIDYDY
-1972 LKNQELIEK
+1972 LKK
-1981 KKKREAEKERE
+1981 
-1992 RYNEDFMSNKNDDEN
+1992 
-2007 EEKNKKEKEEEIIID
+2007 
-2022 EEFLRNFDPKYRKIE
+2022 FDPKYRKIK
-2037 TSTINPKSISMGEL
+2037 TWTINPKSITMGEL

-2061 FEYGIATLQIKNYL
+2061 FEYGIATKKLKKALNQEREDK
-2075 DEESDDD
+2075 
-2082 FKIVILDGPID
+2082 FRIVILDGPID

-2106 SQTLCLSNGERIKLK
+2106 SQTLCLANGERIKLK
-2121 SHAKIFFEV
+2121 SHVKVFFEV

-2141 SRLGVIYFGPRELGW
+2141 SRLGVIYFGPTELGW
-2156 RPYANSWMKKT
+2156 RPYAHYWMKKY

-2174 PIELQNYLNQLF
+2174 PNELQNYLNQLF
-2186 EGKVDDVVD
+2186 EGKVDDVID
-2195 NIEDLYNTGCCFM
+2195 NMEDLYNTGCCFM
-2208 KPTIASM
+2208 KPTISSM
-2215 ISSLCHLLEFYIT
+2215 IRSLCQLLEFYIT

-2248 RYKKWMIM
+2248 RYKKWIIM
-2256 CFALCMVWGC
+2256 CFALAMVWGC

-2300 YYDFEKH
+2300 YYDFERH
-2307 DYVRFSTENYPFKYI
+2307 DYVKFSTENYPFKYT
-2322 KGMSFSSIY
+2322 KAMPFSSIY

-2347 LNLRKN
+2347 LNLRGN

-2373 KFNSTEE
+2373 KLNDTEE

-2391 TSSYEIQSGLENKL
+2391 TSSKEIQSGLENKL
-2405 EQERGKRFLWG
+2405 EQEKGKKFLWG

-2421 CLIYIDDINMPE
+2421 CLIYIDDVNMPE

-2454 WYDRPG
+2454 WYDRPAF
-2460 PEYFW
+2460 FW

-2476 GGPPFGGRTLLTDRF
+2476 GGPPFGGRSLLTDRF
-2491 TRHFTLVCFP
+2491 TRHFTLICFP
-2501 QPNKQVLNYIFENIL
+2501 QPNKQVLGYIFENIL

-2533 IETTTSTIELYE
+2533 IETVTSTIELYE

-2582 NTSEAYIKLW
+2582 TTPESYIKLW
-2592 IHEVERV
+2592 LHEVERV
-2599 FCDRLINQQ
+2599 FCDRLTNQQ

-2658 IANHEVLYK
+2658 ITNHEVLYK
-2667 KLTEFVSIYN
+2667 KLNEFVSIYN
-2677 SKNKTTPMDVVF
+2677 SKNKTAPMDIVF

-2707 HGHMVLIGHG
+2707 HGNMVLIGHG

-2731 MTGQSDRYMTF
+2731 MTGQSDRYTTF
-2742 NAPRDFRLFEFKKVI
+2742 NAPRDFKLFEFKKVI
-2757 KDIIKKS
+2757 KDIIKRS
-2764 NYFPVVLLLNDN
+2764 NYYPLVLLLNDN

-2801 TEYAIPMGSLQP
+2801 TEYAMPMGSLQP
-2813 SPDLTYDLFVENTKT
+2813 SPDLTYDLFVENTKS
-2828 NLHIVFCT
+2828 NLHILFCT
-2836 SPVGENLRIRMR
+2836 SPVGENLRMRMR
-2848 KFPALI
+2848 KFPSLI

-2876 SFSNLQYEEDIKI
+2876 SFNNLKYEEDIKT

-2899 SEVET
+2899 SSVEN

-2927 NNLLMTLLE
+2927 NNILMTLLE
-2936 TKKSENQKKI
+2936 SKKSENQNKI
-2946 EILEDGTKKIKKT
+2946 DILEDGTKKIKKT
-2959 QKDIV
+2959 QQDIV

-2997 VQKQRVK
+2997 VQRQRVK

-3012 KEKMAEVNELTK
+3012 KEKMAEVNELAK

-3058 EKATTE
+3058 EKATSD
-3064 LKIIVP
+3064 LKMIVP
-3070 EALAFFLNGR
+3070 EALAFFLNGK

-3105 NLDSITEPVI
+3105 NLDTITEPVI
-3115 EEFKKYIYEKIPKVF
+3115 DEFKKYIYEKIPKVF
-3130 EKYHTECTKIEDKL
+3130 EKYHPELQRIEDKL
-3144 GKLSETHQTLYI
+3144 GKLSETHQTLYL
-3156 WGKGVIQLWETD
+3156 WGKGAIQLWETD
-3168 RKLKPL
+3168 KKLKPL
-3174 REELAS
+3174 REELAN

-3213 KTSQETL
+3213 KASQENL

-3301 NISFSPNYSLE
+3301 NISYSPNYSLE
-3312 KIMTDP
+3312 NIMSDA

-3365 YKGKINI
+3365 YKGCINI

-3405 ENIDSVYSPIMNQA
+3405 EIIDNVYAPIMNQA
-3419 VFIDDSGLEKMN
+3419 VFVDDSGLEKLN
-3431 FNGSDKEYNENFK
+3431 FNGNDREYNEAFK

-3463 MNILNFTV
+3463 LNIINFTV

-3477 EQLLSEVFK
+3477 EQLLSDVFK

-3506 NDRMATNSREILT
+3506 NDRMSKNSKEILT

-3537 KLETGKVLSDEIS
+3537 KLETGKALSDEIS
-3550 VNMKNNIAIE
+3550 VNMKSNIQIE

-3601 KKIFITSIMFK
+3601 KKIFITSIMYK

-3619 LAERVKFLER
+3619 LLERVKFLVK

-3645 NHKTLFS
+3645 HHKTLFS

-3666 TEDEFSLFV
+3666 TDDEFSLFV

-3681 DNTEKPENPDKTFL
+3681 DNTEKPENPDKTFF

-3715 INITKSK
+3715 SSITKTNLNK
-3722 IKEIKEAF
+3722 IKIAF
-3730 EQIMDLKES
+3730 EQISDLKES
-3739 FDNIMK
+3739 FDSNIK
-3745 PIFNNVEGFN
+3745 PIFEKVEGFN
-3755 KILEKNFL
+3755 KILERNFL
-3763 KLLVIKIFK
+3763 KLLMIKIYK

-3795 TPSRLEEVYEES
+3795 APSRLEEVYEES

-3829 FKNRFEKIRKERYE
+3829 FKNRYEKIRKERYE

-3848 KEEEAKIRE
+3848 KEEEARIRE

-3879 GDERREEQNEEE
+3879 EEE
-3891 KNAEEENKENEE
+3891 KKDRNEGEEKKSEEEQKSNKEN
-3903 NNENNE
+3903 
-3909 NEENNN
+3909 ENNN
-3915 NNGEDNKSNPDDK
+3915 NNNNAEDNKSNPEDK
-3928 NKSNKSQAEEG
+3928 NKSNKSQIEEG

-4004 DYTDKP
+4004 DYTDTLVDINAEKEEKP
-4010 IDLTPENE
+4010 
-4018 DKGKD
+4018 KD
-4023 KKKKSSKNE
+4023 KKDKNSKDNNGKNKE
-4032 SNNNT
+4032 SE
-4037 NNKNN
+4037 
-4042 PPDKDNKDK
+4042 KDNKDNKDNTDTKDK
-4051 NNKASSQHNETTK
+4051 NKTTQNNDTNKY
-4064 QNHKKDNKQ
+4064 HKKDNKA
-4073 EKEKDPMDTVVNPNF
+4073 EKEKDPLDNLVNPNF

-4126 FNEITEEKTEPKSK
+4126 FNEITEEKTQPKSK

-4165 KKQHFT
+4165 KKQHFI
-4171 KLLFSLSLFHAV
+4171 KLLYSLSLFHAV

-4251 MNSTLGKFIN
+4251 MNCTLGKFIN
-4261 DTLFDKLRDENDN
+4261 DTLFDKLKDENGK
-4274 ELNQEIEFK
+4274 ELDQEIEFK
-4283 FGDYMIPAYKTLLEY
+4283 FGDYMIPAYKTLLDY

-4323 YQLKESDS
+4323 YQLKESDA

-4340 PKEVNKKSGGK
+4340 PREVNKKAGGK

-4362 NITSEQIEP
+4362 NIFNEQIEA

-4398 QEIDKYNNLIL
+4398 QEIDKYNNLIS
-4409 KIESSLKEL
+4409 KIETSLKEL

-4462 KNDLLKRIE
+4462 KNDLQKRIE
-4471 FIHDWLVN
+4471 FIRDWLIN
-4479 GHPNSFW
+4479 GHPTTFW

-4512 SDIVLEYQVMNIN
+4512 SDIVLEYQVMN
-4525 KEEIKKG
+4525 KTKDEIKKG

-4542 YLEGASWDAKL
+4542 YLEGASWHEKL

-4559 AGEMRYTMPVI
+4559 AGEMRCYMPVL
-4570 WLKTVQEKKNDKEED
+4570 WLKTVQEKKNNKEED
-4585 DDGEEE
+4585 DDDEGEEE
-4591 DEIYIYSCPMF
+4591 DEIYTYCCPMF

-4616 SNEKIIEVDLPSRFK
+4616 SVEKIIDVDLPSRFK
-4631 KEYWTLRGTCLLT
+4631 KEYWTLRGACLLT

>member
-12 GMDLGGEEIN
+12 GIDMNEEMN
-22 MNNTKSIKGQSNNL
+22 MNNTKSVKAQSNNL

-60 AVKAFITDDDIDNM
+60 AVKAFITDDDLENM
-74 LNLPPDKTKTGFNE
+74 LNLAPDKTKTGFNE
-88 GGQSG
+88 GLQSG
-93 GVNRTTNHVSG
+93 GMNRTTKHVSG
-104 NMQDLLSIT
+104 NMQDLLSNT
-113 GFKIIDKLPPTTGDL
+113 GFKIIDKLPPTTGDV
-128 KNKTNNMIDRFR
+128 KNQTNSMIDRFR
-140 VSFNDFDGTNTNMGA
+140 VTFNDFDGTNTMMGK
-155 TKSKWTSDTN
+155 TRSKWTSDTN

-185 LKKEESKNKE
+185 TKKEETKNNE
-195 IKDEN
+195 IKEEK
-200 INENEEM
+200 ENEVDEI
-207 KLDNE
+207 KLENE
-212 NPLEVLNKE
+212 NPLEELNKE

-272 IADKKTYYTLSSKGL
+272 IADKKIYYTLSSKGL

-348 QNSLLFNNDDYNTRL
+348 QNSLLFNNDDYNTKL
-363 IEHKKFCNEI
+363 IDHKKFCNEI

-405 RKLDEIHTKC
+405 RKLEEIHTKC
-415 QNNFD
+415 ENNFV

-428 KVYQKINDLHNE
+428 RVYQKINDLHNQ

-446 DKKQGNKKDKKKE
+446 DKKPGNKKDKKKVEE
-459 KIDDKNDDKIDKGSS
+459 KIEEKMDKAST

-485 IVGFENYAYKNK
+485 IVGFENYSYKNK

-515 YIMLDLLRRMFIF
+515 YITLDLLRRMFIF

-534 TKLDEY
+534 NKLDEY
-540 NAQSIPPKKEN
+540 NAQKIPPKKEN
-551 ILNKNG
+551 VLNKNG
-557 EYIKPQV
+557 EYIKPQM

-570 VPYFMVQCKLDDK
+570 VPYFMIQCKLDDK

-588 DYIFKKVKPF
+588 DFIVKKVKPF

-605 ADFDP
+605 AEFDP
-610 TAHIQIDN
+610 TAHIQIDK
-618 EEMEYQKQLQAG
+618 EEQQYQLQLQEG

-635 IMTGADL
+635 IMTGVDITAG
-642 MAASDDIEIEE
+642 SEDIEIRE
-653 IKRPHHYFIKYEPD
+653 IRRPHHYFIKFEPD
-667 CETLKVQFKKEIKD
+667 CETLKDQFKKEIKD

-693 HPRFSSY
+693 HPKFSIY

-730 EDNIFQIKDSEIE
+730 EDNIFQVKDAEIE
-743 NKIKFAYEKCN
+743 NKIKYAYDKCD
-754 KYLERLDPYLQYHWK
+754 KYLERLDPYLEYHWK
-769 QKSIEK
+769 QMSINK
-775 KTLLDEYLKDRDE
+775 NTLLDEYLKDSDE

-794 VYNENAKKVIE
+794 VYSENAKKVIE
-805 KYVPY
+805 KYVPF

-817 KLNLEEGLRQELRT
+817 KLSLEEGLRTELRN
-831 AQNSTI
+831 AQNSVI
-837 DFLKLKYPDKLHK
+837 DFLKLNYPDKLHK
-850 RAQETDAWIDDMFTK
+850 RAQETDAWIDEMFTK

-979 ITLDNSKDPAETA
+979 ITFDGSKDPQENS
-992 ITIQSNIDELENA
+992 IIIQSNIEELERA
-1005 DKNFKKIEQNADTYN
+1005 DKDFKKIEQNADTYN

-1059 CEKWKKTE
+1059 CENWKKTE
-1067 FSALDT
+1067 FAALNT

-1097 GSAIQELITQVESF
+1097 GTAILELIKNVESF

-1131 QRIQNLFPEDTFA
+1131 QRIQNLFPEETFA

-1183 IQEIIINRKDIT
+1183 IQEIIMNRKDIT
-1195 IKANV
+1195 IKVNL
-1200 EKKMIENYHE
+1200 EKKMIDNFHE

-1247 LDRYLNAID
+1247 LERYLNAID
-1256 FLKAFQKKF
+1256 FLKSFQKKF
-1265 KYLENIIYSGDMKR
+1265 KHLENIIYSGDMKR

-1302 GAINKVID
+1302 GAIARVID
-1310 LQISMTP
+1310 LQTAMTP

-1326 HKIEEQLKQMRLQ
+1326 HKIEEQLKQMRIQ

-1352 YMLANSKNSENK
+1352 FMLANSKNTDNK
-1364 ADKNPLDKDKEPID
+1364 TGKEGIEM
-1378 KIKPYL
+1378 IKPYL
-1384 SKIFEDVYDLKYV
+1384 SKIFEDVYDLNYI
-1397 QSGASG
+1397 QTMGTSG
-1403 KEIVSIISLAKETLK
+1403 KEIVSVISLAKEKLK
-1418 FQKGVKIDDDLARW
+1418 FQKGVKVDDDLARW
-1432 IGVLETKINETMKEK
+1432 IGLLETKINETMKER
-1447 MLSAYKN
+1447 MLQAYKY

-1459 DAIRHE
+1459 DPVRHE
-1465 TWITYGIIDDKDK
+1465 TWITYGIVDDKDK
-1478 ETRNSKKEPEEKQL
+1478 DNRHQKKEDEEQQL
-1492 NLSQIAA
+1492 NLSQVVT
-1499 TISHIKF
+1499 TISQVKF
-1506 CEETE
+1506 VEETE
-1511 ASIRDLGKE
+1511 TAIRDLGKE
-1520 SNSLILWYARI
+1520 SNSLILWYSRI
-1531 EKAILSYSQ
+1531 EKAILSYST
-1540 MVNKEFTGEKRNIRR
+1540 MVNKDFNSELRNVRR

-1560 ITHHVHYKDILGS
+1560 ITHHVHFKDILGS

-1585 VWQKQLRAYF
+1585 MWQRQLRSYF
-1595 LSTDTISRDER
+1595 ISADTSLRDER
-1606 NLAVKIKQLKYEFD
+1606 NLMVKIKQLKYEFD

-1700 LCKHKYGAFACL
+1700 LCKHKFGAFACL

-1738 GDKKKVTILSEAID
+1738 GEKKKVTILTESID

-1842 SMAGNLKRNT
+1842 SMAGNLKRNI
-1852 KSVHGQEKRD
+1852 KSISGQEKRD

-1876 PKFIDEDI
+1876 PKFIAEDI
-1884 KLFKALLSDLFPGVE
+1884 KLFKALLTDLFPGVE
-1899 LDEPKTKFFNDHIN
+1899 LDEPQTQFFDQQIN
-1913 QVFEKNNIYPS
+1913 QVMEKENIDPS
-1924 TFTISKCQQLI
+1924 PFTISKVQQLI

-1940 RLGIC
+1940 RLGVC

-1954 STVINVTQKVCTK
+1954 TTVIKVTEKVSTK
-1967 IREKY
+1967 IRKEY
-1972 LKNQELIEK
+1972 DEIQELLK
-1981 KKKREAEKERE
+1981 KKKAAELEKERE
-1992 RYNEDFMSNKNDDEN
+1992 RYNNENFDDN
-2007 EEKNKKEKEEEIIID
+2007 ASKKSDEEKKEKEEKEEKIEINEAI
-2022 EEFLRNFDPKYRKIE
+2022 LMKYDPKYRLIK
-2037 TSTINPKSISMGEL
+2037 TWTINPKSITMGEL

-2061 FEYGIATLQIKNYL
+2061 FEYGIATKRMKKALL
-2075 DEESDDD
+2075 DEGEDR
-2082 FKIVILDGPID
+2082 FRIVILDGPID

-2106 SQTLCLSNGERIKLK
+2106 SQTLCLANGERIKLK
-2121 SHAKIFFEV
+2121 SHVKIFFEV

-2141 SRLGVIYFGPRELGW
+2141 SRLGVIYFGPKELGW
-2156 RPYANSWMKKT
+2156 RPYAHHWMKKY
-2167 FKDESVL
+2167 FPDESIL
-2174 PIELQNYLNQLF
+2174 PNELQNYLNQLF
-2186 EGKVDDVVD
+2186 EGKVDDVID

-2215 ISSLCHLLEFYIT
+2215 ISSLCRLLEFYIT

-2236 EMEGLNNQDQLG
+2236 EMEGLDNQDQLG
-2248 RYKKWMIM
+2248 RYKKWIIM
-2256 CFALCMVWGC
+2256 CFALSMVWGC
-2266 FGCVNNKGCP
+2266 FGCVNNKGGP

-2294 QVVMEN
+2294 VVVMEN
-2300 YYDFEKH
+2300 YYDFERH
-2307 DYVRFSTENYPFKYI
+2307 DYVRFSTENYPFKYT
-2322 KGMSFSSIY
+2322 KAMPFSSIY

-2347 LNLRKN
+2347 LNLREN

-2391 TSSYEIQSGLENKL
+2391 TSSKEIQSGLENKL
-2405 EQERGKRFLWG
+2405 EQERGKKYLWG

-2454 WYDRPG
+2454 WYDRPAF
-2460 PEYFW
+2460 FW

-2471 NMIVA
+2471 NMVVA
-2476 GGPPFGGRTLLTDRF
+2476 GGPPFGGRSLLTDRF

-2501 QPNKQVLNYIFENIL
+2501 QPNKQVLSYIFENIL
-2516 KGFFT
+2516 KGFFA

-2533 IETTTSTIELYE
+2533 IETVTSTIELYE

-2582 NTSEAYIKLW
+2582 TTSESYIKLW
-2592 IHEVERV
+2592 LHEVERV
-2599 FCDRLINQQ
+2599 FCDRLTNPQ

-2651 PNRPYEF
+2651 PNRPYEA
-2658 IANHEVLYK
+2658 ITNHEILYK
-2667 KLTEFVSIYN
+2667 KLNEFVSIYN
-2677 SKNKTTPMDVVF
+2677 SKNKTAPIDVVF
-2689 FDYFVTHILRV
+2689 FDYFVAHILRV

-2707 HGHMVLIGHG
+2707 HGNMVLIGHG

-2801 TEYAIPMGSLQP
+2801 TEYAIPMGPLQP
-2813 SPDLTYDLFVENTKT
+2813 SPDLTYDMFVENTKS
-2828 NLHIVFCT
+2828 NLHILFCT
-2836 SPVGENLRIRMR
+2836 SPVGENLRMRMR

-2876 SFSNLQYEEDIKI
+2876 SFGNLQYEDDIKT

-2899 SEVET
+2899 SEVEI
-2904 LRDDF
+2904 LREDF

-2927 NNLLMTLLE
+2927 NDILMTLLD

-2959 QKDIV
+2959 QQDIV

-3012 KEKMAEVNELTK
+3012 KEKMAEVNELAK

-3058 EKATTE
+3058 EKATNE

-3115 EEFKKYIYEKIPKVF
+3115 DEFKKYIYEKIPKVF
-3130 EKYHTECTKIEDKL
+3130 EKYHTELEKIEDKL
-3144 GKLSETHQTLYI
+3144 GKVSETHQTLYI

-3168 RKLKPL
+3168 KKLKPL

-3273 LFISYMAPF
+3273 LFISYMGPF
-3282 SGNYRK
+3282 SGSYRK
-3288 RALNTLLELCKKY
+3288 RAMNTLLELCKKY
-3301 NISFSPNYSLE
+3301 NISYSPNYSLE
-3312 KIMTDP
+3312 KIMSDA

-3394 KGSLTLLENVT
+3394 KGSLTMLENVT
-3405 ENIDSVYSPIMNQA
+3405 ENIDTVYAPIMNQA
-3419 VFIDDSGLEKMN
+3419 VFLDDSGIEKMN
-3431 FNGSDKEYNENFK
+3431 FNGSDKEYNETFK

-3506 NDRMATNSREILT
+3506 NDRQATNSREILT

-3524 PEDKILDAEELIV
+3524 PEDKILDADDLIV

-3550 VNMKNNIAIE
+3550 VNMKSNIQIE

-3601 KKIFITSIMFK
+3601 KKIFITSIMYK
-3612 QEGVKQT
+3612 PEGVKQS
-3619 LAERVKFLER
+3619 LSERVKFLEK

-3645 NHKTLFS
+3645 HHKTIFS

-3666 TEDEFSLFV
+3666 TDDEFSLFV

-3681 DNTEKPENPDKTFL
+3681 DNTEKPENPDKLFF

-3715 INITKSK
+3715 ADITKSNLSQ
-3722 IKEIKEAF
+3722 IKTAF
-3730 EQIMDLKES
+3730 EEITDLKES
-3739 FDNIMK
+3739 FEINIK
-3745 PIFNNVEGFN
+3745 PIYDNKVEGFN
-3755 KILEKNFL
+3755 KIMEKDFL
-3763 KLLVIKIFK
+3763 KLLLIKIFK

-3780 REFVKNNLGELFIDT
+3780 REFVKNDLGELFIDT

-3848 KEEEAKIRE
+3848 KEEEARLRE
-3857 QERLAELEREDNE
+3857 LERLAELEREDNE

-3879 GDERREEQNEEE
+3879 EEGKREEQNEEE
-3891 KNAEEENKENEE
+3891 NNQEEENKNNEE
-3903 NNENNE
+3903 NNENNDNINKSQE
-3909 NEENNN
+3909 
-3915 NNGEDNKSNPDDK
+3915 NKSNPEDK
-3928 NKSNKSQAEEG
+3928 NKSEKSQIEEG
-3939 QAEEEKNAYEFKEYI
+3939 QVDEEKNAYEFKEYI
-3954 ISLGQGQEEEAKK
+3954 ISLGQGQEEEARK
-3967 AILEYGIKNGAWV
+3967 AILEYGIKDGAWV

-4004 DYTDKP
+4004 DYTDTPVDITGEKEEKP
-4010 IDLTPENE
+4010 KEKK
-4018 DKGKD
+4018 KGK
-4023 KKKKSSKNE
+4023 KKGDN
-4032 SNNNT
+4032 NDNNT
-4037 NNKNN
+4037 NNNN
-4042 PPDKDNKDK
+4042 NNTANNNATNDKDNKD
-4051 NNKASSQHNETTK
+4051 NNKNKPQGN
-4064 QNHKKDNKQ
+4064 DNKQ
-4073 EKEKDPMDTVVNPNF
+4073 GNKKDAKAEKEKDPMENVVNPNF

-4126 FNEITEEKTEPKSK
+4126 FNEINEEKTEPKTK
-4140 PINTTDKKP
+4140 PINTQDKKP

-4154 EQEKLEKDNII
+4154 EQEKQEKDNKI

-4171 KLLFSLSLFHAV
+4171 KLLYSLSLFHAV

-4217 SEAPVDEVPWDSIIY
+4217 SEAPVDEVPWESIMY

-4251 MNSTLGKFIN
+4251 MNSTLSKFIN
-4261 DTLFDKLRDENDN
+4261 DTLFDKLKDEDGK

-4298 QKYITTLPN
+4298 QNYIKTLPN

-4331 FLGNLTSIL
+4331 FLNNLTSIL
-4340 PKEVNKKSGGK
+4340 PREVNKKSGGK
-4351 TSNEIVLEIIN
+4351 TSNEIVLDIIS
-4362 NITSEQIEP
+4362 NITAEQIEL
-4371 IDKKERNKAHDKIY
+4371 IDKKERNKMHDKIY

-4409 KIESSLKEL
+4409 KMESSLKEL

-4441 NRIPLAWQKVG
+4441 NKIPLAWQKVG

-4471 FIHDWLVN
+4471 FIRDWLVN
-4479 GHPNSFW
+4479 GHPNSYW

-4512 SDIVLEYQVMNIN
+4512 SDIILEFQVMNIK

-4542 YLEGASWDAKL
+4542 FLEGASWDAKL

-4559 AGEMRYTMPVI
+4559 PGEMRYNMPVI
-4570 WLKTVQEKKNDKEED
+4570 WLRTAQEKKNKEEED
-4585 DDGEEE
+4585 DDEGEE
-4591 DEIYIYSCPMF
+4591 DEIFVYSCPMF

-4631 KEYWTLRGTCLLT
+4631 KEFWTLRGTCLLT

>member
-1 MNDTESIDEGG
+1 MNDTESMEEGDG
-12 GMDLGGEEIN
+12 LGIGEETN
-22 MNNTKSIKGQSNNL
+22 MNNTKSIKAQENNL

-60 AVKAFITDDDIDNM
+60 AVKAFITDDDIENM
-74 LNLPPDKTKTGFNE
+74 INLPPDKTKTGFKE
-88 GGQSG
+88 GVQSG
-93 GVNRTTNHVSG
+93 GMNGTSNHVSG

-113 GFKIIDKLPPTTGDL
+113 GFKIIDKLPPTIGDP
-128 KNKTNNMIDRFR
+128 KNKTNSMIDRFR
-140 VSFNDFDGTNTNMGA
+140 VTFNDFDGNHKMMGT
-155 TKSKWTSDTN
+155 TKSRWTNDTN

-185 LKKEESKNKE
+185 MKKEETKTEE

-200 INENEEM
+200 INEIEKINYE
-207 KLDNE
+207 NE
-212 NPLEVLNKE
+212 NPLEQLNKE

-249 DFVYFLPSNSENYYK
+249 DFVYFLPSNNENYYK
-264 LTPKTFNE
+264 LTPKTFND

-348 QNSLLFNNDDYNTRL
+348 QNSLLFNNEDYNTRL

-446 DKKQGNKKDKKKE
+446 DKKPGQGAKKDKRRDKTE
-459 KIDDKNDDKIDKGSS
+459 DKNEEKIDKGST
-474 TDNKTMMNEDE
+474 TDNKTMVNEDE

-497 MMVKD
+497 MLVKD

-540 NAQSIPPKKEN
+540 NSQPIPPKKEN

-557 EYIKPQV
+557 EYIKPQNM
-564 LNPNRV
+564 NPNRV

-588 DYIFKKVKPF
+588 DYIKKKVKPF

-605 ADFDP
+605 AEFDP
-610 TAHIQIDN
+610 TAHIQIDY

-635 IMTGADL
+635 IISGGDL
-642 MAASDDIEIEE
+642 LAASDDIEIKE

-730 EDNIFQIKDSEIE
+730 EDNIFQTKDTEIE
-743 NKIKFAYEKCN
+743 NKIKYAYDKCDN
-754 KYLERLDPYLQYHWK
+754 YLERLDPYLQYHWK
-769 QKSIEK
+769 QKSINK
-775 KTLLDEYLKDRDE
+775 NILLDEYLKDSDE

-794 VYNENAKKVIE
+794 VYSENAKKVIE
-805 KYVPY
+805 RYVPF

-831 AQNSTI
+831 AQNSVI
-837 DFLKLKYPDKLHK
+837 DFLKLKYPDKLHS
-850 RAQETDAWIDDMFTK
+850 RAQETDAWIDDMFIK

-914 ITTEDVKM
+914 ITNEDVKM

-979 ITLDNSKDPAETA
+979 ITFDNSKNAEENN
-992 ITIQSNIDELENA
+992 IIIQSNIDELERA
-1005 DKNFKKIEQNADTYN
+1005 DKEFKKIEQNAETYN

-1043 DILKNLWTAL
+1043 DILKNLWKAL
-1053 QSFGED
+1053 LSFGVD
-1059 CEKWKKTE
+1059 CNEWKKTE
-1067 FSALDT
+1067 FSHLDT

-1111 AESMRVVDY
+1111 SESMRVVDY
-1120 LKCPDLTNDHW
+1120 LKCPDLTNEHW
-1131 QRIQNLFPEDTFA
+1131 QRIQSLFPEETFA

-1183 IQEIIINRKDIT
+1183 IQKIILARKDIT
-1195 IKANV
+1195 IKVNL
-1200 EKKMIENYHE
+1200 EKKTIDNYSAMIKD
-1210 MIPALENCQSKINNV
+1210 LEECQSQINNV

-1235 KPEKNPFIIKAD
+1235 KPEKNPFIIKQD
-1247 LDRYLNAID
+1247 LERYLNAID
-1256 FLKAFQKKF
+1256 FLKSFQKKF

-1279 SLQDSSFD
+1279 TLQDSSFD
-1287 KVDVDWKGALNKIGQ
+1287 KVDIDWKGALNKIGQ
-1302 GAINKVID
+1302 GAISRVID
-1310 LQISMTP
+1310 LQVSMGP

-1326 HKIEEQLKQMRLQ
+1326 HKIEEQLMQMRIQ

-1364 ADKNPLDKDKEPID
+1364 SGVDGFEQ
-1378 KIKPYL
+1378 IKPYL
-1384 SKIFEDVYDLKYV
+1384 SKIFEDVYELNYI
-1397 QSGASG
+1397 QTLGTSG
-1403 KEIVSIISLAKETLK
+1403 KEIVAVISLSKEKLK
-1418 FQKGVKIDDDLARW
+1418 FQKGVKVDDDLARW
-1432 IGVLETKINETMKEK
+1432 IGQLETKINETMKER
-1447 MLSAYKN
+1447 MLQAYKS

-1459 DAIRHE
+1459 DETKHE
-1465 TWITYGIIDDKDK
+1465 IWITYGSLDDNTQDNKHQ
-1478 ETRNSKKEPEEKQL
+1478 KKEDEEKQL
-1492 NLSQIAA
+1492 NLSQVVT
-1499 TISHIKF
+1499 TISHVKF
-1506 CEETE
+1506 CDDTET
-1511 ASIRDLGKE
+1511 SIKELSKE
-1520 SNSLILWYARI
+1520 SNALIIWYSRI
-1531 EKAILSYSQ
+1531 EKAILSYSK
-1540 MVNKEFTGEKRNIRR
+1540 MVNKVYEGELRNVRR

-1560 ITHHVHYKDILGS
+1560 ITHHVHFKDILGS
-1573 LIESELEYEEDF
+1573 LIESELEYEDDF
-1585 VWQKQLRAYF
+1585 VWQKQLRTYF
-1595 LSTDTISRDER
+1595 LSTDPLSRDER
-1606 NLAVKIKQLKYEFD
+1606 NLMVKIKQLKYEFD

-1738 GDKKKVTILSEAID
+1738 GDKKKVTILTESID

-1842 SMAGNLKRNT
+1842 SMAGNLKRNI
-1852 KSVHGQEKRD
+1852 KSQAGQEKRD

-1876 PKFIDEDI
+1876 PKFIAEDI

-1899 LDEPKTKFFNDHIN
+1899 LDPPQTQFFEEQIN
-1913 QVFEKNNIYPS
+1913 QVMAADNIDPS
-1924 TFTISKCQQLI
+1924 PFTISKCQQLI

-1945 LTGPAGSGK
+1945 LTGPAGTGK
-1954 STVINVTQKVCTK
+1954 TTVIKLVEKVSTQIRKKYNKIQKQIKAKKEQDLENERLNALNSKEDVTTEPK
-1967 IREKY
+1967 IKDEDIDYDY
-1972 LKNQELIEK
+1972 LKK
-1981 KKKREAEKERE
+1981 
-1992 RYNEDFMSNKNDDEN
+1992 
-2007 EEKNKKEKEEEIIID
+2007 
-2022 EEFLRNFDPKYRKIE
+2022 FDPKYRKIK
-2037 TSTINPKSISMGEL
+2037 TWTINPKSITMGEL

-2061 FEYGIATLQIKNYL
+2061 FEYGIATKKLKKALSQEREDK
-2075 DEESDDD
+2075 
-2082 FKIVILDGPID
+2082 FRIVILDGPID

-2106 SQTLCLSNGERIKLK
+2106 SQTLCLANGERIKLK
-2121 SHAKIFFEV
+2121 SHVKVFFEV

-2141 SRLGVIYFGPRELGW
+2141 SRLGVIYFGPTELGW
-2156 RPYANSWMKKT
+2156 RPYAHYWMKKY

-2174 PIELQNYLNQLF
+2174 PNELQNYLNQLF
-2186 EGKVDDVVD
+2186 EGKVDDVID
-2195 NIEDLYNTGCCFM
+2195 NMEDLYNTGCCFM
-2208 KPTIASM
+2208 KPTISSM
-2215 ISSLCHLLEFYIT
+2215 IRSLCQLLEFYIT

-2248 RYKKWMIM
+2248 RYKKWIIM
-2256 CFALCMVWGC
+2256 CFALAMVWGC

-2300 YYDFEKH
+2300 YYDFERH
-2307 DYVRFSTENYPFKYI
+2307 DYVKFSTENYPFKYT
-2322 KGMSFSSIY
+2322 KAMPFSSIY

-2347 LNLRKN
+2347 LNLRGN

-2373 KFNSTEE
+2373 KLNDTEE

-2391 TSSYEIQSGLENKL
+2391 TSSKEIQSGLENKL
-2405 EQERGKRFLWG
+2405 EQEKGKKFLWG

-2421 CLIYIDDINMPE
+2421 CLIYIDDVNMPE

-2454 WYDRPG
+2454 WYDRPAF
-2460 PEYFW
+2460 FW

-2476 GGPPFGGRTLLTDRF
+2476 GGPPFGGRSLLTDRF
-2491 TRHFTLVCFP
+2491 TRHFTLICFP
-2501 QPNKQVLNYIFENIL
+2501 QPNKQVLGYIFENIL

-2533 IETTTSTIELYE
+2533 IETVTSTIELYE

-2582 NTSEAYIKLW
+2582 TTPESYIKLW
-2592 IHEVERV
+2592 LHEVERV
-2599 FCDRLINQQ
+2599 FCDRLTNQQ

-2658 IANHEVLYK
+2658 ITNHEVLYK
-2667 KLTEFVSIYN
+2667 KLNEFVSIYN
-2677 SKNKTTPMDVVF
+2677 SKNKTAPMDIVF

-2707 HGHMVLIGHG
+2707 HGNMVLIGHG

-2731 MTGQSDRYMTF
+2731 MTGQSDRYTTF
-2742 NAPRDFRLFEFKKVI
+2742 NAPRDFKLFEFKKVI
-2757 KDIIKKS
+2757 KDIIKRS
-2764 NYFPVVLLLNDN
+2764 NYYPLVLLLNDN

-2801 TEYAIPMGSLQP
+2801 TEYAMPMGSLQP
-2813 SPDLTYDLFVENTKT
+2813 SPDLTYDLFVENTKS
-2828 NLHIVFCT
+2828 NLHILFCT
-2836 SPVGENLRIRMR
+2836 SPVGENLRMRMR
-2848 KFPALI
+2848 KFPSLI

-2876 SFSNLQYEEDIKI
+2876 SFNNLKYEEDIKT

-2899 SEVET
+2899 SSVEN

-2927 NNLLMTLLE
+2927 NNILMTLLE
-2936 TKKSENQKKI
+2936 SKKSENQNKI
-2946 EILEDGTKKIKKT
+2946 DILEDGTKKIKKT
-2959 QKDIV
+2959 QQDIV

-2997 VQKQRVK
+2997 VQRQRVK

-3012 KEKMAEVNELTK
+3012 KEKMAEVNELAK

-3058 EKATTE
+3058 EKATSD
-3064 LKIIVP
+3064 LKMIVP
-3070 EALAFFLNGR
+3070 EALAFFLNGK

-3105 NLDSITEPVI
+3105 NLDTITEPVI
-3115 EEFKKYIYEKIPKVF
+3115 DEFKKYIYEKIPKVF
-3130 EKYHTECTKIEDKL
+3130 EKYHPELQRIEDKL
-3144 GKLSETHQTLYI
+3144 GKLSETHQTLYL
-3156 WGKGVIQLWETD
+3156 WGKGAIQLWETD
-3168 RKLKPL
+3168 KKLKPL
-3174 REELAS
+3174 REELAN

-3213 KTSQETL
+3213 KASQENL

-3301 NISFSPNYSLE
+3301 NISYSPNYSLE
-3312 KIMTDP
+3312 NIMSDA

-3365 YKGKINI
+3365 YKGCINI

-3405 ENIDSVYSPIMNQA
+3405 EIIDNVYAPIMNQA
-3419 VFIDDSGLEKMN
+3419 VFVDDSGLEKLN
-3431 FNGSDKEYNENFK
+3431 FNGNDREYNEAFK

-3463 MNILNFTV
+3463 LNIINFTV

-3477 EQLLSEVFK
+3477 EQLLSDVFK

-3506 NDRMATNSREILT
+3506 NDRMSKNSKEILT

-3537 KLETGKVLSDEIS
+3537 KLETGKALSDEIS
-3550 VNMKNNIAIE
+3550 VNMKSNIQIE

-3601 KKIFITSIMFK
+3601 KKIFITSIMYK

-3619 LAERVKFLER
+3619 LLERVKFLVK

-3645 NHKTLFS
+3645 HHKTLFS

-3666 TEDEFSLFV
+3666 TDDEFSLFV

-3681 DNTEKPENPDKTFL
+3681 DNTEKPENPDKTFF

-3715 INITKSK
+3715 SSITKTNLNK
-3722 IKEIKEAF
+3722 IKIAF
-3730 EQIMDLKES
+3730 EQISDLKES
-3739 FDNIMK
+3739 FDSNIK
-3745 PIFNNVEGFN
+3745 PIFEKVEGFN
-3755 KILEKNFL
+3755 KILERNFL
-3763 KLLVIKIFK
+3763 KLLMIKIYK

-3795 TPSRLEEVYEES
+3795 APSRLEEVYEES

-3829 FKNRFEKIRKERYE
+3829 FKNRYEKIRKERYE

-3848 KEEEAKIRE
+3848 KEEEARIRE

-3879 GDERREEQNEEE
+3879 EEE
-3891 KNAEEENKENEE
+3891 KKDDRNEGKEKKSEEEQKSNKENE
-3903 NNENNE
+3903 
-3909 NEENNN
+3909 NNN
-3915 NNGEDNKSNPDDK
+3915 SNNNAEDNKSNPEDK
-3928 NKSNKSQAEEG
+3928 NKSNKSQIEEG

-4004 DYTDKP
+4004 DYTDTLVDINAEKEEKP
-4010 IDLTPENE
+4010 
-4018 DKGKD
+4018 KD
-4023 KKKKSSKNE
+4023 KKDKNSKDNNGKNKE
-4032 SNNNT
+4032 SE
-4037 NNKNN
+4037 
-4042 PPDKDNKDK
+4042 KDNKDNKDNTDTKDK
-4051 NNKASSQHNETTK
+4051 NKTTQNNDTNKY
-4064 QNHKKDNKQ
+4064 HKKDNKA
-4073 EKEKDPMDTVVNPNF
+4073 EKEKDPLDNLVNPNF

-4126 FNEITEEKTEPKSK
+4126 FNEITEEKTQPKSK

-4165 KKQHFT
+4165 KKQHFI
-4171 KLLFSLSLFHAV
+4171 KLLYSLSLFHAV

-4251 MNSTLGKFIN
+4251 MNCTLGKFIN
-4261 DTLFDKLRDENDN
+4261 DTLFDKLKDENGK
-4274 ELNQEIEFK
+4274 ELDQEIEFK
-4283 FGDYMIPAYKTLLEY
+4283 FGDYMIPAYKTLLDY

-4307 TDDPQIFGL
+4307 ADDPQIFGL

-4323 YQLKESDS
+4323 YQLKESDA

-4340 PKEVNKKSGGK
+4340 PREVNKKAGGK

-4362 NITSEQIEP
+4362 NIFNEQIEA

-4398 QEIDKYNNLIL
+4398 QEIDKYNNLIS
-4409 KIESSLKEL
+4409 KIETSLKEL

-4462 KNDLLKRIE
+4462 KNDLQKRIE
-4471 FIHDWLVN
+4471 FIRDWLIN
-4479 GHPNSFW
+4479 GHPTTFW

-4512 SDIVLEYQVMNIN
+4512 SDIVLEYQVMNQT
-4525 KEEIKKG
+4525 KDEIKKG

-4542 YLEGASWDAKL
+4542 YLEGASWHEKL

-4559 AGEMRYTMPVI
+4559 AGEMRCYMPVI
-4570 WLKTVQEKKNDKEED
+4570 WLKTVQEKKNNKEED
-4585 DDGEEE
+4585 DDDEGEEE
-4591 DEIYIYSCPMF
+4591 DEIYTYCCPMF

-4616 SNEKIIEVDLPSRFK
+4616 SVEKIIDVDLPSRFK
-4631 KEYWTLRGTCLLT
+4631 KEYWTLRGACLLT

>member
-1 MNDTESIDEGG
+1 MNDTESMEEGDG
-12 GMDLGGEEIN
+12 LGIGEETN
-22 MNNTKSIKGQSNNL
+22 MNNTKSIKAQENNL

-60 AVKAFITDDDIDNM
+60 AVKAFITDDDIENM
-74 LNLPPDKTKTGFNE
+74 INLPPDKTKTGFKE
-88 GGQSG
+88 GVQSG
-93 GVNRTTNHVSG
+93 GMNGTSNHVSG

-113 GFKIIDKLPPTTGDL
+113 GFKIIDKLPPTIGDP
-128 KNKTNNMIDRFR
+128 KNKTNSMIDRFR
-140 VSFNDFDGTNTNMGA
+140 VTFNDFDGNHKMMGT
-155 TKSKWTSDTN
+155 TKSRWTNDTN

-185 LKKEESKNKE
+185 MKKEETKTEE

-200 INENEEM
+200 INEIEKINYE
-207 KLDNE
+207 NE
-212 NPLEVLNKE
+212 NPLEQLNKE

-249 DFVYFLPSNSENYYK
+249 DFVYFLPSNNENYYK
-264 LTPKTFNE
+264 LTPKTFND

-348 QNSLLFNNDDYNTRL
+348 QNSLLFNNEDYNTRL

-446 DKKQGNKKDKKKE
+446 DKKPGQGAKKDKRRDKTE
-459 KIDDKNDDKIDKGSS
+459 DKNEEKIDKGST
-474 TDNKTMMNEDE
+474 TDNKTMVNEDE

-497 MMVKD
+497 MLVKD

-540 NAQSIPPKKEN
+540 NSQPIPPKKEN

-557 EYIKPQV
+557 EYIKPQNM
-564 LNPNRV
+564 NPNRV

-588 DYIFKKVKPF
+588 DYIKKKVKPF

-605 ADFDP
+605 AEFDP
-610 TAHIQIDN
+610 TAHIQIDY

-635 IMTGADL
+635 IISGGDL
-642 MAASDDIEIEE
+642 MAASDDIEIKE

-730 EDNIFQIKDSEIE
+730 EDNIFQTKDTEIE
-743 NKIKFAYEKCN
+743 NKIKYAYDKCDN
-754 KYLERLDPYLQYHWK
+754 YLERLDPYLQYHWK
-769 QKSIEK
+769 QKSINK
-775 KTLLDEYLKDRDE
+775 NILLDEYLKDSDE

-794 VYNENAKKVIE
+794 VYSENAKKVIE
-805 KYVPY
+805 RYVPF

-831 AQNSTI
+831 AQNSVI
-837 DFLKLKYPDKLHK
+837 DFLKLKYPDKLHS
-850 RAQETDAWIDDMFTK
+850 RAQETDAWIDDMFIK

-914 ITTEDVKM
+914 ITNEDVKM

-979 ITLDNSKDPAETA
+979 ITFDNSKNAEENN
-992 ITIQSNIDELENA
+992 IIIQSNIDELERA
-1005 DKNFKKIEQNADTYN
+1005 DKEFKKIEQNAETYN

-1043 DILKNLWTAL
+1043 DILKNLWKAL
-1053 QSFGED
+1053 LSFGVD
-1059 CEKWKKTE
+1059 CNEWKKTE
-1067 FSALDT
+1067 FSHLDT

-1111 AESMRVVDY
+1111 SESMRVVDY
-1120 LKCPDLTNDHW
+1120 LKCPDLTNEHW
-1131 QRIQNLFPEDTFA
+1131 QRIQSLFPEETFA

-1183 IQEIIINRKDIT
+1183 IQKIILARKDIT
-1195 IKANV
+1195 IKVNL
-1200 EKKMIENYHE
+1200 EKKTIDNYSAMIKD
-1210 MIPALENCQSKINNV
+1210 LEECQSQINNV

-1235 KPEKNPFIIKAD
+1235 KPEKNPFIIKQD
-1247 LDRYLNAID
+1247 LERYLNAID
-1256 FLKAFQKKF
+1256 FLKSFQKKF

-1279 SLQDSSFD
+1279 TLQDSSFD
-1287 KVDVDWKGALNKIGQ
+1287 KVDIDWKGALNKIGQ
-1302 GAINKVID
+1302 GAISRVID
-1310 LQISMTP
+1310 LQVSMGP

-1326 HKIEEQLKQMRLQ
+1326 HKIEEQLMQMRIQ

-1364 ADKNPLDKDKEPID
+1364 SGVDGFEQ
-1378 KIKPYL
+1378 IKPYL
-1384 SKIFEDVYDLKYV
+1384 SKIFEDVYELNYI
-1397 QSGASG
+1397 QTLGTSG
-1403 KEIVSIISLAKETLK
+1403 KEIVAVISLSKEKLK
-1418 FQKGVKIDDDLARW
+1418 FQKGVKVDDDLARW
-1432 IGVLETKINETMKEK
+1432 IGQLETKINETMKER
-1447 MLSAYKN
+1447 MLQAYKS

-1459 DAIRHE
+1459 DETKHE
-1465 TWITYGIIDDKDK
+1465 IWITYGSLDDNTQDNKHQ
-1478 ETRNSKKEPEEKQL
+1478 KKEDEEKQL
-1492 NLSQIAA
+1492 NLSQVVT
-1499 TISHIKF
+1499 TISHVKF
-1506 CEETE
+1506 CDDTET
-1511 ASIRDLGKE
+1511 SIKELSKE
-1520 SNSLILWYARI
+1520 SNALIIWYSRI
-1531 EKAILSYSQ
+1531 EKAILSYSK
-1540 MVNKEFTGEKRNIRR
+1540 MVNKVYEGELRNVRR

-1560 ITHHVHYKDILGS
+1560 ITHHVHFKDILGS
-1573 LIESELEYEEDF
+1573 LIESELEYEDDF
-1585 VWQKQLRAYF
+1585 VWQKQLRTYF
-1595 LSTDTISRDER
+1595 LSTDPLSRDER
-1606 NLAVKIKQLKYEFD
+1606 NLMVKIKQLKYEFD

-1738 GDKKKVTILSEAID
+1738 GDKKKVTILTESID

-1842 SMAGNLKRNT
+1842 SMAGNLKRNI
-1852 KSVHGQEKRD
+1852 KSQAGQEKRD

-1876 PKFIDEDI
+1876 PKFIAEDI

-1899 LDEPKTKFFNDHIN
+1899 LDPPQTQFFEEQIN
-1913 QVFEKNNIYPS
+1913 QVMAADNIDPS
-1924 TFTISKCQQLI
+1924 PFTISKCQQLI

-1945 LTGPAGSGK
+1945 LTGPAGTGK
-1954 STVINVTQKVCTK
+1954 TTVIKLVEKVSTQIRKKYNKIQKQIKAKKEQDLENERLNALNSKEDVTTEPK
-1967 IREKY
+1967 IKDEDIDYDY
-1972 LKNQELIEK
+1972 LKK
-1981 KKKREAEKERE
+1981 
-1992 RYNEDFMSNKNDDEN
+1992 
-2007 EEKNKKEKEEEIIID
+2007 
-2022 EEFLRNFDPKYRKIE
+2022 FDPKYRKIK
-2037 TSTINPKSISMGEL
+2037 TWTINPKSITMGEL

-2061 FEYGIATLQIKNYL
+2061 FEYGIATKKLKKALNQEREDK
-2075 DEESDDD
+2075 
-2082 FKIVILDGPID
+2082 FRIVILDGPID

-2106 SQTLCLSNGERIKLK
+2106 SQTLCLANGERIKLK
-2121 SHAKIFFEV
+2121 SHVKVFFEV

-2141 SRLGVIYFGPRELGW
+2141 SRLGVIYFGPTELGW
-2156 RPYANSWMKKT
+2156 RPYAHYWMKKY

-2174 PIELQNYLNQLF
+2174 PNELQNYLNQLF
-2186 EGKVDDVVD
+2186 EGKVDDVID
-2195 NIEDLYNTGCCFM
+2195 NMEDLYNTGCCFM
-2208 KPTIASM
+2208 KPTISSM
-2215 ISSLCHLLEFYIT
+2215 IRSLCQLLEFYIT

-2248 RYKKWMIM
+2248 RYKKWIIM
-2256 CFALCMVWGC
+2256 CFALAMVWGC

-2300 YYDFEKH
+2300 YYDFERH
-2307 DYVRFSTENYPFKYI
+2307 DYVKFSTENYPFKYT
-2322 KGMSFSSIY
+2322 KAMPFSSIY

-2347 LNLRKN
+2347 LNLRGN

-2373 KFNSTEE
+2373 KLNDTEE

-2391 TSSYEIQSGLENKL
+2391 TSSKEIQSGLENKL
-2405 EQERGKRFLWG
+2405 EQEKGKKFLWG

-2421 CLIYIDDINMPE
+2421 CLIYIDDVNMPE

-2454 WYDRPG
+2454 WYDRPAF
-2460 PEYFW
+2460 FW

-2476 GGPPFGGRTLLTDRF
+2476 GGPPFGGRSLLTDRF
-2491 TRHFTLVCFP
+2491 TRHFTLICFP
-2501 QPNKQVLNYIFENIL
+2501 QPNKQVLGYIFENIL

-2533 IETTTSTIELYE
+2533 IETVTSTIELYE

-2582 NTSEAYIKLW
+2582 TTPESYIKLW
-2592 IHEVERV
+2592 LHEVERV
-2599 FCDRLINQQ
+2599 FCDRLTNQQ

-2658 IANHEVLYK
+2658 ITNHEVLYK
-2667 KLTEFVSIYN
+2667 KLNEFVSIYN
-2677 SKNKTTPMDVVF
+2677 SKNKTAPMDIVF

-2707 HGHMVLIGHG
+2707 HGNMVLIGHG

-2731 MTGQSDRYMTF
+2731 MTGQSDRYTTF
-2742 NAPRDFRLFEFKKVI
+2742 NAPRDFKLFEFKKVI
-2757 KDIIKKS
+2757 KDIIKRS
-2764 NYFPVVLLLNDN
+2764 NYYPLVLLLNDN

-2801 TEYAIPMGSLQP
+2801 TEYAMPMGSLQP
-2813 SPDLTYDLFVENTKT
+2813 SPDLTYDLFVENTKS
-2828 NLHIVFCT
+2828 NLHILFCT
-2836 SPVGENLRIRMR
+2836 SPVGENLRMRMR
-2848 KFPALI
+2848 KFPSLI

-2876 SFSNLQYEEDIKI
+2876 SFNNLKYEEDIKT

-2899 SEVET
+2899 SSVEN

-2927 NNLLMTLLE
+2927 NNILMTLLE
-2936 TKKSENQKKI
+2936 SKKSENQNKI
-2946 EILEDGTKKIKKT
+2946 DILEDGTKKIKKT
-2959 QKDIV
+2959 QQDIV

-2997 VQKQRVK
+2997 VQRQRVK

-3012 KEKMAEVNELTK
+3012 KEKMAEVNELAK

-3058 EKATTE
+3058 EKATSD
-3064 LKIIVP
+3064 LKMIVP
-3070 EALAFFLNGR
+3070 EALAFFLNGK

-3105 NLDSITEPVI
+3105 NLDTITEPVI
-3115 EEFKKYIYEKIPKVF
+3115 DEFKKYIYEKIPKVF
-3130 EKYHTECTKIEDKL
+3130 EKYHPELQRIEDKL
-3144 GKLSETHQTLYI
+3144 GKLSETHQTLYL
-3156 WGKGVIQLWETD
+3156 WGKGAIQLWETD
-3168 RKLKPL
+3168 KKLKPL
-3174 REELAS
+3174 REELAN

-3213 KTSQETL
+3213 KASQENL

-3301 NISFSPNYSLE
+3301 NISYSPNYSLE
-3312 KIMTDP
+3312 NIMSDA

-3365 YKGKINI
+3365 YKGCINI

-3405 ENIDSVYSPIMNQA
+3405 EIIDNVYAPIMNQA
-3419 VFIDDSGLEKMN
+3419 VFVDDSGLEKLN
-3431 FNGSDKEYNENFK
+3431 FNGNDREYNEAFK

-3463 MNILNFTV
+3463 LNIINFTV

-3477 EQLLSEVFK
+3477 EQLLSDVFK

-3506 NDRMATNSREILT
+3506 NDRMSKNSKEILT

-3537 KLETGKVLSDEIS
+3537 KLETGKALSDEIS
-3550 VNMKNNIAIE
+3550 VNMKSNIQIE

-3601 KKIFITSIMFK
+3601 KKIFITSIMYK

-3619 LAERVKFLER
+3619 LLERVKFLVK

-3645 NHKTLFS
+3645 HHKTLFS

-3666 TEDEFSLFV
+3666 TDDEFSLFV

-3681 DNTEKPENPDKTFL
+3681 DNTEKPENPDKTFF

-3715 INITKSK
+3715 SSITKTNLNK
-3722 IKEIKEAF
+3722 IKIAF
-3730 EQIMDLKES
+3730 EQISDLKES
-3739 FDNIMK
+3739 FDSNIK
-3745 PIFNNVEGFN
+3745 PIFEKVEGFN
-3755 KILEKNFL
+3755 KILERNFL
-3763 KLLVIKIFK
+3763 KLLMIKIYK

-3795 TPSRLEEVYEES
+3795 APSRLEEVYEES

-3829 FKNRFEKIRKERYE
+3829 FKNRYEKIRKERYE

-3848 KEEEAKIRE
+3848 KEEEARIRE

-3879 GDERREEQNEEE
+3879 EEE
-3891 KNAEEENKENEE
+3891 KKDDRNEGKEKKSEEEQKSNKENE
-3903 NNENNE
+3903 
-3909 NEENNN
+3909 NNN
-3915 NNGEDNKSNPDDK
+3915 SNNNAEDNKSNPEDK
-3928 NKSNKSQAEEG
+3928 NKSNKSQIEEG

-4004 DYTDKP
+4004 DYTDTLVDINAEKEEKP
-4010 IDLTPENE
+4010 
-4018 DKGKD
+4018 KD
-4023 KKKKSSKNE
+4023 KKDKNSKDNNGKNKE
-4032 SNNNT
+4032 SE
-4037 NNKNN
+4037 
-4042 PPDKDNKDK
+4042 KDNKDNKDNTDTKDK
-4051 NNKASSQHNETTK
+4051 NKTTQNNDTNKY
-4064 QNHKKDNKQ
+4064 HKKDNKA
-4073 EKEKDPMDTVVNPNF
+4073 EKEKDPLDNLVNPNF

-4126 FNEITEEKTEPKSK
+4126 FNEITEEKIQPKSK

-4165 KKQHFT
+4165 KKQHFI
-4171 KLLFSLSLFHAV
+4171 KLLYSLSLFHAV

-4251 MNSTLGKFIN
+4251 MNCTLGKFIN
-4261 DTLFDKLRDENDN
+4261 DTLFDKLKDENGK
-4274 ELNQEIEFK
+4274 ELDQEIEFK
-4283 FGDYMIPAYKTLLEY
+4283 FGDYMIPAYKTLLDY

-4307 TDDPQIFGL
+4307 ADDPQIFGL

-4323 YQLKESDS
+4323 YQLKESDA

-4340 PKEVNKKSGGK
+4340 PREVNKKAGGK

-4362 NITSEQIEP
+4362 NIFNEQIEA

-4398 QEIDKYNNLIL
+4398 QEIDKYNNLIS
-4409 KIESSLKEL
+4409 KIETSLKEL

-4462 KNDLLKRIE
+4462 KNDLQKRIE
-4471 FIHDWLVN
+4471 FIRDWLIN
-4479 GHPNSFW
+4479 GHPTTFW

-4512 SDIVLEYQVMNIN
+4512 SDIVLEYQVMN
-4525 KEEIKKG
+4525 KTKDEIKKG

-4542 YLEGASWDAKL
+4542 YLEGASWHEKL

-4559 AGEMRYTMPVI
+4559 AGEMRCYMPVL
-4570 WLKTVQEKKNDKEED
+4570 WLKTVQEKKNNKEED
-4585 DDGEEE
+4585 DDDEGEEE
-4591 DEIYIYSCPMF
+4591 DEIYTYSCPMF

-4616 SNEKIIEVDLPSRFK
+4616 SVEKIIDVDLPSRFK
-4631 KEYWTLRGTCLLT
+4631 KEYWTLRGACLLT

>member
-1 MNDTESIDEGG
+1 MNDTESMEEGDG
-12 GMDLGGEEIN
+12 LGIGEETN
-22 MNNTKSIKGQSNNL
+22 MNNTKSIKAQENNL

-60 AVKAFITDDDIDNM
+60 AVKAFITDDDIENM
-74 LNLPPDKTKTGFNE
+74 INLPPDKTKTGFKE
-88 GGQSG
+88 GVQSG
-93 GVNRTTNHVSG
+93 GMNGTSNHVSG

-113 GFKIIDKLPPTTGDL
+113 GFKIIDKLPPTIGDP
-128 KNKTNNMIDRFR
+128 KNKTNSMIDRFR
-140 VSFNDFDGTNTNMGA
+140 VTFNDFDGNHKMMGT
-155 TKSKWTSDTN
+155 TKSRWTNDTN

-185 LKKEESKNKE
+185 MKKEETKTEE

-200 INENEEM
+200 INEIEKINYE
-207 KLDNE
+207 NE
-212 NPLEVLNKE
+212 NPLEQLNKE

-249 DFVYFLPSNSENYYK
+249 DFVYFLPSNNENYYK
-264 LTPKTFNE
+264 LTPKTFND

-348 QNSLLFNNDDYNTRL
+348 QNSLLFNNEDYNTRL

-446 DKKQGNKKDKKKE
+446 DKKPGQGAKKDKRRDKTE
-459 KIDDKNDDKIDKGSS
+459 DKNEEKIDKGST
-474 TDNKTMMNEDE
+474 TDNKTMVNEDE

-497 MMVKD
+497 MLVKD

-540 NAQSIPPKKEN
+540 NSQPIPPKKEN

-557 EYIKPQV
+557 EYIKPQNM
-564 LNPNRV
+564 NPNRV

-588 DYIFKKVKPF
+588 DYIKKKVKPF

-605 ADFDP
+605 AEFDP
-610 TAHIQIDN
+610 TAHIQIDY

-635 IMTGADL
+635 IISGGDL
-642 MAASDDIEIEE
+642 MAASDDIEIKE

-730 EDNIFQIKDSEIE
+730 EDNIFQTKDTEIE
-743 NKIKFAYEKCN
+743 NKIKYAYDKCDN
-754 KYLERLDPYLQYHWK
+754 YLERLDPYLQYHWK
-769 QKSIEK
+769 QKSINK
-775 KTLLDEYLKDRDE
+775 NILLDEYLKDSDE

-794 VYNENAKKVIE
+794 VYSENAKKVIE
-805 KYVPY
+805 RYVPF

-831 AQNSTI
+831 AQNSVI
-837 DFLKLKYPDKLHK
+837 DFLKLKYPDKLHS
-850 RAQETDAWIDDMFTK
+850 RAQETDAWIDDMFIK

-914 ITTEDVKM
+914 ITNEDVKM

-979 ITLDNSKDPAETA
+979 ITFDNSKNAEENN
-992 ITIQSNIDELENA
+992 IIIQSNIDELERA
-1005 DKNFKKIEQNADTYN
+1005 DKEFKKIEQNAETYN

-1043 DILKNLWTAL
+1043 DILKNLWKAL
-1053 QSFGED
+1053 LSFGVD
-1059 CEKWKKTE
+1059 CNEWKKTE
-1067 FSALDT
+1067 FSHLDT

-1111 AESMRVVDY
+1111 SESMRVVDY
-1120 LKCPDLTNDHW
+1120 LKCPDLTNEHW
-1131 QRIQNLFPEDTFA
+1131 QRIQSLFPEETFA

-1183 IQEIIINRKDIT
+1183 IQKIILARKDIT
-1195 IKANV
+1195 IKVNL
-1200 EKKMIENYHE
+1200 EKKTIDNYSAMIKD
-1210 MIPALENCQSKINNV
+1210 LEECQSQINNV

-1235 KPEKNPFIIKAD
+1235 KPEKNPFIIKQD
-1247 LDRYLNAID
+1247 LERYLNAID
-1256 FLKAFQKKF
+1256 FLKSFQKKF

-1279 SLQDSSFD
+1279 TLQDSSFD
-1287 KVDVDWKGALNKIGQ
+1287 KVDIDWKGALNKIGQ
-1302 GAINKVID
+1302 GAISRVID
-1310 LQISMTP
+1310 LQVSMGP

-1326 HKIEEQLKQMRLQ
+1326 HKIEEQLMQMRIQ

-1364 ADKNPLDKDKEPID
+1364 SGVDGFEQ
-1378 KIKPYL
+1378 IKPYL
-1384 SKIFEDVYDLKYV
+1384 SKIFEDVYELNYI
-1397 QSGASG
+1397 QTLGTSG
-1403 KEIVSIISLAKETLK
+1403 KEIVAVISLSKEKLK
-1418 FQKGVKIDDDLARW
+1418 FQKGVKVDDDLARW
-1432 IGVLETKINETMKEK
+1432 IGQLETKINETMKER
-1447 MLSAYKN
+1447 MLQAYKS

-1459 DAIRHE
+1459 DETKHE
-1465 TWITYGIIDDKDK
+1465 IWITYGSLDDNTQDNKHQ
-1478 ETRNSKKEPEEKQL
+1478 KKEDEEKQL
-1492 NLSQIAA
+1492 NLSQVVT
-1499 TISHIKF
+1499 TISHVKF
-1506 CEETE
+1506 CDDTET
-1511 ASIRDLGKE
+1511 SIKELSKE
-1520 SNSLILWYARI
+1520 SNALIIWYSRI
-1531 EKAILSYSQ
+1531 EKAILSYSK
-1540 MVNKEFTGEKRNIRR
+1540 MVNKVYEGELRNVRR

-1560 ITHHVHYKDILGS
+1560 ITHHVHFKDILGS
-1573 LIESELEYEEDF
+1573 LIESELEYEDDF
-1585 VWQKQLRAYF
+1585 VWQKQLRTYF
-1595 LSTDTISRDER
+1595 LSTDPLSRDER
-1606 NLAVKIKQLKYEFD
+1606 NLMVKIKQLKYEFD

-1738 GDKKKVTILSEAID
+1738 GDKKKVTILTESID

-1842 SMAGNLKRNT
+1842 SMAGNLKRNI
-1852 KSVHGQEKRD
+1852 KSQAGQEKRD

-1876 PKFIDEDI
+1876 PKFIAEDI

-1899 LDEPKTKFFNDHIN
+1899 LDPPQTQFFEEQIN
-1913 QVFEKNNIYPS
+1913 QVMAADNIDPS
-1924 TFTISKCQQLI
+1924 PFTISKCQQLI

-1945 LTGPAGSGK
+1945 LTGPAGTGK
-1954 STVINVTQKVCTK
+1954 TTVIKLVEKVSTQIRKKYNK
-1967 IREKY
+1967 IQKQIKAKKEQDLENERLNALNSKEDATTEPKIKDEDIDYDY
-1972 LKNQELIEK
+1972 LKK
-1981 KKKREAEKERE
+1981 
-1992 RYNEDFMSNKNDDEN
+1992 
-2007 EEKNKKEKEEEIIID
+2007 
-2022 EEFLRNFDPKYRKIE
+2022 FDPKYRKIK
-2037 TSTINPKSISMGEL
+2037 TWTINPKSITMGEL

-2061 FEYGIATLQIKNYL
+2061 FEYGIATKKLKKALNQEREDK
-2075 DEESDDD
+2075 
-2082 FKIVILDGPID
+2082 FRIVILDGPID

-2106 SQTLCLSNGERIKLK
+2106 SQTLCLANGERIKLK
-2121 SHAKIFFEV
+2121 SHVKVFFEV

-2141 SRLGVIYFGPRELGW
+2141 SRLGVIYFGPTELGW
-2156 RPYANSWMKKT
+2156 RPYAHYWMKKY

-2174 PIELQNYLNQLF
+2174 PNELQNYLNQLF
-2186 EGKVDDVVD
+2186 EGKVDDVID
-2195 NIEDLYNTGCCFM
+2195 NMEDLYNTGCCFM
-2208 KPTIASM
+2208 KPTISSM
-2215 ISSLCHLLEFYIT
+2215 IRSLCQLLEFYIT

-2248 RYKKWMIM
+2248 RYKKWIIM
-2256 CFALCMVWGC
+2256 CFALAMVWGC

-2300 YYDFEKH
+2300 YYDFERH
-2307 DYVRFSTENYPFKYI
+2307 DYVKFSTENYPFKYT
-2322 KGMSFSSIY
+2322 KAMPFSSIY

-2347 LNLRKN
+2347 LNLRGN

-2373 KFNSTEE
+2373 KLNDTEE

-2391 TSSYEIQSGLENKL
+2391 TSSKEIQSGLENKL
-2405 EQERGKRFLWG
+2405 EQEKGKKFLWG

-2421 CLIYIDDINMPE
+2421 CLIYIDDVNMPE

-2454 WYDRPG
+2454 WYDRPAF
-2460 PEYFW
+2460 FW

-2476 GGPPFGGRTLLTDRF
+2476 GGPPFGGRSLLTDRF
-2491 TRHFTLVCFP
+2491 TRHFTLICFP
-2501 QPNKQVLNYIFENIL
+2501 QPNKQVLGYIFENIL

-2533 IETTTSTIELYE
+2533 IETVTSTIELYE

-2582 NTSEAYIKLW
+2582 TTPESYIKLW
-2592 IHEVERV
+2592 LHEVERV
-2599 FCDRLINQQ
+2599 FCDRLTNQQ

-2658 IANHEVLYK
+2658 ITNHEVLYK
-2667 KLTEFVSIYN
+2667 KLNEFVSIYN
-2677 SKNKTTPMDVVF
+2677 SKNKTAPMDIVF

-2707 HGHMVLIGHG
+2707 HGNMVLIGHG

-2731 MTGQSDRYMTF
+2731 MTGQSDRYTTF
-2742 NAPRDFRLFEFKKVI
+2742 NAPRDFKLFEFKKVI
-2757 KDIIKKS
+2757 KDIIKRS
-2764 NYFPVVLLLNDN
+2764 NYYPLVLLLNDN

-2801 TEYAIPMGSLQP
+2801 TEYAMPMGSLQP
-2813 SPDLTYDLFVENTKT
+2813 SPDLTYDLFVENTKS
-2828 NLHIVFCT
+2828 NLHILFCT
-2836 SPVGENLRIRMR
+2836 SPVGENLRMRMR
-2848 KFPALI
+2848 KFPSLI

-2876 SFSNLQYEEDIKI
+2876 SFNNLKYEEDIKT

-2899 SEVET
+2899 SSVEN

-2927 NNLLMTLLE
+2927 NNILMTLLE
-2936 TKKSENQKKI
+2936 SKKSENQNKI
-2946 EILEDGTKKIKKT
+2946 DILEDGTKKIKKT
-2959 QKDIV
+2959 QQDIV

-2997 VQKQRVK
+2997 VQRQRVK

-3012 KEKMAEVNELTK
+3012 KEKMAEVNELAK

-3058 EKATTE
+3058 EKATSD
-3064 LKIIVP
+3064 LKMIVP
-3070 EALAFFLNGR
+3070 EALAFFLNGK

-3105 NLDSITEPVI
+3105 NLDTITEPVI
-3115 EEFKKYIYEKIPKVF
+3115 DEFKKYIYEKIPKVF
-3130 EKYHTECTKIEDKL
+3130 EKYHPELQRIEDKL
-3144 GKLSETHQTLYI
+3144 GKLSETHQTLYL
-3156 WGKGVIQLWETD
+3156 WGKGAIQLWETD
-3168 RKLKPL
+3168 KKLKPL
-3174 REELAS
+3174 REELAN

-3213 KTSQETL
+3213 KASQENL

-3301 NISFSPNYSLE
+3301 NISYSPNYSLE
-3312 KIMTDP
+3312 NIMSDA

-3365 YKGKINI
+3365 YKGCINI

-3405 ENIDSVYSPIMNQA
+3405 EIIDNVYAPIMNQA
-3419 VFIDDSGLEKMN
+3419 VFVDDSGLEKLN
-3431 FNGSDKEYNENFK
+3431 FNGNDREYNEAFK

-3463 MNILNFTV
+3463 LNIINFTV

-3477 EQLLSEVFK
+3477 EQLLSDVFK

-3506 NDRMATNSREILT
+3506 NDRMSKNSKEILT

-3537 KLETGKVLSDEIS
+3537 KLETGKALSDEIS
-3550 VNMKNNIAIE
+3550 VNMKSNIQIE

-3601 KKIFITSIMFK
+3601 KKIFITSIMYK

-3619 LAERVKFLER
+3619 LLERVKFLVK

-3645 NHKTLFS
+3645 HHKTLFS

-3666 TEDEFSLFV
+3666 TDDEFSLFV

-3681 DNTEKPENPDKTFL
+3681 DNTEKPENPDKTFF

-3715 INITKSK
+3715 SSITKTNLNK
-3722 IKEIKEAF
+3722 IKIAF
-3730 EQIMDLKES
+3730 EQISDLKES
-3739 FDNIMK
+3739 FDSNIK
-3745 PIFNNVEGFN
+3745 PIFEKVEGFN
-3755 KILEKNFL
+3755 KILERNFL
-3763 KLLVIKIFK
+3763 KLLMIKIYK

-3795 TPSRLEEVYEES
+3795 APSRLEEVYEES

-3829 FKNRFEKIRKERYE
+3829 FKNRYEKIRKERYE

-3848 KEEEAKIRE
+3848 KEEEARIRE

-3879 GDERREEQNEEE
+3879 EEE
-3891 KNAEEENKENEE
+3891 KKDDRNGGEEKKSEEEQKSNKENE
-3903 NNENNE
+3903 
-3909 NEENNN
+3909 NNN
-3915 NNGEDNKSNPDDK
+3915 SNNNAEDNKSNPEDK
-3928 NKSNKSQAEEG
+3928 NKSNKSQIEEG

-4004 DYTDKP
+4004 DYTDTLVDINAEKEEKP
-4010 IDLTPENE
+4010 
-4018 DKGKD
+4018 KD
-4023 KKKKSSKNE
+4023 KKDKNSKDNNGKNKE
-4032 SNNNT
+4032 SE
-4037 NNKNN
+4037 
-4042 PPDKDNKDK
+4042 KDNKDNKDNTDTKDK
-4051 NNKASSQHNETTK
+4051 NKTTQNNDTNKY
-4064 QNHKKDNKQ
+4064 HKKDNKA
-4073 EKEKDPMDTVVNPNF
+4073 EKEKDPLDNLVNPNF

-4126 FNEITEEKTEPKSK
+4126 FNEITEEKIQPKSK

-4165 KKQHFT
+4165 KKQHFI
-4171 KLLFSLSLFHAV
+4171 KLLYSLSLFHAV

-4261 DTLFDKLRDENDN
+4261 DTLFDKLKDENGK
-4274 ELNQEIEFK
+4274 ELDQEIEFK
-4283 FGDYMIPAYKTLLEY
+4283 FGDYMIPAYKTLLDY

-4307 TDDPQIFGL
+4307 ADDPQIFGL

-4323 YQLKESDS
+4323 YQLKESDA

-4340 PKEVNKKSGGK
+4340 PREVNKKAGGK

-4362 NITSEQIEP
+4362 NIFNEQIEA

-4398 QEIDKYNNLIL
+4398 QEIDKYNNLIS
-4409 KIESSLKEL
+4409 KIETSLKEL

-4462 KNDLLKRIE
+4462 KNDLQKRIE
-4471 FIHDWLVN
+4471 FIRDWLIN
-4479 GHPNSFW
+4479 GHPTTFW

-4512 SDIVLEYQVMNIN
+4512 SDIVLEYQVMN
-4525 KEEIKKG
+4525 KTKDEIKKG

-4542 YLEGASWDAKL
+4542 YLEGASWHEKL

-4559 AGEMRYTMPVI
+4559 AGEMRCYMPVL
-4570 WLKTVQEKKNDKEED
+4570 WLKTVQEKKNNKEED
-4585 DDGEEE
+4585 DDDEGEEE
-4591 DEIYIYSCPMF
+4591 DEIYTYSCPMF

-4616 SNEKIIEVDLPSRFK
+4616 SVEKIIDVDLPSRFK
-4631 KEYWTLRGTCLLT
+4631 KEYWTLRGACLLT

>member
-1 MNDTESIDEGG
+1 MNDTESMEEGDG
-12 GMDLGGEEIN
+12 LGIGEETN
-22 MNNTKSIKGQSNNL
+22 MNNTKSIKAQENNL

-60 AVKAFITDDDIDNM
+60 AVKAFITDDDIENM
-74 LNLPPDKTKTGFNE
+74 INLPPDKTKTGFKE
-88 GGQSG
+88 GVQSG
-93 GVNRTTNHVSG
+93 GMNGTSNHVSG

-113 GFKIIDKLPPTTGDL
+113 GFKIIDKLPPTIGDP
-128 KNKTNNMIDRFR
+128 KNKTNSMIDRFR
-140 VSFNDFDGTNTNMGA
+140 VTFNDFDGNHKMMGT
-155 TKSKWTSDTN
+155 TKSRWTNDTN

-185 LKKEESKNKE
+185 MKKEETKTEE

-200 INENEEM
+200 INEIEKINYE
-207 KLDNE
+207 NE
-212 NPLEVLNKE
+212 NPLEQLNKE

-249 DFVYFLPSNSENYYK
+249 DFVYFLPSNNENYYK
-264 LTPKTFNE
+264 LTPKTFND

-348 QNSLLFNNDDYNTRL
+348 QNSLLFNNEDYNTRL

-446 DKKQGNKKDKKKE
+446 DKKPGQGAKKDKRRDKTE
-459 KIDDKNDDKIDKGSS
+459 DKNEEKIDKGST
-474 TDNKTMMNEDE
+474 TDNKTMVNEDE

-497 MMVKD
+497 MLVKD

-540 NAQSIPPKKEN
+540 NSQPIPPKKEN

-557 EYIKPQV
+557 EYIKPQNM
-564 LNPNRV
+564 NPNRV

-588 DYIFKKVKPF
+588 DYIKKKVKPF

-605 ADFDP
+605 AEFDP
-610 TAHIQIDN
+610 TAHIQIDY

-635 IMTGADL
+635 IISGGDL
-642 MAASDDIEIEE
+642 MAASDDIEIKE

-730 EDNIFQIKDSEIE
+730 EDNIFQTKDTEIE
-743 NKIKFAYEKCN
+743 NKIKYAYDKCDN
-754 KYLERLDPYLQYHWK
+754 YLERLDPYLQYHWK
-769 QKSIEK
+769 QKSINK
-775 KTLLDEYLKDRDE
+775 NILLDEYLKDSDE

-794 VYNENAKKVIE
+794 VYSENAKKVIE
-805 KYVPY
+805 RYVPF

-831 AQNSTI
+831 AQNSVI
-837 DFLKLKYPDKLHK
+837 DFLKLKYPDKLHS
-850 RAQETDAWIDDMFTK
+850 RAQETDAWIDDMFIK

-914 ITTEDVKM
+914 ITNEDVKM

-979 ITLDNSKDPAETA
+979 ITFDNSKNAEENN
-992 ITIQSNIDELENA
+992 IIIQSNIDELERA
-1005 DKNFKKIEQNADTYN
+1005 DKEFKKIEQNAETYN

-1043 DILKNLWTAL
+1043 DILKNLWKAL
-1053 QSFGED
+1053 LSFGVD
-1059 CEKWKKTE
+1059 CNEWKKTE
-1067 FSALDT
+1067 FSHLDT

-1111 AESMRVVDY
+1111 SESMRVVDY
-1120 LKCPDLTNDHW
+1120 LKCPDLTNEHW
-1131 QRIQNLFPEDTFA
+1131 QRIQSLFPEETFA

-1183 IQEIIINRKDIT
+1183 IQKIILARKDIT
-1195 IKANV
+1195 IKVNL
-1200 EKKMIENYHE
+1200 EKKTIDNYSAMIKD
-1210 MIPALENCQSKINNV
+1210 LEECQSQINNV

-1235 KPEKNPFIIKAD
+1235 KPEKNPFIIKQD
-1247 LDRYLNAID
+1247 LERYLNAID
-1256 FLKAFQKKF
+1256 FLKSFQKKF

-1279 SLQDSSFD
+1279 TLQDSSFD
-1287 KVDVDWKGALNKIGQ
+1287 KVDIDWKGALNKIGQ
-1302 GAINKVID
+1302 GAISRVID
-1310 LQISMTP
+1310 LQVSMGP

-1326 HKIEEQLKQMRLQ
+1326 HKIEEQLMQMRIQ

-1364 ADKNPLDKDKEPID
+1364 SGVDGFEQ
-1378 KIKPYL
+1378 IKPYL
-1384 SKIFEDVYDLKYV
+1384 SKIFEDVYELNYI
-1397 QSGASG
+1397 QTLGTSG
-1403 KEIVSIISLAKETLK
+1403 KEIVAVISLSKEKLK
-1418 FQKGVKIDDDLARW
+1418 FQKGVKVDDDLARW
-1432 IGVLETKINETMKEK
+1432 IGQLETKINETMKER
-1447 MLSAYKN
+1447 MLQAYKS

-1459 DAIRHE
+1459 DETKHE
-1465 TWITYGIIDDKDK
+1465 IWITYGSLDDNTQDNKHQ
-1478 ETRNSKKEPEEKQL
+1478 KKEDEEKQL
-1492 NLSQIAA
+1492 NLSQVVT
-1499 TISHIKF
+1499 TISHVKF
-1506 CEETE
+1506 CDDTET
-1511 ASIRDLGKE
+1511 SIKELSKE
-1520 SNSLILWYARI
+1520 SNALIIWYSRI
-1531 EKAILSYSQ
+1531 EKAILSYSK
-1540 MVNKEFTGEKRNIRR
+1540 MVNKVYEGELRNVRR

-1560 ITHHVHYKDILGS
+1560 ITHHVHFKDILGS
-1573 LIESELEYEEDF
+1573 LIESELEYEDDF
-1585 VWQKQLRAYF
+1585 VWQKQLRTYF
-1595 LSTDTISRDER
+1595 LSTDPLSRDER
-1606 NLAVKIKQLKYEFD
+1606 NLMVKIKQLKYEFD

-1738 GDKKKVTILSEAID
+1738 GDKKKVTILTESID

-1842 SMAGNLKRNT
+1842 SMAGNLKRNI
-1852 KSVHGQEKRD
+1852 KSQAGQEKRD

-1876 PKFIDEDI
+1876 PKFIAEDI

-1899 LDEPKTKFFNDHIN
+1899 LDPPQTQFFEEQIN
-1913 QVFEKNNIYPS
+1913 QVMAADNIDPS
-1924 TFTISKCQQLI
+1924 PFTISKCQQLI

-1945 LTGPAGSGK
+1945 LTGPAGTGK
-1954 STVINVTQKVCTK
+1954 TTVIKLVEKVSTQIRKKYNKIQKQIKAKKEQDLENERLNALNSKEDVTTEPK
-1967 IREKY
+1967 IKDEDIDYDY
-1972 LKNQELIEK
+1972 LKK
-1981 KKKREAEKERE
+1981 
-1992 RYNEDFMSNKNDDEN
+1992 
-2007 EEKNKKEKEEEIIID
+2007 
-2022 EEFLRNFDPKYRKIE
+2022 FDPKYRKIK
-2037 TSTINPKSISMGEL
+2037 TWTINPKSITMGEL

-2061 FEYGIATLQIKNYL
+2061 FEYGIATKKLKKALNQEREDK
-2075 DEESDDD
+2075 
-2082 FKIVILDGPID
+2082 FRIVILDGPID

-2106 SQTLCLSNGERIKLK
+2106 SQTLCLANGERIKLK
-2121 SHAKIFFEV
+2121 SHVKVFFEV

-2141 SRLGVIYFGPRELGW
+2141 SRLGVIYFGPTELGW
-2156 RPYANSWMKKT
+2156 RPYAHYWMKKY

-2174 PIELQNYLNQLF
+2174 PNELQNYLNQLF
-2186 EGKVDDVVD
+2186 EGKVDDVID
-2195 NIEDLYNTGCCFM
+2195 NMEDLYNTGC
-2208 KPTIASM
+2208 M
-2215 ISSLCHLLEFYIT
+2215 IRSLCQLLEFYIT

-2248 RYKKWMIM
+2248 RYKKWIIM
-2256 CFALCMVWGC
+2256 CFALAMVWGC

-2300 YYDFEKH
+2300 YYDFERH
-2307 DYVRFSTENYPFKYI
+2307 DYVKFSTENYPFKYT
-2322 KGMSFSSIY
+2322 KAMPFSSIY

-2347 LNLRKN
+2347 LNLRGN

-2373 KFNSTEE
+2373 KLNDTEE

-2391 TSSYEIQSGLENKL
+2391 TSSKEIQSGLENKL
-2405 EQERGKRFLWG
+2405 EQEKGKKFLWG

-2421 CLIYIDDINMPE
+2421 CLIYIDDVNMPE

-2454 WYDRPG
+2454 WYDRPAF
-2460 PEYFW
+2460 FW

-2476 GGPPFGGRTLLTDRF
+2476 GGPPFGGRSLLTDRF
-2491 TRHFTLVCFP
+2491 TRHFTLICFP
-2501 QPNKQVLNYIFENIL
+2501 QPNKQVLGYIFENIL

-2533 IETTTSTIELYE
+2533 IETVTSTIELYE

-2582 NTSEAYIKLW
+2582 TTPESYIKLW
-2592 IHEVERV
+2592 LHEVERV
-2599 FCDRLINQQ
+2599 FCDRLTNQQ

-2658 IANHEVLYK
+2658 ITNHEVLYK
-2667 KLTEFVSIYN
+2667 KLNEFVSIYN
-2677 SKNKTTPMDVVF
+2677 SKNKTAPMDIVF

-2707 HGHMVLIGHG
+2707 HGNMVLIGHG

-2731 MTGQSDRYMTF
+2731 MTGQSDRYTTF
-2742 NAPRDFRLFEFKKVI
+2742 NAPRDFKLFEFKKVI
-2757 KDIIKKS
+2757 KDIIKRS
-2764 NYFPVVLLLNDN
+2764 NYYPLVLLLNDN

-2801 TEYAIPMGSLQP
+2801 TEYAMPMGSLQP
-2813 SPDLTYDLFVENTKT
+2813 SPDLTYDLFVENTKS
-2828 NLHIVFCT
+2828 NLHILFCT
-2836 SPVGENLRIRMR
+2836 SPVGENLRMRMR
-2848 KFPALI
+2848 KFPSLI

-2876 SFSNLQYEEDIKI
+2876 SFNNLKYEEDIKT

-2899 SEVET
+2899 SSVEN

-2927 NNLLMTLLE
+2927 NNILMTLLE
-2936 TKKSENQKKI
+2936 SKKSENQNKI
-2946 EILEDGTKKIKKT
+2946 DILEDGTKKIKKT
-2959 QKDIV
+2959 QQDIV

-2997 VQKQRVK
+2997 VQRQRVK

-3012 KEKMAEVNELTK
+3012 KEKMAEVNELAK

-3058 EKATTE
+3058 EKATSD
-3064 LKIIVP
+3064 LKMIVP
-3070 EALAFFLNGR
+3070 EALAFFLNGK

-3105 NLDSITEPVI
+3105 NLDTITEPVI
-3115 EEFKKYIYEKIPKVF
+3115 DEFKKYIYEKIPKVF
-3130 EKYHTECTKIEDKL
+3130 EKYHPELQRIEDKL
-3144 GKLSETHQTLYI
+3144 GKLSETHQTLYL
-3156 WGKGVIQLWETD
+3156 WGKGAIQLWETD
-3168 RKLKPL
+3168 KKLKPL
-3174 REELAS
+3174 REELAN

-3213 KTSQETL
+3213 KASQENL

-3301 NISFSPNYSLE
+3301 NISYSPNYSLE
-3312 KIMTDP
+3312 NIMSDA

-3365 YKGKINI
+3365 YKGCINI

-3405 ENIDSVYSPIMNQA
+3405 EIIDNVYAPIMNQA
-3419 VFIDDSGLEKMN
+3419 VFVDDSGLEKLN
-3431 FNGSDKEYNENFK
+3431 FNGNDREYNEAFK

-3463 MNILNFTV
+3463 LNIINFTV

-3477 EQLLSEVFK
+3477 EQLLSDVFK

-3506 NDRMATNSREILT
+3506 NDRMSKNSKEILT

-3537 KLETGKVLSDEIS
+3537 KLETGKALSDEIS
-3550 VNMKNNIAIE
+3550 VNMKSNIQIE

-3601 KKIFITSIMFK
+3601 KKIFITSIMYK

-3619 LAERVKFLER
+3619 LLERVKFLVK

-3645 NHKTLFS
+3645 HHKTLFS

-3666 TEDEFSLFV
+3666 TDDEFSLFV

-3681 DNTEKPENPDKTFL
+3681 DNTEKPENPDKTFF

-3715 INITKSK
+3715 SSITKTNLNK
-3722 IKEIKEAF
+3722 IKIAF
-3730 EQIMDLKES
+3730 EQISDLKES
-3739 FDNIMK
+3739 FDSNIK
-3745 PIFNNVEGFN
+3745 PIFEKVEGFN
-3755 KILEKNFL
+3755 KILERNFL
-3763 KLLVIKIFK
+3763 KLLMIKIYK

-3795 TPSRLEEVYEES
+3795 APSRLEEVYEES

-3829 FKNRFEKIRKERYE
+3829 FKNRYEKIRKERYE

-3848 KEEEAKIRE
+3848 KEEEARIRE

-3879 GDERREEQNEEE
+3879 EEE
-3891 KNAEEENKENEE
+3891 KKDDRNEGKEKKSEEEQKSNKENE
-3903 NNENNE
+3903 
-3909 NEENNN
+3909 NNN
-3915 NNGEDNKSNPDDK
+3915 SNNNAEDNKSNPEDK
-3928 NKSNKSQAEEG
+3928 NKSNKSQIEEG

-4004 DYTDKP
+4004 DYTDTLVDINAEKEEKP
-4010 IDLTPENE
+4010 
-4018 DKGKD
+4018 KD
-4023 KKKKSSKNE
+4023 KKDKNSKDNNGKNKE
-4032 SNNNT
+4032 SE
-4037 NNKNN
+4037 
-4042 PPDKDNKDK
+4042 KDNKDNKDNTDTKDK
-4051 NNKASSQHNETTK
+4051 NKTTQNNDTNKY
-4064 QNHKKDNKQ
+4064 HKKDNKA
-4073 EKEKDPMDTVVNPNF
+4073 EKEKDPLDNLVNPNF

-4126 FNEITEEKTEPKSK
+4126 FNEITEEKTQPKSK

-4165 KKQHFT
+4165 KKQHFI
-4171 KLLFSLSLFHAV
+4171 KLLYSLSLFHAV

-4251 MNSTLGKFIN
+4251 MN
-4261 DTLFDKLRDENDN
+4261 
-4274 ELNQEIEFK
+4274 QEIEFK
-4283 FGDYMIPAYKTLLEY
+4283 FGDYMIPAYKTLLDY

-4307 TDDPQIFGL
+4307 ADDPQIFGL

-4323 YQLKESDS
+4323 YQLKESDA

-4340 PKEVNKKSGGK
+4340 PREVNKKAGGK

-4362 NITSEQIEP
+4362 NIFNEQIEA

-4398 QEIDKYNNLIL
+4398 QEIDKYNNLIS
-4409 KIESSLKEL
+4409 KIETSLKEL

-4462 KNDLLKRIE
+4462 KNDLQKRIE
-4471 FIHDWLVN
+4471 FIRDWLIN
-4479 GHPNSFW
+4479 GHPTTFW

-4512 SDIVLEYQVMNIN
+4512 SDIVLEYQVMNQT
-4525 KEEIKKG
+4525 KDEIKKG

-4542 YLEGASWDAKL
+4542 YLEGASWHEKL

-4559 AGEMRYTMPVI
+4559 AGEMRCYMPVL
-4570 WLKTVQEKKNDKEED
+4570 WLKTVQEKKNNKEED
-4585 DDGEEE
+4585 DDDEGEEE
-4591 DEIYIYSCPMF
+4591 DEIYTYCCPMF

-4616 SNEKIIEVDLPSRFK
+4616 SVEKIIDVDLPSRFK
-4631 KEYWTLRGTCLLT
+4631 KEYWTLRGACLLT

>member
-1 MNDTESIDEGG
+1 MNDTESMEEGDG
-12 GMDLGGEEIN
+12 LGIGEETN
-22 MNNTKSIKGQSNNL
+22 MNNTKSIKAQENNL

-60 AVKAFITDDDIDNM
+60 AVKAFITDDDIENM
-74 LNLPPDKTKTGFNE
+74 INLPPDKTKTGFKE
-88 GGQSG
+88 GVQSG
-93 GVNRTTNHVSG
+93 GMNGTSNHVSG

-113 GFKIIDKLPPTTGDL
+113 GFKIIDKLPPTTGDP
-128 KNKTNNMIDRFR
+128 KNKTNSMIDRFR
-140 VSFNDFDGTNTNMGA
+140 VTFNDFDGNHKMMGT
-155 TKSKWTSDTN
+155 TKSRWTNDTN

-185 LKKEESKNKE
+185 MKKEETKTEE

-200 INENEEM
+200 INEIEKINYE
-207 KLDNE
+207 NE
-212 NPLEVLNKE
+212 NPLEQLNKE

-249 DFVYFLPSNSENYYK
+249 DFVYFLPSNNENYYK
-264 LTPKTFNE
+264 LTPKTFND

-348 QNSLLFNNDDYNTRL
+348 QNSLLFNNEDYNTRL

-446 DKKQGNKKDKKKE
+446 DKKPGQGAKKDKRRDKTE
-459 KIDDKNDDKIDKGSS
+459 DKNEEKIDKGST
-474 TDNKTMMNEDE
+474 TDNKTMVNEDE

-497 MMVKD
+497 MLVKD

-540 NAQSIPPKKEN
+540 NSQPIPPKKEN

-557 EYIKPQV
+557 EYIKPQNM
-564 LNPNRV
+564 NPNRV

-588 DYIFKKVKPF
+588 DYIKKKVKPF

-605 ADFDP
+605 AEFDP
-610 TAHIQIDN
+610 TAHIQIDY

-635 IMTGADL
+635 IISGGDL
-642 MAASDDIEIEE
+642 LAASDDIEIKE

-730 EDNIFQIKDSEIE
+730 EDNIFQTKDTEIE
-743 NKIKFAYEKCN
+743 NKIKYAYDKCDN
-754 KYLERLDPYLQYHWK
+754 YLERLDPYLQYHWK
-769 QKSIEK
+769 QKSINK
-775 KTLLDEYLKDRDE
+775 NILLDEYLKDSDE

-794 VYNENAKKVIE
+794 VYSENAKKVIE
-805 KYVPY
+805 RYVPF

-831 AQNSTI
+831 AQNSVI
-837 DFLKLKYPDKLHK
+837 DFLKLKYPDKLHS
-850 RAQETDAWIDDMFTK
+850 RAQETDAWIDDMFIK

-914 ITTEDVKM
+914 ITNEDVKM

-979 ITLDNSKDPAETA
+979 ITFDNSKNAEENN
-992 ITIQSNIDELENA
+992 IIIQSNIDELERA
-1005 DKNFKKIEQNADTYN
+1005 DKEFKKIEQNAETYN

-1043 DILKNLWTAL
+1043 DILKNLWKAL
-1053 QSFGED
+1053 LSFGVD
-1059 CEKWKKTE
+1059 CNEWKKTE
-1067 FSALDT
+1067 FSHLDT

-1111 AESMRVVDY
+1111 SESMRVVDY
-1120 LKCPDLTNDHW
+1120 LKCPDLTNEHW
-1131 QRIQNLFPEDTFA
+1131 QRIQSLFPEETFA

-1183 IQEIIINRKDIT
+1183 IQKIILARKDIT
-1195 IKANV
+1195 IKVNL
-1200 EKKMIENYHE
+1200 EKKTIDNYSAMIKD
-1210 MIPALENCQSKINNV
+1210 LEECQSQINNV

-1235 KPEKNPFIIKAD
+1235 KPEKNPFIIKQD
-1247 LDRYLNAID
+1247 LERYLNAID
-1256 FLKAFQKKF
+1256 FLKSFQKKF

-1279 SLQDSSFD
+1279 TLQDSSFD
-1287 KVDVDWKGALNKIGQ
+1287 KVDIDWKGALNKIGQ
-1302 GAINKVID
+1302 GAISRVID
-1310 LQISMTP
+1310 LQVSMGP

-1326 HKIEEQLKQMRLQ
+1326 HKIEEQLMQMRIQ

-1364 ADKNPLDKDKEPID
+1364 SGVDGFEQ
-1378 KIKPYL
+1378 IKPYL
-1384 SKIFEDVYDLKYV
+1384 SKIFEDVYELNYI
-1397 QSGASG
+1397 QTLGTSG
-1403 KEIVSIISLAKETLK
+1403 KEIVAVISLSKEKLK
-1418 FQKGVKIDDDLARW
+1418 FQKGVKVDDDLARW
-1432 IGVLETKINETMKEK
+1432 IGQLETKINETMKER
-1447 MLSAYKN
+1447 MLQAYKS

-1459 DAIRHE
+1459 DETKHE
-1465 TWITYGIIDDKDK
+1465 IWITYGSLDDNTQDNKHQ
-1478 ETRNSKKEPEEKQL
+1478 KKEDEEKQL
-1492 NLSQIAA
+1492 NLSQVVT
-1499 TISHIKF
+1499 TISHVKF
-1506 CEETE
+1506 CDDTET
-1511 ASIRDLGKE
+1511 SIKELSKE
-1520 SNSLILWYARI
+1520 SNALIIWYSRI
-1531 EKAILSYSQ
+1531 EKAILSYSK
-1540 MVNKEFTGEKRNIRR
+1540 MVNKVYEGELRNVRR

-1560 ITHHVHYKDILGS
+1560 ITHHVHFKDILGS
-1573 LIESELEYEEDF
+1573 LIESELEYEDDF
-1585 VWQKQLRAYF
+1585 VWQKQLRTYF
-1595 LSTDTISRDER
+1595 LSTDPLSRDER
-1606 NLAVKIKQLKYEFD
+1606 NLMVKIKQLKYEFD

-1738 GDKKKVTILSEAID
+1738 GDKKKVTILTESID

-1842 SMAGNLKRNT
+1842 SMAGNLKRNI
-1852 KSVHGQEKRD
+1852 KSQAGQEKRD

-1876 PKFIDEDI
+1876 PKFIAEDI

-1899 LDEPKTKFFNDHIN
+1899 LDPPQTQFFEEQIN
-1913 QVFEKNNIYPS
+1913 QVMAADNIDPS
-1924 TFTISKCQQLI
+1924 PFTISKCQQLI

-1945 LTGPAGSGK
+1945 LTGPAGTGK
-1954 STVINVTQKVCTK
+1954 TTVIKLVEKVSTQIRKKYNKIQKQIKAKKEQDLENERLNALNSKEDVTTEPK
-1967 IREKY
+1967 IKDEDIDYDY
-1972 LKNQELIEK
+1972 LKK
-1981 KKKREAEKERE
+1981 
-1992 RYNEDFMSNKNDDEN
+1992 
-2007 EEKNKKEKEEEIIID
+2007 
-2022 EEFLRNFDPKYRKIE
+2022 FDPKYRKIK
-2037 TSTINPKSISMGEL
+2037 TWTINPKSITMGEL

-2061 FEYGIATLQIKNYL
+2061 FEYGIATKKLKKALNQEREDK
-2075 DEESDDD
+2075 
-2082 FKIVILDGPID
+2082 FRIVILDGPID

-2106 SQTLCLSNGERIKLK
+2106 SQTLCLANGERIKLK
-2121 SHAKIFFEV
+2121 SHVKVFFEV

-2141 SRLGVIYFGPRELGW
+2141 SRLGVIYFGPTELGW
-2156 RPYANSWMKKT
+2156 RPYAHYWMKKY

-2174 PIELQNYLNQLF
+2174 PNELQNYLNQLF
-2186 EGKVDDVVD
+2186 EGKVDDVID
-2195 NIEDLYNTGCCFM
+2195 NMEDLYNTGCCFM
-2208 KPTIASM
+2208 KPTISSM
-2215 ISSLCHLLEFYIT
+2215 IRSLCQLLEFYIT

-2248 RYKKWMIM
+2248 RYKKWIIM
-2256 CFALCMVWGC
+2256 CFALAMVWGC

-2300 YYDFEKH
+2300 YYDFERH
-2307 DYVRFSTENYPFKYI
+2307 DYVKFSTENYPFKYT
-2322 KGMSFSSIY
+2322 KAMPFSSIY

-2347 LNLRKN
+2347 LNLRGN

-2373 KFNSTEE
+2373 KLNDTEE

-2391 TSSYEIQSGLENKL
+2391 TSSKEIQSGLENKL
-2405 EQERGKRFLWG
+2405 EQEKGKKFLWG

-2421 CLIYIDDINMPE
+2421 CLIYIDDVNMPE

-2454 WYDRPG
+2454 WYDRPAF
-2460 PEYFW
+2460 FW

-2476 GGPPFGGRTLLTDRF
+2476 GGPPFGGRSLLTDRF
-2491 TRHFTLVCFP
+2491 TRHFTLICFP
-2501 QPNKQVLNYIFENIL
+2501 QPNKQVLGYIFENIL

-2533 IETTTSTIELYE
+2533 IETVTSTIELYE

-2582 NTSEAYIKLW
+2582 TTPESYIKLW
-2592 IHEVERV
+2592 LHEVERV
-2599 FCDRLINQQ
+2599 FCDRLTNQQ

-2658 IANHEVLYK
+2658 ITNHEVLYK
-2667 KLTEFVSIYN
+2667 KLNEFVSIYN
-2677 SKNKTTPMDVVF
+2677 SKNKTAPMDIVF

-2707 HGHMVLIGHG
+2707 HGNMVLIGHG

-2731 MTGQSDRYMTF
+2731 MTGQSDRYTTF
-2742 NAPRDFRLFEFKKVI
+2742 NAPRDFKLFEFKKVI
-2757 KDIIKKS
+2757 KDIIKRS
-2764 NYFPVVLLLNDN
+2764 NYYPLVLLLNDN

-2801 TEYAIPMGSLQP
+2801 TEYAMPMGSLQP
-2813 SPDLTYDLFVENTKT
+2813 SPDLTYDLFVENTKS
-2828 NLHIVFCT
+2828 NLHILFCT
-2836 SPVGENLRIRMR
+2836 SPVGENLRMRMR
-2848 KFPALI
+2848 KFPSLI

-2876 SFSNLQYEEDIKI
+2876 SFNNLKYEEDIKT

-2899 SEVET
+2899 SSVEN

-2927 NNLLMTLLE
+2927 NNILMTLLE
-2936 TKKSENQKKI
+2936 SKKSENQNKI
-2946 EILEDGTKKIKKT
+2946 DILEDGTKKIKKT
-2959 QKDIV
+2959 QQDIV

-2997 VQKQRVK
+2997 VQRQRVK

-3012 KEKMAEVNELTK
+3012 KEKMAEVNELAK

-3058 EKATTE
+3058 EKATSD
-3064 LKIIVP
+3064 LKMIVP
-3070 EALAFFLNGR
+3070 EALAFFLNGK

-3105 NLDSITEPVI
+3105 NLDTITEPVI
-3115 EEFKKYIYEKIPKVF
+3115 DEFKKYIYEKIPKVF
-3130 EKYHTECTKIEDKL
+3130 EKYHPELQRIEDKL
-3144 GKLSETHQTLYI
+3144 GKLSETHQTLYL
-3156 WGKGVIQLWETD
+3156 WGKGAIQLWETD
-3168 RKLKPL
+3168 KKLKPL
-3174 REELAS
+3174 REELAN

-3213 KTSQETL
+3213 KASQENL

-3301 NISFSPNYSLE
+3301 NISYSPNYSLE
-3312 KIMTDP
+3312 NIMSDA

-3365 YKGKINI
+3365 YKGCINI

-3405 ENIDSVYSPIMNQA
+3405 EIIDNVYAPIMNQA
-3419 VFIDDSGLEKMN
+3419 VFVDDSGLEKLN
-3431 FNGSDKEYNENFK
+3431 FNGNDREYNEAFK

-3463 MNILNFTV
+3463 LNIINFTV

-3477 EQLLSEVFK
+3477 EQLLSDVFK

-3506 NDRMATNSREILT
+3506 NDRMSKNSKEILT

-3537 KLETGKVLSDEIS
+3537 KLETGKALSDEIS
-3550 VNMKNNIAIE
+3550 VNMKSNIQIE

-3601 KKIFITSIMFK
+3601 KKIFITSIMYK

-3619 LAERVKFLER
+3619 LLERVKFLVK

-3645 NHKTLFS
+3645 HHKTLFS

-3666 TEDEFSLFV
+3666 TDDEFSLFV

-3681 DNTEKPENPDKTFL
+3681 DNTEKPENPDKTFF

-3715 INITKSK
+3715 SSITKTNLNK
-3722 IKEIKEAF
+3722 IKIAF
-3730 EQIMDLKES
+3730 EQITDLKES
-3739 FDNIMK
+3739 FDSNIK
-3745 PIFNNVEGFN
+3745 PIFEKVEGFN
-3755 KILEKNFL
+3755 KILERNFL
-3763 KLLVIKIFK
+3763 KLLMIKIYK

-3795 TPSRLEEVYEES
+3795 APSRLEEVYEES

-3829 FKNRFEKIRKERYE
+3829 FKNRYEKIRKERYE

-3848 KEEEAKIRE
+3848 KEEEARIRE

-3879 GDERREEQNEEE
+3879 EEE
-3891 KNAEEENKENEE
+3891 KKDRNEGEEKKSEEEQKSNKENE
-3903 NNENNE
+3903 
-3909 NEENNN
+3909 NNN
-3915 NNGEDNKSNPDDK
+3915 SNNNAEDNKSNPEDK
-3928 NKSNKSQAEEG
+3928 NKSNKSQIEEG

-4004 DYTDKP
+4004 DYTDTLVDINAEKEEKP
-4010 IDLTPENE
+4010 
-4018 DKGKD
+4018 KD
-4023 KKKKSSKNE
+4023 KKDKNSKDNNGKNKE
-4032 SNNNT
+4032 SE
-4037 NNKNN
+4037 
-4042 PPDKDNKDK
+4042 KDNKDNKDNTDTKDK
-4051 NNKASSQHNETTK
+4051 NKTTQNNDTNKY
-4064 QNHKKDNKQ
+4064 HKKDNKA
-4073 EKEKDPMDTVVNPNF
+4073 EKEKDPLDNLVNPNF

-4126 FNEITEEKTEPKSK
+4126 FNEITEEKTQPKSK

-4165 KKQHFT
+4165 KKQHFI
-4171 KLLFSLSLFHAV
+4171 KLLYSLSLFHAV

-4251 MNSTLGKFIN
+4251 MNCTLGKFIN
-4261 DTLFDKLRDENDN
+4261 DTLFDKLKDENGK
-4274 ELNQEIEFK
+4274 ELDQEIEFK
-4283 FGDYMIPAYKTLLEY
+4283 FGDYMIPAYKTLLDY

-4307 TDDPQIFGL
+4307 ADDPQIFGL

-4323 YQLKESDS
+4323 YQLKESDA

-4340 PKEVNKKSGGK
+4340 PREVNKKAGGK

-4362 NITSEQIEP
+4362 NIFNEQIEA

-4398 QEIDKYNNLIL
+4398 QEIDKYNNLIS
-4409 KIESSLKEL
+4409 KIETSLKEL

-4462 KNDLLKRIE
+4462 KNDLQKRIE
-4471 FIHDWLVN
+4471 FIRDWLIN
-4479 GHPNSFW
+4479 GHPTTFW

-4512 SDIVLEYQVMNIN
+4512 SDIVLEYQVMN
-4525 KEEIKKG
+4525 KTKDEIKKG

-4542 YLEGASWDAKL
+4542 YLEGASWHEKL

-4559 AGEMRYTMPVI
+4559 AGEMRCYMPVL
-4570 WLKTVQEKKNDKEED
+4570 WLKTVQEKKNNKEED
-4585 DDGEEE
+4585 DDDEGEEE
-4591 DEIYIYSCPMF
+4591 DEIYTYCCPMF

-4616 SNEKIIEVDLPSRFK
+4616 SVEKIIDVDLPSRFK
-4631 KEYWTLRGTCLLT
+4631 KEYWTLRGACLLT